1 MGKPFWRSVE
11 YFFTGN
17 YSADNGNNDIVAIG
31 FGGEIH
37 AYGGDDHVTV
47 GSIGATVHTGSGND
61 TVVGGSA
68 YLRVED
74 STGHLSV
81 KGAAGYADINKSGD
95 GNVSFAGA
103 AGGVSIDHLGHHGD
117 VSYGGAAAYNS
128 VKRKGLSGNVTFKG
142 AGGYNALWH
151 ETNHGNLSFAGAG
164 AGNKLDRTW
173 FDQYQGSRGDVSFDG
188 AGAANSISSRVET
201 GNITFRGAGADN
213 HLVRKGK
220 VGDITLQGAGAS
232 NRIERTRQA
241 EDVYQQ
247 THGNIRFEGVG
258 GYNSFYSDVAH
269 GDIHFSGGGAYN
281 TITRKGSGSSFDAQG
296 MEYAKAED
304 IVLTTAKM
312 HGSWI
317 GSGTHAVTAVK
328 SEREP
333 NTYLFAIAD
342 GTYTKINKV
351 RLSND
356 PKTGKLKYYSE
367 AWYKQGNHLSG
378 LARSDVSSAGG
389 FEVNPI
395 NGGYTLSNIAVE
407 HQQSLT
413 VHAMEKDLTEYEW
426 VTYANG
432 ALIDA
437 KDVVLSDAK
446 MGGHAIST
454 DGTKVDVQAIKS
466 NRKPNTYVYAKVLGP
481 YTKIVV
487 VELANDA
494 ETGVLKYQARSWYK
508 EGDHTANLANEDI
521 SSANG
526 YHSMGKGGYSLSAL
540 NYSVNAI
547 RSMSETVADIDEYTD
562 QTLFKPATDSGESSG
577 DVHFSG
583 AGGGNVIKSNVTR
596 GNVYF
601 NGGGIANV
609 ILHSSQFGNTE
620 FNGGGAA
627 NVIVKSG
634 EEGDLTF
641 RGAGL
646 ANVLVH
652 QSKQGKMDVY
662 AGGAVNVLVR
672 IGDGQYLA
680 HLLAYGNISVHKG
693 NGNSRV
699 AMLGGYNTHTQIGS
713 GHGLWLA
720 AGGFNV
726 MTQVGNGEVTSVLA
740 GGANVL
746 TKVGEGEL
754 TAGMLG
760 GANVMTHISGDE
772 QASNTTAVALGGA
785 NILTKKGKGDT
796 LAVMGGGANVL
807 THVGDGSTTGVMVG
821 GANILTKVGN
831 GDTTGIMLGVG
842 NVLTHVGDGQTL
854 GVMGA
859 AGNIFTKVGD
869 GTSIAAMIGAGNIF
883 THVGEG
889 NAWALMGGLGNVFTK
904 VGNGD
909 ALALM
914 VAEANVFTHIGDGMS
929 VALML
934 AKGNVATKV
943 GNGTTLAAMVGNA
956 NIFTHIGNGSTFAA
970 MIGQANV
977 MTKVGNDLTAA
988 LMVGKA
994 NIYTHVGDGT
1004 SLGLFAG
1011 EMNVM
1016 TKVGNG
1022 TTLAAMFGKANIM
1035 THVGDGLTGV
1045 LALGEANIVT
1055 KVGDDFMGVVAAAK
1069 ANVVTHVGDATTAA
1083 VLAGKGNILTK
1094 VGEGTTVG
1102 LLISDIGNVMTHVGD
1117 GTTIGIAKGKAN
1129 IVTKVGDGLGINVAW
1144 GQANV
1149 FTQVGD
1155 GDRYNFAK
1163 GEANILTKVGDGQ
1176 EVSVVQ
1182 GKANIITHVGNGDDY
1197 TGAWGKAN
1205 VITKVGDGRNVVL
1218 AKGEANIV
1226 TQVGDGDS
1234 FNALWSKG
1242 NVVTKVGDGMQVTA
1256 AKGKANITTTV
1267 GNGLSVTAA
1276 YGDANINTKVG
1287 NGVSVNVAWGKY
1299 NINTKV
1305 GDGLN
1310 VAVMKGKANA
1320 NIHIGDGLNIN
1331 ASYARNNV
1339 AIKVG
1344 NGDFYSLAVASSNT
1358 SSNKLSALFDN
1369 VKQTL
1374 LGVGGSQAINYLVQG
1389 DEASTSG
1396 TQKGRGAI
1404 ATPEITKL
1412 DGFQMDAIE
1421 EVGSD
1426 LGDSL
1431 TGSVTKVDTPDLNEM
1446 DNDLNI
1452 DGASDHAPNLI
1463 VNGDFEQ
1470 GDRGWQS
1477 THGVEASYS
1486 GSVYG
1491 VNGEGHGTR
1500 VTELDTHTNTSLY
1513 QDLTDLTEGEVI
1525 AVSFDFAKRAG
1536 LSNNEGIEV
1545 LWNGE
1550 VVFSSSGDASAWQQK
1565 TLKLTAHAGSNRIE
1579 FKGTGHND
1587 GLGYILDNVV
1597 AKSESSPQANAVS
1610 EHAKQNQA
1618 SQNALSDKERAEAD
1632 RQRLEQ
1638 EKQKQ
1643 LDAVAGSQSQ
1653 LESTD
1658 QQAIENNGQA
1668 QRDAVKEE
1676 SEAVTAELTTL
1687 AQGLDVLDGQATHTG
1702 KSGEQWR
1709 NDFAGGLL
1717 DGVQSQIDDAKQLA
1731 SDKMAA
1737 AKQTQSDNNSKVKD
1751 SIAKSEAGVAKGEQN
1766 RAGAEQ
1772 DIAEA
1777 KADAETR
1784 KADAVAKSHDAKQAE
1799 SDAHSAANDAQ
1810 SRGDRDAMN
1819 AENKANQA
1827 QNDAQGAK
1835 QNEGDRPDRQGVA
1848 GSGLSGNA
1856 HRVEGAGET
1865 GSHVNTDSQTNADG
1879 RFSDGLTEQEL
1890 EALEGATNAVNR
1902 LQINAG
1908 IRSKNSGSTI
1918 TSMFME
1924 ANADSIVVD
1933 TTASQDVVR
1942 KEVRISGVN
1951 LVGLGE
1957 ASHDSAESLVAARA
1971 EKVANLYRW
1980 LDTDNDVATDKYVPV
1995 PGFERVDA
2003 DVSDEVKQRM
2013 IQSMSGYI
2021 EHTDNQV
2028 PKDQAQAL
2036 ATLFVESTLDYDWD
2050 KRVEFLTKLES
2061 YGYSFETPH
2070 AEKSIVS
2077 FWSGKNFKQYR
2088 DVLDNAQ
2095 TDGKKVVYD
2104 IDVKGNAFAIDLNKH
2119 LMRWGGLF
2127 LDPDNAE
2134 QNQLK
2139 SSIDAAT
2146 FSNTG
2151 FWSSVYAT
2159 GAQHDVYVIAEGGV
2173 RLGNYFWHVELPAL
2187 RQLQREGLVGEIRL
2201 LDKPVS
2207 EYKDLPADEIGRRLT
2222 DAGVGVKVRFDA
2234 LSSARQA
2241 ELLADNPDDYRADTL
2256 VELDV
2261 KLSAIDSMLRESL
2274 PFYSLR
2280 TERNLLVQE
2289 GDEGF
2294 EVRSW
2299 PGSDDKSKTILLDN
2313 PEDAA
2318 QQKAIE
2324 RFILA
2329 NFDNF
2334 EQMPDELFLVDNK
2347 VLSHHDGR
2355 TRILA
2360 QKEDGAWTYNTNSEL
2375 MSVTELL
2382 DAAHVSGKVR
2392 GESYQKVID
2401 ALAEY
2406 HASTAEHAD
2415 YELESVE
2422 QLVNLRK
2429 KIEGY
2434 ALGHPDS
2441 GRLEAM
2447 NSLLNQVNSRLEE
2460 VSVLAVSEQS
2470 IKAHDSFS
2478 RLYDQLDNAHLKQS
2492 KHLYLDGNGDFVTKG
2507 KGNLAKIDQ
2516 LGGSDAVLEKV
2527 KASVNHEYG
2536 QAIAD
2541 TIFAGLSA
2549 NELAKDGKG
2558 IDITGLNRIHQ
2569 ALEQHM
2575 SPVSATMYIWK
2586 PSDHSAL
2593 GHAALQIGQGR
2604 TQIDAQ
2610 AAADFNKQ
2618 NYVSW
2623 WPLGSKS
2630 SNIRNIFNVAT
2641 EYQPDLK
2648 LRWSDFSQ
2656 PAHQNDTLEHDMASE
2671 ENDGFGLN
2679 DGETKLKRFIEKLN
2693 AAKGIDAAYKD
2704 ASEGYASVL
2713 LGNPDM
2719 LVSTGIPAHVFQPF
2733 VDQWNDTSYDMMD
2746 VANRFAQELQKQAQ
2760 ASGDPALVAKRI
2772 DNVVRLFAER
2782 ALEEI
2787 EAFKASQADEGRV
2800 FRINLE
2806 GLDVAAMQAEWNR
2819 LSHDP
2824 DARYQLLTKNC
2835 SSTVAKVLK
2844 AGGADKLIGH
2854 TWRPKF
2860 GVWTPTELFN
2870 FGQALQEAQ
2879 LEIAAKKQSH
2889 QVNDDLDA
2897 LSGSEKHKDKV
2908 AIENDGTP
2916 PRDKVPLSPLT
2927 RFLNNEL
2934 YGERDARRKIGDI
2947 TQTLLDHAVEKGE
2960 SQKVTLKGEAGRLTG
2975 YYHQGTASSDDE
2987 TSTTS
2992 GKVVLFLHGSGS
3004 SAEEQASAIRSHYQK
3019 QGIDMLAVN
3028 LRGYG
3033 ESDGGPSEKG
3043 LYQDARTMFNYL
3055 VNDKGIDPSNII
3067 LHGYS
3072 MGGPIAADLARYAAQ
3087 NGQAVSG
3094 LLLDRPMPSMT
3105 KAITA
3110 HEVANP
3116 AGIVGTIAKAVNGQ
3130 FSVEKNLKGLPQET
3144 PILLLT
3150 DNEGLGEEGEK
3161 LRVKLSNSGFNVT
3174 GEQTF
3179 YGHEASNRLMSQY
3192 TGQIVS
3198 DLLNTQHIK
3207 HNEAKL
3213 NLEPH
3218 GKNYESRDLILKPIS
3233 QPETVELGMP
3243 EVDQKVLAD
3252 IAERENVIIGV
3263 RPVDEKSKSLIASKM
3278 YSSKGLFVKAK
3289 SSDWGPMS
3297 GFIPV
3302 DQSFA
3307 KASAR
3312 RDLETFNRHAEQSIQ
3327 SGNAVSA
3334 DLYLNQVRV
3343 EELVSK
3349 YHSLTPLELDDQSGM
3364 YKTTATNGDQSVP
3377 FFLNRVTVDGNEL
3390 WQVHYITNGELAPFK
3405 VIGDPVSKQPMTA
3418 DYDLLTVMYSYGDLG
3433 PQDKVKQPLTWQ
3445 QWKDSVTY
3453 EDLTPKYK
3461 ELYSN
3466 EDLYNKKDGASLGN
3480 VSGRLKELK
3489 DRINVDLGRTNG
3501 LEMVHH
3507 GADDA
3512 NPYAVMA
3519 DNFPA
3524 TFFVPK
3530 SLFAEDGLGEGKG
3543 SIQTYF
3549 NVNEQGAVVI
3559 RNPQE
3564 FSDFQ
3569 QVTIN
3574 ASFRAS
3580 FNDKWNH
3587 GLDEPLFTTKRKLS
3601 HEFLN
3606 KRDQLLKK
3614 LSGGRLDAQDETLVA
3629 LGNPDDVSGNKAIV
3643 AVDVSQIF
3651 TRQELKERANVFAK
3665 PIGASYQGILDQL
3678 DLVHQTVS
3686 RDQIVASFELNKK
3699 VNAYIAEHP
3708 TSGRNQALT
3717 QLKEQITS
3725 ALFIGKMQVA
3735 QVDIDAIAQ
3744 TRPELAARIFM
3755 VAIEEANGEHRGLTD
3770 MMVRW
3775 ANEDPYLAP
3784 KQGYKGETPNDLGF
3798 DAKYHVDLGDHYAD
3812 FKQWLETS
3820 QSNGLLSKA
3829 TLDES
3834 TKTVHLGYS
3843 YQELQDLTGVESV
3856 QMAFYFLKEAAKKVD
3871 PISGDSA
3878 EMILL
3883 KKFADKSY
3891 LSQLDSDR
3899 MDQIEGIY
3907 RSSHETDV
3915 DAWDR
3920 RYSGA
3925 GYDELTNKLAGAT
3938 GVDEQLSVLLDDR
3951 KGLLIG
3957 EVHGSDVNGLRFVNE
3972 QMDALKKQGV
3982 TVIGLEHLRS
3992 DLAQPLIDRYLATG
4006 VMSSELS
4013 AMLKTKHL
4021 DATLFENA
4029 RANGMRIVALD
4040 ANSSARPNVQGTE
4053 HGLMYRAG
4061 AANNIAVEVLQ
4072 SLPDDEKF
4080 VAIYGKAHLQSHK
4093 GIEGFVP
4100 GITHRLD
4107 LPALRVSD
4115 SNQFRVEQ
4123 DDMTLRVV
4131 YDDVANKPKLTFKD
4145 SLSGA
4150 NTAIHNQNVNDWERV
4165 AVTPTADG
4173 GETRFDGQIIVQME
4187 NDSVVANA
4195 AANLAGKHPESS
4207 VVVQL
4212 DSDGNYR
4219 VVYGDPSKLDGKLR
4233 WQLVGHGRDD
4243 SDSNNTHLSG
4253 YSAEDLAAKLANFQ
4267 QSFSQAENINNT
4279 PDHIS
4284 IVGCSLVSDDKQKG
4298 FGHQFINAMDVNG
4311 LRVDVSA
4318 RSSELAVDAT
4328 GRKHTK
4334 DENGDWIQK
4343 AETNKVSL
4351 SWNEQGE
4358 VIAKEERIRNG
4369 IAEGDIDLSRIGVS
4383 DVGEIAR
4390 GAIGD
4395 NNDVFDAPEKRK
4407 VETETSSSAAN
4418 NKLSY
4423 SGNIQVNVGDG
4434 EFTAVN
4440 WGTSNVGIKVGSGG
4454 FKSLAF
4460 GDNNVMVHIGN
4471 GESKHSVDMGGYQ
4484 ALEGAQMFIGNRNV
4498 SFNLGQSNDLLVM
4511 MDKSIPTP
4519 PLVNPFDGAARISGV
4534 LQSIAT
4540 SGEDQDWLA
4549 AQEQQWTLSGA
4560 KKFVKDMS
4568 GLDQSS
4574 SVDYTCLVELDSHN
4588 ERSSRGLKHDTEAAL
4603 NKQYNQW
4610 LSGNSDSSAG
4620 KLSRADKLRQA
4631 NEKLAFNFA
4640 VGGQGADIQ
4649 VTTGNWNFM
4658 FGDNIQSILDTNL
4671 GSLFGLMTQ
4680 QFSATG
4686 QAKTT
4691 FTYTPEDL
4699 PRQLKNKLLGQMAGI
4714 GAETTLADIF
4724 GVDYTT
4730 SGQIVSRNGEAVDG
4744 VAILTEMLEVIGEFS
4759 GDQLQAFV
4767 DPAKLLDSLKSG
4779 IDMGADGIQSFAE
4792 THGLK
4797 DKAPEEE
4804 ENKSA
4809 VSVNGTSVNSA
4820 QGATASDGN
4829 TETAETQDRA
4839 FGFNSLNLPNLFA
4852 TIFSQDKQKEMKSLV
4867 ENLKEN
4873 LTADLLNMK
4882 EKTFDFLRNSGHLQ
4896 GDGDINLSL
4905 GNYNFNW
4912 GGDGK
4917 DLGAYLGDNN
4927 NFWGGRGDDVFYAT
4941 GTSNIFTGGEGS
4953 DMGVLM
4959 GRENMMFGG
4968 DGNDT
4973 AVVAGRI
4980 NHVFLGA
4987 GDDQSFVFG
4996 EGGEIDTGLGR
5007 DYVVTS
5013 GNFNR
5018 VDTGDGQDYSV
5029 TIGNNNQVELGA
5041 GNDFANVFGNYNRI
5055 NASAGNDVVKLMGYH
5070 AVLNG
5075 GEGEDH
5081 LIAAAISKFSQFNG
5095 EEGRDLMVLGGYQN
5109 TFKGGTDVDSFVVS
5123 GDVIDNLV
5131 EDISSED
5138 NIVFNGIDWQKL
5150 WFERSGYD
5158 LKLSILR
5165 DPVSETDQAKFEH
5178 IGSVTFNDY
5187 FDGKRAQM
5195 IIAMGEKDA
5204 NGEREYTTLSESS
5217 IDALVQAMSGFDPQA
5232 GDNGFIDNLDS
5243 KSRVAI
5249 STAWADV
5256 VHKKGITV

>member
-17 YSADNGNNDIVAIG
+17 YSADDGNNNIVAIG
-31 FGGEIH
+31 FGGQIH

-47 GSIGATVHTGSGND
+47 GSIGATVYTGSGND

-68 YLRVED
+68 YLKVED
-74 STGHLSV
+74 STGHLTV

-103 AGGVSIDHLGHHGD
+103 AGGVSIDHLGNHGD
-117 VSYGGAAAYNS
+117 VSYGGAAAYNGIT
-128 VKRKGLSGNVTFKG
+128 RKGLSGNVTFAG

-151 ETNHGNLSFAGAG
+151 ETNQGNLSFTGAG

-173 FDQYQGSRGDVSFDG
+173 FNRYQGSHGDVTFDG
-188 AGAANSISSRVET
+188 AGAANSIRSRVET

-232 NRIERTRQA
+232 NRIERTHQA
-241 EDVYQQ
+241 EDVYTQ
-247 THGNIRFEGVG
+247 TRGNIRFEGVG
-258 GYNSFYSDVAH
+258 GYNSLYSDVAH

-281 TITRKGSGSSFDAQG
+281 TIIRKGSGNDFAKEG
-296 MEYAKAED
+296 MTNAKADE
-304 IVLTTAKM
+304 IVLTKAVM
-312 HGSWI
+312 SGSWI
-317 GSGTHAVTAVK
+317 GQDHHVTAVK
-328 SEREP
+328 SASEP
-333 NTYLFAIAD
+333 NTYLFAFAD
-342 GTYTKINKV
+342 STYTKINKV
-351 RLSND
+351 QLRND
-356 PKTGKLKYYSE
+356 PQTGELKYYST
-367 AWYKQGNHLSG
+367 AWYKEGNHLSN
-378 LARSDVSSAGG
+378 LANQDISDNGG
-389 FEVNPI
+389 FTAVNI
-395 NGGYTLSNIAVE
+395 NGAYTLSDLKVE
-407 HQQSLT
+407 HQQSVT
-413 VHAMEKDLTEYEW
+413 VHAVEKSLTEYEW

-432 ALIDA
+432 AVIDA
-437 KDVVLSDAK
+437 KEVSLSDAK
-446 MGGHAIST
+446 MGGHAIYA
-454 DGTKVDVQAIKS
+454 DGTKVDVKAVKS
-466 NRKPNTYVYAKVLGP
+466 NRQPNTYIYAKVLGP

-487 VELANDA
+487 VELANDP
-494 ETGVLKYQARSWYK
+494 ETGALKYQARSWYK
-508 EGDHTANLANEDI
+508 EGDHTANIANQDI
-521 SSANG
+521 SSATG
-526 YHSMGKGGYSLSAL
+526 YNPMGKGGYSLSDL
-540 NYSVNAI
+540 HYSVNAV
-547 RSMSETVADIDEYTD
+547 RSTSETVADIEEYTD
-562 QTLFKPATDSGESSG
+562 QTLFKPANDSGESSG
-577 DVHFSG
+577 DVRFNG

-596 GNVYF
+596 GNVHF

-652 QSKQGKMDVY
+652 QSQQGKMDVY

-672 IGDGQYLA
+672 LGDGQYLA
-680 HLLAYGNISVHKG
+680 HLLAYGNISVQKG
-693 NGNSRV
+693 SGDSRV
-699 AMLGGYNTHTQIGS
+699 VMLGGYNTHTQIGS
-713 GHGLWLA
+713 GNGLWLA

-726 MTQVGNGEVTSVLA
+726 MTQVGKGDVAAVLA

-746 TKVGEGEL
+746 TKMGEGEL
-754 TAGMLG
+754 TSGMLG
-760 GANVMTHISGDE
+760 GANVITHISNDD
-772 QASNTTAVALGGA
+772 QLSNTTAVALGGA
-785 NILTKKGKGDT
+785 NILTKKGKGNT

-807 THVGDGSTTGVMVG
+807 THVGDGTTTGVMVG

-869 GTSIAAMIGAGNIF
+869 GASIAVMIGAGNIF

-943 GNGTTLAAMVGNA
+943 GNGTTLAAMVGNV
-956 NIFTHIGNGSTFAA
+956 NIFTHIGHGSTFAA
-970 MIGQANV
+970 MIGQANI

-994 NIYTHVGDGT
+994 NIMTHVGDGT

-1011 EMNVM
+1011 EVNVM

-1102 LLISDIGNVMTHVGD
+1102 LLISDVGNVMTHVGD

-1129 IVTKVGDGLGINVAW
+1129 LITKVGDGLGVNVAW

-1149 FTQVGD
+1149 LTQVGD

-1163 GEANILTKVGDGQ
+1163 GEANLITKVGDGQ

-1182 GKANIITHVGNGDDY
+1182 GEANIITHVGNGDDY

-1205 VITKVGDGRNVVL
+1205 VITKVGHGQNVVL

-1242 NVVTKVGDGMQVTA
+1242 NIVTKVGDGMQVTA
-1256 AKGKANITTTV
+1256 AKGQANITTTV
-1267 GNGLSVTAA
+1267 GNGLNVTAA

-1287 NGVSVNVAWGKY
+1287 DGVSVNVAWGKY

-1320 NIHIGDGLNIN
+1320 NIHVGDGLNIN
-1331 ASYARNNV
+1331 ASYAQNNV

-1369 VKQTL
+1369 IKQTV

-1389 DEASTSG
+1389 DEASSSG
-1396 TQKGRGAI
+1396 THKGRGAI

-1412 DGFQMDAIE
+1412 DGFQMDAIK

-1431 TGSVTKVDTPDLNEM
+1431 TGSVTKVDTPDLNKM
-1446 DNDLNI
+1446 QHALNV
-1452 DGASDHAPNLI
+1452 DDSSVQAPNLI

-1470 GDRGWQS
+1470 GEHGWQS
-1477 THGVEASYS
+1477 THGVEASYA

-1491 VNGEGHGTR
+1491 VEGEGHGAR
-1500 VTELDTHTNTSLY
+1500 VTELDTYTNTSLY
-1513 QDLTDLTEGEVI
+1513 QDLANLAQGEVI

-1550 VVFSSSGDASAWQQK
+1550 VVFSSSGDESAWQQR
-1565 TLKLTAHAGSNRIE
+1565 TLKLTAQAGSNRIE

-1597 AKSESSPQANAVS
+1597 ATSESSQQANAIR
-1610 EHAKQNQA
+1610 EHATQNPA
-1618 SQNALSDKERAEAD
+1618 AQNALSDKERAEAD

-1658 QQAIENNGQA
+1658 QQALENNGQA
-1668 QRDAVKEE
+1668 QRDAVQEE
-1676 SEAVTAELTTL
+1676 SEAITAELTKL

-1702 KSGEQWR
+1702 ESGDQWR
-1709 NDFAGGLL
+1709 NEFASGLL
-1717 DGVQSQIDDAKQLA
+1717 AGVQTQLDDAKQLA
-1731 SDKMAA
+1731 NDKIAE
-1737 AKQTQSDNNSKVKD
+1737 AKQTHADNQNKVKD
-1751 SIAKSEAGVAKGEQN
+1751 AVAKSEAGVAKGEQN

-1772 DIAEA
+1772 DIADA
-1777 KADAETR
+1777 QADAEKR
-1784 KADAVAKSHDAKQAE
+1784 KADALAKGKDAQQAE
-1799 SDAHSAANDAQ
+1799 SDAHHAVNNAQ
-1810 SRGDRDAMN
+1810 SRGDRDVQL

-1827 QNDAQGAK
+1827 QADAQGVK
-1835 QNEGDRPDRQGVA
+1835 QNEGDRPDRQGVT

-1856 HRVEGAGET
+1856 HSVEGAGET
-1865 GSHVNTDSQTNADG
+1865 DSHVNTDSQTNADG
-1879 RFSDGLTEQEL
+1879 RFIEGLTEQEQ

-1908 IRSKNSGSTI
+1908 IRAKNSVSSM
-1918 TSMFME
+1918 TSMFSE
-1924 ANADSIVVD
+1924 TNSESIVVPTKVSPEPD
-1933 TTASQDVVR
+1933 RQEVTRRD
-1942 KEVRISGVN
+1942 VRISGVN
-1951 LVGLGE
+1951 L
-1957 ASHDSAESLVAARA
+1957 ESLSAVKGSQPTGQLAS
-1971 EKVANLYRW
+1971 KS
-1980 LDTDNDVATDKYVPV
+1980 V
-1995 PGFERVDA
+1995 PGFKSHFASTSIGIENELSGLVVVLPKNSAQTFGYVHDSQGNPLFMLTKDMNQGGYSNPVGINDIQGVNNWQTHTIELVTYPSEISDTAAVESRKEA
-2003 DVSDEVKQRM
+2003 MLWLAKEFTAHINQSNHQSLPHLVSDDGRF
-2013 IQSMSGYI
+2013 
-2021 EHTDNQV
+2021 
-2028 PKDQAQAL
+2028 
-2036 ATLFVESTLDYDWD
+2036 TLVISN
-2050 KRVEFLTKLES
+2050 S
-2061 YGYSFETPH
+2061 
-2070 AEKSIVS
+2070 
-2077 FWSGKNFKQYR
+2077 
-2088 DVLDNAQ
+2088 
-2095 TDGKKVVYD
+2095 
-2104 IDVKGNAFAIDLNKH
+2104 KH
-2119 LMRWGGLF
+2119 LIAAGNGT
-2127 LDPDNAE
+2127 
-2134 QNQLK
+2134 
-2139 SSIDAAT
+2139 SIDAQGKTIGMTPSGQQAT
-2146 FSNTG
+2146 MAISAKEFGTSSSSEVRLLESAPWYQAGLRDEFLANAKNTTLDDPATAQNVYAYLT
-2151 FWSSVYAT
+2151 SVYSKTADLAKEY
-2159 GAQHDVYVIAEGGV
+2159 GIYINDWDPASEGFSPNAQGLTDPKVKNAWSILPRTKPVRMLELLSAEDSRYVRQQIAEKLKGTYSESLAKNVFEYFQYGGEV
-2173 RLGNYFWHVELPAL
+2173 AGHGINNATTGSMQQPEPAIL
-2187 RQLQREGLVGEIRL
+2187 FEFRSVPSALSDFVPKTASTVKVDVKALDHFDSSSRKAIITEVNGLVS
-2201 LDKPVS
+2201 VS
-2207 EYKDLPADEIGRRLT
+2207 EDFNAWYQEYRASKGQPP
-2222 DAGVGVKVRFDA
+2222 VKNPK
-2234 LSSARQA
+2234 SSASANHKA
-2241 ELLADNPDDYRADTL
+2241 EWLMTQHAEQWAKITAPYTDNHETLTSTKLASNDKE
-2256 VELDV
+2256 ELHALDETSNLEHNKQQENV
-2261 KLSAIDSMLRESL
+2261 SSIINTMLNDML

-2294 EVRSW
+2294 EVRAW
-2299 PGSDDKSKTILLDN
+2299 PGTEDKSKTIILED

-2318 QQKAIE
+2318 QHKAIE

-2347 VLSHHDGR
+2347 VISHHEGR
-2355 TRILA
+2355 THVLA
-2360 QKEDGAWTYNTNSEL
+2360 QKVDGAWQYNAKVEL

-2382 DAAHVSGKVR
+2382 DAANVTGKIR
-2392 GESYQKVID
+2392 GESYQQVID
-2401 ALAEY
+2401 ALTDY
-2406 HASTAEHAD
+2406 HASITEHAD
-2415 YELESVE
+2415 YEPESVE
-2422 QLVNLRK
+2422 KLLNLRK

-2434 ALGHPDS
+2434 VLGHPDS
-2441 GRLEAM
+2441 GRVEAM
-2447 NSLLNQVNSRLEE
+2447 NSLLNQVNTRLDE
-2460 VSVLAVSEQS
+2460 VSLLSVAEQT
-2470 IKAHDSFS
+2470 IQAQDSFS
-2478 RLYDQLDNAHLKQS
+2478 RLYDQLEAANLKES
-2492 KHLYLDGNGDFVTKG
+2492 KHLYLDQNGDFVTKG
-2507 KGNLAKIDQ
+2507 KGNLANIDL
-2516 LGGSDAVLEKV
+2516 LGSREAVLEKV
-2527 KASVNHEYG
+2527 KSAVSNEYG
-2536 QAIAD
+2536 QTVAD

-2549 NELAKDGKG
+2549 KDLAKDGKG
-2558 IDITGLNRIHQ
+2558 IDIAGLNKVHQ
-2569 ALEQHM
+2569 AIEQHL
-2575 SPVSATMYIWK
+2575 SPVSATLYIWK

-2604 TQIDAQ
+2604 TQLEGQ
-2610 AAADFNKQ
+2610 AAADFNQQ

-2630 SNIRNIFNVAT
+2630 SNISNILNVAT
-2641 EYQPDLK
+2641 KDQPDLK

-2656 PAHQNDTLEHDMASE
+2656 PAHQNDTLEHDVASE
-2671 ENDGFGLN
+2671 ENDGFGLH
-2679 DGETKLKRFIEKLN
+2679 DGDIKLKRFIEKLN
-2693 AAKGIDAAYKD
+2693 AAKGIDASFKE

-2719 LVSTGIPAHVFQPF
+2719 LETTGIPAHVFQPF
-2733 VDQWNDTSYDMMD
+2733 VEQWNDTSYDMMD
-2746 VANRFAQELQKQAQ
+2746 VANRFAQELRLQAQ
-2760 ASGDPALVAKRI
+2760 RSDDPELLEKRI
-2772 DNVVRLFAER
+2772 GNVVRQFAER

-2787 EAFKASQADEGRV
+2787 ETFKASQADQGRV

-2806 GLDVAAMQAEWNR
+2806 GLDVAAMQAEWHR
-2819 LSHDP
+2819 LSNDP

-2854 TWRPKF
+2854 TWLPKF

-2889 QVNDDLDA
+2889 QVTDVLDA
-2897 LSGSEKHKDKV
+2897 LSGNEKPKENV

-2916 PRDKVPLSPLT
+2916 PRDKESLSPLT

-2934 YGERDARRKIGDI
+2934 YGDKEARRKIGEI

-2960 SQKVTLKGEAGRLTG
+2960 SQKITLQGEAGRLTG
-2975 YYHQGTASSDDE
+2975 YYHQGTVPSEGE
-2987 TSTTS
+2987 TSTPS

-3004 SAEEQASAIRSHYQK
+3004 SAEEQASAIRNHYQK

-3067 LHGYS
+3067 IHGYS

-3116 AGIVGTIAKAVNGQ
+3116 AGIVGAIAKAVNGQ
-3130 FSVEKNLKGLPQET
+3130 FSVEKNLEGLPKET
-3144 PILLLT
+3144 SILLLT
-3150 DNEGLGEEGEK
+3150 DNEGLGNEGEK
-3161 LRVKLSNSGFNVT
+3161 LRTKLTASGYNVT

-3192 TGQIVS
+3192 ADQIVS
-3198 DLLNTQHIK
+3198 GLSSSASVDEDLDQQGLDTTSTKDQGISNKNDHLQVVDSK
-3207 HNEAKL
+3207 EA
-3213 NLEPH
+3213 
-3218 GKNYESRDLILKPIS
+3218 
-3233 QPETVELGMP
+3233 
-3243 EVDQKVLAD
+3243 LAD
-3252 IAERENVIIGV
+3252 GKI
-3263 RPVDEKSKSLIASKM
+3263 L
-3278 YSSKGLFVKAK
+3278 
-3289 SSDWGPMS
+3289 
-3297 GFIPV
+3297 
-3302 DQSFA
+3302 
-3307 KASAR
+3307 
-3312 RDLETFNRHAEQSIQ
+3312 H
-3327 SGNAVSA
+3327 
-3334 DLYLNQVRV
+3334 NQ
-3343 EELVSK
+3343 
-3349 YHSLTPLELDDQSGM
+3349 
-3364 YKTTATNGDQSVP
+3364 
-3377 FFLNRVTVDGNEL
+3377 
-3390 WQVHYITNGELAPFK
+3390 
-3405 VIGDPVSKQPMTA
+3405 
-3418 DYDLLTVMYSYGDLG
+3418 
-3433 PQDKVKQPLTWQ
+3433 
-3445 QWKDSVTY
+3445 
-3453 EDLTPKYK
+3453 
-3461 ELYSN
+3461 
-3466 EDLYNKKDGASLGN
+3466 
-3480 VSGRLKELK
+3480 
-3489 DRINVDLGRTNG
+3489 
-3501 LEMVHH
+3501 
-3507 GADDA
+3507 
-3512 NPYAVMA
+3512 
-3519 DNFPA
+3519 
-3524 TFFVPK
+3524 
-3530 SLFAEDGLGEGKG
+3530 
-3543 SIQTYF
+3543 
-3549 NVNEQGAVVI
+3549 
-3559 RNPQE
+3559 
-3564 FSDFQ
+3564 
-3569 QVTIN
+3569 
-3574 ASFRAS
+3574 
-3580 FNDKWNH
+3580 
-3587 GLDEPLFTTKRKLS
+3587 
-3601 HEFLN
+3601 
-3606 KRDQLLKK
+3606 
-3614 LSGGRLDAQDETLVA
+3614 
-3629 LGNPDDVSGNKAIV
+3629 
-3643 AVDVSQIF
+3643 
-3651 TRQELKERANVFAK
+3651 
-3665 PIGASYQGILDQL
+3665 
-3678 DLVHQTVS
+3678 
-3686 RDQIVASFELNKK
+3686 
-3699 VNAYIAEHP
+3699 
-3708 TSGRNQALT
+3708 
-3717 QLKEQITS
+3717 
-3725 ALFIGKMQVA
+3725 
-3735 QVDIDAIAQ
+3735 
-3744 TRPELAARIFM
+3744 
-3755 VAIEEANGEHRGLTD
+3755 
-3770 MMVRW
+3770 
-3775 ANEDPYLAP
+3775 
-3784 KQGYKGETPNDLGF
+3784 
-3798 DAKYHVDLGDHYAD
+3798 
-3812 FKQWLETS
+3812 
-3820 QSNGLLSKA
+3820 
-3829 TLDES
+3829 
-3834 TKTVHLGYS
+3834 
-3843 YQELQDLTGVESV
+3843 
-3856 QMAFYFLKEAAKKVD
+3856 
-3871 PISGDSA
+3871 
-3878 EMILL
+3878 
-3883 KKFADKSY
+3883 
-3891 LSQLDSDR
+3891 
-3899 MDQIEGIY
+3899 
-3907 RSSHETDV
+3907 
-3915 DAWDR
+3915 
-3920 RYSGA
+3920 
-3925 GYDELTNKLAGAT
+3925 
-3938 GVDEQLSVLLDDR
+3938 
-3951 KGLLIG
+3951 
-3957 EVHGSDVNGLRFVNE
+3957 DVNGW
-3972 QMDALKKQGV
+3972 G
-3982 TVIGLEHLRS
+3982 
-3992 DLAQPLIDRYLATG
+3992 P
-4006 VMSSELS
+4006 
-4013 AMLKTKHL
+4013 
-4021 DATLFENA
+4021 
-4029 RANGMRIVALD
+4029 
-4040 ANSSARPNVQGTE
+4040 
-4053 HGLMYRAG
+4053 
-4061 AANNIAVEVLQ
+4061 
-4072 SLPDDEKF
+4072 
-4080 VAIYGKAHLQSHK
+4080 
-4093 GIEGFVP
+4093 
-4100 GITHRLD
+4100 IT
-4107 LPALRVSD
+4107 
-4115 SNQFRVEQ
+4115 
-4123 DDMTLRVV
+4123 
-4131 YDDVANKPKLTFKD
+4131 
-4145 SLSGA
+4145 
-4150 NTAIHNQNVNDWERV
+4150 
-4165 AVTPTADG
+4165 VTPTTDG

-4187 NDSVVANA
+4187 NDPVVAKA
-4195 AANLAGKHPESS
+4195 AANLAGKHAESS

-4233 WQLVGHGRDD
+4233 WQLVGHGRDH
-4243 SDSNNTHLSG
+4243 SESNNTRLSG
-4253 YSAEDLAAKLANFQ
+4253 YSADELAVKLAKFQ
-4267 QSFSQAENINNT
+4267 QSFNQAENINNK

-4298 FGHQFINAMDVNG
+4298 FGHQFINAMDANG
-4311 LRVDVSA
+4311 LRVDVSV
-4318 RSSELAVDAT
+4318 RSSELAVDEA

-4334 DENGDWIQK
+4334 DANGDWVQK
-4343 AETNKVSL
+4343 AENNKVSL
-4351 SWNEQGE
+4351 SWDAQGE
-4358 VIAKEERIRNG
+4358 VVAKDERIRNG
-4369 IAEGDIDLSRIGVS
+4369 IAEGDIDLSRIGVNNV
-4383 DVGEIAR
+4383 DEPAR

-4395 NNDVFDAPEKRK
+4395 NSDVFDAPEKRIP
-4407 VETETSSSAAN
+4407 ETEVIANSSSSN
-4418 NKLSY
+4418 QLSY
-4423 SGNIQVNVGDG
+4423 SGNIQVNVGEG

-4440 WGTSNVGIKVGSGG
+4440 WGTSNVSIKVGTGG

-4460 GDNNVMVHIGN
+4460 GDNNVMVHIGD
-4471 GESKHSVDMGGYQ
+4471 GESKHSVDIGGYQ
-4484 ALEGAQMFIGNRNV
+4484 ALEGAQMFLGNRNV
-4498 SFNLGQSNDLLVM
+4498 SFNFGHSNDLILM

-4534 LQSIAT
+4534 LQGIAM
-4540 SGEDQDWLA
+4540 SGDGEDWLA

-4574 SVDYTCLVELDSHN
+4574 SVDYTTLVELDSQN
-4588 ERSSRGLKHDTEAAL
+4588 ERDSRGLKHDAEATL

-4610 LSGNSDSSAG
+4610 LSGNGNSGTSQ
-4620 KLSRADKLRQA
+4620 LSRADKLRQA

-4680 QFSATG
+4680 QFTATG

-4691 FTYTPEDL
+4691 FTYTPQDL
-4699 PRQLKNKLLGQMAGI
+4699 PRQLKNKLLGQLAGV

-4724 GVDYTT
+4724 GVDYTA
-4730 SGQIVSRNGEAVDG
+4730 SGQIVSRNGQAVDG
-4744 VAILTEMLEVIGEFS
+4744 VAILKEMLEVIGEFS

-4767 DPAKLLDSLKSG
+4767 DPAKLLDSLKAG
-4779 IDMGADGIQSFAE
+4779 IDMGADGIKSFAE

-4797 DKAPEEE
+4797 EKAPEEE
-4804 ENKSA
+4804 KDNSS
-4809 VSVNGTSVNSA
+4809 VSVNGANVNSA
-4820 QGATASDGN
+4820 QGATVADGN

-4867 ENLKEN
+4867 ENLKQN

-4896 GDGDINLSL
+4896 GDGDINISL

-4941 GTSNIFTGGEGS
+4941 GTSNIFTGGEGN

-4996 EGGEIDTGLGR
+4996 EGGEIDTGSGR

-5018 VDTGDGQDYSV
+5018 VDTGDDQDYSV

-5055 NASAGNDVVKLMGYH
+5055 NAGAGNDVVKLMGYH

-5075 GEGEDH
+5075 GDGDDH

-5095 EEGRDLMVLGGYQN
+5095 GEGRDLMVLGGYQN

-5131 EDISSED
+5131 EDIRSED

-5165 DPVSETDQAKFEH
+5165 DPSNDSNQSKFEH
-5178 IGSVTFNDY
+5178 IGSVTFSDY
-5187 FDGKRAQM
+5187 FNGNRAQVVIGM
-5195 IIAMGEKDA
+5195 SEKDLS
-5204 NGEREYTTLSESS
+5204 GEREYTMLSDSA
-5217 IDALVQAMSGFDPQA
+5217 IDALVQAMSGFEPQA
-5232 GDNGFIDNLDS
+5232 GDNGFIDSLES
-5243 KSRVAI
+5243 KSQATI
-5249 STAWADV
+5249 SMAWSDV
-5256 VHKKGITV
+5256 VHKKGLMV

>member
-17 YSADNGNNDIVAIG
+17 YSADDGNNNIVAIG
-31 FGGEIH
+31 FGGQIH

-47 GSIGATVHTGSGND
+47 GSIGATVYTGSGND

-68 YLRVED
+68 YLKVED
-74 STGHLSV
+74 STGHLTV

-103 AGGVSIDHLGHHGD
+103 AGGVSIDHLGNHGD
-117 VSYGGAAAYNS
+117 VSYGGAAAYNGIT
-128 VKRKGLSGNVTFKG
+128 RKGLSGNVTFAG

-151 ETNHGNLSFAGAG
+151 ETNQGNLSFTGAG

-173 FDQYQGSRGDVSFDG
+173 FNRYQGSHGDVTFDG

-232 NRIERTRQA
+232 NRIERTHQA
-241 EDVYQQ
+241 EDVYTQ
-247 THGNIRFEGVG
+247 TRGNIRFEGVG
-258 GYNSFYSDVAH
+258 GYNSLYSDVAH

-281 TITRKGSGSSFDAQG
+281 TIIRKGSGNDFAKEG
-296 MEYAKAED
+296 MTNAKADE
-304 IVLTTAKM
+304 IVLTKAVM
-312 HGSWI
+312 SGSWI
-317 GSGTHAVTAVK
+317 GQDHHVTAVK
-328 SEREP
+328 SASEP
-333 NTYLFAIAD
+333 NTYLFAFAD
-342 GTYTKINKV
+342 STYTKINKV
-351 RLSND
+351 QLRND
-356 PKTGKLKYYSE
+356 PQTGELKYYST
-367 AWYKQGNHLSG
+367 AWYKEGNHLSN
-378 LARSDVSSAGG
+378 LANQDISDNGG
-389 FEVNPI
+389 FTAVNI
-395 NGGYTLSNIAVE
+395 NGAYTLSDLKVE
-407 HQQSLT
+407 HQQSVT
-413 VHAMEKDLTEYEW
+413 VHAVEKSLTEYEW

-432 ALIDA
+432 AVIDA
-437 KDVVLSDAK
+437 KEVSLSDAK
-446 MGGHAIST
+446 MGGHAIYA
-454 DGTKVDVQAIKS
+454 DGTKVDVKAVKS
-466 NRKPNTYVYAKVLGP
+466 NRQPNTYIYAKVLGP

-487 VELANDA
+487 VELANDP
-494 ETGVLKYQARSWYK
+494 ETGALKYQARSWYK
-508 EGDHTANLANEDI
+508 EGDHTANIANQDI
-521 SSANG
+521 SSATG
-526 YHSMGKGGYSLSAL
+526 YNPMGKGGYSLSDL
-540 NYSVNAI
+540 HYSVNAV
-547 RSMSETVADIDEYTD
+547 RSTSETVADIEEYTD
-562 QTLFKPATDSGESSG
+562 QTLFKPANDSGESSG
-577 DVHFSG
+577 DVRFNG

-596 GNVYF
+596 GNVHF

-652 QSKQGKMDVY
+652 QSQQGKMDVY

-672 IGDGQYLA
+672 LGDGQYLA
-680 HLLAYGNISVHKG
+680 HLLAYGNISVQKG
-693 NGNSRV
+693 SGDSRV
-699 AMLGGYNTHTQIGS
+699 VMLGGYNTHTQIGS
-713 GHGLWLA
+713 GNGLWLA

-726 MTQVGNGEVTSVLA
+726 MTQVGQGDVAAVLA

-746 TKVGEGEL
+746 TKMGEGEL
-754 TAGMLG
+754 TSGMLG
-760 GANVMTHISGDE
+760 GANVITHISNDD
-772 QASNTTAVALGGA
+772 QLSNTTAVALGGA
-785 NILTKKGKGDT
+785 NILTKKGKGNT

-807 THVGDGSTTGVMVG
+807 THVGDGTTTGVMVG

-869 GTSIAAMIGAGNIF
+869 GTSIAVMIGAGNIF

-956 NIFTHIGNGSTFAA
+956 NIFTHVGSGSTFAA
-970 MIGQANV
+970 MIGQANI

-994 NIYTHVGDGT
+994 NIMTHVGDGT

-1011 EMNVM
+1011 EVNVM

-1102 LLISDIGNVMTHVGD
+1102 LLISDVGNMMTHVGD

-1129 IVTKVGDGLGINVAW
+1129 LITKVGDGLGVNVAW

-1163 GEANILTKVGDGQ
+1163 GEANLITKVGDGQ

-1182 GKANIITHVGNGDDY
+1182 GEANIITHVGNGDDY

-1205 VITKVGDGRNVVL
+1205 VITKVGNGRNVVL

-1226 TQVGDGDS
+1226 TQVGNGDS

-1242 NVVTKVGDGMQVTA
+1242 NIVTKVGDGMQVTA
-1256 AKGKANITTTV
+1256 AKGQANITTTV
-1267 GNGLSVTAA
+1267 GNGVNVTAA

-1287 NGVSVNVAWGKY
+1287 DGVSVNVAWGKY

-1320 NIHIGDGLNIN
+1320 NIHVGDGLNIN
-1331 ASYARNNV
+1331 ASYAQNNV

-1369 VKQTL
+1369 IKQTV

-1389 DEASTSG
+1389 DEASSSG
-1396 TQKGRGAI
+1396 THKGRGAI

-1412 DGFQMDAIE
+1412 DGFQMDAIK
-1421 EVGSD
+1421 EVSSD

-1431 TGSVTKVDTPDLNEM
+1431 TGSVTKVDTPDLNKM
-1446 DNDLNI
+1446 QHALNV
-1452 DGASDHAPNLI
+1452 DDSSVQASNLI
-1463 VNGDFEQ
+1463 VNGDFEL
-1470 GDRGWQS
+1470 GEHGWQS
-1477 THGVEASYS
+1477 THGVEASYA

-1491 VNGEGHGTR
+1491 VEGEGHGAR
-1500 VTELDTHTNTSLY
+1500 VTELDTYTNTSLY
-1513 QDLTDLTEGEVI
+1513 QDLANLAQGEVI

-1536 LSNNEGIEV
+1536 LSNNEGIDV

-1550 VVFSSSGDASAWQQK
+1550 VVFSSSGDESAWQQK

-1579 FKGTGHND
+1579 FKGTGHDD

-1597 AKSESSPQANAVS
+1597 AKSETPQQTNAVS
-1610 EHAKQNQA
+1610 EHATQNQA

-1658 QQAIENNGQA
+1658 QQALGNNGQA
-1668 QRDAVKEE
+1668 QRDAVQEE
-1676 SEAVTAELTTL
+1676 SEAITAELTKL

-1702 KSGEQWR
+1702 ESGDQWR
-1709 NDFAGGLL
+1709 NEFASGLL
-1717 DGVQSQIDDAKQLA
+1717 AGVQTQLDDAKQLA
-1731 SDKMAA
+1731 NDKIAE
-1737 AKQTQSDNNSKVKD
+1737 AKQTHADNQNKVKD
-1751 SIAKSEAGVAKGEQN
+1751 AVAKSEAGVAKGEQN

-1772 DIAEA
+1772 DIADA
-1777 KADAETR
+1777 QADAEKR
-1784 KADAVAKSHDAKQAE
+1784 KADALAKGKDAQQAE
-1799 SDAHSAANDAQ
+1799 SDAHHAVNNAQ
-1810 SRGDRDAMN
+1810 SRGDRDVQL
-1819 AENKANQA
+1819 AENKANQVQA
-1827 QNDAQGAK
+1827 DAQGAK
-1835 QNEGDRPDRQGVA
+1835 QNEGDRPDREGVA

-1856 HRVEGAGET
+1856 HSVEGAGET
-1865 GSHVNTDSQTNADG
+1865 GSHVNTDGPTNADG
-1879 RFSDGLTEQEL
+1879 RFSEGLSEQEQ

-1908 IRSKNSGSTI
+1908 IRGKNSGSTI
-1918 TSMFME
+1918 TSMFTE
-1924 ANADSIVVD
+1924 TNSDSIVVP

-1942 KEVRISGVN
+1942 KEIRISGVN
-1951 LVGLGE
+1951 LEGLGE

-1980 LDTDNDVATDKYVPV
+1980 LDSDHPRATEQYIPV
-1995 PGFERVDA
+1995 PGFERVDVN
-2003 DVSDEVKQRM
+2003 VSDETKQRLT
-2013 IQSMSGYI
+2013 QFVSGYI

-2036 ATLFVESTLDYDWD
+2036 ATLFVEATLNYDWD

-2061 YGYSFETPH
+2061 YGYSFEAPH
-2070 AEKSIVS
+2070 GENSLVS
-2077 FWSGKNFKQYR
+2077 FWSGRNFKEYR
-2088 DVLDNAQ
+2088 NVLDNAQ
-2095 TDGKKVVYD
+2095 PDGKKVVYD
-2104 IDVKGNAFAIDLNKH
+2104 IDVQGNAFAIKLNKQ
-2119 LMRWGGLF
+2119 LMRWGDMF
-2127 LDPDNAE
+2127 LDLENAD
-2134 QNQLK
+2134 QNHLQ
-2139 SSIDAAT
+2139 SSIEAAAY
-2146 FSNTG
+2146 SNTG

-2159 GAQHDVYVIAEGGV
+2159 GAKDDVYVIAEGGM
-2173 RLGNYFWHVELPAL
+2173 RLGNYFWNVELPLL

-2207 EYKDLPADEIGRRLT
+2207 EYKDVPVNEIGHKLT

-2234 LSSARQA
+2234 LSAAQQA
-2241 ELLADNPDDYRADTL
+2241 ELLAINPKGYKADSL

-2261 KLSAIDSMLRESL
+2261 KLSAIDSMLRDAL

-2294 EVRSW
+2294 KVRAW
-2299 PGSDDKSKTILLDN
+2299 PGSDGKSKTIVLDN
-2313 PEDAA
+2313 PEDAT
-2318 QQKAIE
+2318 QQKTIE

-2329 NFDNF
+2329 NFQNF

-2347 VLSHHDGR
+2347 VISHDKGITH
-2355 TRILA
+2355 ILA
-2360 QKEDGAWTYNTNSEL
+2360 QKVDGAWLYNAKVDL

-2382 DAAHVSGKVR
+2382 DAANVTGKIL
-2392 GESYQKVID
+2392 GESYQQVID
-2401 ALAEY
+2401 ALSEY
-2406 HASTAEHAD
+2406 HSSVTEFSD
-2415 YELESVE
+2415 YEQESIE
-2422 QLVNLRK
+2422 KLLSLRK

-2434 ALGHPDS
+2434 VLGHPDS
-2441 GRLEAM
+2441 GRIAAM
-2447 NSLLNQVNSRLEE
+2447 NSLLNQVNTRLEE
-2460 VSVLAVSEQS
+2460 VSVLAVSEPN
-2470 IKAHDSFS
+2470 IKAQDSFS
-2478 RLYDQLDNAHLKQS
+2478 RLYDQLETANLKGT
-2492 KHLYLDGNGDFVTKG
+2492 KHLYLDQNGEFVTKG
-2507 KGNLAKIDQ
+2507 KGHLANIDL
-2516 LGGSDAVLEKV
+2516 LGSREAVLEKV
-2527 KASVNHEYG
+2527 KLTVSNEYG
-2536 QAIAD
+2536 QTVAD

-2549 NELAKDGKG
+2549 KDLAKDGKG
-2558 IDITGLNRIHQ
+2558 IDIAGLNKVHQ
-2569 ALEQHM
+2569 AIEQHL
-2575 SPVSATMYIWK
+2575 SPVSATLYIWK

-2604 TQIDAQ
+2604 TQLEGQ
-2610 AAADFNKQ
+2610 AAADFNQQ

-2630 SNIRNIFNVAT
+2630 SNISNILNVAT
-2641 EYQPDLK
+2641 KDQPDLK

-2656 PAHQNDTLEHDMASE
+2656 PAHQNDTLEHDVASE
-2671 ENDGFGLN
+2671 ENDGFGLH
-2679 DGETKLKRFIEKLN
+2679 DGDIKLKRFIEKLN
-2693 AAKGIDAAYKD
+2693 AAKGIDASFKE

-2719 LVSTGIPAHVFQPF
+2719 LETTGIPAHVFQPF
-2733 VDQWNDTSYDMMD
+2733 VEQWNDTSYDMMD
-2746 VANRFAQELQKQAQ
+2746 VANRFAQELRLQAQ
-2760 ASGDPALVAKRI
+2760 RSDDPELLEKRI
-2772 DNVVRLFAER
+2772 GNVVRQFAER

-2787 EAFKASQADEGRV
+2787 ETFKASQADQGRV

-2806 GLDVAAMQAEWNR
+2806 GLDVAAMQAEWHR
-2819 LSHDP
+2819 LSNDP

-2854 TWRPKF
+2854 TWLPKF

-2889 QVNDDLDA
+2889 QVTDVLDA
-2897 LSGSEKHKDKV
+2897 LSGNEKLKENV

-2916 PRDKVPLSPLT
+2916 PRDKESLSPLT

-2934 YGERDARRKIGDI
+2934 YGDKEARRKIGEI

-2960 SQKVTLKGEAGRLTG
+2960 SQKITLQGEAGRLTG
-2975 YYHQGTASSDDE
+2975 YYHQGTAPREGE

-3004 SAEEQASAIRSHYQK
+3004 SAEEQASAIRNHYQK

-3067 LHGYS
+3067 IHGYS

-3087 NGQAVSG
+3087 NSQAVSG

-3116 AGIVGTIAKAVNGQ
+3116 AGIVGAIAKAVNGQ
-3130 FSVEKNLKGLPQET
+3130 FSVEKNLEGLPKET
-3144 PILLLT
+3144 SILLLT
-3150 DNEGLGEEGEK
+3150 DNEGLGNEGEK
-3161 LRVKLSNSGFNVT
+3161 LRTKLTASGYNVT

-3192 TGQIVS
+3192 ADQIVS
-3198 DLLNTQHIK
+3198 RLSSSASVDEDLDQQGLDTTSTKDQGISNKNDHLQVVDSK
-3207 HNEAKL
+3207 EA
-3213 NLEPH
+3213 
-3218 GKNYESRDLILKPIS
+3218 
-3233 QPETVELGMP
+3233 
-3243 EVDQKVLAD
+3243 LAD
-3252 IAERENVIIGV
+3252 GKI
-3263 RPVDEKSKSLIASKM
+3263 L
-3278 YSSKGLFVKAK
+3278 
-3289 SSDWGPMS
+3289 
-3297 GFIPV
+3297 
-3302 DQSFA
+3302 
-3307 KASAR
+3307 
-3312 RDLETFNRHAEQSIQ
+3312 H
-3327 SGNAVSA
+3327 
-3334 DLYLNQVRV
+3334 NQ
-3343 EELVSK
+3343 
-3349 YHSLTPLELDDQSGM
+3349 
-3364 YKTTATNGDQSVP
+3364 
-3377 FFLNRVTVDGNEL
+3377 
-3390 WQVHYITNGELAPFK
+3390 
-3405 VIGDPVSKQPMTA
+3405 
-3418 DYDLLTVMYSYGDLG
+3418 
-3433 PQDKVKQPLTWQ
+3433 
-3445 QWKDSVTY
+3445 
-3453 EDLTPKYK
+3453 
-3461 ELYSN
+3461 
-3466 EDLYNKKDGASLGN
+3466 
-3480 VSGRLKELK
+3480 
-3489 DRINVDLGRTNG
+3489 
-3501 LEMVHH
+3501 
-3507 GADDA
+3507 
-3512 NPYAVMA
+3512 
-3519 DNFPA
+3519 
-3524 TFFVPK
+3524 
-3530 SLFAEDGLGEGKG
+3530 
-3543 SIQTYF
+3543 
-3549 NVNEQGAVVI
+3549 
-3559 RNPQE
+3559 
-3564 FSDFQ
+3564 
-3569 QVTIN
+3569 
-3574 ASFRAS
+3574 
-3580 FNDKWNH
+3580 
-3587 GLDEPLFTTKRKLS
+3587 
-3601 HEFLN
+3601 
-3606 KRDQLLKK
+3606 
-3614 LSGGRLDAQDETLVA
+3614 
-3629 LGNPDDVSGNKAIV
+3629 
-3643 AVDVSQIF
+3643 
-3651 TRQELKERANVFAK
+3651 
-3665 PIGASYQGILDQL
+3665 
-3678 DLVHQTVS
+3678 
-3686 RDQIVASFELNKK
+3686 
-3699 VNAYIAEHP
+3699 
-3708 TSGRNQALT
+3708 
-3717 QLKEQITS
+3717 
-3725 ALFIGKMQVA
+3725 
-3735 QVDIDAIAQ
+3735 
-3744 TRPELAARIFM
+3744 
-3755 VAIEEANGEHRGLTD
+3755 
-3770 MMVRW
+3770 
-3775 ANEDPYLAP
+3775 
-3784 KQGYKGETPNDLGF
+3784 
-3798 DAKYHVDLGDHYAD
+3798 
-3812 FKQWLETS
+3812 
-3820 QSNGLLSKA
+3820 
-3829 TLDES
+3829 
-3834 TKTVHLGYS
+3834 
-3843 YQELQDLTGVESV
+3843 
-3856 QMAFYFLKEAAKKVD
+3856 
-3871 PISGDSA
+3871 
-3878 EMILL
+3878 
-3883 KKFADKSY
+3883 
-3891 LSQLDSDR
+3891 
-3899 MDQIEGIY
+3899 
-3907 RSSHETDV
+3907 
-3915 DAWDR
+3915 
-3920 RYSGA
+3920 
-3925 GYDELTNKLAGAT
+3925 
-3938 GVDEQLSVLLDDR
+3938 
-3951 KGLLIG
+3951 
-3957 EVHGSDVNGLRFVNE
+3957 DVNGW
-3972 QMDALKKQGV
+3972 G
-3982 TVIGLEHLRS
+3982 
-3992 DLAQPLIDRYLATG
+3992 P
-4006 VMSSELS
+4006 
-4013 AMLKTKHL
+4013 
-4021 DATLFENA
+4021 
-4029 RANGMRIVALD
+4029 
-4040 ANSSARPNVQGTE
+4040 
-4053 HGLMYRAG
+4053 
-4061 AANNIAVEVLQ
+4061 
-4072 SLPDDEKF
+4072 
-4080 VAIYGKAHLQSHK
+4080 
-4093 GIEGFVP
+4093 
-4100 GITHRLD
+4100 IT
-4107 LPALRVSD
+4107 
-4115 SNQFRVEQ
+4115 
-4123 DDMTLRVV
+4123 
-4131 YDDVANKPKLTFKD
+4131 
-4145 SLSGA
+4145 
-4150 NTAIHNQNVNDWERV
+4150 
-4165 AVTPTADG
+4165 VTPTIDG

-4187 NDSVVANA
+4187 NDDVVSKA

-4233 WQLVGHGRDD
+4233 WQLVGHGRDH
-4243 SDSNNTHLSG
+4243 SESNNTRLSG
-4253 YSAEDLAAKLANFQ
+4253 YSADELAVKLAKFQ
-4267 QSFSQAENINNT
+4267 QSFNQAENINNK

-4298 FGHQFINAMDVNG
+4298 FGHQFINAMDANG
-4311 LRVDVSA
+4311 LRVDVSV
-4318 RSSELAVDAT
+4318 RSSELAVDEA

-4334 DENGDWIQK
+4334 DANGDWVQK
-4343 AETNKVSL
+4343 AENNKVSL
-4351 SWNEQGE
+4351 SWDAQGE
-4358 VIAKEERIRNG
+4358 VVAKDERIRNG

-4383 DVGEIAR
+4383 DVDEPAR

-4395 NNDVFDAPEKRK
+4395 NSDVFDAPEKRK
-4407 VETETSSSAAN
+4407 PETEVIANSSSSN
-4418 NKLSY
+4418 QLSY
-4423 SGNIQVNVGDG
+4423 SGNIQVNVGEG

-4440 WGTSNVGIKVGSGG
+4440 WGTSNVGIKVGTGG

-4460 GDNNVMVHIGN
+4460 GDNNVMVHIGD
-4471 GESKHSVDMGGYQ
+4471 GESKHSVDIGGYQ
-4484 ALEGAQMFIGNRNV
+4484 ALEGAQMFLGNRNV
-4498 SFNLGQSNDLLVM
+4498 SFNFGHSNDLILM

-4540 SGEDQDWLA
+4540 SGEGEDWLA

-4574 SVDYTCLVELDSHN
+4574 SVDYTHLVQLNSQN
-4588 ERSSRGLKHDTEAAL
+4588 ERDSRGLKHDAEATL

-4610 LSGNSDSSAG
+4610 LSGNGNSGTSQ
-4620 KLSRADKLRQA
+4620 LSRADKLRQA

-4680 QFSATG
+4680 QFTATG

-4691 FTYTPEDL
+4691 FTYTPQDL
-4699 PRQLKNKLLGQMAGI
+4699 PRQLKNKLLGQLAGV
-4714 GAETTLADIF
+4714 GSETTLADIF
-4724 GVDYTT
+4724 GVDYTA
-4730 SGQIVSRNGEAVDG
+4730 SGQIVSRNGQAVDG
-4744 VAILTEMLEVIGEFS
+4744 VAILKEMLEVIGEFS

-4767 DPAKLLDSLKSG
+4767 DPAKLLDSLKAG
-4779 IDMGADGIQSFAE
+4779 IDMGADGIKSFAE

-4797 DKAPEEE
+4797 EKAPEEE
-4804 ENKSA
+4804 KENSS
-4809 VSVNGTSVNSA
+4809 VSVNGANVNSA
-4820 QGATASDGN
+4820 QGATVADGN

-4867 ENLKEN
+4867 ENLKQN

-4896 GDGDINLSL
+4896 GDGDINISL

-4941 GTSNIFTGGEGS
+4941 GTSNIFTGGEGN

-4996 EGGEIDTGLGR
+4996 EGGEIDTGSGR

-5018 VDTGDGQDYSV
+5018 VDTGDDQDYSV

-5055 NASAGNDVVKLMGYH
+5055 NAGAGNDVVKLMGYH

-5075 GEGEDH
+5075 GDGDDH
-5081 LIAAAISKFSQFNG
+5081 LIATAISKFSQFNG
-5095 EEGRDLMVLGGYQN
+5095 GEGRDLMVLGGYQN

-5131 EDISSED
+5131 EDIRSED

-5165 DPVSETDQAKFEH
+5165 DPSNDSDQSKFEH
-5178 IGSVTFNDY
+5178 IGSVTFSDY
-5187 FDGKRAQM
+5187 FNGNRAQVVIGM
-5195 IIAMGEKDA
+5195 SEKDLS
-5204 NGEREYTTLSESS
+5204 GEREYTMLSDSA
-5217 IDALVQAMSGFDPQA
+5217 IDALVQAMSGFEPQA
-5232 GDNGFIDNLDS
+5232 GDNGFIDSLES
-5243 KSRVAI
+5243 KSQATI
-5249 STAWADV
+5249 SMAWSDV
-5256 VHKKGITV
+5256 VHKKGLMV

>member
-17 YSADNGNNDIVAIG
+17 YSADDGNNSIVAIG

-47 GSIGATVHTGSGND
+47 GSIGATVYTGSGND

-74 STGHLSV
+74 TTGHLSV

-103 AGGVSIDHLGHHGD
+103 AGGVSIDHLGNHGD
-117 VSYGGAAAYNS
+117 VNYGGAAAYNGIT
-128 VKRKGLSGNVTFKG
+128 RKGLSGNVTFKG

-151 ETNHGNLSFAGAG
+151 ETNQGNLSFAGAG

-173 FDQYQGSRGDVSFDG
+173 FNRYQDSRGDVTFDG

-220 VGDITLQGAGAS
+220 VGDVTLQGAGAS

-241 EDVYQQ
+241 EDVYAQ
-247 THGNIRFEGVG
+247 TRGNIRFEGVG
-258 GYNSFYSDVAH
+258 GYNSLYSDVAH

-281 TITRKGSGSSFDAQG
+281 TIIRKGSGNDFAKEG
-296 MEYAKAED
+296 MTNAKADE
-304 IVLTTAKM
+304 IVLTKAVM
-312 HGSWI
+312 SGSWI
-317 GSGTHAVTAVK
+317 GQDHHVTAVK
-328 SEREP
+328 SASEP
-333 NTYLFAIAD
+333 NTYLFAFAD
-342 GTYTKINKV
+342 STYTKINKV
-351 RLSND
+351 QLRND
-356 PKTGKLKYYSE
+356 PQTGELKYYST
-367 AWYKQGNHLSG
+367 AWYKEGNHLSN
-378 LARSDVSSAGG
+378 LANQDISDNGG
-389 FEVNPI
+389 FTAVNI
-395 NGGYTLSNIAVE
+395 NGAYTLSDLKVE
-407 HQQSLT
+407 HQQSVT
-413 VHAMEKDLTEYEW
+413 VHAVEKNLTEYEW

-432 ALIDA
+432 TLIDA
-437 KDVVLSDAK
+437 KDVALSEAK

-454 DGTKVDVQAIKS
+454 DGTAVDVQAVKS

-487 VELANDA
+487 VELANDPK
-494 ETGVLKYQARSWYK
+494 TGALKYQARSWYK
-508 EGDHTANLANEDI
+508 EGNHTADLANEDI

-526 YHSMGKGGYSLSAL
+526 YHSMGKGGYSLSDL
-540 NYSVNAI
+540 HYSVNAV
-547 RSMSETVADIDEYTD
+547 RSTSETVADIDEYTD

-577 DVHFSG
+577 DVHFNG

-601 NGGGIANV
+601 DGGGIANV
-609 ILHSSQFGNTE
+609 ILHSSQFGHTE

-699 AMLGGYNTHTQIGS
+699 VMLGGYNTHTQIGS
-713 GHGLWLA
+713 GNGLWLA

-726 MTQVGNGEVTSVLA
+726 MTQVGKGDVASVLA

-746 TKVGEGEL
+746 TKVGDGDL

-760 GANVMTHISGDE
+760 GANVITHISGDNE
-772 QASNTTAVALGGA
+772 TSNTTAVALGGA
-785 NILTKKGKGDT
+785 NILTKKGKGNA

-807 THVGDGSTTGVMVG
+807 THVGDGTTTGVMVG

-869 GTSIAAMIGAGNIF
+869 GTSIAVMIGAGNIF

-956 NIFTHIGNGSTFAA
+956 NIFTHVGSGSTFAA
-970 MIGQANV
+970 MIGQANI
-977 MTKVGNDLTAA
+977 MNKVGNDLTAA

-1004 SLGLFAG
+1004 SLGIFAG
-1011 EMNVM
+1011 EVNVM

-1129 IVTKVGDGLGINVAW
+1129 IITKVGDGLGVNVAW

-1163 GEANILTKVGDGQ
+1163 GEANVITKVGDGQ

-1205 VITKVGDGRNVVL
+1205 IITKVGNGRNVVL

-1242 NVVTKVGDGMQVTA
+1242 NIVTKVGDGMQVTA

-1267 GNGLSVTAA
+1267 GDGLSVTAA

-1287 NGVSVNVAWGKY
+1287 DGVSVNVAWGKY

-1320 NIHIGDGLNIN
+1320 NIHIGDGLGIN
-1331 ASYARNNV
+1331 ASYAQNNV
-1339 AIKVG
+1339 AIKIG

-1369 VKQTL
+1369 IKQTV

-1389 DEASTSG
+1389 DEASSSG

-1431 TGSVTKVDTPDLNEM
+1431 TGSVTKVDTPDLNKM
-1446 DNDLNI
+1446 QNALDV
-1452 DGASDHAPNLI
+1452 DGSSDQTQAPNLI

-1470 GDRGWQS
+1470 GDQGWKS

-1486 GSVYG
+1486 GNVYG
-1491 VNGEGHGTR
+1491 VNGEGHGAR
-1500 VTELDTHTNTSLY
+1500 VTELDTYTNTSLY

-1579 FKGTGHND
+1579 FKGTGQND

-1597 AKSESSPQANAVS
+1597 AKSESSQQANAVS
-1610 EHAKQNQA
+1610 EHATQNQA

-1658 QQAIENNGQA
+1658 QKALENNGQA

-1676 SEAVTAELTTL
+1676 SEAVTAELTKL
-1687 AQGLDVLDGQATHTG
+1687 AQGLDVLDEQATHTG
-1702 KSGEQWR
+1702 ESGDQWR

-1717 DGVQSQIDDAKQLA
+1717 DGVQRQLDDAKQLA
-1731 SDKMAA
+1731 NDKIAA
-1737 AKQTQSDNNSKVKD
+1737 AKQTQSDNNSKVKE
-1751 SIAKSEAGVAKGEQN
+1751 SVAKSEAGVAKGEQN

-1772 DIAEA
+1772 DIADA

-1784 KADAVAKSHDAKQAE
+1784 KADAVAKSNDAKQAE

-1819 AENKANQA
+1819 AEDKANQA
-1827 QNDAQGAK
+1827 QNDAKGTK
-1835 QNEGDRPDRQGVA
+1835 QNEGERPDREGVT

-1865 GSHVNTDSQTNADG
+1865 GSHVTNDSQTNADG
-1879 RFSDGLTEQEL
+1879 RFSEGLSEQEQ

-1908 IRSKNSGSTI
+1908 IRGKNSGSTI
-1918 TSMFME
+1918 SSMFTE
-1924 ANADSIVVD
+1924 TNSDSIVVP
-1933 TTASQDVVR
+1933 TAASQDVVR
-1942 KEVRISGVN
+1942 QEIRISGVN
-1951 LVGLGE
+1951 LEGLSGGQG
-1957 ASHDSAESLVAARA
+1957 SQTTGQHSS
-1971 EKVANLYRW
+1971 KS
-1980 LDTDNDVATDKYVPV
+1980 V
-1995 PGFERVDA
+1995 PGFQSHFASTSIGIENELSGLVVVLPKNSAQTFGYVHDSQGNPLFMLTKDMNQGGYSNPAGITDINGLNNWQTHTIELVTYPSETSDTTAIESRKEAMLWLAKEFTGHINQSNHQSLPQLVSEDGRFTLVISNSKHLIAAGNGTAIEAQGQTIGMTPSGQQATMAISAKEFGSSSSLEVRLLESAPWYQSGLRDEFLANSNEHKLDDPEAAQNVYAYLTSVYSKTA
-2003 DVSDEVKQRM
+2003 DLAKEYGIYINDWDPASEGFSPNAQGLTDPKVKNAWEILPRTKPVKMLELLSADDSRYVRQQIIEKLKGSHSESLAKNVFEYFQYGGEVAGHGINNATTGSAQQPEPAILFEFR
-2013 IQSMSGYI
+2013 SVPSVLS
-2021 EHTDNQV
+2021 EFV
-2028 PKDQAQAL
+2028 PK
-2036 ATLFVESTLDYDWD
+2036 TEST
-2050 KRVEFLTKLES
+2050 
-2061 YGYSFETPH
+2061 
-2070 AEKSIVS
+2070 A
-2077 FWSGKNFKQYR
+2077 
-2088 DVLDNAQ
+2088 
-2095 TDGKKVVYD
+2095 KV
-2104 IDVKGNAFAIDLNKH
+2104 DVKALDHFDSASRKAIIVEVNA
-2119 LMRWGGLF
+2119 
-2127 LDPDNAE
+2127 
-2134 QNQLK
+2134 
-2139 SSIDAAT
+2139 
-2146 FSNTG
+2146 
-2151 FWSSVYAT
+2151 
-2159 GAQHDVYVIAEGGV
+2159 
-2173 RLGNYFWHVELPAL
+2173 
-2187 RQLQREGLVGEIRL
+2187 LV
-2201 LDKPVS
+2201 S
-2207 EYKDLPADEIGRRLT
+2207 
-2222 DAGVGVKVRFDA
+2222 
-2234 LSSARQA
+2234 
-2241 ELLADNPDDYRADTL
+2241 
-2256 VELDV
+2256 
-2261 KLSAIDSMLRESL
+2261 
-2274 PFYSLR
+2274 
-2280 TERNLLVQE
+2280 
-2289 GDEGF
+2289 
-2294 EVRSW
+2294 
-2299 PGSDDKSKTILLDN
+2299 GSDDFDAWYQEYRASKGQPPVKNPKSSASANHKAEWLMTQYADKWAKITAPYIESNETSTSTQTTVDSGEVLKGLQ
-2313 PEDAA
+2313 EDF
-2318 QQKAIE
+2318 K
-2324 RFILA
+2324 RY
-2329 NFDNF
+2329 
-2334 EQMPDELFLVDNK
+2334 
-2347 VLSHHDGR
+2347 G
-2355 TRILA
+2355 
-2360 QKEDGAWTYNTNSEL
+2360 
-2375 MSVTELL
+2375 
-2382 DAAHVSGKVR
+2382 
-2392 GESYQKVID
+2392 D
-2401 ALAEY
+2401 AL
-2406 HASTAEHAD
+2406 
-2415 YELESVE
+2415 
-2422 QLVNLRK
+2422 
-2429 KIEGY
+2429 
-2434 ALGHPDS
+2434 
-2441 GRLEAM
+2441 
-2447 NSLLNQVNSRLEE
+2447 
-2460 VSVLAVSEQS
+2460 
-2470 IKAHDSFS
+2470 
-2478 RLYDQLDNAHLKQS
+2478 
-2492 KHLYLDGNGDFVTKG
+2492 
-2507 KGNLAKIDQ
+2507 
-2516 LGGSDAVLEKV
+2516 
-2527 KASVNHEYG
+2527 
-2536 QAIAD
+2536 
-2541 TIFAGLSA
+2541 
-2549 NELAKDGKG
+2549 
-2558 IDITGLNRIHQ
+2558 
-2569 ALEQHM
+2569 
-2575 SPVSATMYIWK
+2575 
-2586 PSDHSAL
+2586 
-2593 GHAALQIGQGR
+2593 
-2604 TQIDAQ
+2604 
-2610 AAADFNKQ
+2610 
-2618 NYVSW
+2618 
-2623 WPLGSKS
+2623 
-2630 SNIRNIFNVAT
+2630 
-2641 EYQPDLK
+2641 
-2648 LRWSDFSQ
+2648 
-2656 PAHQNDTLEHDMASE
+2656 
-2671 ENDGFGLN
+2671 
-2679 DGETKLKRFIEKLN
+2679 
-2693 AAKGIDAAYKD
+2693 
-2704 ASEGYASVL
+2704 
-2713 LGNPDM
+2713 
-2719 LVSTGIPAHVFQPF
+2719 
-2733 VDQWNDTSYDMMD
+2733 
-2746 VANRFAQELQKQAQ
+2746 
-2760 ASGDPALVAKRI
+2760 
-2772 DNVVRLFAER
+2772 
-2782 ALEEI
+2782 
-2787 EAFKASQADEGRV
+2787 
-2800 FRINLE
+2800 
-2806 GLDVAAMQAEWNR
+2806 
-2819 LSHDP
+2819 
-2824 DARYQLLTKNC
+2824 
-2835 SSTVAKVLK
+2835 
-2844 AGGADKLIGH
+2844 
-2854 TWRPKF
+2854 
-2860 GVWTPTELFN
+2860 
-2870 FGQALQEAQ
+2870 
-2879 LEIAAKKQSH
+2879 
-2889 QVNDDLDA
+2889 
-2897 LSGSEKHKDKV
+2897 
-2908 AIENDGTP
+2908 
-2916 PRDKVPLSPLT
+2916 
-2927 RFLNNEL
+2927 
-2934 YGERDARRKIGDI
+2934 
-2947 TQTLLDHAVEKGE
+2947 
-2960 SQKVTLKGEAGRLTG
+2960 KVTLKGEAGRLTG
-2975 YYHQGTASSDDE
+2975 YYHQGAASSEGE
-2987 TSTTS
+2987 TSATS

-3004 SAEEQASAIRSHYQK
+3004 SAEEQASAIRNHYQK

-3067 LHGYS
+3067 IHGYS

-3116 AGIVGTIAKAVNGQ
+3116 AGIVGAIAKAVNGQ
-3130 FSVEKNLKGLPQET
+3130 FSVEKNLKGLPKET

-3161 LRVKLSNSGFNVT
+3161 LRAKLAIAGYNVT

-3179 YGHEASNRLMSQY
+3179 YGHEASNRLMGQY
-3192 TGQIVS
+3192 ADQIVS
-3198 DLLNTQHIK
+3198 GLFNAEQAAVEVKDIRATEDLSVVKTVASDTELGTNTDV
-3207 HNEAKL
+3207 
-3213 NLEPH
+3213 PH
-3218 GKNYESRDLILKPIS
+3218 KNYQSRDLVLEPIV
-3233 QPETVELGMP
+3233 QPETIELGMP
-3243 EVDQKVLAD
+3243 DIDQKILAEV
-3252 IAERENVIIGV
+3252 AERENVIIGV
-3263 RPVDEKSKSLIASKM
+3263 RPVDEKSKSLIDSKL

-3302 DQSFA
+3302 DQAFA

-3312 RDLETFNRHAEQSIQ
+3312 RDLDKFNDYAEQSIE

-3334 DLYLNQVRV
+3334 DLYLNQVRID
-3343 EELVSK
+3343 ELVSK
-3349 YHSLTPLELDDQSGM
+3349 YQSLTALEFDAESGM
-3364 YKTTATNGDQSVP
+3364 YKTTATNGDQTVT
-3377 FFLNRVTVDGNEL
+3377 FFLNKVTVDSKDL
-3390 WQVHYITNGELAPFK
+3390 WQVHYIKDGKLAPFK

-3418 DYDLLTVMYSYGDLG
+3418 DYDLLTVMYSYSDLG
-3433 PQDKVKQPLTWQ
+3433 PQDKVKQPLTWE
-3445 QWKDSVTY
+3445 QWKESVTY
-3453 EDLTPKYK
+3453 EELTPKYK
-3461 ELYSN
+3461 ELYNS
-3466 EDLYNKKDGASLGN
+3466 EVLYNKKDGASLGV
-3480 VSGRLKELK
+3480 VSDRLKALK
-3489 DRINVDLGRTNG
+3489 DVINTSLGRTDG

-3530 SLFAEDGLGEGKG
+3530 SFFMEDGLGEGKG

-3559 RNPQE
+3559 RDPQE
-3564 FSDFQ
+3564 FSNFQ
-3569 QVTIN
+3569 QVAIN
-3574 ASFRAS
+3574 VSYRAS
-3580 FNDKWNH
+3580 LNDKWNV
-3587 GLDEPLFTTKRKLS
+3587 GLDDPLFTPKRKLS
-3601 HEFLN
+3601 HDFLN
-3606 KRDQLLKK
+3606 AKEEVVKK
-3614 LSGGRLDAQDETLVA
+3614 LSGEVEDLDQQRLDT
-3629 LGNPDDVSGNKAIV
+3629 
-3643 AVDVSQIF
+3643 
-3651 TRQELKERANVFAK
+3651 T
-3665 PIGASYQGILDQL
+3665 
-3678 DLVHQTVS
+3678 
-3686 RDQIVASFELNKK
+3686 
-3699 VNAYIAEHP
+3699 
-3708 TSGRNQALT
+3708 
-3717 QLKEQITS
+3717 
-3725 ALFIGKMQVA
+3725 
-3735 QVDIDAIAQ
+3735 
-3744 TRPELAARIFM
+3744 
-3755 VAIEEANGEHRGLTD
+3755 
-3770 MMVRW
+3770 
-3775 ANEDPYLAP
+3775 
-3784 KQGYKGETPNDLGF
+3784 
-3798 DAKYHVDLGDHYAD
+3798 
-3812 FKQWLETS
+3812 
-3820 QSNGLLSKA
+3820 
-3829 TLDES
+3829 S
-3834 TKTVHLGYS
+3834 TKDQGTSDKNDHLQVVDS
-3843 YQELQDLTGVESV
+3843 
-3856 QMAFYFLKEAAKKVD
+3856 KEALADGK
-3871 PISGDSA
+3871 
-3878 EMILL
+3878 IL
-3883 KKFADKSY
+3883 
-3891 LSQLDSDR
+3891 
-3899 MDQIEGIY
+3899 
-3907 RSSHETDV
+3907 
-3915 DAWDR
+3915 
-3920 RYSGA
+3920 
-3925 GYDELTNKLAGAT
+3925 
-3938 GVDEQLSVLLDDR
+3938 
-3951 KGLLIG
+3951 
-3957 EVHGSDVNGLRFVNE
+3957 
-3972 QMDALKKQGV
+3972 
-3982 TVIGLEHLRS
+3982 
-3992 DLAQPLIDRYLATG
+3992 
-4006 VMSSELS
+4006 
-4013 AMLKTKHL
+4013 
-4021 DATLFENA
+4021 
-4029 RANGMRIVALD
+4029 
-4040 ANSSARPNVQGTE
+4040 
-4053 HGLMYRAG
+4053 
-4061 AANNIAVEVLQ
+4061 
-4072 SLPDDEKF
+4072 
-4080 VAIYGKAHLQSHK
+4080 
-4093 GIEGFVP
+4093 
-4100 GITHRLD
+4100 
-4107 LPALRVSD
+4107 
-4115 SNQFRVEQ
+4115 
-4123 DDMTLRVV
+4123 
-4131 YDDVANKPKLTFKD
+4131 
-4145 SLSGA
+4145 
-4150 NTAIHNQNVNDWERV
+4150 HNQNVNDWERV
-4165 AVTPTADG
+4165 VVTPTADG

-4187 NDSVVANA
+4187 NDAVAAKA

-4233 WQLVGHGRDD
+4233 WQLVGHGRDH
-4243 SDSNNTHLSG
+4243 SESNNTRLSG
-4253 YSAEDLAAKLANFQ
+4253 YSADELAVKLASFQ
-4267 QSFSQAENINNT
+4267 QMFNQAEKISSK

-4298 FGHQFINAMDVNG
+4298 FGHQFINAMDANG
-4311 LRVDVSA
+4311 LRVDVSV
-4318 RSSELAVDAT
+4318 RSAKVYINEM
-4328 GRKHTK
+4328 GRKLYFDGK
-4334 DENGDWIQK
+4334 DSWVNK
-4343 AETNKVSL
+4343 AINSKVLL
-4351 SWNEQGE
+4351 SWNGQGE
-4358 VIAKEERIRNG
+4358 VVAKDERIHNG
-4369 IAEGDIDLSRIGVS
+4369 IAEGDIDLSRIGIS
-4383 DVGEIAR
+4383 DVDEPAR

-4395 NNDVFDAPEKRK
+4395 NKDVFDAPEKRK
-4407 VETETSSSAAN
+4407 AETETSSSSAN

-4440 WGTSNVGIKVGSGG
+4440 WGTSNVGIKVGTGG

-4460 GDNNVMVHIGN
+4460 GDNNVMIHIGN
-4471 GESKHSVDMGGYQ
+4471 GESKHSFDIGGYQ

-4498 SFNLGQSNDLLVM
+4498 SFNKGRSNDLIVM

-4540 SGEDQDWLA
+4540 SGEGKDWLA

-4574 SVDYTCLVELDSHN
+4574 SVDYTSLVELDSQN
-4588 ERSSRGLKHDTEAAL
+4588 ERSSRGLKHDAEAAL

-4610 LSGNSDSSAG
+4610 LSGNGNNDTS

-4699 PRQLKNKLLGQMAGI
+4699 PRQLKNKLLGQLAGV

-4724 GVDYTT
+4724 GVDYTA
-4730 SGQIVSRNGEAVDG
+4730 SGHIVSRNGEAVDG
-4744 VAILTEMLEVIGEFS
+4744 VAILKEMLEVIGEFS

-4767 DPAKLLDSLKSG
+4767 DPTKLVNSLEAG
-4779 IDMGADGIQSFAE
+4779 INMGADGIKSFAE

-4797 DKAPEEE
+4797 EKAPEEE
-4804 ENKSA
+4804 ESKPS
-4809 VSVNGTSVNSA
+4809 VSLNGETLNST
-4820 QGATASDGN
+4820 QGATVADGS
-4829 TETAETQDRA
+4829 TETTETPDRA

-4867 ENLKEN
+4867 ANLKEN

-4941 GTSNIFTGGEGS
+4941 GTSNIFTGGEGN

-4996 EGGEIDTGLGR
+4996 EGGEIDTGSGR

-5018 VDTGDGQDYSV
+5018 VDTGDDQDYSV

-5041 GNDFANVFGNYNRI
+5041 GDDFANVFGNYNRI

-5095 EEGRDLMVLGGYQN
+5095 GEGRDLMVLGGYQN

-5131 EDISSED
+5131 EDIRSED

-5165 DPVSETDQAKFEH
+5165 DPASDSDQAKFEH
-5178 IGSVTFNDY
+5178 IGSVTFSDY
-5187 FDGKRAQM
+5187 FNGNRAQV

-5204 NGEREYTTLSESS
+5204 TGEREYTTLSESA

-5249 STAWADV
+5249 TTAWADV

>member
-17 YSADNGNNDIVAIG
+17 YSADDGNNNIVAIG
-31 FGGEIH
+31 FGGQIH

-47 GSIGATVHTGSGND
+47 GSIGATVYTGSGND

-68 YLRVED
+68 YLKVED
-74 STGHLSV
+74 STGHLTV

-103 AGGVSIDHLGHHGD
+103 AGGVSIDHLGNHGD
-117 VSYGGAAAYNS
+117 VSYGGAAAYNGIT
-128 VKRKGLSGNVTFKG
+128 RKGLSGNVTFAG

-151 ETNHGNLSFAGAG
+151 ETNQGNLSFTGAG

-173 FDQYQGSRGDVSFDG
+173 FNRYQGSHGDVTFDG

-232 NRIERTRQA
+232 NRIERTHQS
-241 EDVYQQ
+241 EDVYTQ
-247 THGNIRFEGVG
+247 TRGNIRFEGVG
-258 GYNSFYSDVAH
+258 GYNSLYSDVAH

-281 TITRKGSGSSFDAQG
+281 TIIRKGSGNDFAKEG
-296 MEYAKAED
+296 MTNAKADE
-304 IVLTTAKM
+304 IVLTKAVM
-312 HGSWI
+312 SGSWI
-317 GSGTHAVTAVK
+317 GQDHHVTAVK
-328 SEREP
+328 SASEP
-333 NTYLFAIAD
+333 NTYLFAFAD
-342 GTYTKINKV
+342 STYTKINKV
-351 RLSND
+351 QLRND
-356 PKTGKLKYYSE
+356 PQTGELKYYST
-367 AWYKQGNHLSG
+367 AWYKEGNHLSN
-378 LARSDVSSAGG
+378 LANQDISDNGG
-389 FEVNPI
+389 FTAVNI
-395 NGGYTLSNIAVE
+395 NGAYTLSDLKVE
-407 HQQSLT
+407 HQQSVT
-413 VHAMEKDLTEYEW
+413 VHAVEKSLTEYEW

-432 ALIDA
+432 AVIDA
-437 KDVVLSDAK
+437 KEVSLSDAK
-446 MGGHAIST
+446 MGGHAIYA
-454 DGTKVDVQAIKS
+454 DGTKVDVKAVKS
-466 NRKPNTYVYAKVLGP
+466 NRQPNTYIYAKVLGP

-487 VELANDA
+487 VELANDP
-494 ETGVLKYQARSWYK
+494 ETGALKYQARSWYK
-508 EGDHTANLANEDI
+508 EGDHTANIANQDI
-521 SSANG
+521 SSATG
-526 YHSMGKGGYSLSAL
+526 YNPMGKGGYSLSDL
-540 NYSVNAI
+540 HYSVNAV
-547 RSMSETVADIDEYTD
+547 RSTSETVADIEEYTD
-562 QTLFKPATDSGESSG
+562 QTLFKPANDSGESSG
-577 DVHFSG
+577 DVRFNG

-596 GNVYF
+596 GNVHF

-652 QSKQGKMDVY
+652 QSQQGKMDVY

-672 IGDGQYLA
+672 LGDGQYLA
-680 HLLAYGNISVHKG
+680 HLLAYGNISVQKG
-693 NGNSRV
+693 SGDSRV
-699 AMLGGYNTHTQIGS
+699 VMLGGYNTHTQIGS
-713 GHGLWLA
+713 GNGLWLA

-726 MTQVGNGEVTSVLA
+726 MTQVGKGDVAAVLA

-746 TKVGEGEL
+746 TKMGEGEL
-754 TAGMLG
+754 TSGMLG
-760 GANVMTHISGDE
+760 GANVITHISNDD
-772 QASNTTAVALGGA
+772 QLSNTTAVALGGA
-785 NILTKKGKGDT
+785 NILTKKGKGNT

-807 THVGDGSTTGVMVG
+807 THVGDGTTTGVMVG

-831 GDTTGIMLGVG
+831 GDTTGILLGVG

-869 GTSIAAMIGAGNIF
+869 GTSIAVMIGAGNIF

-956 NIFTHIGNGSTFAA
+956 NIFTHVGSGSTFAA
-970 MIGQANV
+970 MIGQANI

-994 NIYTHVGDGT
+994 NIMTHVGDGT

-1011 EMNVM
+1011 EVNVM

-1102 LLISDIGNVMTHVGD
+1102 LLISDVGNVMTHVGD

-1129 IVTKVGDGLGINVAW
+1129 LITKVGDGLGVNVAW

-1163 GEANILTKVGDGQ
+1163 GEANLITKVGDGQ

-1182 GKANIITHVGNGDDY
+1182 GQANIITHVGNGDDY

-1205 VITKVGDGRNVVL
+1205 VITRVGHGQNVVL

-1242 NVVTKVGDGMQVTA
+1242 NIVTKVGDGMQVTA
-1256 AKGKANITTTV
+1256 AKGQANITTTV
-1267 GNGLSVTAA
+1267 GNGLNVTAA

-1287 NGVSVNVAWGKY
+1287 DGVSVNVAWGKY

-1320 NIHIGDGLNIN
+1320 NIHVGDGLNIN
-1331 ASYARNNV
+1331 ASYAQNNV

-1369 VKQTL
+1369 IKQTV

-1389 DEASTSG
+1389 DEASSSG
-1396 TQKGRGAI
+1396 THKGRGAI

-1412 DGFQMDAIE
+1412 DGFQMDAIK

-1431 TGSVTKVDTPDLNEM
+1431 TGSVTKVDTPDLNKM
-1446 DNDLNI
+1446 QHALNV
-1452 DGASDHAPNLI
+1452 DDSSVQAPNLI
-1463 VNGDFEQ
+1463 VNGDFEL
-1470 GDRGWQS
+1470 GEHGWQS
-1477 THGVEASYS
+1477 THGVEASYA

-1491 VNGEGHGTR
+1491 VEGEGHGAR
-1500 VTELDTHTNTSLY
+1500 VTELDTYTNTSLY
-1513 QDLTDLTEGEVI
+1513 QDLANLAQGEVI

-1550 VVFSSSGDASAWQQK
+1550 VVFSSSGDESTWQQK
-1565 TLKLTAHAGSNRIE
+1565 TLKLTAQAGSNRIE

-1597 AKSESSPQANAVS
+1597 ATSESSQQANAIR
-1610 EHAKQNQA
+1610 EHATQNPA
-1618 SQNALSDKERAEAD
+1618 AQNALSDKERAEAD

-1658 QQAIENNGQA
+1658 QQALENNGQA
-1668 QRDAVKEE
+1668 QRDAVQEE
-1676 SEAVTAELTTL
+1676 SEAITAELTKL

-1702 KSGEQWR
+1702 ESGDQWR
-1709 NDFAGGLL
+1709 NEFASGLL
-1717 DGVQSQIDDAKQLA
+1717 AGVQTQLDDAKQLA
-1731 SDKMAA
+1731 NGKIAE
-1737 AKQTQSDNNSKVKD
+1737 AKQTHADNQNKVKD
-1751 SIAKSEAGVAKGEQN
+1751 AVAKSEAGVAKGEQN

-1772 DIAEA
+1772 DIADA
-1777 KADAETR
+1777 QADAEKR
-1784 KADAVAKSHDAKQAE
+1784 KADALAKGKDAQQAE
-1799 SDAHSAANDAQ
+1799 SDAHHAVNNAQ
-1810 SRGDRDAMN
+1810 SRGDRDVQL

-1827 QNDAQGAK
+1827 QADAQGAK
-1835 QNEGDRPDRQGVA
+1835 QNEGDRPDRQGVT

-1856 HRVEGAGET
+1856 HSVESSGET
-1865 GSHVNTDSQTNADG
+1865 DSHVNTDSQTNADG
-1879 RFSDGLTEQEL
+1879 RFSEGLTEQEQ

-1908 IRSKNSGSTI
+1908 IRAKNSVSTI
-1918 TSMFME
+1918 TTMFTE
-1924 ANADSIVVD
+1924 ANTDSIVVP
-1933 TTASQDVVR
+1933 TTTPQDVVR
-1942 KEVRISGVN
+1942 KEIRISGVN
-1951 LVGLGE
+1951 LEGLGE
-1957 ASHDSAESLVAARA
+1957 ASHDSAVSLVAARA

-1980 LDTDNDVATDKYVPV
+1980 LDSDHPRATEQYIPV
-1995 PGFERVDA
+1995 PGFERVDVN
-2003 DVSDEVKQRM
+2003 VSDETKQRLT
-2013 IQSMSGYI
+2013 QFVSGYI

-2036 ATLFVESTLDYDWD
+2036 ATLFVEATLNYDWD

-2061 YGYSFETPH
+2061 YGYSFEAPH
-2070 AEKSIVS
+2070 GENSLVS
-2077 FWSGKNFKQYR
+2077 FWSGRNFKEYR
-2088 DVLDNAQ
+2088 NVLDNAQ
-2095 TDGKKVVYD
+2095 PDGKKVVYD
-2104 IDVKGNAFAIDLNKH
+2104 IDVQGNAFAIKLNKQ
-2119 LMRWGGLF
+2119 LMRWGDMF
-2127 LDPDNAE
+2127 LDLENAD
-2134 QNQLK
+2134 QNHLQ
-2139 SSIDAAT
+2139 SSIEAAAY
-2146 FSNTG
+2146 SNTG

-2159 GAQHDVYVIAEGGV
+2159 GAKDDVYVIAEGGM
-2173 RLGNYFWHVELPAL
+2173 RLGNYFWNVELPLL

-2207 EYKDLPADEIGRRLT
+2207 EYKDVPVNEIGHKLT

-2234 LSSARQA
+2234 LSAAQQA
-2241 ELLADNPDDYRADTL
+2241 ELLAINPKGYKADSL

-2261 KLSAIDSMLRESL
+2261 KLSAIDSMLRDAL

-2294 EVRSW
+2294 KVRAW
-2299 PGSDDKSKTILLDN
+2299 PGSDGKSKTIVLDN
-2313 PEDAA
+2313 PEDAT
-2318 QQKAIE
+2318 QQKTIE

-2329 NFDNF
+2329 NFQNF

-2347 VLSHHDGR
+2347 VISHDKGITH
-2355 TRILA
+2355 ILA
-2360 QKEDGAWTYNTNSEL
+2360 QKVDGAWLYNAKVDL

-2382 DAAHVSGKVR
+2382 DAANVTGKIR
-2392 GESYQKVID
+2392 GESYQQVID
-2401 ALAEY
+2401 ALSEY
-2406 HASTAEHAD
+2406 HSSVTELSD
-2415 YELESVE
+2415 YEQESIE
-2422 QLVNLRK
+2422 KLLSLRK

-2434 ALGHPDS
+2434 VLGHPDS
-2441 GRLEAM
+2441 GRIAAM
-2447 NSLLNQVNSRLEE
+2447 NSLLNQVNTRLEE
-2460 VSVLAVSEQS
+2460 VSVLAVSEPN
-2470 IKAHDSFS
+2470 IKAQDSFS
-2478 RLYDQLDNAHLKQS
+2478 RLYDQLETANLKGT
-2492 KHLYLDGNGDFVTKG
+2492 KHLYLDQNGEFVTKG
-2507 KGNLAKIDQ
+2507 KGHLANIDL
-2516 LGGSDAVLEKV
+2516 LGSREAVLEKV
-2527 KASVNHEYG
+2527 KLTVSNEYG
-2536 QAIAD
+2536 QTVAD

-2549 NELAKDGKG
+2549 KDLAKDGKG
-2558 IDITGLNRIHQ
+2558 IDIAGLKKVHLAI
-2569 ALEQHM
+2569 EQHL
-2575 SPVSATMYIWK
+2575 SPVSATLFLWK

-2593 GHAALQIGQGR
+2593 GHAALQISQGR
-2604 TQIDAQ
+2604 TQLEGQ
-2610 AAADFNKQ
+2610 AAADFNQQ

-2630 SNIRNIFNVAT
+2630 SNISNILNVAT
-2641 EYQPDLK
+2641 KDQPDLK
-2648 LRWSDFSQ
+2648 LRWKDFSQ
-2656 PAHQNDTLEHDMASE
+2656 PAAHGESLAFDMQTE
-2671 ENDGFGLN
+2671 ENDDFGLKSAE
-2679 DGETKLKRFIEKLN
+2679 DKLKDFIKQL
-2693 AAKGIDAAYKD
+2693 ASASGVDKKFKD
-2704 ASEGYASVL
+2704 ISQAFTMMAL
-2713 LGNPDM
+2713 MNPDI
-2719 LVSTGIPAHVFQPF
+2719 LESANIPEHISKPF
-2733 VDQWNDTSYDMMD
+2733 VDQWNDTSYDMQD
-2746 VANRFAQELQKQAQ
+2746 VAQRFAKELQEQAKVAANSEQMEQQISEVVRRFAQDELDKIQT
-2760 ASGDPALVAKRI
+2760 
-2772 DNVVRLFAER
+2772 
-2782 ALEEI
+2782 
-2787 EAFKASQADEGRV
+2787 FKETQADQGRV

-2806 GLDVAAMQAEWNR
+2806 GLDVAAMQAEWHR
-2819 LSHDP
+2819 LSNDP

-2854 TWRPKF
+2854 TWLPKF

-2889 QVNDDLDA
+2889 QVTDVLDA
-2897 LSGSEKHKDKV
+2897 LSG
-2908 AIENDGTP
+2908 N
-2916 PRDKVPLSPLT
+2916 
-2927 RFLNNEL
+2927 
-2934 YGERDARRKIGDI
+2934 
-2947 TQTLLDHAVEKGE
+2947 
-2960 SQKVTLKGEAGRLTG
+2960 
-2975 YYHQGTASSDDE
+2975 
-2987 TSTTS
+2987 
-2992 GKVVLFLHGSGS
+2992 
-3004 SAEEQASAIRSHYQK
+3004 
-3019 QGIDMLAVN
+3019 
-3028 LRGYG
+3028 
-3033 ESDGGPSEKG
+3033 
-3043 LYQDARTMFNYL
+3043 
-3055 VNDKGIDPSNII
+3055 
-3067 LHGYS
+3067 
-3072 MGGPIAADLARYAAQ
+3072 
-3087 NGQAVSG
+3087 
-3094 LLLDRPMPSMT
+3094 
-3105 KAITA
+3105 
-3110 HEVANP
+3110 
-3116 AGIVGTIAKAVNGQ
+3116 
-3130 FSVEKNLKGLPQET
+3130 
-3144 PILLLT
+3144 
-3150 DNEGLGEEGEK
+3150 
-3161 LRVKLSNSGFNVT
+3161 
-3174 GEQTF
+3174 
-3179 YGHEASNRLMSQY
+3179 
-3192 TGQIVS
+3192 
-3198 DLLNTQHIK
+3198 
-3207 HNEAKL
+3207 
-3213 NLEPH
+3213 
-3218 GKNYESRDLILKPIS
+3218 
-3233 QPETVELGMP
+3233 
-3243 EVDQKVLAD
+3243 
-3252 IAERENVIIGV
+3252 
-3263 RPVDEKSKSLIASKM
+3263 
-3278 YSSKGLFVKAK
+3278 KAK
-3289 SSDWGPMS
+3289 
-3297 GFIPV
+3297 
-3302 DQSFA
+3302 
-3307 KASAR
+3307 
-3312 RDLETFNRHAEQSIQ
+3312 
-3327 SGNAVSA
+3327 
-3334 DLYLNQVRV
+3334 
-3343 EELVSK
+3343 
-3349 YHSLTPLELDDQSGM
+3349 
-3364 YKTTATNGDQSVP
+3364 
-3377 FFLNRVTVDGNEL
+3377 
-3390 WQVHYITNGELAPFK
+3390 
-3405 VIGDPVSKQPMTA
+3405 
-3418 DYDLLTVMYSYGDLG
+3418 
-3433 PQDKVKQPLTWQ
+3433 
-3445 QWKDSVTY
+3445 
-3453 EDLTPKYK
+3453 
-3461 ELYSN
+3461 
-3466 EDLYNKKDGASLGN
+3466 
-3480 VSGRLKELK
+3480 
-3489 DRINVDLGRTNG
+3489 
-3501 LEMVHH
+3501 
-3507 GADDA
+3507 
-3512 NPYAVMA
+3512 
-3519 DNFPA
+3519 
-3524 TFFVPK
+3524 
-3530 SLFAEDGLGEGKG
+3530 
-3543 SIQTYF
+3543 
-3549 NVNEQGAVVI
+3549 
-3559 RNPQE
+3559 
-3564 FSDFQ
+3564 
-3569 QVTIN
+3569 
-3574 ASFRAS
+3574 
-3580 FNDKWNH
+3580 
-3587 GLDEPLFTTKRKLS
+3587 
-3601 HEFLN
+3601 
-3606 KRDQLLKK
+3606 
-3614 LSGGRLDAQDETLVA
+3614 
-3629 LGNPDDVSGNKAIV
+3629 V
-3643 AVDVSQIF
+3643 AVDLAQIF
-3651 TRQELKERANVFAK
+3651 TVQELKERAKVFAK

-3678 DLVHQTVS
+3678 DLVHQAKG
-3686 RDQIVASFELNKK
+3686 RYQIAASFELNKK
-3699 VNAYIAEHP
+3699 INDYIAEHP

-3717 QLKEQITS
+3717 QLKEQVTS

-3735 QVDIDAIAQ
+3735 QAGIDAIAQ
-3744 TRPELAARIFM
+3744 TRPEIATRIFM
-3755 VAIEEANGEHRGLTD
+3755 VAIEEANGKHVGLTD
-3770 MMVRW
+3770 MMLRW

-3784 KQGYKGETPNDLGF
+3784 KHGYKGEMPSDLGF
-3798 DAKYHVDLGDHYAD
+3798 DAKYHVDLGEHYAD

-3843 YQELQDLTGVESV
+3843 YQELQDLTGAESV
-3856 QMAFYFLKEAAKKVD
+3856 QMAFYFLKEAAKKAD

-3883 KKFADKSY
+3883 KKFADQNY

-3899 MDQIEGIY
+3899 MGQIEGIY

-3920 RYSGA
+3920 RYSGK
-3925 GYDELTNKLAGAT
+3925 GYDELTNMLASAT

-3972 QMDALKKQGV
+3972 QMEALKKQGV

-4021 DATLFENA
+4021 DVTLFENA
-4029 RANGMRIVALD
+4029 RVNGMRIVALD

-4072 SLPDDEKF
+4072 NLPDGEKF

-4107 LPALRVSD
+4107 LPALKVSD
-4115 SNQFRVEQ
+4115 SNQFTVEQ
-4123 DDMTLRVV
+4123 DDVSLRVV
-4131 YDDVANKPKLTFKD
+4131 YDDVANKPKITFKG

-4150 NTAIHNQNVNDWERV
+4150 NTALHNQNVNDWERV
-4165 AVTPTADG
+4165 VVTPIADG

-4187 NDSVVANA
+4187 NDPVVAKA
-4195 AANLAGKHPESS
+4195 AANLAGKHAESS

-4233 WQLVGHGRDD
+4233 WQLVGHGRDH
-4243 SDSNNTHLSG
+4243 SESNNTRLSG
-4253 YSAEDLAAKLANFQ
+4253 YSADELAVKLAKFQ
-4267 QSFSQAENINNT
+4267 QSFNQAENINNK

-4298 FGHQFINAMDVNG
+4298 FGHQFINAIDANG
-4311 LRVDVSA
+4311 LRVDVSV
-4318 RSSELAVDAT
+4318 RSSELAVDEA

-4334 DENGDWIQK
+4334 DANGDWVQK
-4343 AETNKVSL
+4343 AENNKVSL
-4351 SWNEQGE
+4351 SWDAQGE
-4358 VIAKEERIRNG
+4358 VVAKDERIRNG

-4383 DVGEIAR
+4383 DVDEPAR

-4395 NNDVFDAPEKRK
+4395 NSDVFDAPEKRK
-4407 VETETSSSAAN
+4407 PETEVIANSSSSN
-4418 NKLSY
+4418 QLSY
-4423 SGNIQVNVGDG
+4423 SGNIQVNVGEG

-4440 WGTSNVGIKVGSGG
+4440 WGTSNVGIKVGTGG

-4460 GDNNVMVHIGN
+4460 GDNNVMVHIGD
-4471 GESKHSVDMGGYQ
+4471 GESKHSVDIGGYQ
-4484 ALEGAQMFIGNRNV
+4484 ALEGAQMFLGNRNV
-4498 SFNLGQSNDLLVM
+4498 SFNFGHSNDLILM

-4534 LQSIAT
+4534 LQGIAM
-4540 SGEDQDWLA
+4540 SGEGEDWLA

-4574 SVDYTCLVELDSHN
+4574 SVDYTTLVELDSQN
-4588 ERSSRGLKHDTEAAL
+4588 ERDSRGLKHDAEATL

-4610 LSGNSDSSAG
+4610 LSGNGNSGTSQ
-4620 KLSRADKLRQA
+4620 LSRADKLRQA

-4680 QFSATG
+4680 QFTATG

-4691 FTYTPEDL
+4691 FTYTPQDL
-4699 PRQLKNKLLGQMAGI
+4699 PRQLKNKLLGQLAGV

-4724 GVDYTT
+4724 GVDYTA
-4730 SGQIVSRNGEAVDG
+4730 SGQIVSRNGQAVDG
-4744 VAILTEMLEVIGEFS
+4744 VAILKEMLEVIGEFS

-4767 DPAKLLDSLKSG
+4767 DPAKLLDSLKAG
-4779 IDMGADGIQSFAE
+4779 IDMGADGIKSFAE

-4797 DKAPEEE
+4797 EKAPEEE
-4804 ENKSA
+4804 KENSS
-4809 VSVNGTSVNSA
+4809 VSVNGENVNSA
-4820 QGATASDGN
+4820 QGATVADGS
-4829 TETAETQDRA
+4829 TETAETPDRA

-4896 GDGDINLSL
+4896 GDGDINISL

-4941 GTSNIFTGGEGS
+4941 GTSNIFTGGEGN

-4996 EGGEIDTGLGR
+4996 EGGEIDTGSGR

-5018 VDTGDGQDYSV
+5018 VDTGDDQDYSV

-5095 EEGRDLMVLGGYQN
+5095 GEGRDLMVLGGYQN

-5131 EDISSED
+5131 EDIRSED

-5165 DPVSETDQAKFEH
+5165 DPSNDSDQSKFEH
-5178 IGSVTFNDY
+5178 IGSVTFSDY
-5187 FDGKRAQM
+5187 FNGNRAQVVIGM
-5195 IIAMGEKDA
+5195 SEKDLS
-5204 NGEREYTTLSESS
+5204 GEREYTMLSDSA
-5217 IDALVQAMSGFDPQA
+5217 IDALVQAMSGFEPQA
-5232 GDNGFIDNLDS
+5232 GDNGFIDSLES
-5243 KSRVAI
+5243 KSQAAI
-5249 STAWADV
+5249 SMAWSDV
-5256 VHKKGITV
+5256 VHKKGLMV

>member
-17 YSADNGNNDIVAIG
+17 YSADDGNNNIVAIG
-31 FGGEIH
+31 FGGQIH

-47 GSIGATVHTGSGND
+47 GSIGATVYTGSGND

-68 YLRVED
+68 YLKVED
-74 STGHLSV
+74 STGHLIV

-103 AGGVSIDHLGHHGD
+103 AGGVSIDHLGNHGD
-117 VSYGGAAAYNS
+117 VSYGGAAAYNGIT
-128 VKRKGLSGNVTFKG
+128 RKGLSGNVTFAG

-151 ETNHGNLSFAGAG
+151 ETNQGNLSFTGAG

-173 FDQYQGSRGDVSFDG
+173 SNRYQGSHGDVTFDG

-232 NRIERTRQA
+232 NRIERTHQA
-241 EDVYQQ
+241 EDVYTQ
-247 THGNIRFEGVG
+247 TRGNIRFEGVG
-258 GYNSFYSDVAH
+258 GYNRLYSDVAH
-269 GDIHFSGGGAYN
+269 SDIHFSGGGAYN
-281 TITRKGSGSSFDAQG
+281 TIIRKGSGNDFAKEG
-296 MEYAKAED
+296 MTNAKADE
-304 IVLTTAKM
+304 IVLTKAVM
-312 HGSWI
+312 SGSWI
-317 GSGTHAVTAVK
+317 GQDHHVTAVK
-328 SEREP
+328 SASEP
-333 NTYLFAIAD
+333 NTYLFAFAD
-342 GTYTKINKV
+342 STYTKINKV
-351 RLSND
+351 QLRND
-356 PKTGKLKYYSE
+356 PQTGELKYYST
-367 AWYKQGNHLSG
+367 AWYKEGNHLSN
-378 LARSDVSSAGG
+378 LANQDISDNGG
-389 FEVNPI
+389 FTAVNI
-395 NGGYTLSNIAVE
+395 NGAYTLSDLKVE
-407 HQQSLT
+407 HQQSVT
-413 VHAMEKDLTEYEW
+413 VHAVEKSLTEYEW

-432 ALIDA
+432 AVIDA
-437 KDVVLSDAK
+437 KEVSLSDAK
-446 MGGHAIST
+446 MGGHAIYA
-454 DGTKVDVQAIKS
+454 DGTKVDVKAVKS
-466 NRKPNTYVYAKVLGP
+466 NRQPNTYIYAKVLGP

-487 VELANDA
+487 VELANDP
-494 ETGVLKYQARSWYK
+494 ETGALKYQARSWYK
-508 EGDHTANLANEDI
+508 EGDHTANIANQDI
-521 SSANG
+521 SSATG
-526 YHSMGKGGYSLSAL
+526 YNPMGKGGYSLSDL
-540 NYSVNAI
+540 HYSVNAV
-547 RSMSETVADIDEYTD
+547 RSTSETVADIEEYTD
-562 QTLFKPATDSGESSG
+562 QTLFKPANDSGESSG
-577 DVHFSG
+577 DVRFNG
-583 AGGGNVIKSNVTR
+583 AGGGNAIKSNVTR
-596 GNVYF
+596 GNVHF

-652 QSKQGKMDVY
+652 QSQQGKMDVY

-672 IGDGQYLA
+672 LGDGQYLA
-680 HLLAYGNISVHKG
+680 HLLAYGNISVQKG
-693 NGNSRV
+693 SSDSRV
-699 AMLGGYNTHTQIGS
+699 VMLGGYNTHTQIGS
-713 GHGLWLA
+713 GNGLWLA

-726 MTQVGNGEVTSVLA
+726 MTQVGQGDVAAVLA

-746 TKVGEGEL
+746 TKMGEGEL
-754 TAGMLG
+754 TSGMLG
-760 GANVMTHISGDE
+760 GANVITHISNDD
-772 QASNTTAVALGGA
+772 QLSNTTAVALGGA
-785 NILTKKGKGDT
+785 NILTKKGKGNT

-807 THVGDGSTTGVMVG
+807 THVGDGTTTGVMVG

-831 GDTTGIMLGVG
+831 GDTTGILLGVG

-869 GTSIAAMIGAGNIF
+869 GTSIAVMIGAGNIF

-956 NIFTHIGNGSTFAA
+956 NIFTHVGSGSTFAA
-970 MIGQANV
+970 MIGQANI

-994 NIYTHVGDGT
+994 NIMTHVGDGT

-1011 EMNVM
+1011 EVNVM

-1069 ANVVTHVGDATTAA
+1069 ANVVTHVGNATTAA

-1102 LLISDIGNVMTHVGD
+1102 LLISDVGNVMTHVGD

-1129 IVTKVGDGLGINVAW
+1129 LITKVGNGLGVNVAW

-1163 GEANILTKVGDGQ
+1163 GEANLITKVGDGQ

-1182 GKANIITHVGNGDDY
+1182 GEANIITHVGNGDDY

-1205 VITKVGDGRNVVL
+1205 VITKVGHGQNVVL

-1242 NVVTKVGDGMQVTA
+1242 NIVTKVGDGMQVTA
-1256 AKGKANITTTV
+1256 AKGQANITTTV

-1287 NGVSVNVAWGKY
+1287 DGVSVNVAWGKY

-1320 NIHIGDGLNIN
+1320 NIHVGDGLNIN
-1331 ASYARNNV
+1331 ASYAQNNV

-1369 VKQTL
+1369 IKQTV

-1389 DEASTSG
+1389 DEASSSG
-1396 TQKGRGAI
+1396 THKGRGAI

-1412 DGFQMDAIE
+1412 DGFQMDAIK

-1431 TGSVTKVDTPDLNEM
+1431 TGSVTKVDTPDLNKM
-1446 DNDLNI
+1446 QHALNV
-1452 DGASDHAPNLI
+1452 DDSSVQAPNLI

-1470 GDRGWQS
+1470 GEHGWQS
-1477 THGVEASYS
+1477 THGVEASYA

-1491 VNGEGHGTR
+1491 VEGEGHGAR
-1500 VTELDTHTNTSLY
+1500 VTELDTYTNTSLY
-1513 QDLTDLTEGEVI
+1513 QDLANLAQGEVI

-1550 VVFSSSGDASAWQQK
+1550 VVFSSSGDESAWQQR
-1565 TLKLTAHAGSNRIE
+1565 TLKLTAQAGSNRIE

-1597 AKSESSPQANAVS
+1597 ATSESSQQANAIR
-1610 EHAKQNQA
+1610 EHATQNP
-1618 SQNALSDKERAEAD
+1618 STQNALSDKERAEAD

-1658 QQAIENNGQA
+1658 QQALENNGQA
-1668 QRDAVKEE
+1668 QRDAVQEE
-1676 SEAVTAELTTL
+1676 SEAITAELTKL

-1702 KSGEQWR
+1702 ESGDQWR
-1709 NDFAGGLL
+1709 NEFASGMLA
-1717 DGVQSQIDDAKQLA
+1717 GVQTQLDDAKQLA
-1731 SDKMAA
+1731 NDKIAE
-1737 AKQTQSDNNSKVKD
+1737 AKQTHADNQNKVKD
-1751 SIAKSEAGVAKGEQN
+1751 AVAKSEAGVAKGEQN

-1772 DIAEA
+1772 DIADA
-1777 KADAETR
+1777 QADSEKR
-1784 KADAVAKSHDAKQAE
+1784 KADALAKGKDAQQAE
-1799 SDAHSAANDAQ
+1799 SDAHHAVNNAQ
-1810 SRGDRDAMN
+1810 SRGDRDVQL

-1827 QNDAQGAK
+1827 QADAQGAK
-1835 QNEGDRPDRQGVA
+1835 QNGGDRPDRQGVT

-1856 HRVEGAGET
+1856 HSVEGAGET
-1865 GSHVNTDSQTNADG
+1865 DSHINTDSQTNADG
-1879 RFSDGLTEQEL
+1879 RFSEGLTEQEQ

-1908 IRSKNSGSTI
+1908 IRAKNSVSSM
-1918 TSMFME
+1918 TSMFSE
-1924 ANADSIVVD
+1924 TNSKSIVVPTKVSPEPD
-1933 TTASQDVVR
+1933 RQEVTRRD
-1942 KEVRISGVN
+1942 VRISGVN
-1951 LVGLGE
+1951 L
-1957 ASHDSAESLVAARA
+1957 ESLSAVQGSQPTGQLAS
-1971 EKVANLYRW
+1971 KS
-1980 LDTDNDVATDKYVPV
+1980 V
-1995 PGFERVDA
+1995 PGFKSHFASTSIGIEN
-2003 DVSDEVKQRM
+2003 EL
-2013 IQSMSGYI
+2013 SGQY
-2021 EHTDNQV
+2021 N
-2028 PKDQAQAL
+2028 
-2036 ATLFVESTLDYDWD
+2036 ATV
-2050 KRVEFLTKLES
+2050 
-2061 YGYSFETPH
+2061 
-2070 AEKSIVS
+2070 
-2077 FWSGKNFKQYR
+2077 
-2088 DVLDNAQ
+2088 
-2095 TDGKKVVYD
+2095 
-2104 IDVKGNAFAIDLNKH
+2104 
-2119 LMRWGGLF
+2119 
-2127 LDPDNAE
+2127 
-2134 QNQLK
+2134 
-2139 SSIDAAT
+2139 
-2146 FSNTG
+2146 
-2151 FWSSVYAT
+2151 
-2159 GAQHDVYVIAEGGV
+2159 
-2173 RLGNYFWHVELPAL
+2173 
-2187 RQLQREGLVGEIRL
+2187 
-2201 LDKPVS
+2201 
-2207 EYKDLPADEIGRRLT
+2207 
-2222 DAGVGVKVRFDA
+2222 
-2234 LSSARQA
+2234 
-2241 ELLADNPDDYRADTL
+2241 
-2256 VELDV
+2256 
-2261 KLSAIDSMLRESL
+2261 
-2274 PFYSLR
+2274 
-2280 TERNLLVQE
+2280 
-2289 GDEGF
+2289 
-2294 EVRSW
+2294 
-2299 PGSDDKSKTILLDN
+2299 
-2313 PEDAA
+2313 
-2318 QQKAIE
+2318 
-2324 RFILA
+2324 
-2329 NFDNF
+2329 
-2334 EQMPDELFLVDNK
+2334 
-2347 VLSHHDGR
+2347 
-2355 TRILA
+2355 
-2360 QKEDGAWTYNTNSEL
+2360 EL
-2375 MSVTELL
+2375 MSVSELL
-2382 DAAHVSGKVR
+2382 DAANVTGKIR
-2392 GESYQKVID
+2392 GESYQQVID
-2401 ALAEY
+2401 ALTDY
-2406 HASTAEHAD
+2406 HASITEHAD
-2415 YELESVE
+2415 YEPESVE
-2422 QLVNLRK
+2422 KLLNLRK

-2434 ALGHPDS
+2434 VLGHPDS
-2441 GRLEAM
+2441 GRIAAM
-2447 NSLLNQVNSRLEE
+2447 NSLLNQVNTRLEE
-2460 VSVLAVSEQS
+2460 VSVLAVSEPN
-2470 IKAHDSFS
+2470 IKAQDSFS
-2478 RLYDQLDNAHLKQS
+2478 RLYDQLETANLKGT
-2492 KHLYLDGNGDFVTKG
+2492 KHLYLDQNGEFVTKG
-2507 KGNLAKIDQ
+2507 KGHLANIDL
-2516 LGGSDAVLEKV
+2516 LGSREAVLEKV
-2527 KASVNHEYG
+2527 KLTVSNEYG
-2536 QAIAD
+2536 QTVAD

-2549 NELAKDGKG
+2549 KDLAKDGKG
-2558 IDITGLNRIHQ
+2558 IDIAGLKKVHLAI
-2569 ALEQHM
+2569 EQHL
-2575 SPVSATMYIWK
+2575 SPVSATLFLWK

-2604 TQIDAQ
+2604 TQLEGQ
-2610 AAADFNKQ
+2610 AAADFNQQ

-2630 SNIRNIFNVAT
+2630 SNISNILNVAT
-2641 EYQPDLK
+2641 KDQPDLK

-2656 PAHQNDTLEHDMASE
+2656 PAHQNDTLEHDVASE
-2671 ENDGFGLN
+2671 ENDGFGLH
-2679 DGETKLKRFIEKLN
+2679 DGDIKLKRFIEKLN
-2693 AAKGIDAAYKD
+2693 AAKGIDASFKE

-2719 LVSTGIPAHVFQPF
+2719 LETTGIPAHVFQPF
-2733 VDQWNDTSYDMMD
+2733 VEQWNDTSYDMMD
-2746 VANRFAQELQKQAQ
+2746 VANRFAQELRLQAQ
-2760 ASGDPALVAKRI
+2760 RSDDPELLEKRI
-2772 DNVVRLFAER
+2772 GNVVRQFAER

-2787 EAFKASQADEGRV
+2787 ETFKASQADQGRV

-2806 GLDVAAMQAEWNR
+2806 GLDVAAMQAEWHR
-2819 LSHDP
+2819 LSNDP

-2854 TWRPKF
+2854 TWLPKF

-2889 QVNDDLDA
+2889 QVTDALDA
-2897 LSGSEKHKDKV
+2897 LSGNEKPKENV

-2916 PRDKVPLSPLT
+2916 PRDKESLSPLT

-2934 YGERDARRKIGDI
+2934 YGDKEARRKIGEI

-2960 SQKVTLKGEAGRLTG
+2960 SQKITLQGEAGRLTG
-2975 YYHQGTASSDDE
+2975 YYHQGTAPREGE

-3004 SAEEQASAIRSHYQK
+3004 SAEEQASAIRNHYQK

-3067 LHGYS
+3067 IHGYS

-3116 AGIVGTIAKAVNGQ
+3116 AGIVGAIAKAVNGQ
-3130 FSVEKNLKGLPQET
+3130 FSVEKNLEGLPKET
-3144 PILLLT
+3144 SILLLT
-3150 DNEGLGEEGEK
+3150 DNEGLGNEGEK
-3161 LRVKLSNSGFNVT
+3161 LRTKLTASGYNVT

-3192 TGQIVS
+3192 ADQIVS
-3198 DLLNTQHIK
+3198 GLSSSASVDEDLDQQGLDTTSTKDQGVSNKDDHLQVVDSK
-3207 HNEAKL
+3207 EA
-3213 NLEPH
+3213 
-3218 GKNYESRDLILKPIS
+3218 
-3233 QPETVELGMP
+3233 
-3243 EVDQKVLAD
+3243 LAD
-3252 IAERENVIIGV
+3252 GKI
-3263 RPVDEKSKSLIASKM
+3263 L
-3278 YSSKGLFVKAK
+3278 
-3289 SSDWGPMS
+3289 
-3297 GFIPV
+3297 
-3302 DQSFA
+3302 
-3307 KASAR
+3307 
-3312 RDLETFNRHAEQSIQ
+3312 H
-3327 SGNAVSA
+3327 
-3334 DLYLNQVRV
+3334 NQ
-3343 EELVSK
+3343 
-3349 YHSLTPLELDDQSGM
+3349 
-3364 YKTTATNGDQSVP
+3364 
-3377 FFLNRVTVDGNEL
+3377 
-3390 WQVHYITNGELAPFK
+3390 
-3405 VIGDPVSKQPMTA
+3405 
-3418 DYDLLTVMYSYGDLG
+3418 
-3433 PQDKVKQPLTWQ
+3433 
-3445 QWKDSVTY
+3445 
-3453 EDLTPKYK
+3453 
-3461 ELYSN
+3461 
-3466 EDLYNKKDGASLGN
+3466 
-3480 VSGRLKELK
+3480 
-3489 DRINVDLGRTNG
+3489 
-3501 LEMVHH
+3501 
-3507 GADDA
+3507 
-3512 NPYAVMA
+3512 
-3519 DNFPA
+3519 
-3524 TFFVPK
+3524 
-3530 SLFAEDGLGEGKG
+3530 
-3543 SIQTYF
+3543 
-3549 NVNEQGAVVI
+3549 
-3559 RNPQE
+3559 
-3564 FSDFQ
+3564 
-3569 QVTIN
+3569 
-3574 ASFRAS
+3574 
-3580 FNDKWNH
+3580 
-3587 GLDEPLFTTKRKLS
+3587 
-3601 HEFLN
+3601 
-3606 KRDQLLKK
+3606 
-3614 LSGGRLDAQDETLVA
+3614 
-3629 LGNPDDVSGNKAIV
+3629 
-3643 AVDVSQIF
+3643 
-3651 TRQELKERANVFAK
+3651 
-3665 PIGASYQGILDQL
+3665 
-3678 DLVHQTVS
+3678 
-3686 RDQIVASFELNKK
+3686 
-3699 VNAYIAEHP
+3699 
-3708 TSGRNQALT
+3708 
-3717 QLKEQITS
+3717 
-3725 ALFIGKMQVA
+3725 
-3735 QVDIDAIAQ
+3735 
-3744 TRPELAARIFM
+3744 
-3755 VAIEEANGEHRGLTD
+3755 
-3770 MMVRW
+3770 
-3775 ANEDPYLAP
+3775 
-3784 KQGYKGETPNDLGF
+3784 
-3798 DAKYHVDLGDHYAD
+3798 
-3812 FKQWLETS
+3812 
-3820 QSNGLLSKA
+3820 
-3829 TLDES
+3829 
-3834 TKTVHLGYS
+3834 
-3843 YQELQDLTGVESV
+3843 
-3856 QMAFYFLKEAAKKVD
+3856 
-3871 PISGDSA
+3871 
-3878 EMILL
+3878 
-3883 KKFADKSY
+3883 
-3891 LSQLDSDR
+3891 
-3899 MDQIEGIY
+3899 
-3907 RSSHETDV
+3907 
-3915 DAWDR
+3915 
-3920 RYSGA
+3920 
-3925 GYDELTNKLAGAT
+3925 
-3938 GVDEQLSVLLDDR
+3938 
-3951 KGLLIG
+3951 
-3957 EVHGSDVNGLRFVNE
+3957 DVNGW
-3972 QMDALKKQGV
+3972 G
-3982 TVIGLEHLRS
+3982 
-3992 DLAQPLIDRYLATG
+3992 P
-4006 VMSSELS
+4006 
-4013 AMLKTKHL
+4013 
-4021 DATLFENA
+4021 
-4029 RANGMRIVALD
+4029 
-4040 ANSSARPNVQGTE
+4040 
-4053 HGLMYRAG
+4053 
-4061 AANNIAVEVLQ
+4061 
-4072 SLPDDEKF
+4072 
-4080 VAIYGKAHLQSHK
+4080 
-4093 GIEGFVP
+4093 
-4100 GITHRLD
+4100 IT
-4107 LPALRVSD
+4107 
-4115 SNQFRVEQ
+4115 
-4123 DDMTLRVV
+4123 
-4131 YDDVANKPKLTFKD
+4131 
-4145 SLSGA
+4145 
-4150 NTAIHNQNVNDWERV
+4150 
-4165 AVTPTADG
+4165 VTPTTDG

-4187 NDSVVANA
+4187 NDDVVAKA

-4233 WQLVGHGRDD
+4233 WQLVGHGRDH
-4243 SDSNNTHLSG
+4243 SESNNTRLSG
-4253 YSAEDLAAKLANFQ
+4253 YSADELAVKLAKFQ
-4267 QSFSQAENINNT
+4267 QSFNQAENINNK

-4298 FGHQFINAMDVNG
+4298 FGHQFINAMDANG
-4311 LRVDVSA
+4311 LRVDVSV
-4318 RSSELAVDAT
+4318 RSSELAVDEA

-4334 DENGDWIQK
+4334 DANGDWVQK
-4343 AETNKVSL
+4343 AENNKVSL
-4351 SWNEQGE
+4351 SWDAQGE
-4358 VIAKEERIRNG
+4358 VVAKDERIRNG

-4383 DVGEIAR
+4383 DVDEPAR

-4395 NNDVFDAPEKRK
+4395 NSDVFDAPEKRK
-4407 VETETSSSAAN
+4407 PETEVIANSSSSN
-4418 NKLSY
+4418 QLSY
-4423 SGNIQVNVGDG
+4423 SGNIQVNVGEG

-4440 WGTSNVGIKVGSGG
+4440 WGTSNVGIKVGTGG

-4460 GDNNVMVHIGN
+4460 GDNNVMVHIGD
-4471 GESKHSVDMGGYQ
+4471 GESKHSVDIGGYQ
-4484 ALEGAQMFIGNRNV
+4484 ALEGSQMFLGNRNV
-4498 SFNLGQSNDLLVM
+4498 SFNFGHSNDLILM

-4540 SGEDQDWLA
+4540 SGEGEDWLA

-4574 SVDYTCLVELDSHN
+4574 SVDYTHLVQLNSQN
-4588 ERSSRGLKHDTEAAL
+4588 ERDSRGLKHDAEATL

-4610 LSGNSDSSAG
+4610 LSGNGNSGMSQ
-4620 KLSRADKLRQA
+4620 LSRADKLRQA

-4680 QFSATG
+4680 QFTATG

-4691 FTYTPEDL
+4691 FTYTPQDL
-4699 PRQLKNKLLGQMAGI
+4699 PRQLKNKLLGQLAGV

-4724 GVDYTT
+4724 GVDYTA
-4730 SGQIVSRNGEAVDG
+4730 SGQIVSRNGQAVDG
-4744 VAILTEMLEVIGEFS
+4744 VAILKEMLEVIGEFS

-4767 DPAKLLDSLKSG
+4767 DPAKLLDSLKAG
-4779 IDMGADGIQSFAE
+4779 IDMGADGIKSFAE

-4797 DKAPEEE
+4797 EKAPEEE
-4804 ENKSA
+4804 KDNSS
-4809 VSVNGTSVNSA
+4809 VSVNGANVNSA
-4820 QGATASDGN
+4820 QGATVADGN

-4867 ENLKEN
+4867 ENLKQN

-4896 GDGDINLSL
+4896 GDGDINISL

-4941 GTSNIFTGGEGS
+4941 GTSNIFTGGEGN

-4959 GRENMMFGG
+4959 GRENMMIGG

-4996 EGGEIDTGLGR
+4996 EGGEIDTGSGR

-5018 VDTGDGQDYSV
+5018 VDTGDDQDYSV

-5055 NASAGNDVVKLMGYH
+5055 NAGAGNDVVKLMGYH

-5075 GEGEDH
+5075 GDGDDH

-5095 EEGRDLMVLGGYQN
+5095 GEGRDLMVLGGYQN

-5131 EDISSED
+5131 EDIRSED

-5165 DPVSETDQAKFEH
+5165 DPSNDSDQSKFEH
-5178 IGSVTFNDY
+5178 IGSVTFSDY
-5187 FDGKRAQM
+5187 FNGNRAQVVIGM
-5195 IIAMGEKDA
+5195 SEKDLS
-5204 NGEREYTTLSESS
+5204 GEREYTMLSDSA
-5217 IDALVQAMSGFDPQA
+5217 IDALVQAMSGFEPQA
-5232 GDNGFIDNLDS
+5232 GDNGFIDSLES
-5243 KSRVAI
+5243 KSQAAI
-5249 STAWADV
+5249 SMAWSDV
-5256 VHKKGITV
+5256 VHKKGLMV

>member
-17 YSADNGNNDIVAIG
+17 YSADDGNNNIVAIG
-31 FGGEIH
+31 FGGQIH

-47 GSIGATVHTGSGND
+47 GSIGATVYTGSGND

-68 YLRVED
+68 YLKVED
-74 STGHLSV
+74 STGHLTV

-103 AGGVSIDHLGHHGD
+103 AGGVSIDHLGNHGD
-117 VSYGGAAAYNS
+117 VSYGGAAAYNGIT
-128 VKRKGLSGNVTFKG
+128 RKGLSGNVTFAG

-151 ETNHGNLSFAGAG
+151 ETNQGNLSFTGAG

-173 FDQYQGSRGDVSFDG
+173 FNRYQGSHGYVTFDG

-232 NRIERTRQA
+232 NRIERTHQA
-241 EDVYQQ
+241 EDVYTQ
-247 THGNIRFEGVG
+247 TRGNIRFEGVG
-258 GYNSFYSDVAH
+258 GYNSLYSDVAH

-281 TITRKGSGSSFDAQG
+281 TIIRKGSGNDFAKEG
-296 MEYAKAED
+296 MTNAKADE
-304 IVLTTAKM
+304 IVLTKAVM
-312 HGSWI
+312 SGSWI
-317 GSGTHAVTAVK
+317 GQDHHVTAVK
-328 SEREP
+328 SASEP
-333 NTYLFAIAD
+333 NTYLFAFAD
-342 GTYTKINKV
+342 STYTKINKV
-351 RLSND
+351 QLRND
-356 PKTGKLKYYSE
+356 PQTGELKYYST
-367 AWYKQGNHLSG
+367 AWYKEGNHLSN
-378 LARSDVSSAGG
+378 LANQDISDNGG
-389 FEVNPI
+389 FTAVNI
-395 NGGYTLSNIAVE
+395 NGAYTLSDLKVE
-407 HQQSLT
+407 HQQSVT
-413 VHAMEKDLTEYEW
+413 VHAVEKSLTEYEW

-432 ALIDA
+432 AVIDA
-437 KDVVLSDAK
+437 KDVSLSDAK
-446 MGGHAIST
+446 MGGHAIYA
-454 DGTKVDVQAIKS
+454 DGTKVDVKEVKS
-466 NRKPNTYVYAKVLGP
+466 NRQPNTYIYAKVLGP

-487 VELANDA
+487 VELANDP
-494 ETGVLKYQARSWYK
+494 ETGALKYQARSWYK
-508 EGDHTANLANEDI
+508 EGDHTANIANQDI
-521 SSANG
+521 SSATG
-526 YHSMGKGGYSLSAL
+526 YNPMGKGGYSLSDL
-540 NYSVNAI
+540 HYSVNAV
-547 RSMSETVADIDEYTD
+547 RSTSETVADIEEYTD
-562 QTLFKPATDSGESSG
+562 QTLFKPANDSGESSG
-577 DVHFSG
+577 DVRFNG

-596 GNVYF
+596 GNVHF

-652 QSKQGKMDVY
+652 QSQQGKMDVY

-672 IGDGQYLA
+672 LGDGQYLA
-680 HLLAYGNISVHKG
+680 HLLAYGNISVQKG
-693 NGNSRV
+693 SGDSRV
-699 AMLGGYNTHTQIGS
+699 VMLGGYNTHTQIGS
-713 GHGLWLA
+713 GNGLWLA

-726 MTQVGNGEVTSVLA
+726 MTQVGQGDVASVLA

-746 TKVGEGEL
+746 TKMGEGEL
-754 TAGMLG
+754 TSGMLG
-760 GANVMTHISGDE
+760 GANVITHISNDD
-772 QASNTTAVALGGA
+772 QLSNTTAVALGGA
-785 NILTKKGKGDT
+785 NILTKKGKGNT

-807 THVGDGSTTGVMVG
+807 THVGDGTTTGVLVG

-869 GTSIAAMIGAGNIF
+869 GTSIAVMIGAGNIF

-956 NIFTHIGNGSTFAA
+956 NIFTHIGHGSTFAA
-970 MIGQANV
+970 MIGQANI

-994 NIYTHVGDGT
+994 NIMTHVGDGT

-1011 EMNVM
+1011 EVNVM

-1102 LLISDIGNVMTHVGD
+1102 LLISDVGNVMTHVGD
-1117 GTTIGIAKGKAN
+1117 GTTIGIAKGKSN
-1129 IVTKVGDGLGINVAW
+1129 LITKVGDGLGVNVAW

-1163 GEANILTKVGDGQ
+1163 GEANLITKVGDGQ

-1182 GKANIITHVGNGDDY
+1182 GEANIITHVGNGDDY

-1205 VITKVGDGRNVVL
+1205 VITKVGHGQNVVL

-1242 NVVTKVGDGMQVTA
+1242 NIVTKVGDGMQVTA
-1256 AKGKANITTTV
+1256 AKGQANITTTV
-1267 GNGLSVTAA
+1267 GNGLNVTAA

-1287 NGVSVNVAWGKY
+1287 DGVSVNVAWGKY

-1320 NIHIGDGLNIN
+1320 NIHVGDGLNIN
-1331 ASYARNNV
+1331 ASYAQNNV

-1369 VKQTL
+1369 IKQTV

-1389 DEASTSG
+1389 DEASSSG
-1396 TQKGRGAI
+1396 THKGRGAI

-1412 DGFQMDAIE
+1412 DGFQMDAIK
-1421 EVGSD
+1421 EVSSD

-1431 TGSVTKVDTPDLNEM
+1431 TGSVTKVDTPDLNM
-1446 DNDLNI
+1446 MQHALNV
-1452 DGASDHAPNLI
+1452 DDSSVQAPNLI
-1463 VNGDFEQ
+1463 VNGDFEL
-1470 GDRGWQS
+1470 GEHGWQS
-1477 THGVEASYS
+1477 THGVEASYA

-1491 VNGEGHGTR
+1491 VEGEGHGAR
-1500 VTELDTHTNTSLY
+1500 VTELDTYTNTSLY
-1513 QDLTDLTEGEVI
+1513 QDLANLAQGEVI

-1550 VVFSSSGDASAWQQK
+1550 VVFSSSGDESAWQQK
-1565 TLKLTAHAGSNRIE
+1565 TLKLTAQAGSNRIE

-1597 AKSESSPQANAVS
+1597 ATSESSQQANAIR
-1610 EHAKQNQA
+1610 EHATQNPA
-1618 SQNALSDKERAEAD
+1618 AQNALSDKERAEAD

-1643 LDAVAGSQSQ
+1643 LDAIAGSQSQ

-1658 QQAIENNGQA
+1658 QQALENNGQA
-1668 QRDAVKEE
+1668 QRDAVQEE
-1676 SEAVTAELTTL
+1676 SEAITAELTKL
-1687 AQGLDVLDGQATHTG
+1687 AQGLDVLDSQATHTG
-1702 KSGEQWR
+1702 ESGDQWR
-1709 NDFAGGLL
+1709 NEFASGLL
-1717 DGVQSQIDDAKQLA
+1717 AGVQTQLDDAKQLA
-1731 SDKMAA
+1731 NEKIAE
-1737 AKQTQSDNNSKVKD
+1737 AKQTHADNQNKVKD
-1751 SIAKSEAGVAKGEQN
+1751 AVAKSEAGVAKGEQN
-1766 RAGAEQ
+1766 RAGAEH
-1772 DIAEA
+1772 DIADA
-1777 KADAETR
+1777 QADAEKR
-1784 KADAVAKSHDAKQAE
+1784 KADALAKGKDAQQAE
-1799 SDAHSAANDAQ
+1799 SDAHHAVNNAQ
-1810 SRGDRDAMN
+1810 SRGDRDVQV
-1819 AENKANQA
+1819 AENKANQVQA
-1827 QNDAQGAK
+1827 DAQGAK
-1835 QNEGDRPDRQGVA
+1835 QNEGDRPDRQGVT

-1856 HRVEGAGET
+1856 HSVEGAGET
-1865 GSHVNTDSQTNADG
+1865 DSHINTDSQTNADG
-1879 RFSDGLTEQEL
+1879 RFSEGLTEQEQ

-1908 IRSKNSGSTI
+1908 IRAKNSGNTI
-1918 TSMFME
+1918 TSMFTE
-1924 ANADSIVVD
+1924 ANTDSIVVP
-1933 TTASQDVVR
+1933 TTTSQDVVR
-1942 KEVRISGVN
+1942 KEIRISGVN
-1951 LVGLGE
+1951 LEGLGE
-1957 ASHDSAESLVAARA
+1957 ASHDSAVSLVAARA
-1971 EKVANLYRW
+1971 EKVANIYRW
-1980 LDTDNDVATDKYVPV
+1980 LDSDHPRATEQYIPV
-1995 PGFERVDA
+1995 PGFERVDVN
-2003 DVSDEVKQRM
+2003 VSDETKQRLT
-2013 IQSMSGYI
+2013 QFVSGYI

-2036 ATLFVESTLDYDWD
+2036 ATLFVEATLNYDWD

-2061 YGYSFETPH
+2061 YGYSFEAPH
-2070 AEKSIVS
+2070 GENSLVS
-2077 FWSGKNFKQYR
+2077 FWSGRNFKEYR
-2088 DVLDNAQ
+2088 NVLDNAQ
-2095 TDGKKVVYD
+2095 PDGKKVVYD
-2104 IDVKGNAFAIDLNKH
+2104 IDVQGNAFAIKLNKQ
-2119 LMRWGGLF
+2119 LMRWGDMF
-2127 LDPDNAE
+2127 LDLENAD
-2134 QNQLK
+2134 QNHLQ
-2139 SSIDAAT
+2139 SSIEAAAY
-2146 FSNTG
+2146 SNTG

-2159 GAQHDVYVIAEGGV
+2159 GAKDDVYVIAEGGM
-2173 RLGNYFWHVELPAL
+2173 RLGNYFWNVELPLL

-2207 EYKDLPADEIGRRLT
+2207 EYKDVPVNEIGRKLT

-2234 LSSARQA
+2234 LSAAQQA
-2241 ELLADNPDDYRADTL
+2241 ELLAINPKGYKADSL

-2261 KLSAIDSMLRESL
+2261 KLSAIDSMLRDAL

-2294 EVRSW
+2294 KVRAW
-2299 PGSDDKSKTILLDN
+2299 PGSDGKSKTIVLDN
-2313 PEDAA
+2313 PEDAT
-2318 QQKAIE
+2318 QQKTIE

-2347 VLSHHDGR
+2347 VISHDKGITHV
-2355 TRILA
+2355 LA
-2360 QKEDGAWTYNTNSEL
+2360 QKVDGAWLYNAKVDL

-2382 DAAHVSGKVR
+2382 DAANVTGKIR
-2392 GESYQKVID
+2392 GESYQQVID
-2401 ALAEY
+2401 ALTDY
-2406 HASTAEHAD
+2406 HASITEHAD
-2415 YELESVE
+2415 YEPESVE
-2422 QLVNLRK
+2422 KLLNLRN

-2434 ALGHPDS
+2434 VLGHPDS
-2441 GRLEAM
+2441 GRVEAM
-2447 NSLLNQVNSRLEE
+2447 NSLLNQVNTRLDE
-2460 VSVLAVSEQS
+2460 VSLLSVAEQT
-2470 IKAHDSFS
+2470 IQAQDSFS
-2478 RLYDQLDNAHLKQS
+2478 RLYDQLEAANLKES
-2492 KHLYLDGNGDFVTKG
+2492 KHLYLDQNGDFVTKG
-2507 KGNLAKIDQ
+2507 KGNLANIDL
-2516 LGGSDAVLEKV
+2516 LGSREAVLEKV
-2527 KASVNHEYG
+2527 KLTVSNEYG
-2536 QAIAD
+2536 QTVAD

-2549 NELAKDGKG
+2549 KDLAKDGKG
-2558 IDITGLNRIHQ
+2558 IDIAGLNKVHQ
-2569 ALEQHM
+2569 AIEQHL
-2575 SPVSATMYIWK
+2575 SPVSATLYIWK

-2604 TQIDAQ
+2604 TQLEGQ
-2610 AAADFNKQ
+2610 AAADFNQQ

-2630 SNIRNIFNVAT
+2630 SNISNILNVAT
-2641 EYQPDLK
+2641 KDQPDLK

-2656 PAHQNDTLEHDMASE
+2656 PAHQNDTLEHDVASE
-2671 ENDGFGLN
+2671 ENDGFGLH
-2679 DGETKLKRFIEKLN
+2679 DGDIKLKRFIEKLN
-2693 AAKGIDAAYKD
+2693 AAKGIDASFKE
-2704 ASEGYASVL
+2704 ASEGYASIL
-2713 LGNPDM
+2713 LSNPDM
-2719 LVSTGIPAHVFQPF
+2719 LETTGIPAHVFQPF
-2733 VDQWNDTSYDMMD
+2733 VEQWNDTSYDMMD
-2746 VANRFAQELQKQAQ
+2746 VANRFAQELRLQAQ
-2760 ASGDPALVAKRI
+2760 RSDDPELLEKRI
-2772 DNVVRLFAER
+2772 GNVIRQFAER

-2787 EAFKASQADEGRV
+2787 ETFKASQADQGRV

-2806 GLDVAAMQAEWNR
+2806 GLDVAAMQAEWHR
-2819 LSHDP
+2819 LSNDP

-2854 TWRPKF
+2854 TWLPKF

-2889 QVNDDLDA
+2889 QVTDVLDA
-2897 LSGSEKHKDKV
+2897 LSGNEKPKENV

-2916 PRDKVPLSPLT
+2916 PRDKESLSPLT

-2934 YGERDARRKIGDI
+2934 YGDKEARRKIGEI

-2960 SQKVTLKGEAGRLTG
+2960 SQKITLQGEAGRLTG
-2975 YYHQGTASSDDE
+2975 YYHQGTAPSEGE
-2987 TSTTS
+2987 TSSPS

-3004 SAEEQASAIRSHYQK
+3004 SAEEQASAIRNHYQK

-3067 LHGYS
+3067 IHGYS

-3116 AGIVGTIAKAVNGQ
+3116 AGIVGAIAKAVNGQ
-3130 FSVEKNLKGLPQET
+3130 FSVEKNLEGLPKET
-3144 PILLLT
+3144 SILLLT
-3150 DNEGLGEEGEK
+3150 DNEGLGNEGEK
-3161 LRVKLSNSGFNVT
+3161 LRTKLTASGYNVT

-3192 TGQIVS
+3192 ADQIVS
-3198 DLLNTQHIK
+3198 GLSSSASVDEDLDQQGLDTTSTKDQGVSNKDDHLQVVDSK
-3207 HNEAKL
+3207 EA
-3213 NLEPH
+3213 
-3218 GKNYESRDLILKPIS
+3218 
-3233 QPETVELGMP
+3233 
-3243 EVDQKVLAD
+3243 LAD
-3252 IAERENVIIGV
+3252 GKI
-3263 RPVDEKSKSLIASKM
+3263 L
-3278 YSSKGLFVKAK
+3278 
-3289 SSDWGPMS
+3289 
-3297 GFIPV
+3297 
-3302 DQSFA
+3302 
-3307 KASAR
+3307 
-3312 RDLETFNRHAEQSIQ
+3312 H
-3327 SGNAVSA
+3327 
-3334 DLYLNQVRV
+3334 NQ
-3343 EELVSK
+3343 
-3349 YHSLTPLELDDQSGM
+3349 
-3364 YKTTATNGDQSVP
+3364 
-3377 FFLNRVTVDGNEL
+3377 
-3390 WQVHYITNGELAPFK
+3390 
-3405 VIGDPVSKQPMTA
+3405 
-3418 DYDLLTVMYSYGDLG
+3418 
-3433 PQDKVKQPLTWQ
+3433 
-3445 QWKDSVTY
+3445 
-3453 EDLTPKYK
+3453 
-3461 ELYSN
+3461 
-3466 EDLYNKKDGASLGN
+3466 
-3480 VSGRLKELK
+3480 
-3489 DRINVDLGRTNG
+3489 
-3501 LEMVHH
+3501 
-3507 GADDA
+3507 
-3512 NPYAVMA
+3512 
-3519 DNFPA
+3519 
-3524 TFFVPK
+3524 
-3530 SLFAEDGLGEGKG
+3530 
-3543 SIQTYF
+3543 
-3549 NVNEQGAVVI
+3549 
-3559 RNPQE
+3559 
-3564 FSDFQ
+3564 
-3569 QVTIN
+3569 
-3574 ASFRAS
+3574 
-3580 FNDKWNH
+3580 
-3587 GLDEPLFTTKRKLS
+3587 
-3601 HEFLN
+3601 
-3606 KRDQLLKK
+3606 
-3614 LSGGRLDAQDETLVA
+3614 
-3629 LGNPDDVSGNKAIV
+3629 
-3643 AVDVSQIF
+3643 
-3651 TRQELKERANVFAK
+3651 
-3665 PIGASYQGILDQL
+3665 
-3678 DLVHQTVS
+3678 
-3686 RDQIVASFELNKK
+3686 
-3699 VNAYIAEHP
+3699 
-3708 TSGRNQALT
+3708 
-3717 QLKEQITS
+3717 
-3725 ALFIGKMQVA
+3725 
-3735 QVDIDAIAQ
+3735 
-3744 TRPELAARIFM
+3744 
-3755 VAIEEANGEHRGLTD
+3755 
-3770 MMVRW
+3770 
-3775 ANEDPYLAP
+3775 
-3784 KQGYKGETPNDLGF
+3784 
-3798 DAKYHVDLGDHYAD
+3798 
-3812 FKQWLETS
+3812 
-3820 QSNGLLSKA
+3820 
-3829 TLDES
+3829 
-3834 TKTVHLGYS
+3834 
-3843 YQELQDLTGVESV
+3843 
-3856 QMAFYFLKEAAKKVD
+3856 
-3871 PISGDSA
+3871 
-3878 EMILL
+3878 
-3883 KKFADKSY
+3883 
-3891 LSQLDSDR
+3891 
-3899 MDQIEGIY
+3899 
-3907 RSSHETDV
+3907 
-3915 DAWDR
+3915 
-3920 RYSGA
+3920 
-3925 GYDELTNKLAGAT
+3925 
-3938 GVDEQLSVLLDDR
+3938 
-3951 KGLLIG
+3951 
-3957 EVHGSDVNGLRFVNE
+3957 DVNGW
-3972 QMDALKKQGV
+3972 G
-3982 TVIGLEHLRS
+3982 
-3992 DLAQPLIDRYLATG
+3992 P
-4006 VMSSELS
+4006 
-4013 AMLKTKHL
+4013 
-4021 DATLFENA
+4021 
-4029 RANGMRIVALD
+4029 
-4040 ANSSARPNVQGTE
+4040 
-4053 HGLMYRAG
+4053 
-4061 AANNIAVEVLQ
+4061 
-4072 SLPDDEKF
+4072 
-4080 VAIYGKAHLQSHK
+4080 
-4093 GIEGFVP
+4093 
-4100 GITHRLD
+4100 IT
-4107 LPALRVSD
+4107 
-4115 SNQFRVEQ
+4115 
-4123 DDMTLRVV
+4123 
-4131 YDDVANKPKLTFKD
+4131 
-4145 SLSGA
+4145 
-4150 NTAIHNQNVNDWERV
+4150 
-4165 AVTPTADG
+4165 VTPTTDG

-4187 NDSVVANA
+4187 NDDVVAKA

-4233 WQLVGHGRDD
+4233 WQLVGHGRDH
-4243 SDSNNTHLSG
+4243 SESNNTRLSG
-4253 YSAEDLAAKLANFQ
+4253 YSADELAVKLAKFQ
-4267 QSFSQAENINNT
+4267 QSFNQAENINNK

-4298 FGHQFINAMDVNG
+4298 FGHQFINAMDANG
-4311 LRVDVSA
+4311 LRVDVSV
-4318 RSSELAVDAT
+4318 RSSELAVDEV

-4334 DENGDWIQK
+4334 DANGDWVQK
-4343 AETNKVSL
+4343 AENNKVSL
-4351 SWNEQGE
+4351 SWDAQGE
-4358 VIAKEERIRNG
+4358 VVAKDERIRNG

-4383 DVGEIAR
+4383 DVDEPAR

-4395 NNDVFDAPEKRK
+4395 NSDVFDAPEKRIP
-4407 VETETSSSAAN
+4407 ETEVIANSGSSN
-4418 NKLSY
+4418 QLSY
-4423 SGNIQVNVGDG
+4423 SGNIQVNVGEG

-4440 WGTSNVGIKVGSGG
+4440 WGTSNVGIKVGTGG

-4460 GDNNVMVHIGN
+4460 GDNNVMVHIGD
-4471 GESKHSVDMGGYQ
+4471 GESKHSVDIGGYQ
-4484 ALEGAQMFIGNRNV
+4484 ALEGAQMFLGNRNV
-4498 SFNLGQSNDLLVM
+4498 SFNFGHSNDLILM

-4534 LQSIAT
+4534 LQGIAM
-4540 SGEDQDWLA
+4540 SGEGEDWLA

-4574 SVDYTCLVELDSHN
+4574 SVDYTTLVELDSQN
-4588 ERSSRGLKHDTEAAL
+4588 ERDSRGLKHNVEATL

-4610 LSGNSDSSAG
+4610 LSGNGNSGTSQ
-4620 KLSRADKLRQA
+4620 LSRADKLRQA

-4680 QFSATG
+4680 QFTATG

-4691 FTYTPEDL
+4691 FTYTPQDL
-4699 PRQLKNKLLGQMAGI
+4699 PRQLKNKLLGQLAGV

-4724 GVDYTT
+4724 GVDYTA
-4730 SGQIVSRNGEAVDG
+4730 SGQIVSRNGQAVDG
-4744 VAILTEMLEVIGEFS
+4744 VVILKEMLEVIGEFS

-4767 DPAKLLDSLKSG
+4767 DPAKLLDSLKAG
-4779 IDMGADGIQSFAE
+4779 IDMGADGIKSFAE

-4797 DKAPEEE
+4797 EKAPEEE
-4804 ENKSA
+4804 KDNSS
-4809 VSVNGTSVNSA
+4809 VSVNGANVNSA
-4820 QGATASDGN
+4820 QGATVADGN

-4839 FGFNSLNLPNLFA
+4839 LGFNSLNLPNLFA

-4867 ENLKEN
+4867 ENLKQN

-4896 GDGDINLSL
+4896 GDGDINISL

-4941 GTSNIFTGGEGS
+4941 GTSNIFTGGEGH

-4996 EGGEIDTGLGR
+4996 EGGEIDTGSGR

-5018 VDTGDGQDYSV
+5018 VDTGDDQDYSV

-5055 NASAGNDVVKLMGYH
+5055 NAGAGNDVVKLMGYH

-5075 GEGEDH
+5075 GDGDDH
-5081 LIAAAISKFSQFNG
+5081 LIATAISKFSQFNG
-5095 EEGRDLMVLGGYQN
+5095 GEGRDLMVLGGYQN

-5131 EDISSED
+5131 EDIRSED

-5165 DPVSETDQAKFEH
+5165 DPSNDSDQSKFEH
-5178 IGSVTFNDY
+5178 IGSVTFSDY
-5187 FDGKRAQM
+5187 FNGNRAQVVIGM
-5195 IIAMGEKDA
+5195 SEKDLS
-5204 NGEREYTTLSESS
+5204 GEREYTMLSDSA
-5217 IDALVQAMSGFDPQA
+5217 IDALVQAMSGFEPQA
-5232 GDNGFIDNLDS
+5232 GDNGFIDSLES
-5243 KSRVAI
+5243 KSQAAI
-5249 STAWADV
+5249 SMAWSDV
-5256 VHKKGITV
+5256 VHKKGLMV

>member
-17 YSADNGNNDIVAIG
+17 YSADDGNNNIVAIG
-31 FGGEIH
+31 FGGQIH

-47 GSIGATVHTGSGND
+47 GSIGATVYTGSGND

-68 YLRVED
+68 YLKVED
-74 STGHLSV
+74 STGHLIV

-103 AGGVSIDHLGHHGD
+103 AGGVSIDHLGNHGD
-117 VSYGGAAAYNS
+117 VSYGGAAAYNGIT
-128 VKRKGLSGNVTFKG
+128 RKGLSGNVTFAG
-142 AGGYNALWH
+142 AGGYNALLH
-151 ETNHGNLSFAGAG
+151 ETNQGNLSFTGAG

-173 FDQYQGSRGDVSFDG
+173 SNRYQGSHGDVTFDG

-232 NRIERTRQA
+232 NRIERTHQA
-241 EDVYQQ
+241 EDVYTQ
-247 THGNIRFEGVG
+247 TRGNIRFEGVG
-258 GYNSFYSDVAH
+258 GYNSLYSDVAH

-281 TITRKGSGSSFDAQG
+281 TIIRKGSGNDFAKEG
-296 MEYAKAED
+296 MTNAKADE
-304 IVLTTAKM
+304 IVLTKAVM
-312 HGSWI
+312 SGSWI
-317 GSGTHAVTAVK
+317 GQDHHVTAVK
-328 SEREP
+328 SASEP
-333 NTYLFAIAD
+333 NTYLFAFAD
-342 GTYTKINKV
+342 STYTKINKV
-351 RLSND
+351 QLRND
-356 PKTGKLKYYSE
+356 PQTGELKYYST
-367 AWYKQGNHLSG
+367 AWYKEGNHLSN
-378 LARSDVSSAGG
+378 LANQDISDNGG
-389 FEVNPI
+389 FTAVNI
-395 NGGYTLSNIAVE
+395 NGAYTLSDLKVE
-407 HQQSLT
+407 HQQSVT
-413 VHAMEKDLTEYEW
+413 VHAVEKSLTEYEW

-432 ALIDA
+432 AVIDA
-437 KDVVLSDAK
+437 KEVSLSDAK
-446 MGGHAIST
+446 MGGHAIYA
-454 DGTKVDVQAIKS
+454 DGTKVDVKAVKS
-466 NRKPNTYVYAKVLGP
+466 NRQPNTYIYAKVLGP

-487 VELANDA
+487 VELANDP
-494 ETGVLKYQARSWYK
+494 ETGALKYQARSWYK
-508 EGDHTANLANEDI
+508 EGDHTANIANQDI
-521 SSANG
+521 SSATG
-526 YHSMGKGGYSLSAL
+526 YNPMGKGGYSLSDL
-540 NYSVNAI
+540 HYSVNAV
-547 RSMSETVADIDEYTD
+547 RSTSETVADIEEYTD
-562 QTLFKPATDSGESSG
+562 QTLFKPANDSGESSG
-577 DVHFSG
+577 DVRFNG

-596 GNVYF
+596 GNVHF

-652 QSKQGKMDVY
+652 QSQQGKMDVY

-672 IGDGQYLA
+672 LGDGQYLA
-680 HLLAYGNISVHKG
+680 HLLAYGNISVQKG
-693 NGNSRV
+693 SGDSRV
-699 AMLGGYNTHTQIGS
+699 VMLGGYNTHTQIGS
-713 GHGLWLA
+713 GNGLWLA

-726 MTQVGNGEVTSVLA
+726 MTQVGKGDVAAVLA

-746 TKVGEGEL
+746 TKMGEGEL
-754 TAGMLG
+754 TSGMLG
-760 GANVMTHISGDE
+760 GANVITHISNDD
-772 QASNTTAVALGGA
+772 QLSNTTAVALGGA
-785 NILTKKGKGDT
+785 NILTKKGKGNT

-807 THVGDGSTTGVMVG
+807 THVGDSTTTGVMVG

-869 GTSIAAMIGAGNIF
+869 GTSIAVMIGAGNIF

-956 NIFTHIGNGSTFAA
+956 NIFTHIGHGSTFAA
-970 MIGQANV
+970 MIGQANI
-977 MTKVGNDLTAA
+977 MTKVGNDHTAA

-994 NIYTHVGDGT
+994 NIMTHVGDGT

-1011 EMNVM
+1011 EVNVM

-1035 THVGDGLTGV
+1035 THIGDGLTGV

-1102 LLISDIGNVMTHVGD
+1102 LLISDVGNVMTHVGD

-1129 IVTKVGDGLGINVAW
+1129 LITKVGDGLGVNVAW

-1163 GEANILTKVGDGQ
+1163 GEANLITKVGDGQ

-1182 GKANIITHVGNGDDY
+1182 GEANIITHVGNGDDY

-1205 VITKVGDGRNVVL
+1205 VITKVGHGQNVVL

-1242 NVVTKVGDGMQVTA
+1242 NIVTKVGDGMQVTA
-1256 AKGKANITTTV
+1256 AKGQANITTTV
-1267 GNGLSVTAA
+1267 GNGLNVTAA

-1287 NGVSVNVAWGKY
+1287 DGVSVNVAWGKY

-1320 NIHIGDGLNIN
+1320 NIHVGDGLNIN
-1331 ASYARNNV
+1331 ASYAQNNV

-1369 VKQTL
+1369 IKQTV

-1389 DEASTSG
+1389 DEASSSG
-1396 TQKGRGAI
+1396 THKGRGAI

-1412 DGFQMDAIE
+1412 DGFQMDAIK

-1431 TGSVTKVDTPDLNEM
+1431 TGSVTKVDTPDLNKM
-1446 DNDLNI
+1446 QHAINVDD
-1452 DGASDHAPNLI
+1452 SSVQAPNLI
-1463 VNGDFEQ
+1463 VNGDFEL
-1470 GDRGWQS
+1470 GEHGWQS
-1477 THGVEASYS
+1477 THGVEASYA

-1491 VNGEGHGTR
+1491 VEGEGHGAR
-1500 VTELDTHTNTSLY
+1500 VTELDTYTNTSLY
-1513 QDLTDLTEGEVI
+1513 QDLANLAQGEVI

-1550 VVFSSSGDASAWQQK
+1550 VVFSSSGDESTWQQK
-1565 TLKLTAHAGSNRIE
+1565 TLKLTAQAGSNRIE

-1597 AKSESSPQANAVS
+1597 ATSESSQQANAIR
-1610 EHAKQNQA
+1610 EHATQNPA
-1618 SQNALSDKERAEAD
+1618 AQNALSDKERAEAD

-1658 QQAIENNGQA
+1658 QQALGNNGQA
-1668 QRDAVKEE
+1668 QRDAVHEE
-1676 SEAVTAELTTL
+1676 SEAITAELTKL

-1702 KSGEQWR
+1702 ESGDQWR
-1709 NDFAGGLL
+1709 NEFASGLL
-1717 DGVQSQIDDAKQLA
+1717 AGVQTQLDDAKQLA
-1731 SDKMAA
+1731 NDKIAE
-1737 AKQTQSDNNSKVKD
+1737 AKQTHADNQNKVKD
-1751 SIAKSEAGVAKGEQN
+1751 AVAKSEAGVAKGEQN

-1772 DIAEA
+1772 DIADA
-1777 KADAETR
+1777 QADAEKR
-1784 KADAVAKSHDAKQAE
+1784 KADALAKGKDAQQAE
-1799 SDAHSAANDAQ
+1799 SDAHHAVNNAQ
-1810 SRGDRDAMN
+1810 SRGDRDVQL

-1827 QNDAQGAK
+1827 QADAQGAK
-1835 QNEGDRPDRQGVA
+1835 QNEGDRPDRQGVT

-1856 HRVEGAGET
+1856 HSVEGAGET
-1865 GSHVNTDSQTNADG
+1865 DSHVKTDSQTNADG
-1879 RFSDGLTEQEL
+1879 RFSEGLTEQEQ

-1908 IRSKNSGSTI
+1908 IRAKNSVSTI
-1918 TSMFME
+1918 TTMFTE
-1924 ANADSIVVD
+1924 ANTDSIVVP
-1933 TTASQDVVR
+1933 TTTPQDVVR
-1942 KEVRISGVN
+1942 KEIRISGVN
-1951 LVGLGE
+1951 LEGLGE
-1957 ASHDSAESLVAARA
+1957 ASHDSAVSLVAARA

-1980 LDTDNDVATDKYVPV
+1980 LDSDHPRATEQYIPV
-1995 PGFERVDA
+1995 PGFERVDVN
-2003 DVSDEVKQRM
+2003 VSDETKQRLT
-2013 IQSMSGYI
+2013 QFVSGYI

-2036 ATLFVESTLDYDWD
+2036 ATLFVEATLNYDWD

-2061 YGYSFETPH
+2061 YGYSFEAPH
-2070 AEKSIVS
+2070 GENNLVS
-2077 FWSGKNFKQYR
+2077 FWSGRNFKEYR
-2088 DVLDNAQ
+2088 NVLDNAQ
-2095 TDGKKVVYD
+2095 PDGKKVVYD
-2104 IDVKGNAFAIDLNKH
+2104 IDVQGNAFAIKLNKQ
-2119 LMRWGGLF
+2119 LMRWGDMF
-2127 LDPDNAE
+2127 LDLENAD
-2134 QNQLK
+2134 QNHLQ
-2139 SSIDAAT
+2139 SSIEAAAY
-2146 FSNTG
+2146 SNTG

-2159 GAQHDVYVIAEGGV
+2159 GAKDDVYVIAEGGM
-2173 RLGNYFWHVELPAL
+2173 RLGNYFWNVELPLL

-2207 EYKDLPADEIGRRLT
+2207 EYKDVPVNEIGHKLT

-2234 LSSARQA
+2234 LSAAQQA
-2241 ELLADNPDDYRADTL
+2241 ELLAINPKGYKADSL

-2261 KLSAIDSMLRESL
+2261 KLSAIDSMLRDAL

-2294 EVRSW
+2294 KVRAW
-2299 PGSDDKSKTILLDN
+2299 PGSDGKSKTIVLDN
-2313 PEDAA
+2313 PEDAT
-2318 QQKAIE
+2318 QQKTIE

-2329 NFDNF
+2329 NFQNF

-2347 VLSHHDGR
+2347 VISHDKGITH
-2355 TRILA
+2355 ILA
-2360 QKEDGAWTYNTNSEL
+2360 QKVDGAWLYNAKVDL

-2382 DAAHVSGKVR
+2382 DAANVTGKIR
-2392 GESYQKVID
+2392 GESYQQVID
-2401 ALAEY
+2401 ALSEY
-2406 HASTAEHAD
+2406 HSSVTELSD
-2415 YELESVE
+2415 YEQESIE
-2422 QLVNLRK
+2422 KLLSLRK

-2434 ALGHPDS
+2434 VLGHPDS
-2441 GRLEAM
+2441 GRIAAM
-2447 NSLLNQVNSRLEE
+2447 NSLLNQVNTRLEE
-2460 VSVLAVSEQS
+2460 VSVLAVSEPN
-2470 IKAHDSFS
+2470 IKAQDSFS
-2478 RLYDQLDNAHLKQS
+2478 RLYDQLETANLKGT
-2492 KHLYLDGNGDFVTKG
+2492 KHLYLDQNGEFVTKG
-2507 KGNLAKIDQ
+2507 KGHLANIDL
-2516 LGGSDAVLEKV
+2516 LGSREAVLEKV
-2527 KASVNHEYG
+2527 KLTVSNEYG
-2536 QAIAD
+2536 QTVAD

-2549 NELAKDGKG
+2549 KDLAKDGKG
-2558 IDITGLNRIHQ
+2558 IDIAGLKKVHLAI
-2569 ALEQHM
+2569 EQHL
-2575 SPVSATMYIWK
+2575 SPVSATLFLWK

-2593 GHAALQIGQGR
+2593 GHAALQISQGR
-2604 TQIDAQ
+2604 TQLEGQ
-2610 AAADFNKQ
+2610 AAADFNQQ

-2630 SNIRNIFNVAT
+2630 SNISNILNVAT
-2641 EYQPDLK
+2641 KDQPDLK
-2648 LRWSDFSQ
+2648 LRWKDFSQ
-2656 PAHQNDTLEHDMASE
+2656 PAAHGESLAFDMQTE
-2671 ENDGFGLN
+2671 ENDDFGLKSAE
-2679 DGETKLKRFIEKLN
+2679 DKLKDFIKQL
-2693 AAKGIDAAYKD
+2693 ASASGVDKKFKD
-2704 ASEGYASVL
+2704 ISQAFTMMAL
-2713 LGNPDM
+2713 MNPDI
-2719 LVSTGIPAHVFQPF
+2719 LESANIPEHISKPF
-2733 VDQWNDTSYDMMD
+2733 IDQWNDTSYDMQD
-2746 VANRFAQELQKQAQ
+2746 VAQRFAKELQEQAKVAANSEQMEQQISEVVRRFAQDELDKIQT
-2760 ASGDPALVAKRI
+2760 
-2772 DNVVRLFAER
+2772 
-2782 ALEEI
+2782 
-2787 EAFKASQADEGRV
+2787 FKETQADQGRV

-2806 GLDVAAMQAEWNR
+2806 GLDVAAMQAEWHR
-2819 LSHDP
+2819 LSNDP

-2854 TWRPKF
+2854 TWLPKF

-2889 QVNDDLDA
+2889 QVTDVLDA
-2897 LSGSEKHKDKV
+2897 LSG
-2908 AIENDGTP
+2908 N
-2916 PRDKVPLSPLT
+2916 
-2927 RFLNNEL
+2927 
-2934 YGERDARRKIGDI
+2934 
-2947 TQTLLDHAVEKGE
+2947 
-2960 SQKVTLKGEAGRLTG
+2960 
-2975 YYHQGTASSDDE
+2975 
-2987 TSTTS
+2987 
-2992 GKVVLFLHGSGS
+2992 
-3004 SAEEQASAIRSHYQK
+3004 
-3019 QGIDMLAVN
+3019 
-3028 LRGYG
+3028 
-3033 ESDGGPSEKG
+3033 
-3043 LYQDARTMFNYL
+3043 
-3055 VNDKGIDPSNII
+3055 
-3067 LHGYS
+3067 
-3072 MGGPIAADLARYAAQ
+3072 
-3087 NGQAVSG
+3087 
-3094 LLLDRPMPSMT
+3094 
-3105 KAITA
+3105 
-3110 HEVANP
+3110 
-3116 AGIVGTIAKAVNGQ
+3116 
-3130 FSVEKNLKGLPQET
+3130 
-3144 PILLLT
+3144 
-3150 DNEGLGEEGEK
+3150 
-3161 LRVKLSNSGFNVT
+3161 
-3174 GEQTF
+3174 
-3179 YGHEASNRLMSQY
+3179 
-3192 TGQIVS
+3192 
-3198 DLLNTQHIK
+3198 
-3207 HNEAKL
+3207 
-3213 NLEPH
+3213 
-3218 GKNYESRDLILKPIS
+3218 
-3233 QPETVELGMP
+3233 
-3243 EVDQKVLAD
+3243 
-3252 IAERENVIIGV
+3252 
-3263 RPVDEKSKSLIASKM
+3263 
-3278 YSSKGLFVKAK
+3278 KAK
-3289 SSDWGPMS
+3289 
-3297 GFIPV
+3297 
-3302 DQSFA
+3302 
-3307 KASAR
+3307 
-3312 RDLETFNRHAEQSIQ
+3312 
-3327 SGNAVSA
+3327 
-3334 DLYLNQVRV
+3334 
-3343 EELVSK
+3343 
-3349 YHSLTPLELDDQSGM
+3349 
-3364 YKTTATNGDQSVP
+3364 
-3377 FFLNRVTVDGNEL
+3377 
-3390 WQVHYITNGELAPFK
+3390 
-3405 VIGDPVSKQPMTA
+3405 
-3418 DYDLLTVMYSYGDLG
+3418 
-3433 PQDKVKQPLTWQ
+3433 
-3445 QWKDSVTY
+3445 
-3453 EDLTPKYK
+3453 
-3461 ELYSN
+3461 
-3466 EDLYNKKDGASLGN
+3466 
-3480 VSGRLKELK
+3480 
-3489 DRINVDLGRTNG
+3489 
-3501 LEMVHH
+3501 
-3507 GADDA
+3507 
-3512 NPYAVMA
+3512 
-3519 DNFPA
+3519 
-3524 TFFVPK
+3524 
-3530 SLFAEDGLGEGKG
+3530 
-3543 SIQTYF
+3543 
-3549 NVNEQGAVVI
+3549 
-3559 RNPQE
+3559 
-3564 FSDFQ
+3564 
-3569 QVTIN
+3569 
-3574 ASFRAS
+3574 
-3580 FNDKWNH
+3580 
-3587 GLDEPLFTTKRKLS
+3587 
-3601 HEFLN
+3601 
-3606 KRDQLLKK
+3606 
-3614 LSGGRLDAQDETLVA
+3614 
-3629 LGNPDDVSGNKAIV
+3629 V
-3643 AVDVSQIF
+3643 AVDLAQIF
-3651 TRQELKERANVFAK
+3651 TVQELKERAKVFAK

-3678 DLVHQTVS
+3678 DLVHQAKG
-3686 RDQIVASFELNKK
+3686 RYQIAASFELNKK
-3699 VNAYIAEHP
+3699 INDYIAEHP

-3717 QLKEQITS
+3717 QLKEQVTS

-3735 QVDIDAIAQ
+3735 QAGIDAIAQ
-3744 TRPELAARIFM
+3744 TRPELATRIFM
-3755 VAIEEANGEHRGLTD
+3755 VAIEEANGKHVGLTD
-3770 MMVRW
+3770 MMLRW

-3784 KQGYKGETPNDLGF
+3784 KHGYKGEMPSDLGF
-3798 DAKYHVDLGDHYAD
+3798 DAKYHVDLGEHYAD

-3843 YQELQDLTGVESV
+3843 YQELQDLTGAESV
-3856 QMAFYFLKEAAKKVD
+3856 QMAFYFLKEAAKKAD

-3883 KKFADKSY
+3883 KKFADQNY

-3920 RYSGA
+3920 RYSGK
-3925 GYDELTNKLAGAT
+3925 GYDELTNMLASAT

-3972 QMDALKKQGV
+3972 QMEALKKQGV

-4021 DATLFENA
+4021 DVTLFENA
-4029 RANGMRIVALD
+4029 RVNGMRIVALD

-4072 SLPDDEKF
+4072 NLPDGEKF

-4107 LPALRVSD
+4107 LPALKVSD
-4115 SNQFRVEQ
+4115 SNQFTVEQ
-4123 DDMTLRVV
+4123 DDVSLRVV
-4131 YDDVANKPKLTFKD
+4131 YDDVANKPKITFKG

-4150 NTAIHNQNVNDWERV
+4150 NTALHNQNVNDWERV
-4165 AVTPTADG
+4165 VVTPIADG

-4187 NDSVVANA
+4187 NDPVVAKA
-4195 AANLAGKHPESS
+4195 AANLAGKHAESS

-4233 WQLVGHGRDD
+4233 WQLVGHGRDH
-4243 SDSNNTHLSG
+4243 SESNNTRLSG
-4253 YSAEDLAAKLANFQ
+4253 YSADELAVKLAKFQ
-4267 QSFSQAENINNT
+4267 QSFNQAENINNK

-4298 FGHQFINAMDVNG
+4298 FGHQFINAIDANG
-4311 LRVDVSA
+4311 LRVDVSV
-4318 RSSELAVDAT
+4318 RSSELAVDEA

-4334 DENGDWIQK
+4334 DANGDWVQK
-4343 AETNKVSL
+4343 AENNKVSL
-4351 SWNEQGE
+4351 SWDAQGE
-4358 VIAKEERIRNG
+4358 VVAKDEPIRNG
-4369 IAEGDIDLSRIGVS
+4369 IAEGDIDLSRIGVNNV
-4383 DVGEIAR
+4383 DEPAR

-4395 NNDVFDAPEKRK
+4395 NSDVFDAPEKRK
-4407 VETETSSSAAN
+4407 PETEVIANSSSSN
-4418 NKLSY
+4418 QLSY
-4423 SGNIQVNVGDG
+4423 SGNIQVNVGEG

-4440 WGTSNVGIKVGSGG
+4440 WGTSNVGIKVGTGG

-4460 GDNNVMVHIGN
+4460 GDNNVMVHIGD
-4471 GESKHSVDMGGYQ
+4471 GESKHSVDIGGYQ
-4484 ALEGAQMFIGNRNV
+4484 ALEGAQMFLGNRNV
-4498 SFNLGQSNDLLVM
+4498 SFNFGHSNDLILM

-4534 LQSIAT
+4534 LQGIAM
-4540 SGEDQDWLA
+4540 SGEGEDWLA

-4574 SVDYTCLVELDSHN
+4574 SVDYTTLVELDSQN
-4588 ERSSRGLKHDTEAAL
+4588 ERDSRGLKHDAEATL

-4610 LSGNSDSSAG
+4610 LSGNGNSGTSQ
-4620 KLSRADKLRQA
+4620 LSRADKLRQA

-4680 QFSATG
+4680 QFTATG

-4691 FTYTPEDL
+4691 FTYTPQDL
-4699 PRQLKNKLLGQMAGI
+4699 PRQLKNKLLGQLAGV

-4724 GVDYTT
+4724 GVDYTA
-4730 SGQIVSRNGEAVDG
+4730 SGQIVSRNGQAVDG
-4744 VAILTEMLEVIGEFS
+4744 VAILKEMLEVIGEFS

-4767 DPAKLLDSLKSG
+4767 DPAKLLDSLKAG
-4779 IDMGADGIQSFAE
+4779 IDMGADGIKSFAE

-4797 DKAPEEE
+4797 EKAPEEE
-4804 ENKSA
+4804 KDNSS
-4809 VSVNGTSVNSA
+4809 VSVNGANVNSA
-4820 QGATASDGN
+4820 QGATVADGN

-4839 FGFNSLNLPNLFA
+4839 FGFNSLNLPNVFA

-4867 ENLKEN
+4867 ENLKQN

-4896 GDGDINLSL
+4896 GDGDINISL

-4941 GTSNIFTGGEGS
+4941 GTSNIFTGGEGN

-4996 EGGEIDTGLGR
+4996 EGGEIDTGSGR

-5018 VDTGDGQDYSV
+5018 VDTGDDQDYSV

-5055 NASAGNDVVKLMGYH
+5055 NAGAGNDVVKLMGYH

-5075 GEGEDH
+5075 GDGDDH

-5095 EEGRDLMVLGGYQN
+5095 GEGRDLMVLGGYQN

-5131 EDISSED
+5131 EDIRSED

-5165 DPVSETDQAKFEH
+5165 DPSNDSDQSKFEH
-5178 IGSVTFNDY
+5178 IGSVTFSDY
-5187 FDGKRAQM
+5187 FNGNRAQVVIGM
-5195 IIAMGEKDA
+5195 SEKDLS
-5204 NGEREYTTLSESS
+5204 GEREYTMLSDSA
-5217 IDALVQAMSGFDPQA
+5217 IDALVQAMSGFEPQA
-5232 GDNGFIDNLDS
+5232 GDNGFIDSLES
-5243 KSRVAI
+5243 KSQAAI
-5249 STAWADV
+5249 SMAWSDV
-5256 VHKKGITV
+5256 VHKKGLMV

>member
-17 YSADNGNNDIVAIG
+17 YSADDGNNSIVAIG

-47 GSIGATVHTGSGND
+47 GSIGATVYTGSGND

-74 STGHLSV
+74 TTGHLSV

-103 AGGVSIDHLGHHGD
+103 AGGVSIDHLGNHGD
-117 VSYGGAAAYNS
+117 VSYGGAAAYNGIT
-128 VKRKGLSGNVTFKG
+128 RKGLSGNVTFKG

-151 ETNHGNLSFAGAG
+151 ETNQGNLSFAGAG

-173 FDQYQGSRGDVSFDG
+173 FNRYQGSRGDVTFDG

-241 EDVYQQ
+241 EDVYAQ
-247 THGNIRFEGVG
+247 TRGNIRFEGVG
-258 GYNSFYSDVAH
+258 GYNSLYSDVAH

-281 TITRKGSGSSFDAQG
+281 TIIRKGSGNDFAKEG
-296 MEYAKAED
+296 MTNAKADE
-304 IVLTTAKM
+304 IVLTKAVM
-312 HGSWI
+312 SGSWI
-317 GSGTHAVTAVK
+317 GQDHHVTAVK
-328 SEREP
+328 SASEP
-333 NTYLFAIAD
+333 NTYLFAFAD
-342 GTYTKINKV
+342 STYTKINKV
-351 RLSND
+351 QLRND
-356 PKTGKLKYYSE
+356 PQTGELKYYST
-367 AWYKQGNHLSG
+367 AWYKEGNHLSN
-378 LARSDVSSAGG
+378 LANQDISDNGG
-389 FEVNPI
+389 FTAVNI
-395 NGGYTLSNIAVE
+395 NGAYTLSDLKVE
-407 HQQSLT
+407 HQQSVT
-413 VHAMEKDLTEYEW
+413 VHAVEKSLTEYEW
-426 VTYANG
+426 VTYADG
-432 ALIDA
+432 AVIDA
-437 KDVVLSDAK
+437 KEVSLSDAK
-446 MGGHAIST
+446 MGGHAIYA
-454 DGTKVDVQAIKS
+454 DGTKVDVKAVKS
-466 NRKPNTYVYAKVLGP
+466 NRKPNTYIYAKVLGP

-487 VELANDA
+487 VELANDPK
-494 ETGVLKYQARSWYK
+494 TGALKYQARSWYK

-526 YHSMGKGGYSLSAL
+526 YHSMGKGGYSLSDL
-540 NYSVNAI
+540 HYSVNAV
-547 RSMSETVADIDEYTD
+547 RSTSETVADIDEYTD

-577 DVHFSG
+577 DVRFNG

-609 ILHSSQFGNTE
+609 ILHSSEFGHTE

-699 AMLGGYNTHTQIGS
+699 VMLGGYNTHTQIGS
-713 GHGLWLA
+713 GNGLWLA

-726 MTQVGNGEVTSVLA
+726 MTQVGKGDVASVLA

-746 TKVGEGEL
+746 TKVGDGDL

-760 GANVMTHISGDE
+760 GANVITHISGDNE
-772 QASNTTAVALGGA
+772 TSNTTAVALGGA
-785 NILTKKGKGDT
+785 NILTKKGKGNT

-807 THVGDGSTTGVMVG
+807 THVGDGTTTGVMVG

-869 GTSIAAMIGAGNIF
+869 GTSIAVMIGAGNIF

-956 NIFTHIGNGSTFAA
+956 NIFTHVGSGSTFAA
-970 MIGQANV
+970 MIGQANI

-1004 SLGLFAG
+1004 SLGIFAG
-1011 EMNVM
+1011 EVNVM

-1129 IVTKVGDGLGINVAW
+1129 IITKVGDGLGVNVAW

-1163 GEANILTKVGDGQ
+1163 GEANIITKVGDGQ

-1197 TGAWGKAN
+1197 IGAWGKAN
-1205 VITKVGDGRNVVL
+1205 VITKVGNGRNVVL

-1242 NVVTKVGDGMQVTA
+1242 NIVTKVGDGMQVTA

-1267 GNGLSVTAA
+1267 GDGLSVTAA

-1287 NGVSVNVAWGKY
+1287 DGVSVNVAWGKY

-1320 NIHIGDGLNIN
+1320 NIHVGDGLNIN
-1331 ASYARNNV
+1331 ASYAQNNV

-1344 NGDFYSLAVASSNT
+1344 NGDFYSLAVASSNA

-1369 VKQTL
+1369 IKQTL

-1389 DEASTSG
+1389 DEASSSG
-1396 TQKGRGAI
+1396 THKGRGAI

-1412 DGFQMDAIE
+1412 DGFQMDAIK

-1431 TGSVTKVDTPDLNEM
+1431 TGSVTKVDTPALNKM
-1446 DNDLNI
+1446 QNALDV
-1452 DGASDHAPNLI
+1452 DGSSDQTQAPNLI

-1470 GDRGWQS
+1470 SDFGWSS
-1477 THGVEASYS
+1477 THGVEAYASASSY
-1486 GSVYG
+1486 GL
-1491 VNGEGHGTR
+1491 ERDGHGNN
-1500 VTELDTHTNTSLY
+1500 VSELATDQSTTIY
-1513 QDLTDLTEGEVI
+1513 QDIQNLTEGEVI
-1525 AVSFDFAKRAG
+1525 ALSFDFAKRAG
-1536 LSNNEGIEV
+1536 ISNNEGIEV

-1550 VVFSSSGDASAWQQK
+1550 MVFSSSGDESAWQQK
-1565 TLKLTAHAGSNRIE
+1565 TLKLTAQAGSNRIE
-1579 FKGTGHND
+1579 FKGSGHND

-1597 AKSESSPQANAVS
+1597 AKSQSSQQANAVS
-1610 EHAKQNQA
+1610 EHATQNQA
-1618 SQNALSDKERAEAD
+1618 AQNALSDKERAEAD

-1658 QQAIENNGQA
+1658 QQALENNGQA

-1676 SEAVTAELTTL
+1676 SEAVTAELTKL
-1687 AQGLDVLDGQATHTG
+1687 AQGFDVLDGQATHTG
-1702 KSGEQWR
+1702 ESGDQWR

-1717 DGVQSQIDDAKQLA
+1717 DGVQSQLDDAKQLA
-1731 SDKMAA
+1731 NDKIAA
-1737 AKQTQSDNNSKVKD
+1737 AKQTQSDNNSKVKE
-1751 SIAKSEAGVAKGEQN
+1751 SVAKSEAGVAKGEQN
-1766 RAGAEQ
+1766 RVGVEQ

-1784 KADAVAKSHDAKQAE
+1784 KADAVAKINDAKQAE

-1827 QNDAQGAK
+1827 QNDAKGTK
-1835 QNEGDRPDRQGVA
+1835 QNEGDRPDREGVA

-1865 GSHVNTDSQTNADG
+1865 GSHVNTDSPTNADG
-1879 RFSDGLTEQEL
+1879 RFSEGLTEQEQ

-1908 IRSKNSGSTI
+1908 IRGKNSGSTI
-1918 TSMFME
+1918 TSMFTE
-1924 ANADSIVVD
+1924 TNSDSIVVP

-1942 KEVRISGVN
+1942 KEIRISGVN
-1951 LVGLGE
+1951 IQGLGE
-1957 ASHDSAESLVAARA
+1957 TPHDTAESRVAVRA
-1971 EKVANLYRW
+1971 EKVANIYRW
-1980 LDTDNDVATDKYVPV
+1980 LDSDHPRATEYFIPV
-1995 PGFERVDA
+1995 PGFEDGDA
-2003 DVSDEVKQRM
+2003 YVSDEVMLHM
-2013 IQSMSGYI
+2013 IEYVGKYI
-2021 EHTDNQV
+2021 KDTDNQV

-2036 ATLFVESTLDYDWD
+2036 ASLFVKATLDYDWD

-2061 YGYSFETPH
+2061 YGYSFEAPH
-2070 AEKSIVS
+2070 GENSIVS
-2077 FWSGKNFKQYR
+2077 FWSGKKSYKKYR
-2088 DVLDNAQ
+2088 DELDNAQ
-2095 TDGKKVVYD
+2095 PDGKKVVF
-2104 IDVKGNAFAIDLNKH
+2104 DVDVQGNVFAIRLNNQLINWSKEY
-2119 LMRWGGLF
+2119 
-2127 LDPDNAE
+2127 LDPQYE
-2134 QNQLK
+2134 QHNKLK
-2139 SSIDAAT
+2139 SLIHSAY
-2146 FSNTG
+2146 SNNTG

-2159 GAQHDVYVIAEGGV
+2159 GAQNDVYVIAEGGM
-2173 RLGNYFWHVELPAL
+2173 RLGNYFWNVELPVL

-2207 EYKDLPADEIGRRLT
+2207 EYKDVPVDEIGRRLT
-2222 DAGVGVKVRFDA
+2222 DAGVAVKIRFDA
-2234 LSSARQA
+2234 LSTVQQA
-2241 ELLADNPDDYRADTL
+2241 ELLAINPEGYKASTL
-2256 VELDV
+2256 IELDV

-2289 GDEGF
+2289 GEEGF

-2299 PGSDDKSKTILLDN
+2299 PGTDGKSKTILLDN

-2318 QQKAIE
+2318 QQKSIE

-2334 EQMPDELFLVDNK
+2334 AQMPDELFLVDNK

-2360 QKEDGAWTYNTNSEL
+2360 QKEDGAWTYNANVEL

-2392 GESYQKVID
+2392 GESYQQVID
-2401 ALAEY
+2401 ALTEY
-2406 HASTAEHAD
+2406 HASTVEHAD

-2422 QLVNLRK
+2422 KLLNLRK
-2429 KIEGY
+2429 QIEGY
-2434 ALGHPDS
+2434 VLGHPDS
-2441 GRLEAM
+2441 GRVEAM
-2447 NSLLNQVNSRLEE
+2447 NSLLNQVNSRLEA

-2478 RLYDQLDNAHLKQS
+2478 RLYDQLDNANLKES

-2507 KGNLAKIDQ
+2507 KGNLATIDQ

-2527 KASVNHEYG
+2527 KAAVTHEYG
-2536 QAIAD
+2536 QVVAD

-2549 NELAKDGKG
+2549 NDLAKDGKG
-2558 IDITGLNRIHQ
+2558 IDIAGLNKVHQ
-2569 ALEQHM
+2569 AIEQHM

-2604 TQIDAQ
+2604 TQLEGQ

-2641 EYQPDLK
+2641 EDQPDLK

-2679 DGETKLKRFIEKLN
+2679 DGETKLKRFVEKLN
-2693 AAKGIDAAYKD
+2693 AAKGIDASYKD

-2719 LVSTGIPAHVFQPF
+2719 LASTGIPAHVFQPF

-2746 VANRFAQELQKQAQ
+2746 VANRFAEELQKQAQ
-2760 ASGDPALVAKRI
+2760 ASGDPALVEKRI

-2819 LSHDP
+2819 LSNDP

-2889 QVNDDLDA
+2889 QVTDVLDA
-2897 LSGSEKHKDKV
+2897 LSGNEKHKENV

-2916 PRDKVPLSPLT
+2916 PRDKESLSPLT

-2934 YGERDARRKIGDI
+2934 YGEKDARRKIGEI
-2947 TQTLLDHAVEKGE
+2947 TQTLLDHAVENGE

-2975 YYHQGTASSDDE
+2975 YYHQGAASSEGE
-2987 TSTTS
+2987 TSATS

-3004 SAEEQASAIRSHYQK
+3004 SAEEQASEIRNHYQK

-3067 LHGYS
+3067 IHGYS

-3116 AGIVGTIAKAVNGQ
+3116 AGIVGAIAKAVNGQ
-3130 FSVEKNLKGLPQET
+3130 FSVEKNLKGLPKET

-3161 LRVKLSNSGFNVT
+3161 LRAKLAIAGYNVT

-3179 YGHEASNRLMSQY
+3179 YGHEASNRLMGQY
-3192 TGQIVS
+3192 ADQIVS
-3198 DLLNTQHIK
+3198 GLFNAEQAAVEAGEVLKGLEKDFKRYGDALKPDTSVPGKSKDIRTTKDFLNGYKNDHAKEIVDGFRSDMSIKQLVDLFVKGNWSAEQKGALAWEIESRALKVTFQNKSEKYNRLFREIASAGVVDAKATEQLAPQLMLLNLSNDGFGGRCDPLSK
-3207 HNEAKL
+3207 LVLVAKQ
-3213 NLEPH
+3213 LEND
-3218 GKNYESRDLILKPIS
+3218 G
-3233 QPETVELGMP
+3233 QV
-3243 EVDQKVLAD
+3243 
-3252 IAERENVIIGV
+3252 GV
-3263 RPVDEKSKSLIASKM
+3263 ARQLLEKM
-3278 YSSKGLFVKAK
+3278 YSAAAVLSNPTLYSDSEKANASKLLSSLAAIHAK
-3289 SSDWGPMS
+3289 NPMHDTS
-3297 GFIPV
+3297 MKVWQEKLEGKQALTVNGVVEKIT
-3302 DQSFA
+3302 D
-3307 KASAR
+3307 ASANGKPV
-3312 RDLETFNRHAEQSIQ
+3312 L
-3327 SGNAVSA
+3327 
-3334 DLYLNQVRV
+3334 
-3343 EELVSK
+3343 
-3349 YHSLTPLELDDQSGM
+3349 LELDAPGHAMAAWAKGSGDDRVYGFYDPNAGIVEFSSAEKFGDYLTRFFGKSDLNMAQS
-3364 YKTTATNGDQSVP
+3364 YKLGKNDAGEAI
-3377 FFLNRVTVDGNEL
+3377 FNRVVVMDGN
-3390 WQVHYITNGELAPFK
+3390 
-3405 VIGDPVSKQPMTA
+3405 
-3418 DYDLLTVMYSYGDLG
+3418 
-3433 PQDKVKQPLTWQ
+3433 
-3445 QWKDSVTY
+3445 
-3453 EDLTPKYK
+3453 
-3461 ELYSN
+3461 
-3466 EDLYNKKDGASLGN
+3466 
-3480 VSGRLKELK
+3480 
-3489 DRINVDLGRTNG
+3489 
-3501 LEMVHH
+3501 
-3507 GADDA
+3507 
-3512 NPYAVMA
+3512 
-3519 DNFPA
+3519 
-3524 TFFVPK
+3524 
-3530 SLFAEDGLGEGKG
+3530 
-3543 SIQTYF
+3543 
-3549 NVNEQGAVVI
+3549 
-3559 RNPQE
+3559 
-3564 FSDFQ
+3564 
-3569 QVTIN
+3569 
-3574 ASFRAS
+3574 
-3580 FNDKWNH
+3580 
-3587 GLDEPLFTTKRKLS
+3587 
-3601 HEFLN
+3601 
-3606 KRDQLLKK
+3606 
-3614 LSGGRLDAQDETLVA
+3614 TL
-3629 LGNPDDVSGNKAIV
+3629 
-3643 AVDVSQIF
+3643 
-3651 TRQELKERANVFAK
+3651 
-3665 PIGASYQGILDQL
+3665 ASYKPTSGDTTTMQGILDL
-3678 DLVHQTVS
+3678 PV
-3686 RDQIVASFELNKK
+3686 
-3699 VNAYIAEHP
+3699 
-3708 TSGRNQALT
+3708 
-3717 QLKEQITS
+3717 
-3725 ALFIGKMQVA
+3725 
-3735 QVDIDAIAQ
+3735 
-3744 TRPELAARIFM
+3744 
-3755 VAIEEANGEHRGLTD
+3755 
-3770 MMVRW
+3770 
-3775 ANEDPYLAP
+3775 
-3784 KQGYKGETPNDLGF
+3784 F
-3798 DAKYHVDLGDHYAD
+3798 DATPMKKPG
-3812 FKQWLETS
+3812 TS
-3820 QSNGLLSKA
+3820 
-3829 TLDES
+3829 
-3834 TKTVHLGYS
+3834 
-3843 YQELQDLTGVESV
+3843 
-3856 QMAFYFLKEAAKKVD
+3856 
-3871 PISGDSA
+3871 
-3878 EMILL
+3878 
-3883 KKFADKSY
+3883 
-3891 LSQLDSDR
+3891 
-3899 MDQIEGIY
+3899 
-3907 RSSHETDV
+3907 DV
-3915 DAWDR
+3915 DGNAKAVDDTKETV
-3920 RYSGA
+3920 A
-3925 GYDELTNKLAGAT
+3925 G
-3938 GVDEQLSVLLDDR
+3938 
-3951 KGLLIG
+3951 
-3957 EVHGSDVNGLRFVNE
+3957 
-3972 QMDALKKQGV
+3972 
-3982 TVIGLEHLRS
+3982 
-3992 DLAQPLIDRYLATG
+3992 
-4006 VMSSELS
+4006 
-4013 AMLKTKHL
+4013 
-4021 DATLFENA
+4021 
-4029 RANGMRIVALD
+4029 
-4040 ANSSARPNVQGTE
+4040 
-4053 HGLMYRAG
+4053 
-4061 AANNIAVEVLQ
+4061 
-4072 SLPDDEKF
+4072 
-4080 VAIYGKAHLQSHK
+4080 GK
-4093 GIEGFVP
+4093 V
-4100 GITHRLD
+4100 
-4107 LPALRVSD
+4107 
-4115 SNQFRVEQ
+4115 
-4123 DDMTLRVV
+4123 
-4131 YDDVANKPKLTFKD
+4131 
-4145 SLSGA
+4145 
-4150 NTAIHNQNVNDWERV
+4150 IHNQNVNDWERV
-4165 AVTPTADG
+4165 VVTPAVDG

-4187 NDSVVANA
+4187 NDDLVAQS

-4243 SDSNNTHLSG
+4243 SESNNTRLSG
-4253 YSAEDLAAKLANFQ
+4253 YSADELAVKLASFQ
-4267 QSFSQAENINNT
+4267 QMFNQAEKISSK

-4298 FGHQFINAMDVNG
+4298 FGHQFINAMDANG
-4311 LRVDVSA
+4311 LRVDVSV
-4318 RSSELAVDAT
+4318 RSAKVYINEM
-4328 GRKHTK
+4328 GRKLYFDGK
-4334 DENGDWIQK
+4334 DSWVNK
-4343 AETNKVSL
+4343 AINSKVLL
-4351 SWNEQGE
+4351 SWNGQGE
-4358 VIAKEERIRNG
+4358 VVAKDERIRNS
-4369 IAEGDIDLSRIGVS
+4369 IAEGDIDLSRIGIS
-4383 DVGEIAR
+4383 DVDEQAR

-4407 VETETSSSAAN
+4407 AETETSSSSAN

-4440 WGTSNVGIKVGSGG
+4440 WGTSNVGIKVGTGG

-4471 GESKHSVDMGGYQ
+4471 GESKHSFDIGGYQ

-4498 SFNLGQSNDLLVM
+4498 SFNLGRSNDLIVM

-4540 SGEDQDWLA
+4540 SGEGQDWLA

-4574 SVDYTCLVELDSHN
+4574 SVDYTSLVELDSQN
-4588 ERSSRGLKHDTEAAL
+4588 ERSSRGLKHDAEAAL

-4610 LSGNSDSSAG
+4610 LSGNSDSDTS

-4699 PRQLKNKLLGQMAGI
+4699 PRQLKNKLLGQLAGV

-4724 GVDYTT
+4724 GVDYTA

-4744 VAILTEMLEVIGEFS
+4744 VAILKEMLEVIGEFS

-4779 IDMGADGIQSFAE
+4779 INMGVDGIKSFAE

-4797 DKAPEEE
+4797 EKAPEEE
-4804 ENKSA
+4804 EDNSS
-4809 VSVNGTSVNSA
+4809 VSVNGANVNSA
-4820 QGATASDGN
+4820 QGATVADGS
-4829 TETAETQDRA
+4829 TETTETPDRA

-4896 GDGDINLSL
+4896 GDGDINISL

-4941 GTSNIFTGGEGS
+4941 GTSNIFTGGEGN

-4996 EGGEIDTGLGR
+4996 EGGEIDTGSGR

-5018 VDTGDGQDYSV
+5018 VDTGDDQDYSV

-5095 EEGRDLMVLGGYQN
+5095 GEGRDLMVLGGYQN

-5131 EDISSED
+5131 EDIRSED

-5165 DPVSETDQAKFEH
+5165 DPASDSDQAKFEH
-5178 IGSVTFNDY
+5178 IGSVTFSDY
-5187 FDGKRAQM
+5187 FNGNRAQV

-5204 NGEREYTTLSESS
+5204 TGEREYTTLSESA

-5249 STAWADV
+5249 TTAWADV

>member
-1 MGKPFWRSVE
+1 MVFYLIPKRRVWLMGKPFWRSVE

-17 YSADNGNNDIVAIG
+17 YSADDGNNNIVAIG
-31 FGGEIH
+31 FGGQIH

-47 GSIGATVHTGSGND
+47 GSIGATVYTGSGND

-68 YLRVED
+68 YLKVED
-74 STGHLSV
+74 STGHLTV

-103 AGGVSIDHLGHHGD
+103 AGGVSIDHLGNHGD
-117 VSYGGAAAYNS
+117 VSYGGAAAYNGIT
-128 VKRKGLSGNVTFKG
+128 RKGLSGNVTFAG

-151 ETNHGNLSFAGAG
+151 ETNQGNLSFTGAG
-164 AGNKLDRTW
+164 VGNKLDRTW
-173 FDQYQGSRGDVSFDG
+173 FNRYQGSHGDVTFDG

-232 NRIERTRQA
+232 NRIERTHQA
-241 EDVYQQ
+241 EDVYTQ
-247 THGNIRFEGVG
+247 TRGNIRFEGVG
-258 GYNSFYSDVAH
+258 GYNSLYSDVAH

-281 TITRKGSGSSFDAQG
+281 TIIRKGSGSDFDAQG
-296 MEYAKAED
+296 MEYAKADE
-304 IVLTTAKM
+304 IVLTTAQM
-312 HGSWI
+312 HGFSI
-317 GSGTHAVTAVK
+317 ANGNKLHTVSAIK
-328 SEREP
+328 SQREP

-342 GTYTKINKV
+342 DTYTKINKI
-351 RLSND
+351 RLYND
-356 PKTGKLKYYSE
+356 AKTGKLNYYSE
-367 AWYKQGNHLSG
+367 AWFKSGNHLEN
-378 LARSDVSSAGG
+378 LANADVSSSGG
-389 FEVNPI
+389 FELNPLK
-395 NGGYTLSNIAVE
+395 GGYTLSNIGIE
-407 HQQSLT
+407 HQQSVT
-413 VHAMEKDLTEYEW
+413 VHAVEKSLTEYEW

-432 ALIDA
+432 AVIDA
-437 KDVVLSDAK
+437 KEVSLSDAK
-446 MGGHAIST
+446 MGGHAIYA
-454 DGTKVDVQAIKS
+454 DGTKVDVKAVKS
-466 NRKPNTYVYAKVLGP
+466 NRQPNTYIYAKVLGP

-487 VELANDA
+487 VELANDPK
-494 ETGVLKYQARSWYK
+494 TGALKYQARSWYK
-508 EGDHTANLANEDI
+508 EGDHSANIANQDI
-521 SSANG
+521 SSATG
-526 YHSMGKGGYSLSAL
+526 YNPMGKGGYSLSDL
-540 NYSVNAI
+540 HYSVNAV
-547 RSMSETVADIDEYTD
+547 RSTSETVADIEEYTD
-562 QTLFKPATDSGESSG
+562 QTLFKPANDSGESSG
-577 DVHFSG
+577 DVRFNG

-596 GNVYF
+596 GNVHF

-652 QSKQGKMDVY
+652 QSQQGKMDVY

-672 IGDGQYLA
+672 LGDGQYLA
-680 HLLAYGNISVHKG
+680 HLLAYGNISVQKG
-693 NGNSRV
+693 SGDSRV
-699 AMLGGYNTHTQIGS
+699 VMLGGYNTHTQIGS
-713 GHGLWLA
+713 GNGLWLA

-726 MTQVGNGEVTSVLA
+726 MTQVGKGDVAAVLA

-746 TKVGEGEL
+746 TKMGEGEL
-754 TAGMLG
+754 TSGMLG
-760 GANVMTHISGDE
+760 GANVITHISNDD
-772 QASNTTAVALGGA
+772 QLSNTTAVALGGA
-785 NILTKKGKGDT
+785 NILTKKGKGNT

-807 THVGDGSTTGVMVG
+807 THVGDGTTTGVMVG

-869 GTSIAAMIGAGNIF
+869 GTSIAVMISAGNIF

-956 NIFTHIGNGSTFAA
+956 NIFTHIGHGSTFAA
-970 MIGQANV
+970 MIGQANI

-994 NIYTHVGDGT
+994 NIMTHVGDGT

-1011 EMNVM
+1011 EVNVM

-1102 LLISDIGNVMTHVGD
+1102 LLISDVGNVMTHVGD

-1129 IVTKVGDGLGINVAW
+1129 LITKVGDGLGVNVAW

-1163 GEANILTKVGDGQ
+1163 GEANLITKVGDGQ
-1176 EVSVVQ
+1176 ELSVVQ
-1182 GKANIITHVGNGDDY
+1182 GEANIITHVGNGDDY

-1205 VITKVGDGRNVVL
+1205 VITKVGHGQNVVL

-1242 NVVTKVGDGMQVTA
+1242 NIVTKVGDGMQVTA
-1256 AKGKANITTTV
+1256 AKGQANITTTV
-1267 GNGLSVTAA
+1267 GNGLNVTAA

-1287 NGVSVNVAWGKY
+1287 DGISVNVAWGKY

-1320 NIHIGDGLNIN
+1320 NIHVGDGLNIN
-1331 ASYARNNV
+1331 ASYAQNNV

-1369 VKQTL
+1369 IKQTV

-1389 DEASTSG
+1389 DEASSSG
-1396 TQKGRGAI
+1396 THKGRGAI

-1412 DGFQMDAIE
+1412 DGFHMDAIK

-1431 TGSVTKVDTPDLNEM
+1431 TGSVTKVDTPDLNKM
-1446 DNDLNI
+1446 QHALNV
-1452 DGASDHAPNLI
+1452 DDSSVQAPNLI

-1470 GDRGWQS
+1470 GEHGWQS
-1477 THGVEASYS
+1477 THGVEASYA

-1491 VNGEGHGTR
+1491 VEGEGHGAR
-1500 VTELDTHTNTSLY
+1500 VTELDTYTNTSLY
-1513 QDLTDLTEGEVI
+1513 QDLANLAQGEVI

-1550 VVFSSSGDASAWQQK
+1550 VVFSSSGDESAWQQK
-1565 TLKLTAHAGSNRIE
+1565 TLKLTAQAGSNRIE

-1597 AKSESSPQANAVS
+1597 ATSESSQQANAIR
-1610 EHAKQNQA
+1610 EHASQPQA
-1618 SQNALSDKERAEAD
+1618 AQNALSDKERAEAD

-1643 LDAVAGSQSQ
+1643 LDAVAGSQNQ
-1653 LESTD
+1653 LEATD
-1658 QQAIENNGQA
+1658 QQALGNNGQA
-1668 QRDAVKEE
+1668 QRDAVQEE
-1676 SEAVTAELTTL
+1676 SEAITAELTKL

-1702 KSGEQWR
+1702 ESGDQWR
-1709 NDFAGGLL
+1709 NEFASGLL
-1717 DGVQSQIDDAKQLA
+1717 AGVQTQLDDAKQLA
-1731 SDKMAA
+1731 NEKIAE
-1737 AKQTQSDNNSKVKD
+1737 AKQTHADNQNKVKD
-1751 SIAKSEAGVAKGEQN
+1751 AVAKSEAGVAKGEQN

-1772 DIAEA
+1772 DIADA
-1777 KADAETR
+1777 QADAEKR
-1784 KADAVAKSHDAKQAE
+1784 KADALAKGNDAKQAE
-1799 SDAHSAANDAQ
+1799 FDAHNAVNNAQ
-1810 SRGDRDAMN
+1810 SRGDRDVQM

-1827 QNDAQGAK
+1827 QADAQDAK
-1835 QNEGDRPDRQGVA
+1835 QNEGDRPDRQGVT

-1856 HRVEGAGET
+1856 HSVEGAGET
-1865 GSHVNTDSQTNADG
+1865 DRHVNTDSQTNADG
-1879 RFSDGLTEQEL
+1879 RFSQGLTEQEQ
-1890 EALEGATNAVNR
+1890 ETLEGATNAVNR

-1908 IRSKNSGSTI
+1908 IRGKNSVSTI
-1918 TSMFME
+1918 TSMFTE
-1924 ANADSIVVD
+1924 ANTDSIVVP
-1933 TTASQDVVR
+1933 TTTSQDVVR
-1942 KEVRISGVN
+1942 KEIRISGVN
-1951 LVGLGE
+1951 LEGLGE
-1957 ASHDSAESLVAARA
+1957 ASHDSAASLVAARA

-1980 LDTDNDVATDKYVPV
+1980 LDSDHPRATEQYIPV
-1995 PGFERVDA
+1995 PGFERVDVN
-2003 DVSDEVKQRM
+2003 VSDETKQRLT
-2013 IQSMSGYI
+2013 QFVSGYI

-2036 ATLFVESTLDYDWD
+2036 ATLFVEATLNYDWD

-2061 YGYSFETPH
+2061 YGYSFEAPH
-2070 AEKSIVS
+2070 GENSLVS
-2077 FWSGKNFKQYR
+2077 FWSGRNFKEYR
-2088 DVLDNAQ
+2088 NVLDNAQ
-2095 TDGKKVVYD
+2095 PDGKKVVYD
-2104 IDVKGNAFAIDLNKH
+2104 IDVQGNAFALKLNKQ
-2119 LMRWGGLF
+2119 LMRWGDMF
-2127 LDPDNAE
+2127 LDLDNAA
-2134 QNQLK
+2134 QNHLQ
-2139 SSIDAAT
+2139 SSIEAAAY
-2146 FSNTG
+2146 SNTG

-2159 GAQHDVYVIAEGGV
+2159 GAKDDVYVIAEGGM
-2173 RLGNYFWHVELPAL
+2173 RLGNYFWNVELPLL

-2201 LDKPVS
+2201 LDKPFS
-2207 EYKDLPADEIGRRLT
+2207 EYKDVPVNEIGHKLT

-2234 LSSARQA
+2234 LSAEQQA
-2241 ELLADNPDDYRADTL
+2241 ELLAINPKGYKADSL

-2261 KLSAIDSMLRESL
+2261 KLSAIDSMLRDAL

-2294 EVRSW
+2294 EVRAW
-2299 PGSDDKSKTILLDN
+2299 PGTEDKSKTIILED

-2318 QQKAIE
+2318 QHKAIE

-2347 VLSHHDGR
+2347 VISHHEGR
-2355 TRILA
+2355 THVLA
-2360 QKEDGAWTYNTNSEL
+2360 QKVDGAWQYNATVEL

-2382 DAAHVSGKVR
+2382 DAANVTGKIR
-2392 GESYQKVID
+2392 GESYQQVID
-2401 ALAEY
+2401 ALTDY
-2406 HASTAEHAD
+2406 HASITEHAD
-2415 YELESVE
+2415 YESESVE
-2422 QLVNLRK
+2422 KLLNLRK

-2434 ALGHPDS
+2434 VLGHPDS
-2441 GRLEAM
+2441 GRVEAM
-2447 NSLLNQVNSRLEE
+2447 NSLLNQVNTRLDE
-2460 VSVLAVSEQS
+2460 VSLLSVAEQT
-2470 IKAHDSFS
+2470 IQAQDSFS
-2478 RLYDQLDNAHLKQS
+2478 RLYDQLEAANLKES
-2492 KHLYLDGNGDFVTKG
+2492 KHLYLDQNGDFVTKG
-2507 KGNLAKIDQ
+2507 KGNLANIDL
-2516 LGGSDAVLEKV
+2516 LGSREAMLEKV
-2527 KASVNHEYG
+2527 KLTVSNEYG
-2536 QAIAD
+2536 QTVAD

-2549 NELAKDGKG
+2549 KDLAKDGKG
-2558 IDITGLNRIHQ
+2558 IDIAGLNKVHQ
-2569 ALEQHM
+2569 AIEQHL
-2575 SPVSATMYIWK
+2575 SPVSATLYIWK

-2604 TQIDAQ
+2604 TQLEGQ
-2610 AAADFNKQ
+2610 AAADFNQQ

-2630 SNIRNIFNVAT
+2630 SNISNILNVAT
-2641 EYQPDLK
+2641 KDQPDLK

-2656 PAHQNDTLEHDMASE
+2656 PAHQNDTLEHDVASE
-2671 ENDGFGLN
+2671 ENDGFGLH
-2679 DGETKLKRFIEKLN
+2679 DGDIKLKRFIEKLN
-2693 AAKGIDAAYKD
+2693 AAKGIDASFKE

-2719 LVSTGIPAHVFQPF
+2719 LETTGIPAHVFQPF
-2733 VDQWNDTSYDMMD
+2733 VEQWNDTSYDMMD
-2746 VANRFAQELQKQAQ
+2746 VANRFAQELRLQAQ
-2760 ASGDPALVAKRI
+2760 RSDDPELLEKRI
-2772 DNVVRLFAER
+2772 GNVVRQFAER

-2787 EAFKASQADEGRV
+2787 ETFKASQADQGRV

-2806 GLDVAAMQAEWNR
+2806 GLDVAAMQAEWHR
-2819 LSHDP
+2819 LSNDP

-2854 TWRPKF
+2854 TWLPKF

-2889 QVNDDLDA
+2889 QVTDVLDA
-2897 LSGSEKHKDKV
+2897 LSGNEKPKENV

-2916 PRDKVPLSPLT
+2916 PRDKESLSPLT

-2934 YGERDARRKIGDI
+2934 YGDKEARRKIGEI

-2960 SQKVTLKGEAGRLTG
+2960 SQKITLQGEAGRLTG
-2975 YYHQGTASSDDE
+2975 YYHQGTAPSEGE
-2987 TSTTS
+2987 TSSPS

-3004 SAEEQASAIRSHYQK
+3004 SAEEQASAIRNHYQK

-3067 LHGYS
+3067 IHDYS

-3116 AGIVGTIAKAVNGQ
+3116 AGIVGAIAKAVNGQ
-3130 FSVEKNLKGLPQET
+3130 FSVEKNLEGLPKET
-3144 PILLLT
+3144 SILLLT
-3150 DNEGLGEEGEK
+3150 DNEGLGNEGEK
-3161 LRVKLSNSGFNVT
+3161 LRTKLTASGYNVT

-3192 TGQIVS
+3192 ADQIVS
-3198 DLLNTQHIK
+3198 GLSSS
-3207 HNEAKL
+3207 A
-3213 NLEPH
+3213 
-3218 GKNYESRDLILKPIS
+3218 S
-3233 QPETVELGMP
+3233 
-3243 EVDQKVLAD
+3243 
-3252 IAERENVIIGV
+3252 
-3263 RPVDEKSKSLIASKM
+3263 VDEDLDQQGLDTTSTKDQGISNKNDHLQVVDSKEAL
-3278 YSSKGLFVKAK
+3278 
-3289 SSDWGPMS
+3289 SDGKTLHNQDVNSWGP
-3297 GFIPV
+3297 
-3302 DQSFA
+3302 
-3307 KASAR
+3307 
-3312 RDLETFNRHAEQSIQ
+3312 
-3327 SGNAVSA
+3327 
-3334 DLYLNQVRV
+3334 
-3343 EELVSK
+3343 
-3349 YHSLTPLELDDQSGM
+3349 
-3364 YKTTATNGDQSVP
+3364 
-3377 FFLNRVTVDGNEL
+3377 
-3390 WQVHYITNGELAPFK
+3390 IT
-3405 VIGDPVSKQPMTA
+3405 
-3418 DYDLLTVMYSYGDLG
+3418 
-3433 PQDKVKQPLTWQ
+3433 
-3445 QWKDSVTY
+3445 
-3453 EDLTPKYK
+3453 
-3461 ELYSN
+3461 
-3466 EDLYNKKDGASLGN
+3466 
-3480 VSGRLKELK
+3480 
-3489 DRINVDLGRTNG
+3489 
-3501 LEMVHH
+3501 
-3507 GADDA
+3507 
-3512 NPYAVMA
+3512 
-3519 DNFPA
+3519 
-3524 TFFVPK
+3524 
-3530 SLFAEDGLGEGKG
+3530 
-3543 SIQTYF
+3543 
-3549 NVNEQGAVVI
+3549 
-3559 RNPQE
+3559 
-3564 FSDFQ
+3564 
-3569 QVTIN
+3569 
-3574 ASFRAS
+3574 
-3580 FNDKWNH
+3580 
-3587 GLDEPLFTTKRKLS
+3587 
-3601 HEFLN
+3601 
-3606 KRDQLLKK
+3606 
-3614 LSGGRLDAQDETLVA
+3614 
-3629 LGNPDDVSGNKAIV
+3629 
-3643 AVDVSQIF
+3643 
-3651 TRQELKERANVFAK
+3651 
-3665 PIGASYQGILDQL
+3665 
-3678 DLVHQTVS
+3678 
-3686 RDQIVASFELNKK
+3686 
-3699 VNAYIAEHP
+3699 
-3708 TSGRNQALT
+3708 
-3717 QLKEQITS
+3717 
-3725 ALFIGKMQVA
+3725 
-3735 QVDIDAIAQ
+3735 
-3744 TRPELAARIFM
+3744 
-3755 VAIEEANGEHRGLTD
+3755 
-3770 MMVRW
+3770 
-3775 ANEDPYLAP
+3775 
-3784 KQGYKGETPNDLGF
+3784 
-3798 DAKYHVDLGDHYAD
+3798 
-3812 FKQWLETS
+3812 
-3820 QSNGLLSKA
+3820 
-3829 TLDES
+3829 
-3834 TKTVHLGYS
+3834 
-3843 YQELQDLTGVESV
+3843 
-3856 QMAFYFLKEAAKKVD
+3856 
-3871 PISGDSA
+3871 
-3878 EMILL
+3878 
-3883 KKFADKSY
+3883 
-3891 LSQLDSDR
+3891 
-3899 MDQIEGIY
+3899 
-3907 RSSHETDV
+3907 
-3915 DAWDR
+3915 
-3920 RYSGA
+3920 
-3925 GYDELTNKLAGAT
+3925 
-3938 GVDEQLSVLLDDR
+3938 
-3951 KGLLIG
+3951 
-3957 EVHGSDVNGLRFVNE
+3957 
-3972 QMDALKKQGV
+3972 
-3982 TVIGLEHLRS
+3982 
-3992 DLAQPLIDRYLATG
+3992 
-4006 VMSSELS
+4006 
-4013 AMLKTKHL
+4013 
-4021 DATLFENA
+4021 
-4029 RANGMRIVALD
+4029 
-4040 ANSSARPNVQGTE
+4040 
-4053 HGLMYRAG
+4053 
-4061 AANNIAVEVLQ
+4061 
-4072 SLPDDEKF
+4072 
-4080 VAIYGKAHLQSHK
+4080 
-4093 GIEGFVP
+4093 
-4100 GITHRLD
+4100 
-4107 LPALRVSD
+4107 
-4115 SNQFRVEQ
+4115 
-4123 DDMTLRVV
+4123 
-4131 YDDVANKPKLTFKD
+4131 
-4145 SLSGA
+4145 
-4150 NTAIHNQNVNDWERV
+4150 
-4165 AVTPTADG
+4165 VTPTTDG

-4187 NDSVVANA
+4187 NDDVVAKA

-4233 WQLVGHGRDD
+4233 WQLVGHGRDH
-4243 SDSNNTHLSG
+4243 SESNNTRLSG
-4253 YSAEDLAAKLANFQ
+4253 YSADELAVKLAKFQ
-4267 QSFSQAENINNT
+4267 QSFNQAENINNK

-4298 FGHQFINAMDVNG
+4298 FGHQFINAMDANG
-4311 LRVDVSA
+4311 LRVDVSV
-4318 RSSELAVDAT
+4318 RSSELAVDEA

-4334 DENGDWIQK
+4334 DANGDWVQK
-4343 AETNKVSL
+4343 AENNKVSL
-4351 SWNEQGE
+4351 SWDAQGE
-4358 VIAKEERIRNG
+4358 VVAKDERIRNG

-4383 DVGEIAR
+4383 DVDEPAR

-4395 NNDVFDAPEKRK
+4395 NSDVFDAPEKRK
-4407 VETETSSSAAN
+4407 PETEVIANSSSSN
-4418 NKLSY
+4418 QLSY
-4423 SGNIQVNVGDG
+4423 SGNIQVNVGEG

-4440 WGTSNVGIKVGSGG
+4440 WGTSNVGIKVGTGG

-4460 GDNNVMVHIGN
+4460 GDNNVMVHIGD
-4471 GESKHSVDMGGYQ
+4471 GESKHSVDIGGYQ
-4484 ALEGAQMFIGNRNV
+4484 ALEGAQMFLGNRNV
-4498 SFNLGQSNDLLVM
+4498 SFNFGHSNDLILM

-4540 SGEDQDWLA
+4540 SGEGEDWLA

-4574 SVDYTCLVELDSHN
+4574 SVDYTHLVQLNSQN
-4588 ERSSRGLKHDTEAAL
+4588 ERDSRGLKHDAEATL

-4610 LSGNSDSSAG
+4610 LSGNGNSGTSQ
-4620 KLSRADKLRQA
+4620 LSRADKLRQA

-4680 QFSATG
+4680 QFTATG

-4691 FTYTPEDL
+4691 FTYTPQDL
-4699 PRQLKNKLLGQMAGI
+4699 PRQLKNKLLGQLAGV

-4724 GVDYTT
+4724 GVDYTA
-4730 SGQIVSRNGEAVDG
+4730 SGQIVSRNGQAVDG
-4744 VAILTEMLEVIGEFS
+4744 VAILKEMLEVIGEFS
-4759 GDQLQAFV
+4759 GDQLQAFI
-4767 DPAKLLDSLKSG
+4767 DPAKLLDSLKAG
-4779 IDMGADGIQSFAE
+4779 IDMGADGIKSFAE

-4797 DKAPEEE
+4797 EKAPEEE
-4804 ENKSA
+4804 KDNSS
-4809 VSVNGTSVNSA
+4809 VSVNGANVNSA
-4820 QGATASDGN
+4820 QGATVADGN
-4829 TETAETQDRA
+4829 AETTETQDRA

-4867 ENLKEN
+4867 ENLKQN

-4896 GDGDINLSL
+4896 GDGDINISL

-4941 GTSNIFTGGEGS
+4941 GTSNIFTGGEGN

-4996 EGGEIDTGLGR
+4996 EGGEIDTGSGR

-5018 VDTGDGQDYSV
+5018 VDTGDDQDYSV

-5041 GNDFANVFGNYNRI
+5041 GNDFANIFGNYNRI
-5055 NASAGNDVVKLMGYH
+5055 NAGAGNDVVKLMGYH

-5075 GEGEDH
+5075 GDGDDH

-5095 EEGRDLMVLGGYQN
+5095 GEGRDLMVLGGYQN

-5131 EDISSED
+5131 EDIRSED

-5165 DPVSETDQAKFEH
+5165 DPSNDSDQSKFEH
-5178 IGSVTFNDY
+5178 IGSVTFSDY
-5187 FDGKRAQM
+5187 FNGNRAQVVIGM
-5195 IIAMGEKDA
+5195 SEKDLS
-5204 NGEREYTTLSESS
+5204 GEREYTMLSDSA
-5217 IDALVQAMSGFDPQA
+5217 IDALVQAMSGFEPQA
-5232 GDNGFIDNLDS
+5232 GDNGFIDSLES
-5243 KSRVAI
+5243 KSQAAI
-5249 STAWADV
+5249 SMVWSDV
-5256 VHKKGITV
+5256 VHKKGLMV

>member
-17 YSADNGNNDIVAIG
+17 YSADDGNNNIVAIG
-31 FGGEIH
+31 FGGQIH

-47 GSIGATVHTGSGND
+47 GSIGATVYTGSGND

-68 YLRVED
+68 YLKVED
-74 STGHLSV
+74 STGHLTV

-103 AGGVSIDHLGHHGD
+103 AGGVSIDHLGNHGD
-117 VSYGGAAAYNS
+117 VNYGGAAAYNGIT
-128 VKRKGLSGNVTFKG
+128 RKGLSGNVTFAG

-151 ETNHGNLSFAGAG
+151 ETNQGNLYFTGAG

-173 FDQYQGSRGDVSFDG
+173 FNRYQGSHGDVTFDG

-232 NRIERTRQA
+232 NRIERTHQA
-241 EDVYQQ
+241 EDVYTQ
-247 THGNIRFEGVG
+247 TRGNIRFEGVG
-258 GYNSFYSDVAH
+258 GYNSLYSDVAH

-281 TITRKGSGSSFDAQG
+281 TIIRKGSGNDFAKEG
-296 MEYAKAED
+296 MTNAKADE
-304 IVLTTAKM
+304 IVLTKAVM
-312 HGSWI
+312 SGSWI
-317 GSGTHAVTAVK
+317 GQDHHVTAVK
-328 SEREP
+328 SASEP
-333 NTYLFAIAD
+333 NTYLFAFAD
-342 GTYTKINKV
+342 STYTKINKV
-351 RLSND
+351 QLRND
-356 PKTGKLKYYSE
+356 PQTGELKYYST
-367 AWYKQGNHLSG
+367 AWYKEGNYLSN
-378 LARSDVSSAGG
+378 LANQDISDNGG
-389 FEVNPI
+389 FTAVNI
-395 NGGYTLSNIAVE
+395 NGAYTLSDLKVE
-407 HQQSLT
+407 HQQSVT
-413 VHAMEKDLTEYEW
+413 VHAVEKSLTEYEW

-432 ALIDA
+432 AVIDA
-437 KDVVLSDAK
+437 KEVSLSDAK
-446 MGGHAIST
+446 MGGHAIYA
-454 DGTKVDVQAIKS
+454 DGTKVDVKAVKS
-466 NRKPNTYVYAKVLGP
+466 NRQPNTYIYAKVLGP

-487 VELANDA
+487 VELANDP
-494 ETGVLKYQARSWYK
+494 ETGALKYQARSWYK
-508 EGDHTANLANEDI
+508 EGDHTANIANQDI
-521 SSANG
+521 SSATG
-526 YHSMGKGGYSLSAL
+526 YNPMGKGGYSLSDL
-540 NYSVNAI
+540 HYSVNAV
-547 RSMSETVADIDEYTD
+547 RSTSETVADIEEYTD
-562 QTLFKPATDSGESSG
+562 QTLFKPANDSGESSG
-577 DVHFSG
+577 DVRFNG

-596 GNVYF
+596 GNVHF

-652 QSKQGKMDVY
+652 QSQQGKMDVY

-672 IGDGQYLA
+672 LGDGQYLA
-680 HLLAYGNISVHKG
+680 HLLAYGNISVQKG
-693 NGNSRV
+693 SGDSRV
-699 AMLGGYNTHTQIGS
+699 VMLGGYNTHTQIGS
-713 GHGLWLA
+713 GNGLWLA

-726 MTQVGNGEVTSVLA
+726 MTQVGQGDVAAVLA

-746 TKVGEGEL
+746 TKMGEGEL
-754 TAGMLG
+754 TSGMLG
-760 GANVMTHISGDE
+760 GANVITHISNDD
-772 QASNTTAVALGGA
+772 QLSNTTAVALGGA
-785 NILTKKGKGDT
+785 NILTKKGKGNT

-807 THVGDGSTTGVMVG
+807 THVGDGTTTGVMVG
-821 GANILTKVGN
+821 GANILTKIGN

-859 AGNIFTKVGD
+859 AGNIFTKVGY
-869 GTSIAAMIGAGNIF
+869 GTSIAVMIGAGNIF

-934 AKGNVATKV
+934 AKSNVATKV

-956 NIFTHIGNGSTFAA
+956 NIFTHVGSGSTFAA
-970 MIGQANV
+970 MIGQANI

-994 NIYTHVGDGT
+994 NIMTHVGDGT

-1011 EMNVM
+1011 EVNVM

-1102 LLISDIGNVMTHVGD
+1102 LLISDVGNVMTHVGD

-1129 IVTKVGDGLGINVAW
+1129 LITKVGDGLGVNVAW

-1163 GEANILTKVGDGQ
+1163 GEANLITKVGDGQ
-1176 EVSVVQ
+1176 ELSVVQ
-1182 GKANIITHVGNGDDY
+1182 GEANIITHVGNGDDY

-1205 VITKVGDGRNVVL
+1205 VITKVGHGQNVVL

-1242 NVVTKVGDGMQVTA
+1242 NIVTKVGDGMQVTA
-1256 AKGKANITTTV
+1256 AKGQANITTTV

-1287 NGVSVNVAWGKY
+1287 DGVSVNVAWGKY

-1320 NIHIGDGLNIN
+1320 NIHVGDGLNIN
-1331 ASYARNNV
+1331 ASYAQNNV

-1369 VKQTL
+1369 IKQTV

-1389 DEASTSG
+1389 DEASSSG
-1396 TQKGRGAI
+1396 THKGRGAI

-1412 DGFQMDAIE
+1412 DGFQMDAIK

-1431 TGSVTKVDTPDLNEM
+1431 TGSVTKVDTPDLNKM
-1446 DNDLNI
+1446 QHALNV
-1452 DGASDHAPNLI
+1452 DDSSVQAPNLI

-1470 GDRGWQS
+1470 SDFGWSS
-1477 THGVEASYS
+1477 THGVEAYASAS
-1486 GSVYG
+1486 LYG
-1491 VNGEGHGTR
+1491 LERDGHGNN
-1500 VTELDTHTNTSLY
+1500 VSELATDQSTTIY
-1513 QDLTDLTEGEVI
+1513 QDIQNLTEGEVI
-1525 AVSFDFAKRAG
+1525 ALSFDFAKRAG

-1550 VVFSSSGDASAWQQK
+1550 VVFSSSGDESAWQQK
-1565 TLKLTAHAGSNRIE
+1565 TLKLTAQAGSNRIE

-1597 AKSESSPQANAVS
+1597 ATSESSQQANAIR
-1610 EHAKQNQA
+1610 EHATQNPA
-1618 SQNALSDKERAEAD
+1618 AQNALSDKERAEAD

-1658 QQAIENNGQA
+1658 QQALENNGQA
-1668 QRDAVKEE
+1668 QRDAVQEE
-1676 SEAVTAELTTL
+1676 SEAITAELTKL

-1702 KSGEQWR
+1702 ESGDQWR
-1709 NDFAGGLL
+1709 NEFASGLL
-1717 DGVQSQIDDAKQLA
+1717 AGVQTQLDDAKQLA
-1731 SDKMAA
+1731 NDKIAE
-1737 AKQTQSDNNSKVKD
+1737 AKQTHADNQNKVKD
-1751 SIAKSEAGVAKGEQN
+1751 AVAKSEAGVAKGEQN

-1772 DIAEA
+1772 DIADA
-1777 KADAETR
+1777 QADAEKR
-1784 KADAVAKSHDAKQAE
+1784 KADALAKGKDAQQAE
-1799 SDAHSAANDAQ
+1799 SDAHHAVNNAQ
-1810 SRGDRDAMN
+1810 SCGDRDVQL

-1827 QNDAQGAK
+1827 QADAQGVK
-1835 QNEGDRPDRQGVA
+1835 QNEGDRPDRQGVT

-1856 HRVEGAGET
+1856 HSVEGAGET
-1865 GSHVNTDSQTNADG
+1865 DSHVNTDSQTNADG
-1879 RFSDGLTEQEL
+1879 RFIEGLTEQEQ

-1908 IRSKNSGSTI
+1908 IRAKNSVSSM
-1918 TSMFME
+1918 TSMFSE
-1924 ANADSIVVD
+1924 TNSESIVVPTKVSPEPD
-1933 TTASQDVVR
+1933 RQEVTRRD
-1942 KEVRISGVN
+1942 VRISGVN
-1951 LVGLGE
+1951 L
-1957 ASHDSAESLVAARA
+1957 ESLSAVKGSQPTGQLAS
-1971 EKVANLYRW
+1971 KS
-1980 LDTDNDVATDKYVPV
+1980 V
-1995 PGFERVDA
+1995 PGFKSHFASTSIGIENELSGLVVVLPKNSAQTFGYVHDSQGNPLFMLTKDMNQGGYSNPVGINDIQGVNNWQTHTIELVTYPSEISDTAAVESRKEAMLWLAKEFTDHINQSNHQSLPHL
-2003 DVSDEVKQRM
+2003 VSDDGRF
-2013 IQSMSGYI
+2013 
-2021 EHTDNQV
+2021 
-2028 PKDQAQAL
+2028 
-2036 ATLFVESTLDYDWD
+2036 TLVISN
-2050 KRVEFLTKLES
+2050 S
-2061 YGYSFETPH
+2061 
-2070 AEKSIVS
+2070 
-2077 FWSGKNFKQYR
+2077 
-2088 DVLDNAQ
+2088 
-2095 TDGKKVVYD
+2095 
-2104 IDVKGNAFAIDLNKH
+2104 KH
-2119 LMRWGGLF
+2119 LIAAGNGT
-2127 LDPDNAE
+2127 
-2134 QNQLK
+2134 
-2139 SSIDAAT
+2139 SIDAQGKTIGMTPSGQQAT
-2146 FSNTG
+2146 MAISAKEFGTSSSSEVRLLESAPWYQAGLRDEFLANAKNTTLDDPATAQNVYAYLT
-2151 FWSSVYAT
+2151 SVYSKTADLAKEY
-2159 GAQHDVYVIAEGGV
+2159 GIYINDWDPASEGFSPNAQGLTDPKVKNAWSILPRTKPVRMLELLSAEDSRYVRQQIAEKLKGTYSESLAKNVFEYFQYGGEV
-2173 RLGNYFWHVELPAL
+2173 AGHGINNATTGSVQQPEPAVL
-2187 RQLQREGLVGEIRL
+2187 FEFRSVPSALSDFVP
-2201 LDKPVS
+2201 KTAS
-2207 EYKDLPADEIGRRLT
+2207 T
-2222 DAGVGVKVRFDA
+2222 VKVDVKALDHFDSASRKAIITEVNALVSGSEDFDA
-2234 LSSARQA
+2234 WYQEYRASKGQPPVKNPKSSASANHKA
-2241 ELLADNPDDYRADTL
+2241 EWLMTQHAEQWAKITAPYTDNHGTLTSTKLASNDKE
-2256 VELDV
+2256 ELHALGETSNLENNKQQENV
-2261 KLSAIDSMLRESL
+2261 ASIINTMLNDML
-2274 PFYSLR
+2274 PFYALR

-2294 EVRSW
+2294 EVRAW
-2299 PGSDDKSKTILLDN
+2299 PGTEDKSKTIILED

-2318 QQKAIE
+2318 QHKAIE

-2347 VLSHHDGR
+2347 VISHHEGR
-2355 TRILA
+2355 THVLA
-2360 QKEDGAWTYNTNSEL
+2360 QKVDGAWQYNATVEL
-2375 MSVTELL
+2375 MSVSELL
-2382 DAAHVSGKVR
+2382 DAANVTGKIR
-2392 GESYQKVID
+2392 GESYQQVID
-2401 ALAEY
+2401 ALTDY
-2406 HASTAEHAD
+2406 HASITEHAD
-2415 YELESVE
+2415 YEPESVE
-2422 QLVNLRK
+2422 KLLNLRK

-2434 ALGHPDS
+2434 VLGHPDS
-2441 GRLEAM
+2441 GRVEAM
-2447 NSLLNQVNSRLEE
+2447 NSLLNQVNTRLDE
-2460 VSVLAVSEQS
+2460 VSLLSVAEQT
-2470 IKAHDSFS
+2470 IQAQDSFS
-2478 RLYDQLDNAHLKQS
+2478 RLYDQLEAANLKES
-2492 KHLYLDGNGDFVTKG
+2492 KHLYLDQNGDFVTKG
-2507 KGNLAKIDQ
+2507 KGNLANIDL
-2516 LGGSDAVLEKV
+2516 LGSREAVLEKV
-2527 KASVNHEYG
+2527 KLTVSNEYG
-2536 QAIAD
+2536 QTVAD

-2549 NELAKDGKG
+2549 KDLAKDGKG
-2558 IDITGLNRIHQ
+2558 IDIAGLNKVHQ
-2569 ALEQHM
+2569 AIEQHL
-2575 SPVSATMYIWK
+2575 SPVSATLYIWK

-2604 TQIDAQ
+2604 TQLEGQ
-2610 AAADFNKQ
+2610 AAADFNQQ

-2630 SNIRNIFNVAT
+2630 SNISNILNVAT
-2641 EYQPDLK
+2641 KDQPDLK

-2656 PAHQNDTLEHDMASE
+2656 PAHQNDTLEHDVASE
-2671 ENDGFGLN
+2671 ENDGFGLH
-2679 DGETKLKRFIEKLN
+2679 DGDIKLKRFIEKLN
-2693 AAKGIDAAYKD
+2693 AAKGIDASFKE

-2719 LVSTGIPAHVFQPF
+2719 LETTGIPAHVFQPF
-2733 VDQWNDTSYDMMD
+2733 VEQWNDTSYDMMD
-2746 VANRFAQELQKQAQ
+2746 VANRFAQELRLQAQ
-2760 ASGDPALVAKRI
+2760 RSDDPELLEKRI
-2772 DNVVRLFAER
+2772 GNVVRQFAER

-2787 EAFKASQADEGRV
+2787 ETFKASQADQGRV

-2806 GLDVAAMQAEWNR
+2806 GLDVAAMQAEWHR
-2819 LSHDP
+2819 LSNDP

-2854 TWRPKF
+2854 TWLPKF

-2889 QVNDDLDA
+2889 QVTDVLDA
-2897 LSGSEKHKDKV
+2897 LSGNEKPKENV

-2916 PRDKVPLSPLT
+2916 PRDKESLSPLT

-2934 YGERDARRKIGDI
+2934 YGDKEARRKIGEI

-2960 SQKVTLKGEAGRLTG
+2960 SQKITLQGEAGRLTG
-2975 YYHQGTASSDDE
+2975 YYHQGTAPSEGE
-2987 TSTTS
+2987 TSSPS

-3004 SAEEQASAIRSHYQK
+3004 SAEEQASAIRNHYQK

-3067 LHGYS
+3067 IHGYS

-3116 AGIVGTIAKAVNGQ
+3116 AGIVGAIAKAVNGQ
-3130 FSVEKNLKGLPQET
+3130 FSVEKNLEGLPKET
-3144 PILLLT
+3144 SILLLT
-3150 DNEGLGEEGEK
+3150 DNEGLGNEGEK
-3161 LRVKLSNSGFNVT
+3161 LRTKLTASGYNVT

-3192 TGQIVS
+3192 ADQIVS
-3198 DLLNTQHIK
+3198 GLSSSASVHEDLDKQGLDTTSTKDQGVSNKDDHLQVVDSK
-3207 HNEAKL
+3207 EA
-3213 NLEPH
+3213 
-3218 GKNYESRDLILKPIS
+3218 
-3233 QPETVELGMP
+3233 
-3243 EVDQKVLAD
+3243 LAD
-3252 IAERENVIIGV
+3252 GKI
-3263 RPVDEKSKSLIASKM
+3263 L
-3278 YSSKGLFVKAK
+3278 
-3289 SSDWGPMS
+3289 
-3297 GFIPV
+3297 
-3302 DQSFA
+3302 
-3307 KASAR
+3307 
-3312 RDLETFNRHAEQSIQ
+3312 H
-3327 SGNAVSA
+3327 
-3334 DLYLNQVRV
+3334 NQ
-3343 EELVSK
+3343 
-3349 YHSLTPLELDDQSGM
+3349 
-3364 YKTTATNGDQSVP
+3364 
-3377 FFLNRVTVDGNEL
+3377 
-3390 WQVHYITNGELAPFK
+3390 
-3405 VIGDPVSKQPMTA
+3405 
-3418 DYDLLTVMYSYGDLG
+3418 
-3433 PQDKVKQPLTWQ
+3433 
-3445 QWKDSVTY
+3445 
-3453 EDLTPKYK
+3453 
-3461 ELYSN
+3461 
-3466 EDLYNKKDGASLGN
+3466 
-3480 VSGRLKELK
+3480 
-3489 DRINVDLGRTNG
+3489 
-3501 LEMVHH
+3501 
-3507 GADDA
+3507 
-3512 NPYAVMA
+3512 
-3519 DNFPA
+3519 
-3524 TFFVPK
+3524 
-3530 SLFAEDGLGEGKG
+3530 
-3543 SIQTYF
+3543 
-3549 NVNEQGAVVI
+3549 
-3559 RNPQE
+3559 
-3564 FSDFQ
+3564 
-3569 QVTIN
+3569 
-3574 ASFRAS
+3574 
-3580 FNDKWNH
+3580 
-3587 GLDEPLFTTKRKLS
+3587 
-3601 HEFLN
+3601 
-3606 KRDQLLKK
+3606 
-3614 LSGGRLDAQDETLVA
+3614 
-3629 LGNPDDVSGNKAIV
+3629 
-3643 AVDVSQIF
+3643 
-3651 TRQELKERANVFAK
+3651 
-3665 PIGASYQGILDQL
+3665 
-3678 DLVHQTVS
+3678 
-3686 RDQIVASFELNKK
+3686 
-3699 VNAYIAEHP
+3699 
-3708 TSGRNQALT
+3708 
-3717 QLKEQITS
+3717 
-3725 ALFIGKMQVA
+3725 
-3735 QVDIDAIAQ
+3735 
-3744 TRPELAARIFM
+3744 
-3755 VAIEEANGEHRGLTD
+3755 
-3770 MMVRW
+3770 
-3775 ANEDPYLAP
+3775 
-3784 KQGYKGETPNDLGF
+3784 
-3798 DAKYHVDLGDHYAD
+3798 
-3812 FKQWLETS
+3812 
-3820 QSNGLLSKA
+3820 
-3829 TLDES
+3829 
-3834 TKTVHLGYS
+3834 
-3843 YQELQDLTGVESV
+3843 
-3856 QMAFYFLKEAAKKVD
+3856 
-3871 PISGDSA
+3871 
-3878 EMILL
+3878 
-3883 KKFADKSY
+3883 
-3891 LSQLDSDR
+3891 
-3899 MDQIEGIY
+3899 
-3907 RSSHETDV
+3907 
-3915 DAWDR
+3915 
-3920 RYSGA
+3920 
-3925 GYDELTNKLAGAT
+3925 
-3938 GVDEQLSVLLDDR
+3938 
-3951 KGLLIG
+3951 
-3957 EVHGSDVNGLRFVNE
+3957 DVNGW
-3972 QMDALKKQGV
+3972 G
-3982 TVIGLEHLRS
+3982 
-3992 DLAQPLIDRYLATG
+3992 P
-4006 VMSSELS
+4006 
-4013 AMLKTKHL
+4013 
-4021 DATLFENA
+4021 
-4029 RANGMRIVALD
+4029 
-4040 ANSSARPNVQGTE
+4040 
-4053 HGLMYRAG
+4053 
-4061 AANNIAVEVLQ
+4061 
-4072 SLPDDEKF
+4072 
-4080 VAIYGKAHLQSHK
+4080 
-4093 GIEGFVP
+4093 
-4100 GITHRLD
+4100 IT
-4107 LPALRVSD
+4107 
-4115 SNQFRVEQ
+4115 
-4123 DDMTLRVV
+4123 
-4131 YDDVANKPKLTFKD
+4131 
-4145 SLSGA
+4145 
-4150 NTAIHNQNVNDWERV
+4150 
-4165 AVTPTADG
+4165 VTPTTDG

-4187 NDSVVANA
+4187 NDDVVAKA

-4233 WQLVGHGRDD
+4233 WQLVGHGRDH
-4243 SDSNNTHLSG
+4243 SESSNTRLSG
-4253 YSAEDLAAKLANFQ
+4253 YSADELAVKLAKFQ
-4267 QSFSQAENINNT
+4267 QSFNQAENINNK
-4279 PDHIS
+4279 PDHIR

-4298 FGHQFINAMDVNG
+4298 FGHQFINAMDANG
-4311 LRVDVSA
+4311 LRVDVSV
-4318 RSSELAVDAT
+4318 RSSELAVDEA

-4334 DENGDWIQK
+4334 DANGDWVQK
-4343 AETNKVSL
+4343 AENNKVSL
-4351 SWNEQGE
+4351 SWDAQGE
-4358 VIAKEERIRNG
+4358 VVAKDERIRNG

-4383 DVGEIAR
+4383 DVDEPAR

-4407 VETETSSSAAN
+4407 PETEVIANSSNSN
-4418 NKLSY
+4418 QLSY
-4423 SGNIQVNVGDG
+4423 SGNIQVNVGEG

-4440 WGTSNVGIKVGSGG
+4440 WGTSNVGIKVGTGG

-4460 GDNNVMVHIGN
+4460 GDNNVMVHIGD
-4471 GESKHSVDMGGYQ
+4471 GESKHSVDIGGYQ
-4484 ALEGAQMFIGNRNV
+4484 ALEGAQMFLGNRNV
-4498 SFNLGQSNDLLVM
+4498 SFNFGHSNDLILM

-4540 SGEDQDWLA
+4540 SGEGEDWLA

-4568 GLDQSS
+4568 GFDQSS
-4574 SVDYTCLVELDSHN
+4574 SVDYTHLVQLNSQN
-4588 ERSSRGLKHDTEAAL
+4588 ERDSRGLKHDAEATL

-4610 LSGNSDSSAG
+4610 LSGNGNSGTSQ
-4620 KLSRADKLRQA
+4620 LSRADKLRQA

-4680 QFSATG
+4680 QFTATG

-4691 FTYTPEDL
+4691 FTYTPQDL
-4699 PRQLKNKLLGQMAGI
+4699 PRQLKNKLLGQLAGV

-4724 GVDYTT
+4724 GVDYTA
-4730 SGQIVSRNGEAVDG
+4730 SGQIISRNGQAVDG
-4744 VAILTEMLEVIGEFS
+4744 VAILKEMLEVIGEFS

-4767 DPAKLLDSLKSG
+4767 DPAKLLDSLKAG
-4779 IDMGADGIQSFAE
+4779 IDMGADGIKSFAE

-4797 DKAPEEE
+4797 EKAPEEE
-4804 ENKSA
+4804 KENSS
-4809 VSVNGTSVNSA
+4809 VSVNGENVNSA
-4820 QGATASDGN
+4820 QGATVADGS
-4829 TETAETQDRA
+4829 TETAETPDRA

-4896 GDGDINLSL
+4896 GDGDINISL

-4941 GTSNIFTGGEGS
+4941 GTSNIFTGGEGN

-4996 EGGEIDTGLGR
+4996 EGGEIDTGSGR

-5018 VDTGDGQDYSV
+5018 VDTGDDQDYSV

-5095 EEGRDLMVLGGYQN
+5095 GEGRDLMVLGGYQN

-5131 EDISSED
+5131 EDIRSED

-5158 LKLSILR
+5158 LRLSILR
-5165 DPVSETDQAKFEH
+5165 DPSNDSDQSKFEH
-5178 IGSVTFNDY
+5178 IGSVTFSDY
-5187 FDGKRAQM
+5187 FNGNRAQVVIGM
-5195 IIAMGEKDA
+5195 SEKDLS
-5204 NGEREYTTLSESS
+5204 GEREYTMLSDSA
-5217 IDALVQAMSGFDPQA
+5217 IDALVQAMSGFEPQA
-5232 GDNGFIDNLDS
+5232 GDNGFIDSLES
-5243 KSRVAI
+5243 KSQAAI
-5249 STAWADV
+5249 SMAWSDV
-5256 VHKKGITV
+5256 VHKKGLMV

>member
-1 MGKPFWRSVE
+1 M
-11 YFFTGN
+11 T
-17 YSADNGNNDIVAIG
+17 
-31 FGGEIH
+31 
-37 AYGGDDHVTV
+37 
-47 GSIGATVHTGSGND
+47 
-61 TVVGGSA
+61 
-68 YLRVED
+68 
-74 STGHLSV
+74 
-81 KGAAGYADINKSGD
+81 
-95 GNVSFAGA
+95 
-103 AGGVSIDHLGHHGD
+103 
-117 VSYGGAAAYNS
+117 
-128 VKRKGLSGNVTFKG
+128 
-142 AGGYNALWH
+142 
-151 ETNHGNLSFAGAG
+151 
-164 AGNKLDRTW
+164 
-173 FDQYQGSRGDVSFDG
+173 FDG

-232 NRIERTRQA
+232 NRIERTHQA
-241 EDVYQQ
+241 EDVYTQ
-247 THGNIRFEGVG
+247 TRGNIRFEGVG
-258 GYNSFYSDVAH
+258 GYNSLYSDVAH

-281 TITRKGSGSSFDAQG
+281 TIIRKGSGNDFAKEG
-296 MEYAKAED
+296 MTNAKADE
-304 IVLTTAKM
+304 IVLTKAVM
-312 HGSWI
+312 SGSWI
-317 GSGTHAVTAVK
+317 GQDHHVTAVK
-328 SEREP
+328 SASEP
-333 NTYLFAIAD
+333 NTYLFAFAD
-342 GTYTKINKV
+342 STYTKINKV
-351 RLSND
+351 QLRND
-356 PKTGKLKYYSE
+356 PQTGELKYYST
-367 AWYKQGNHLSG
+367 AWYKEGNHLSN
-378 LARSDVSSAGG
+378 LANQDISDNGG
-389 FEVNPI
+389 FTAVNI
-395 NGGYTLSNIAVE
+395 NGAYTLSDLKVE
-407 HQQSLT
+407 HQQSVT
-413 VHAMEKDLTEYEW
+413 VHAVEKSLTEYEW

-432 ALIDA
+432 AVIDA
-437 KDVVLSDAK
+437 KEVSLSDAK
-446 MGGHAIST
+446 MGGHAIYA
-454 DGTKVDVQAIKS
+454 DGTKVDVKAVKS
-466 NRKPNTYVYAKVLGP
+466 NRQPNTYIYAKVLGP

-487 VELANDA
+487 VELANDP
-494 ETGVLKYQARSWYK
+494 ETGALKYQARSWYK
-508 EGDHTANLANEDI
+508 EGDHTANIANQDI
-521 SSANG
+521 SSATG
-526 YHSMGKGGYSLSAL
+526 YNPMGKGGYSLSDL
-540 NYSVNAI
+540 HYSVNAV
-547 RSMSETVADIDEYTD
+547 RSTSETVADIEEYTD
-562 QTLFKPATDSGESSG
+562 QTLFKPANDSGESSG
-577 DVHFSG
+577 DVRFNG

-596 GNVYF
+596 GNVHF

-652 QSKQGKMDVY
+652 QSQQGKMDVY

-672 IGDGQYLA
+672 LGDGQYLA
-680 HLLAYGNISVHKG
+680 HLLAYGNISVQKG
-693 NGNSRV
+693 SGDSRV
-699 AMLGGYNTHTQIGS
+699 VMLGGYNTHTQIGS
-713 GHGLWLA
+713 GNGLWLA

-726 MTQVGNGEVTSVLA
+726 MTQVGKGDVAAVLA

-746 TKVGEGEL
+746 TKMGEGEL
-754 TAGMLG
+754 TSGMLG
-760 GANVMTHISGDE
+760 GANVITHISNDE
-772 QASNTTAVALGGA
+772 QLSNTTAVALGGA
-785 NILTKKGKGDT
+785 NILTKKGKGST

-807 THVGDGSTTGVMVG
+807 THVGDGTTTGVMVG

-869 GTSIAAMIGAGNIF
+869 GTSIAVMIGAGNIF

-956 NIFTHIGNGSTFAA
+956 NIFTHIGHGSTFAA
-970 MIGQANV
+970 MIGQANI

-994 NIYTHVGDGT
+994 NIMTHVGDGT

-1011 EMNVM
+1011 EVNVM

-1102 LLISDIGNVMTHVGD
+1102 LLISDVGNVMTHVGD

-1129 IVTKVGDGLGINVAW
+1129 LITKVGDGLGVNVAW

-1163 GEANILTKVGDGQ
+1163 GEANLITKVGDGQ

-1182 GKANIITHVGNGDDY
+1182 GEANIITHVGNGDDY

-1205 VITKVGDGRNVVL
+1205 VITKVGHGQNVVL

-1242 NVVTKVGDGMQVTA
+1242 NIVTKVGDGMQVTA
-1256 AKGKANITTTV
+1256 AKGQANITTTV
-1267 GNGLSVTAA
+1267 GNGLNVTAA

-1287 NGVSVNVAWGKY
+1287 DGVSVNVAWGKY

-1320 NIHIGDGLNIN
+1320 NIHVGDGLNIN
-1331 ASYARNNV
+1331 ASYAQNNV

-1369 VKQTL
+1369 IKQTV

-1389 DEASTSG
+1389 DEASSSG
-1396 TQKGRGAI
+1396 THKGRGAI

-1412 DGFQMDAIE
+1412 DGFQMDAIK
-1421 EVGSD
+1421 EVSSD

-1431 TGSVTKVDTPDLNEM
+1431 TGSVTKVDTPDLNKM
-1446 DNDLNI
+1446 QHALNV
-1452 DGASDHAPNLI
+1452 DDSSVQAPNLI
-1463 VNGDFEQ
+1463 VNGDFEL
-1470 GDRGWQS
+1470 GEHGWQS
-1477 THGVEASYS
+1477 THGVEASYA

-1491 VNGEGHGTR
+1491 VEGEGHGAR
-1500 VTELDTHTNTSLY
+1500 VTELDTYTNTSLY
-1513 QDLTDLTEGEVI
+1513 QDLANLAQGEVI

-1550 VVFSSSGDASAWQQK
+1550 VVFSSSGDESAWQQK
-1565 TLKLTAHAGSNRIE
+1565 TLKLTAQAGSNRIE

-1597 AKSESSPQANAVS
+1597 ATSESSQQANAIR
-1610 EHAKQNQA
+1610 EHATQNPA
-1618 SQNALSDKERAEAD
+1618 AQNALSDKERAEAD

-1658 QQAIENNGQA
+1658 QQALENNGQA
-1668 QRDAVKEE
+1668 QRDAVQEE
-1676 SEAVTAELTTL
+1676 SEAITAELTKL
-1687 AQGLDVLDGQATHTG
+1687 AQGLDVLDSQATHTG
-1702 KSGEQWR
+1702 ESGDQWR
-1709 NDFAGGLL
+1709 NEFASGLL
-1717 DGVQSQIDDAKQLA
+1717 AGVQNQLDDAKQLA
-1731 SDKMAA
+1731 NGKIAE
-1737 AKQTQSDNNSKVKD
+1737 AKQTHADNQNKVKD
-1751 SIAKSEAGVAKGEQN
+1751 AVAKSEAGVAKGEQN

-1772 DIAEA
+1772 DIADVQ
-1777 KADAETR
+1777 ADAEKR
-1784 KADAVAKSHDAKQAE
+1784 KADALAKGKDAQQAE
-1799 SDAHSAANDAQ
+1799 SDAHHAVNNAQ
-1810 SRGDRDAMN
+1810 SRGDRDVEL

-1827 QNDAQGAK
+1827 QADAQGAK
-1835 QNEGDRPDRQGVA
+1835 QSEGDRPDRQGVT

-1856 HRVEGAGET
+1856 HSVEGAGET
-1865 GSHVNTDSQTNADG
+1865 DSHVKTDSQTNADG
-1879 RFSDGLTEQEL
+1879 RFSEGLTEQEQ

-1908 IRSKNSGSTI
+1908 IRAKNSGSTI
-1918 TSMFME
+1918 TTMFTE
-1924 ANADSIVVD
+1924 ANTDSIVVP
-1933 TTASQDVVR
+1933 TTKPQDVVR
-1942 KEVRISGVN
+1942 KEIRISGVN
-1951 LVGLGE
+1951 LEGLGE
-1957 ASHDSAESLVAARA
+1957 ASHDSAVSLVAARA

-1980 LDTDNDVATDKYVPV
+1980 LDSDHPRATEQYIPV
-1995 PGFERVDA
+1995 PGFERVDVN
-2003 DVSDEVKQRM
+2003 VSDETKQRLT
-2013 IQSMSGYI
+2013 QFVSGYI

-2036 ATLFVESTLDYDWD
+2036 ATLFVEATLNYDWD

-2061 YGYSFETPH
+2061 YGYSFEAPH
-2070 AEKSIVS
+2070 GENSLVS
-2077 FWSGKNFKQYR
+2077 FWSGRNFKEYR
-2088 DVLDNAQ
+2088 NVLDNAQ
-2095 TDGKKVVYD
+2095 PDGKKVVYD
-2104 IDVKGNAFAIDLNKH
+2104 IDVQGNAFAIKLNKQ
-2119 LMRWGGLF
+2119 LMRWGDMF
-2127 LDPDNAE
+2127 LDLENAD
-2134 QNQLK
+2134 QNHLQ
-2139 SSIDAAT
+2139 SSIEAAAY
-2146 FSNTG
+2146 SNTG

-2159 GAQHDVYVIAEGGV
+2159 GAKDDVYVIAEGGM
-2173 RLGNYFWHVELPAL
+2173 RLGNYFWNVELPLL

-2207 EYKDLPADEIGRRLT
+2207 EYKDVPVNEIGHKLT

-2234 LSSARQA
+2234 LSAAQQA
-2241 ELLADNPDDYRADTL
+2241 ELLAINPKGYKADSL

-2261 KLSAIDSMLRESL
+2261 KLSAIDSMLRDAL

-2294 EVRSW
+2294 KVRAW
-2299 PGSDDKSKTILLDN
+2299 PGSDGKSKTIVLDN
-2313 PEDAA
+2313 PEDAT
-2318 QQKAIE
+2318 QQKTIE

-2329 NFDNF
+2329 NFQNF

-2347 VLSHHDGR
+2347 VISHDKGITHV
-2355 TRILA
+2355 LA
-2360 QKEDGAWTYNTNSEL
+2360 QKVDGAWLYNAKVDL

-2382 DAAHVSGKVR
+2382 DAANVTGKIR
-2392 GESYQKVID
+2392 GESYQQVID
-2401 ALAEY
+2401 ALSEY
-2406 HASTAEHAD
+2406 HSSVTEFSD
-2415 YELESVE
+2415 YEQESIE
-2422 QLVNLRK
+2422 KLLSLRK

-2434 ALGHPDS
+2434 VLGHPDS
-2441 GRLEAM
+2441 GRIAAM
-2447 NSLLNQVNSRLEE
+2447 NSLLNQVNTRLEE
-2460 VSVLAVSEQS
+2460 VSVLAVSEPN
-2470 IKAHDSFS
+2470 IKAQDSFS
-2478 RLYDQLDNAHLKQS
+2478 RLYDQLETANLKGT
-2492 KHLYLDGNGDFVTKG
+2492 KHLYLDQNGEFVTKG
-2507 KGNLAKIDQ
+2507 KGHLANIDL
-2516 LGGSDAVLEKV
+2516 LGSREAVLEKV
-2527 KASVNHEYG
+2527 KLTVSNEYG
-2536 QAIAD
+2536 QTVAD

-2549 NELAKDGKG
+2549 KDLAKDGKG
-2558 IDITGLNRIHQ
+2558 IDIAGLKKVHLAI
-2569 ALEQHM
+2569 EQHL
-2575 SPVSATMYIWK
+2575 SPVSATLFLWK

-2593 GHAALQIGQGR
+2593 GHAALQISQGR
-2604 TQIDAQ
+2604 TQLEGQ
-2610 AAADFNKQ
+2610 AAADFNQQ

-2630 SNIRNIFNVAT
+2630 SNISNILNVAT
-2641 EYQPDLK
+2641 KDQPDLK
-2648 LRWSDFSQ
+2648 LRWKDFSQ
-2656 PAHQNDTLEHDMASE
+2656 PAAHGESLAFDMQTE
-2671 ENDGFGLN
+2671 ENDDFGLKSAE
-2679 DGETKLKRFIEKLN
+2679 DKLKDFIKQL
-2693 AAKGIDAAYKD
+2693 ASASGVDKKFKD
-2704 ASEGYASVL
+2704 ISQAFTMMAL
-2713 LGNPDM
+2713 MNPDI
-2719 LVSTGIPAHVFQPF
+2719 LESANIPEHISKPF
-2733 VDQWNDTSYDMMD
+2733 VDQWNDTSYDMQD
-2746 VANRFAQELQKQAQ
+2746 VAQRFAKELQEQAKVAANSEQMEQQISEVVRRFAQDELDKIQT
-2760 ASGDPALVAKRI
+2760 
-2772 DNVVRLFAER
+2772 
-2782 ALEEI
+2782 
-2787 EAFKASQADEGRV
+2787 FKETQADQGRV

-2806 GLDVAAMQAEWNR
+2806 GLDVAAMQAEWHR
-2819 LSHDP
+2819 LSNDP

-2854 TWRPKF
+2854 TWLPKF

-2889 QVNDDLDA
+2889 QVTDVLDA
-2897 LSGSEKHKDKV
+2897 LSG
-2908 AIENDGTP
+2908 N
-2916 PRDKVPLSPLT
+2916 
-2927 RFLNNEL
+2927 
-2934 YGERDARRKIGDI
+2934 
-2947 TQTLLDHAVEKGE
+2947 
-2960 SQKVTLKGEAGRLTG
+2960 
-2975 YYHQGTASSDDE
+2975 
-2987 TSTTS
+2987 
-2992 GKVVLFLHGSGS
+2992 
-3004 SAEEQASAIRSHYQK
+3004 
-3019 QGIDMLAVN
+3019 
-3028 LRGYG
+3028 
-3033 ESDGGPSEKG
+3033 
-3043 LYQDARTMFNYL
+3043 
-3055 VNDKGIDPSNII
+3055 
-3067 LHGYS
+3067 
-3072 MGGPIAADLARYAAQ
+3072 
-3087 NGQAVSG
+3087 
-3094 LLLDRPMPSMT
+3094 
-3105 KAITA
+3105 
-3110 HEVANP
+3110 
-3116 AGIVGTIAKAVNGQ
+3116 
-3130 FSVEKNLKGLPQET
+3130 
-3144 PILLLT
+3144 
-3150 DNEGLGEEGEK
+3150 
-3161 LRVKLSNSGFNVT
+3161 
-3174 GEQTF
+3174 
-3179 YGHEASNRLMSQY
+3179 
-3192 TGQIVS
+3192 
-3198 DLLNTQHIK
+3198 
-3207 HNEAKL
+3207 
-3213 NLEPH
+3213 
-3218 GKNYESRDLILKPIS
+3218 
-3233 QPETVELGMP
+3233 
-3243 EVDQKVLAD
+3243 
-3252 IAERENVIIGV
+3252 
-3263 RPVDEKSKSLIASKM
+3263 
-3278 YSSKGLFVKAK
+3278 KAK
-3289 SSDWGPMS
+3289 
-3297 GFIPV
+3297 
-3302 DQSFA
+3302 
-3307 KASAR
+3307 
-3312 RDLETFNRHAEQSIQ
+3312 
-3327 SGNAVSA
+3327 
-3334 DLYLNQVRV
+3334 
-3343 EELVSK
+3343 
-3349 YHSLTPLELDDQSGM
+3349 
-3364 YKTTATNGDQSVP
+3364 
-3377 FFLNRVTVDGNEL
+3377 
-3390 WQVHYITNGELAPFK
+3390 
-3405 VIGDPVSKQPMTA
+3405 
-3418 DYDLLTVMYSYGDLG
+3418 
-3433 PQDKVKQPLTWQ
+3433 
-3445 QWKDSVTY
+3445 
-3453 EDLTPKYK
+3453 
-3461 ELYSN
+3461 
-3466 EDLYNKKDGASLGN
+3466 
-3480 VSGRLKELK
+3480 
-3489 DRINVDLGRTNG
+3489 
-3501 LEMVHH
+3501 
-3507 GADDA
+3507 
-3512 NPYAVMA
+3512 
-3519 DNFPA
+3519 
-3524 TFFVPK
+3524 
-3530 SLFAEDGLGEGKG
+3530 
-3543 SIQTYF
+3543 
-3549 NVNEQGAVVI
+3549 
-3559 RNPQE
+3559 
-3564 FSDFQ
+3564 
-3569 QVTIN
+3569 
-3574 ASFRAS
+3574 
-3580 FNDKWNH
+3580 
-3587 GLDEPLFTTKRKLS
+3587 
-3601 HEFLN
+3601 
-3606 KRDQLLKK
+3606 
-3614 LSGGRLDAQDETLVA
+3614 
-3629 LGNPDDVSGNKAIV
+3629 V
-3643 AVDVSQIF
+3643 AVDLAQIF
-3651 TRQELKERANVFAK
+3651 TVQELKERAKVFAK

-3678 DLVHQTVS
+3678 DLVHQAKG
-3686 RDQIVASFELNKK
+3686 RYQIAASFELNKK
-3699 VNAYIAEHP
+3699 INDYIAEHP

-3717 QLKEQITS
+3717 QLKEQVTS

-3735 QVDIDAIAQ
+3735 QAGIDAIAQ
-3744 TRPELAARIFM
+3744 TRPELATRIFM
-3755 VAIEEANGEHRGLTD
+3755 VAIEEANGKHVGLTD
-3770 MMVRW
+3770 MMLRW

-3784 KQGYKGETPNDLGF
+3784 KHGYKGEMPSDLGF
-3798 DAKYHVDLGDHYAD
+3798 DAKYHVDLGEHYAD

-3843 YQELQDLTGVESV
+3843 YQELQDLTGAESV
-3856 QMAFYFLKEAAKKVD
+3856 QMAFYFLKEAAKKAD

-3883 KKFADKSY
+3883 KKFADQNY

-3920 RYSGA
+3920 RYSGK
-3925 GYDELTNKLAGAT
+3925 GYDELTNMLASAT

-3972 QMDALKKQGV
+3972 QMEALKKQGV

-4021 DATLFENA
+4021 DVTLFENA
-4029 RANGMRIVALD
+4029 RVNGMRIVALD

-4072 SLPDDEKF
+4072 NLPDGEKF

-4107 LPALRVSD
+4107 LPALKVSD
-4115 SNQFRVEQ
+4115 SNQFTVEQ
-4123 DDMTLRVV
+4123 DDVSLRVV
-4131 YDDVANKPKLTFKD
+4131 YDDVANKPKITFKG

-4150 NTAIHNQNVNDWERV
+4150 NTALHNQNVNDWERV
-4165 AVTPTADG
+4165 VVTPIADG

-4187 NDSVVANA
+4187 NDDVVAKA

-4233 WQLVGHGRDD
+4233 WQLVGHGRDH
-4243 SDSNNTHLSG
+4243 SESNNTRLSG
-4253 YSAEDLAAKLANFQ
+4253 YSADELAVKLAKFQ
-4267 QSFSQAENINNT
+4267 QSFNQAENINNK

-4298 FGHQFINAMDVNG
+4298 FGHQFINAMDANG
-4311 LRVDVSA
+4311 LRVDVSV
-4318 RSSELAVDAT
+4318 RSSELAVDEA

-4334 DENGDWIQK
+4334 DANGDWVQK
-4343 AETNKVSL
+4343 AENNKVSL
-4351 SWNEQGE
+4351 SWDAQGE
-4358 VIAKEERIRNG
+4358 VVAKDEPIRNG
-4369 IAEGDIDLSRIGVS
+4369 IAEGDIDLSRIGVNNV
-4383 DVGEIAR
+4383 DEPAR

-4395 NNDVFDAPEKRK
+4395 NSDVFDAPEKRIP
-4407 VETETSSSAAN
+4407 ETEVIANSSSSN
-4418 NKLSY
+4418 QLSY
-4423 SGNIQVNVGDG
+4423 SGNIQVNVGEG

-4440 WGTSNVGIKVGSGG
+4440 WGTSNVSIKVGTGG

-4460 GDNNVMVHIGN
+4460 GDNNVMVHIGD
-4471 GESKHSVDMGGYQ
+4471 GESKHSVDIGGYQ
-4484 ALEGAQMFIGNRNV
+4484 ALEGAQMFLGNRNV
-4498 SFNLGQSNDLLVM
+4498 SFNFGHSNDLILM

-4534 LQSIAT
+4534 LQGIAM
-4540 SGEDQDWLA
+4540 SGEGEDWLA

-4574 SVDYTCLVELDSHN
+4574 SVDYTTLVELDSQN
-4588 ERSSRGLKHDTEAAL
+4588 ERDSRGLKHDAEATL

-4610 LSGNSDSSAG
+4610 LSGNGNSGTSQ
-4620 KLSRADKLRQA
+4620 LSRADKLRQA

-4680 QFSATG
+4680 QFTATG

-4691 FTYTPEDL
+4691 FTYTPQDL
-4699 PRQLKNKLLGQMAGI
+4699 PRQLKNKLLGQLAGV

-4724 GVDYTT
+4724 GVDYTA
-4730 SGQIVSRNGEAVDG
+4730 SGQIVSRNGQAVDG
-4744 VAILTEMLEVIGEFS
+4744 VAILKEMLEVIGEFS

-4767 DPAKLLDSLKSG
+4767 DPAKLLDSLKAG
-4779 IDMGADGIQSFAE
+4779 IDMGADGIKSFAE

-4797 DKAPEEE
+4797 EKAPEEE
-4804 ENKSA
+4804 KDNSS
-4809 VSVNGTSVNSA
+4809 VSVNGANVNSA
-4820 QGATASDGN
+4820 QGATVADGN

-4867 ENLKEN
+4867 ENLKQN

-4896 GDGDINLSL
+4896 GDGDINISL

-4941 GTSNIFTGGEGS
+4941 GTSNIFTGGEGN

-4996 EGGEIDTGLGR
+4996 EGGEIDTGSGR

-5018 VDTGDGQDYSV
+5018 VDTGDDQDYSV

-5055 NASAGNDVVKLMGYH
+5055 NAGAGNDVVKLMGYH

-5075 GEGEDH
+5075 GDGDDH

-5095 EEGRDLMVLGGYQN
+5095 GEGRDLMVLGGYQN

-5131 EDISSED
+5131 EDIRSED

-5165 DPVSETDQAKFEH
+5165 DPSNDSDQSKFEH
-5178 IGSVTFNDY
+5178 IGSVTFSDY
-5187 FDGKRAQM
+5187 FNGNRAQVVIGM
-5195 IIAMGEKDA
+5195 SEKDLS
-5204 NGEREYTTLSESS
+5204 GEREYTMLSDSA
-5217 IDALVQAMSGFDPQA
+5217 IDALVQAMSGFEPQA
-5232 GDNGFIDNLDS
+5232 GDNGFIDSLES
-5243 KSRVAI
+5243 KSQAAI
-5249 STAWADV
+5249 SMAWSDV
-5256 VHKKGITV
+5256 VHKKGLMV

>member
-17 YSADNGNNDIVAIG
+17 YSADDGNNNIVAIG
-31 FGGEIH
+31 FGGQIH

-47 GSIGATVHTGSGND
+47 GSIGATVYTGSGND

-68 YLRVED
+68 YLKVED
-74 STGHLSV
+74 STGHLTV

-103 AGGVSIDHLGHHGD
+103 AGGVSIDHLGNHGD
-117 VSYGGAAAYNS
+117 VSYGGAAAYNGIT
-128 VKRKGLSGNVTFKG
+128 RKGLSGNVTFAG

-151 ETNHGNLSFAGAG
+151 ETNQGNLSFTGAG

-173 FDQYQGSRGDVSFDG
+173 FNRYQGSHGDVTFDG

-232 NRIERTRQA
+232 NRIERTHQA
-241 EDVYQQ
+241 EDVYTQ
-247 THGNIRFEGVG
+247 TRGNIRFEGVG
-258 GYNSFYSDVAH
+258 GYNSLYSDVAH

-281 TITRKGSGSSFDAQG
+281 TIIRKGSGNDFAKEG
-296 MEYAKAED
+296 MTNAKADE
-304 IVLTTAKM
+304 IVLTKAVM
-312 HGSWI
+312 SGSWI
-317 GSGTHAVTAVK
+317 GQDHHVTAVK
-328 SEREP
+328 SASEP
-333 NTYLFAIAD
+333 NTYLFAFAD
-342 GTYTKINKV
+342 STYTKINKV
-351 RLSND
+351 QLRND
-356 PKTGKLKYYSE
+356 PQTGELKYYST
-367 AWYKQGNHLSG
+367 AWYKEGNHLSN
-378 LARSDVSSAGG
+378 LANQDISDNGG
-389 FEVNPI
+389 FTAVNI
-395 NGGYTLSNIAVE
+395 NGAYTLSDLKVE
-407 HQQSLT
+407 HQQSVT
-413 VHAMEKDLTEYEW
+413 VHAVEKSLTEYEW

-432 ALIDA
+432 AVIDA
-437 KDVVLSDAK
+437 KEVSLSDAK
-446 MGGHAIST
+446 MGGHAIYA
-454 DGTKVDVQAIKS
+454 DGTKVDVKAVKS
-466 NRKPNTYVYAKVLGP
+466 NRQPNTYIYAKVLGP

-487 VELANDA
+487 VELANDP
-494 ETGVLKYQARSWYK
+494 ETGALKYQARSWYK
-508 EGDHTANLANEDI
+508 EGDHTANIANQDI
-521 SSANG
+521 SSATG
-526 YHSMGKGGYSLSAL
+526 YNPMGKGGYSLSDL
-540 NYSVNAI
+540 HYSVNAV
-547 RSMSETVADIDEYTD
+547 RSTSETVADIEEYTD
-562 QTLFKPATDSGESSG
+562 QTLFKPANDSGESSG
-577 DVHFSG
+577 DVRFNG

-596 GNVYF
+596 GNVHF

-652 QSKQGKMDVY
+652 QSQQGKMDVY

-672 IGDGQYLA
+672 LGDGQYLA
-680 HLLAYGNISVHKG
+680 HLLAYGNISVQKG
-693 NGNSRV
+693 SGDSRV
-699 AMLGGYNTHTQIGS
+699 VMLGGYNTHTQIGS
-713 GHGLWLA
+713 GNGLWLA

-726 MTQVGNGEVTSVLA
+726 MTQVGQGDVAAVLA

-746 TKVGEGEL
+746 TKMGEGEL
-754 TAGMLG
+754 TSGMLG
-760 GANVMTHISGDE
+760 GANVITHISNDE
-772 QASNTTAVALGGA
+772 QLSNTTAVALGGA
-785 NILTKKGKGDT
+785 NILSKKGKGNT
-796 LAVMGGGANVL
+796 IAVMGGGANVL
-807 THVGDGSTTGVMVG
+807 THVGDGTTTGVMVG

-869 GTSIAAMIGAGNIF
+869 GTSIAVMIGAGNIF

-956 NIFTHIGNGSTFAA
+956 NIFTHVGSGSTFAA
-970 MIGQANV
+970 MIGQANI

-994 NIYTHVGDGT
+994 NIMTHVGDGT

-1011 EMNVM
+1011 EVNVM

-1102 LLISDIGNVMTHVGD
+1102 LLISDVGNVMTHVGD

-1129 IVTKVGDGLGINVAW
+1129 LITKVGDGLGVNVAW

-1163 GEANILTKVGDGQ
+1163 GEANLITKVGDGQ
-1176 EVSVVQ
+1176 ELSVVQ
-1182 GKANIITHVGNGDDY
+1182 GEANIITHVGNGDDY

-1205 VITKVGDGRNVVL
+1205 VITKVGHGQNVVL

-1242 NVVTKVGDGMQVTA
+1242 NIVTKVGDGMQVTA
-1256 AKGKANITTTV
+1256 AKGQANITTTV

-1287 NGVSVNVAWGKY
+1287 DGVSVNVAWGKY

-1320 NIHIGDGLNIN
+1320 NIHVGDGLNIN
-1331 ASYARNNV
+1331 ASYAQNNV

-1369 VKQTL
+1369 IKQTV

-1389 DEASTSG
+1389 DEASSSG
-1396 TQKGRGAI
+1396 THKGRGAI

-1412 DGFQMDAIE
+1412 DGFQMDAIK

-1431 TGSVTKVDTPDLNEM
+1431 TGSVTKVDTPDLNKM
-1446 DNDLNI
+1446 QHALNV
-1452 DGASDHAPNLI
+1452 DDSSVQAPNLI
-1463 VNGDFEQ
+1463 VNGDFEL
-1470 GDRGWQS
+1470 GEHGWQS
-1477 THGVEASYS
+1477 THGVEASYA

-1491 VNGEGHGTR
+1491 VEGEGHGAR
-1500 VTELDTHTNTSLY
+1500 VTELDTYTNTSLY
-1513 QDLTDLTEGEVI
+1513 QDLANLAQGEVI

-1550 VVFSSSGDASAWQQK
+1550 VVFSSSGDESTWQQK
-1565 TLKLTAHAGSNRIE
+1565 TLKLTAQAGSNRIE

-1597 AKSESSPQANAVS
+1597 ATSESSQQANAIR
-1610 EHAKQNQA
+1610 EHATQNPA
-1618 SQNALSDKERAEAD
+1618 AQNALSDKERAEAD

-1658 QQAIENNGQA
+1658 QQALGNNGQA
-1668 QRDAVKEE
+1668 QRDAVQEE
-1676 SEAVTAELTTL
+1676 SEAITAELTKL

-1702 KSGEQWR
+1702 ESGDQWR
-1709 NDFAGGLL
+1709 NEFASGLL
-1717 DGVQSQIDDAKQLA
+1717 AGVQTQFDDAKQLA
-1731 SDKMAA
+1731 NDKIAE
-1737 AKQTQSDNNSKVKD
+1737 AKQTHADNQNKVKD
-1751 SIAKSEAGVAKGEQN
+1751 AVAKSEAGVAKGEQN

-1772 DIAEA
+1772 DIADA
-1777 KADAETR
+1777 QADAEKR
-1784 KADAVAKSHDAKQAE
+1784 KADALAKGKDAQQAE
-1799 SDAHSAANDAQ
+1799 SDAHHAVNNAQ
-1810 SRGDRDAMN
+1810 SRGDRDVQV

-1827 QNDAQGAK
+1827 QADAQGAK
-1835 QNEGDRPDRQGVA
+1835 QNEGDRPDRQGVT

-1856 HRVEGAGET
+1856 HSVEGAGET
-1865 GSHVNTDSQTNADG
+1865 DSHVNTDSQTNADG
-1879 RFSDGLTEQEL
+1879 RFSEGLTEQEQ

-1908 IRSKNSGSTI
+1908 IRAKNSVSTI
-1918 TSMFME
+1918 TTMFTE
-1924 ANADSIVVD
+1924 ANTDSIVVP
-1933 TTASQDVVR
+1933 TTTPQDVVR
-1942 KEVRISGVN
+1942 KEIRISGVN
-1951 LVGLGE
+1951 LEGLGE
-1957 ASHDSAESLVAARA
+1957 ASHDSAVSLVAARA

-1980 LDTDNDVATDKYVPV
+1980 LDSDHPRATEQYIPV
-1995 PGFERVDA
+1995 PGFERVDVN
-2003 DVSDEVKQRM
+2003 VSDETKQRLT
-2013 IQSMSGYI
+2013 QFVSGYI

-2036 ATLFVESTLDYDWD
+2036 ATLFVEATLNYDWD

-2061 YGYSFETPH
+2061 YGYSFEAPH
-2070 AEKSIVS
+2070 GENSLVS
-2077 FWSGKNFKQYR
+2077 FWSGRNFKEYR
-2088 DVLDNAQ
+2088 NVLDNAQ
-2095 TDGKKVVYD
+2095 PDGKKVVYD
-2104 IDVKGNAFAIDLNKH
+2104 IDVQGNAFAIKLNKQ
-2119 LMRWGGLF
+2119 LMRWGDMF
-2127 LDPDNAE
+2127 LDLENAD
-2134 QNQLK
+2134 QNHLQ
-2139 SSIDAAT
+2139 SSIEAAAY
-2146 FSNTG
+2146 SNTG

-2159 GAQHDVYVIAEGGV
+2159 GAKDDVYVIAEGGM
-2173 RLGNYFWHVELPAL
+2173 RLGNYFWNVELPLL

-2207 EYKDLPADEIGRRLT
+2207 EYKDVPVNEIGHKLT

-2234 LSSARQA
+2234 LSAAQQA
-2241 ELLADNPDDYRADTL
+2241 ELLAINPKGYKADSL

-2261 KLSAIDSMLRESL
+2261 KLSAIDSMLRDAL

-2294 EVRSW
+2294 KVRAW
-2299 PGSDDKSKTILLDN
+2299 PGSDGKSKTIVLDN
-2313 PEDAA
+2313 PEDAT
-2318 QQKAIE
+2318 QQKNIE

-2329 NFDNF
+2329 NFQNF

-2347 VLSHHDGR
+2347 VISHDKGITH
-2355 TRILA
+2355 ILA
-2360 QKEDGAWTYNTNSEL
+2360 QKVDGAWLYNAKVDL

-2382 DAAHVSGKVR
+2382 DAANVTGKIR
-2392 GESYQKVID
+2392 GESYQQVID
-2401 ALAEY
+2401 ALSEY
-2406 HASTAEHAD
+2406 HSSVTEFSD
-2415 YELESVE
+2415 YEQESIE
-2422 QLVNLRK
+2422 KLLSLRK

-2434 ALGHPDS
+2434 VLGHPDS
-2441 GRLEAM
+2441 GRIAAM
-2447 NSLLNQVNSRLEE
+2447 NSLLNQVNTRLEE
-2460 VSVLAVSEQS
+2460 VSVLAVSEPN
-2470 IKAHDSFS
+2470 IKAQDSFS
-2478 RLYDQLDNAHLKQS
+2478 RLYDQLETANLKGT
-2492 KHLYLDGNGDFVTKG
+2492 KHLYLDQNGEFVTKG
-2507 KGNLAKIDQ
+2507 KGHLANIDL
-2516 LGGSDAVLEKV
+2516 LGSREAVLEKV
-2527 KASVNHEYG
+2527 KLTVSNEYG
-2536 QAIAD
+2536 QTVAD

-2549 NELAKDGKG
+2549 KDLAKDGKG
-2558 IDITGLNRIHQ
+2558 IDIAGLNKVHQ
-2569 ALEQHM
+2569 AIEQHL
-2575 SPVSATMYIWK
+2575 SPVSATLYIWK

-2604 TQIDAQ
+2604 TQLEGQ
-2610 AAADFNKQ
+2610 AAADFNQQ

-2630 SNIRNIFNVAT
+2630 SNISNILNVAT
-2641 EYQPDLK
+2641 KDQPDLK

-2656 PAHQNDTLEHDMASE
+2656 PAHQNDTLEHDVASE
-2671 ENDGFGLN
+2671 ENDGFGLH
-2679 DGETKLKRFIEKLN
+2679 DGDIKLKRFIEKLN
-2693 AAKGIDAAYKD
+2693 AAKGIDASFKE

-2719 LVSTGIPAHVFQPF
+2719 LETTGIPAHVFQPF
-2733 VDQWNDTSYDMMD
+2733 VEQWNDTSYDMMD
-2746 VANRFAQELQKQAQ
+2746 VANRFAQELRLQAQ
-2760 ASGDPALVAKRI
+2760 RSDDPELLEKRI
-2772 DNVVRLFAER
+2772 GNVVRQFAER

-2787 EAFKASQADEGRV
+2787 ETFKASQADQGRV

-2806 GLDVAAMQAEWNR
+2806 GLDVAAMQAEWHR
-2819 LSHDP
+2819 LSNDP

-2854 TWRPKF
+2854 TWLPKF

-2889 QVNDDLDA
+2889 QVTDVLDA
-2897 LSGSEKHKDKV
+2897 LSG
-2908 AIENDGTP
+2908 N
-2916 PRDKVPLSPLT
+2916 
-2927 RFLNNEL
+2927 
-2934 YGERDARRKIGDI
+2934 
-2947 TQTLLDHAVEKGE
+2947 
-2960 SQKVTLKGEAGRLTG
+2960 
-2975 YYHQGTASSDDE
+2975 
-2987 TSTTS
+2987 
-2992 GKVVLFLHGSGS
+2992 
-3004 SAEEQASAIRSHYQK
+3004 
-3019 QGIDMLAVN
+3019 
-3028 LRGYG
+3028 
-3033 ESDGGPSEKG
+3033 
-3043 LYQDARTMFNYL
+3043 
-3055 VNDKGIDPSNII
+3055 
-3067 LHGYS
+3067 
-3072 MGGPIAADLARYAAQ
+3072 
-3087 NGQAVSG
+3087 
-3094 LLLDRPMPSMT
+3094 
-3105 KAITA
+3105 
-3110 HEVANP
+3110 
-3116 AGIVGTIAKAVNGQ
+3116 
-3130 FSVEKNLKGLPQET
+3130 
-3144 PILLLT
+3144 
-3150 DNEGLGEEGEK
+3150 
-3161 LRVKLSNSGFNVT
+3161 
-3174 GEQTF
+3174 
-3179 YGHEASNRLMSQY
+3179 
-3192 TGQIVS
+3192 
-3198 DLLNTQHIK
+3198 
-3207 HNEAKL
+3207 
-3213 NLEPH
+3213 
-3218 GKNYESRDLILKPIS
+3218 
-3233 QPETVELGMP
+3233 
-3243 EVDQKVLAD
+3243 
-3252 IAERENVIIGV
+3252 
-3263 RPVDEKSKSLIASKM
+3263 
-3278 YSSKGLFVKAK
+3278 KAK
-3289 SSDWGPMS
+3289 
-3297 GFIPV
+3297 
-3302 DQSFA
+3302 
-3307 KASAR
+3307 
-3312 RDLETFNRHAEQSIQ
+3312 
-3327 SGNAVSA
+3327 
-3334 DLYLNQVRV
+3334 
-3343 EELVSK
+3343 
-3349 YHSLTPLELDDQSGM
+3349 
-3364 YKTTATNGDQSVP
+3364 
-3377 FFLNRVTVDGNEL
+3377 
-3390 WQVHYITNGELAPFK
+3390 
-3405 VIGDPVSKQPMTA
+3405 
-3418 DYDLLTVMYSYGDLG
+3418 
-3433 PQDKVKQPLTWQ
+3433 
-3445 QWKDSVTY
+3445 
-3453 EDLTPKYK
+3453 
-3461 ELYSN
+3461 
-3466 EDLYNKKDGASLGN
+3466 
-3480 VSGRLKELK
+3480 
-3489 DRINVDLGRTNG
+3489 
-3501 LEMVHH
+3501 
-3507 GADDA
+3507 
-3512 NPYAVMA
+3512 
-3519 DNFPA
+3519 
-3524 TFFVPK
+3524 
-3530 SLFAEDGLGEGKG
+3530 
-3543 SIQTYF
+3543 
-3549 NVNEQGAVVI
+3549 
-3559 RNPQE
+3559 
-3564 FSDFQ
+3564 
-3569 QVTIN
+3569 
-3574 ASFRAS
+3574 
-3580 FNDKWNH
+3580 
-3587 GLDEPLFTTKRKLS
+3587 
-3601 HEFLN
+3601 
-3606 KRDQLLKK
+3606 
-3614 LSGGRLDAQDETLVA
+3614 
-3629 LGNPDDVSGNKAIV
+3629 V
-3643 AVDVSQIF
+3643 AVDLAQIF
-3651 TRQELKERANVFAK
+3651 TVQELKERAKVFAK

-3678 DLVHQTVS
+3678 DLVHQAKG
-3686 RDQIVASFELNKK
+3686 RYQIAASFELNKK
-3699 VNAYIAEHP
+3699 INDYIAEHP

-3717 QLKEQITS
+3717 QLKEQVTS

-3735 QVDIDAIAQ
+3735 QAGIDAIAQ
-3744 TRPELAARIFM
+3744 TRPELATRIFM
-3755 VAIEEANGEHRGLTD
+3755 VAIEEANGKHVGLTD
-3770 MMVRW
+3770 MMLRW

-3784 KQGYKGETPNDLGF
+3784 KHGYKGEMPSDLGF
-3798 DAKYHVDLGDHYAD
+3798 DAKYHVDLGEHYAD

-3843 YQELQDLTGVESV
+3843 YQELQDLTGAESV
-3856 QMAFYFLKEAAKKVD
+3856 QMAFYFLKEAAKKAD

-3883 KKFADKSY
+3883 KKFADQNY

-3920 RYSGA
+3920 RYSGK
-3925 GYDELTNKLAGAT
+3925 GYDELTNMLASAT

-3972 QMDALKKQGV
+3972 QMEALKKQGV

-4021 DATLFENA
+4021 DVTLFENA
-4029 RANGMRIVALD
+4029 RVNGMRIVALD

-4072 SLPDDEKF
+4072 NLPDGEKF

-4107 LPALRVSD
+4107 LPALKVSD
-4115 SNQFRVEQ
+4115 SNQFTVEQ
-4123 DDMTLRVV
+4123 DDVSLRVV
-4131 YDDVANKPKLTFKD
+4131 YDDVANKPKITFKG

-4150 NTAIHNQNVNDWERV
+4150 NTALHNQNVNDWERV
-4165 AVTPTADG
+4165 VVTPIADG

-4187 NDSVVANA
+4187 NDPVVAKA
-4195 AANLAGKHPESS
+4195 AANLAGKHAESS

-4233 WQLVGHGRDD
+4233 WQLVGHGRDH
-4243 SDSNNTHLSG
+4243 SESNNTRLSG
-4253 YSAEDLAAKLANFQ
+4253 YSADELAVKLAKFQ
-4267 QSFSQAENINNT
+4267 QSFNQAENINNK

-4298 FGHQFINAMDVNG
+4298 FGHQFINAMDANG
-4311 LRVDVSA
+4311 LRVDVSV
-4318 RSSELAVDAT
+4318 RSSELAVDEA

-4334 DENGDWIQK
+4334 DANGDWVQK
-4343 AETNKVSL
+4343 AENNKVSL
-4351 SWNEQGE
+4351 SWDAQGE
-4358 VIAKEERIRNG
+4358 VVAKDERIRNG
-4369 IAEGDIDLSRIGVS
+4369 IAEGDIDLSRIGVNNV
-4383 DVGEIAR
+4383 DEPAR

-4395 NNDVFDAPEKRK
+4395 NSDVFDAPEKRK
-4407 VETETSSSAAN
+4407 PETEVIANSSSRN
-4418 NKLSY
+4418 QLSY
-4423 SGNIQVNVGDG
+4423 SGNIQVNVGEG

-4440 WGTSNVGIKVGSGG
+4440 WGTSNVGIKVGTGG

-4460 GDNNVMVHIGN
+4460 GDNNVMVHIGD
-4471 GESKHSVDMGGYQ
+4471 GESKHSVDIGGYQ
-4484 ALEGAQMFIGNRNV
+4484 ALEGAQMFLGNRNV
-4498 SFNLGQSNDLLVM
+4498 SFNFGHSNDLILM

-4540 SGEDQDWLA
+4540 SGEGEDWLA

-4574 SVDYTCLVELDSHN
+4574 SVDYTHLVQLNSQN
-4588 ERSSRGLKHDTEAAL
+4588 ERDSRGLKHDAEATL

-4610 LSGNSDSSAG
+4610 LSGNGNSGTSQ
-4620 KLSRADKLRQA
+4620 LSRADKLRQA

-4680 QFSATG
+4680 QFTATG

-4691 FTYTPEDL
+4691 FTYTPQDL
-4699 PRQLKNKLLGQMAGI
+4699 PRQLKNKLLGQLAGV

-4724 GVDYTT
+4724 GVDYTA
-4730 SGQIVSRNGEAVDG
+4730 SGQIVSRNGQAVDG
-4744 VAILTEMLEVIGEFS
+4744 VAILKEMLEVIGEFS

-4767 DPAKLLDSLKSG
+4767 DPAKLLDSLKAG
-4779 IDMGADGIQSFAE
+4779 IDMGADGIKSFAE

-4797 DKAPEEE
+4797 EKAPEEE
-4804 ENKSA
+4804 KDNSS
-4809 VSVNGTSVNSA
+4809 VSVNGANVNSA
-4820 QGATASDGN
+4820 QGATVADGN

-4867 ENLKEN
+4867 ENLKQN

-4896 GDGDINLSL
+4896 GDGDINISL

-4941 GTSNIFTGGEGS
+4941 GTSNIFTGGEGN

-4996 EGGEIDTGLGR
+4996 EGGEIDTGSGR

-5018 VDTGDGQDYSV
+5018 VDTGDDQDYSV

-5055 NASAGNDVVKLMGYH
+5055 NAGADNDVVKLMGYH

-5075 GEGEDH
+5075 GDGDDH

-5095 EEGRDLMVLGGYQN
+5095 GEGRDLMVLGGYQN

-5131 EDISSED
+5131 EDIRSED

-5165 DPVSETDQAKFEH
+5165 DPSNDSDQSKFEH
-5178 IGSVTFNDY
+5178 IGSVTFSDY
-5187 FDGKRAQM
+5187 FNGNRAQVVIGM
-5195 IIAMGEKDA
+5195 SEKDLS
-5204 NGEREYTTLSESS
+5204 GEREYTMLSDSA
-5217 IDALVQAMSGFDPQA
+5217 IDALVQAMSGFEPQA
-5232 GDNGFIDNLDS
+5232 GDNGFIDSLES
-5243 KSRVAI
+5243 KSQAAI
-5249 STAWADV
+5249 SMAWSDV
-5256 VHKKGITV
+5256 VHKKGLMV

>member
-17 YSADNGNNDIVAIG
+17 YSADDGNNNIVAIG
-31 FGGEIH
+31 FGGQIH

-47 GSIGATVHTGSGND
+47 GSIGATVYTGSGND

-68 YLRVED
+68 YLKVED
-74 STGHLSV
+74 STGHLTV

-103 AGGVSIDHLGHHGD
+103 AGGVSIDHLGNHGD
-117 VSYGGAAAYNS
+117 VSYGGAAAYNGIT
-128 VKRKGLSGNVTFKG
+128 RKGLSGNVTFAG

-151 ETNHGNLSFAGAG
+151 ETNQGNLSFTGAG

-173 FDQYQGSRGDVSFDG
+173 FNRYQGSHGDVTFDG

-232 NRIERTRQA
+232 NRIERTHQA
-241 EDVYQQ
+241 EDVYTQ
-247 THGNIRFEGVG
+247 TRGNIRFEGVG
-258 GYNSFYSDVAH
+258 GYNSLYSDVAH

-281 TITRKGSGSSFDAQG
+281 TIIRKGSGNDFAKEG
-296 MEYAKAED
+296 MTNAKADE
-304 IVLTTAKM
+304 IVLTKAVM
-312 HGSWI
+312 SGSWI
-317 GSGTHAVTAVK
+317 GQDHHVTAVK
-328 SEREP
+328 SASEP
-333 NTYLFAIAD
+333 NTYLFAFAD
-342 GTYTKINKV
+342 STYTKINKV
-351 RLSND
+351 QLRND
-356 PKTGKLKYYSE
+356 PQTGELKYYST
-367 AWYKQGNHLSG
+367 AWYKEGNHLSN
-378 LARSDVSSAGG
+378 LANQDISDNGG
-389 FEVNPI
+389 FTAVNI
-395 NGGYTLSNIAVE
+395 NGAYTLSDLKVE
-407 HQQSLT
+407 HQQSVT
-413 VHAMEKDLTEYEW
+413 VHAVEKSLTEYEW

-432 ALIDA
+432 AVIDA
-437 KDVVLSDAK
+437 KEVSLSDAK
-446 MGGHAIST
+446 MGGHAIYA
-454 DGTKVDVQAIKS
+454 DGTKVDVKAVKS
-466 NRKPNTYVYAKVLGP
+466 NRQPNTYIYAKVLGP

-487 VELANDA
+487 VELANDP
-494 ETGVLKYQARSWYK
+494 ETGALKYQARSWYK
-508 EGDHTANLANEDI
+508 EGDHTANIANQDI
-521 SSANG
+521 SSATG
-526 YHSMGKGGYSLSAL
+526 YNPMGKGGYSLSDL
-540 NYSVNAI
+540 HYSVNAV
-547 RSMSETVADIDEYTD
+547 RSTSETVADIEEYTD
-562 QTLFKPATDSGESSG
+562 QTLFKPANDSGESSG
-577 DVHFSG
+577 DVRFNG

-652 QSKQGKMDVY
+652 QSQQGKMDVY

-672 IGDGQYLA
+672 LGDGQYLA
-680 HLLAYGNISVHKG
+680 HLLAYGNISVQKG
-693 NGNSRV
+693 SGDSRV
-699 AMLGGYNTHTQIGS
+699 VMLGGYNTHTQIGS
-713 GHGLWLA
+713 GNGLWLA

-726 MTQVGNGEVTSVLA
+726 MTQVGQGDVAAVLA

-746 TKVGEGEL
+746 TKMGEGEL
-754 TAGMLG
+754 TSGMLG
-760 GANVMTHISGDE
+760 GANVITHISNDD
-772 QASNTTAVALGGA
+772 QLSNTTAVALGGA
-785 NILTKKGKGDT
+785 NILTKKGKGNT

-807 THVGDGSTTGVMVG
+807 THVGDGTTTGVMVG
-821 GANILTKVGN
+821 GANILTKIGN

-869 GTSIAAMIGAGNIF
+869 GTSIAVMIGAGNIF

-956 NIFTHIGNGSTFAA
+956 NIFTHIGHGSTFAA
-970 MIGQANV
+970 MIGQANI

-994 NIYTHVGDGT
+994 NIMTHVGDGT

-1011 EMNVM
+1011 EVNVM

-1102 LLISDIGNVMTHVGD
+1102 LLISDVGNVMTHVGD

-1129 IVTKVGDGLGINVAW
+1129 LITKVGDGLGVNVAW

-1163 GEANILTKVGDGQ
+1163 GEANLITKVGDGQ

-1182 GKANIITHVGNGDDY
+1182 GEANIITHVGNGDDY

-1205 VITKVGDGRNVVL
+1205 VITKVGHGQNVVL

-1242 NVVTKVGDGMQVTA
+1242 NIVTKVGDGMQVTA
-1256 AKGKANITTTV
+1256 AKGQANITTTV
-1267 GNGLSVTAA
+1267 GNGLNVTAA

-1287 NGVSVNVAWGKY
+1287 DGVSVNVAWGKY

-1320 NIHIGDGLNIN
+1320 NIHVGDGLNIN
-1331 ASYARNNV
+1331 ASYAQNNV

-1369 VKQTL
+1369 IKQTV

-1389 DEASTSG
+1389 DEASSSG
-1396 TQKGRGAI
+1396 THKGRGAI

-1412 DGFQMDAIE
+1412 DGFQMDAIK

-1431 TGSVTKVDTPDLNEM
+1431 TGSVTKVDTPDLNKM
-1446 DNDLNI
+1446 QHALNV
-1452 DGASDHAPNLI
+1452 DDSSVQAPNLI
-1463 VNGDFEQ
+1463 VNGDFEL
-1470 GDRGWQS
+1470 GEHGWQS
-1477 THGVEASYS
+1477 THGVEASYA

-1491 VNGEGHGTR
+1491 VEGEGHGAR
-1500 VTELDTHTNTSLY
+1500 VTELDTYTNTSLY
-1513 QDLTDLTEGEVI
+1513 QDLANLAQGEVI

-1550 VVFSSSGDASAWQQK
+1550 VVFSSSGDESAWQQK
-1565 TLKLTAHAGSNRIE
+1565 TLKLTAQAGSNRIE

-1597 AKSESSPQANAVS
+1597 ATSESSQQANAIR
-1610 EHAKQNQA
+1610 EHATQNPA
-1618 SQNALSDKERAEAD
+1618 AQNALSDKERAEAD

-1658 QQAIENNGQA
+1658 QQALGNNGQA
-1668 QRDAVKEE
+1668 QRDAVQEE
-1676 SEAVTAELTTL
+1676 SEAITAELTKL

-1702 KSGEQWR
+1702 ESGDQWR
-1709 NDFAGGLL
+1709 NEFASGLL
-1717 DGVQSQIDDAKQLA
+1717 AGVQTQLDDAKQLA
-1731 SDKMAA
+1731 NDKIAE
-1737 AKQTQSDNNSKVKD
+1737 AKQTHADNQNKVKD
-1751 SIAKSEAGVAKGEQN
+1751 AVAKSEAGVAKGEQN

-1772 DIAEA
+1772 DIADA
-1777 KADAETR
+1777 QADAEKR
-1784 KADAVAKSHDAKQAE
+1784 KADALAKGKDAQQAE
-1799 SDAHSAANDAQ
+1799 SDAHHAVNNAQ
-1810 SRGDRDAMN
+1810 SRGDRDVQV

-1827 QNDAQGAK
+1827 QADAQGAK
-1835 QNEGDRPDRQGVA
+1835 QNEGDRPDRQGVT

-1856 HRVEGAGET
+1856 HSVEGAGET
-1865 GSHVNTDSQTNADG
+1865 DSHVNTDSQTNADG
-1879 RFSDGLTEQEL
+1879 RFSEGLTEQEQ

-1908 IRSKNSGSTI
+1908 IRAKNSVSSM
-1918 TSMFME
+1918 TSMFSE
-1924 ANADSIVVD
+1924 TNSKSIVVPTKVSPEPERQEVTRRD
-1933 TTASQDVVR
+1933 
-1942 KEVRISGVN
+1942 VRISGVN
-1951 LVGLGE
+1951 L
-1957 ASHDSAESLVAARA
+1957 ESLSAVQGSQPTGQLAS
-1971 EKVANLYRW
+1971 KS
-1980 LDTDNDVATDKYVPV
+1980 V
-1995 PGFERVDA
+1995 PGFKSHFASTSIGIENELSGLVVVLPKNSAQTFGYVHDSQGNPLFMLTKDMSQGGYSNPVGINDIQGVNNWQTHTIELVTYPSEISDKAAIESRKEAMLWLAKEFTDHINQSNHQSLPHL
-2003 DVSDEVKQRM
+2003 VSDDGRF
-2013 IQSMSGYI
+2013 
-2021 EHTDNQV
+2021 
-2028 PKDQAQAL
+2028 
-2036 ATLFVESTLDYDWD
+2036 TLVISN
-2050 KRVEFLTKLES
+2050 S
-2061 YGYSFETPH
+2061 
-2070 AEKSIVS
+2070 
-2077 FWSGKNFKQYR
+2077 
-2088 DVLDNAQ
+2088 
-2095 TDGKKVVYD
+2095 
-2104 IDVKGNAFAIDLNKH
+2104 KH
-2119 LMRWGGLF
+2119 LIAAGNGT
-2127 LDPDNAE
+2127 
-2134 QNQLK
+2134 
-2139 SSIDAAT
+2139 SIDAEGKTIGMTPSGQQAT
-2146 FSNTG
+2146 MAISAKEFGTSSSSEVRLLESAPWYQAGLRDEFLANAKNTTLDDPATAQNVYAYLT
-2151 FWSSVYAT
+2151 SVYSKTADLAKEY
-2159 GAQHDVYVIAEGGV
+2159 GIYINDWDPASEGFSPNAQGLTDPKVKNAWSILPRTKPVRMLELLSAEDSRYVRQQIAEKLKGTYSESLAKNVFEYFQYGGEV
-2173 RLGNYFWHVELPAL
+2173 AGHGINNATTGSVQQPEPAIL
-2187 RQLQREGLVGEIRL
+2187 FEFRSVPSALSDFVP
-2201 LDKPVS
+2201 KTAS
-2207 EYKDLPADEIGRRLT
+2207 T
-2222 DAGVGVKVRFDA
+2222 VKVDVKALDHFDSASRKAIITEVNALVSGSEDFDA
-2234 LSSARQA
+2234 WYQ
-2241 ELLADNPDDYRADTL
+2241 DYRASKGQPPVKNPKSSASANHKAEWLMTQHAEQWAKITAPYTDNHETL
-2256 VELDV
+2256 TSTKLASNDKEELHALGETSNLEHNKQQENV
-2261 KLSAIDSMLRESL
+2261 ASIINTMLNDML
-2274 PFYSLR
+2274 PFYALR

-2294 EVRSW
+2294 EVRAW
-2299 PGSDDKSKTILLDN
+2299 PGTEDKSKTIILED

-2318 QQKAIE
+2318 QHKAIE

-2347 VLSHHDGR
+2347 VISHHEGR
-2355 TRILA
+2355 THVLA
-2360 QKEDGAWTYNTNSEL
+2360 QKVDGAWQYNATVEL

-2382 DAAHVSGKVR
+2382 DAANVTGKIR
-2392 GESYQKVID
+2392 GESYQQVID
-2401 ALAEY
+2401 ALTDY
-2406 HASTAEHAD
+2406 HASITEHAD
-2415 YELESVE
+2415 YEPESVE
-2422 QLVNLRK
+2422 KLLNLRK

-2434 ALGHPDS
+2434 VLGHPDS
-2441 GRLEAM
+2441 GRVEAM
-2447 NSLLNQVNSRLEE
+2447 NSLLNQVNTRLDE
-2460 VSVLAVSEQS
+2460 VSLLSVAEQA
-2470 IKAHDSFS
+2470 IQAQDSFS
-2478 RLYDQLDNAHLKQS
+2478 RLYDQLEAANLKES
-2492 KHLYLDGNGDFVTKG
+2492 KHLYLDQNGDFVTKG
-2507 KGNLAKIDQ
+2507 KGNLANIDL
-2516 LGGSDAVLEKV
+2516 LGSSEAVLEKV
-2527 KASVNHEYG
+2527 KLTVSNEYG
-2536 QAIAD
+2536 QTVAD

-2549 NELAKDGKG
+2549 KDLAKDGKG
-2558 IDITGLNRIHQ
+2558 VDIAGLNKVHQ
-2569 ALEQHM
+2569 AIEQHL
-2575 SPVSATMYIWK
+2575 SPVSATLYIWK

-2604 TQIDAQ
+2604 TQLEGQ
-2610 AAADFNKQ
+2610 AAADFNQQ

-2630 SNIRNIFNVAT
+2630 SNISNILNVAT
-2641 EYQPDLK
+2641 KDQPDLK

-2656 PAHQNDTLEHDMASE
+2656 PAHQNDTLEHDVASE
-2671 ENDGFGLN
+2671 ENDGFGLH
-2679 DGETKLKRFIEKLN
+2679 DGDIKLKRFIEKLN
-2693 AAKGIDAAYKD
+2693 AAKGIDASFKE

-2719 LVSTGIPAHVFQPF
+2719 LETTGIPAHVFQPF
-2733 VDQWNDTSYDMMD
+2733 VEQWNDTSYDMMD
-2746 VANRFAQELQKQAQ
+2746 VANRFAQELRLQAQ
-2760 ASGDPALVAKRI
+2760 RSDDPELLEKRI
-2772 DNVVRLFAER
+2772 GNVVRQFAER

-2787 EAFKASQADEGRV
+2787 ETFKASQADQGRV

-2806 GLDVAAMQAEWNR
+2806 GLDVAAMQAEWHR
-2819 LSHDP
+2819 LSNDP

-2854 TWRPKF
+2854 TWLPKF

-2889 QVNDDLDA
+2889 QVTDVLDA
-2897 LSGSEKHKDKV
+2897 LLGNEKPKENV

-2916 PRDKVPLSPLT
+2916 PRDKESLSPLT

-2934 YGERDARRKIGDI
+2934 YGNKEARRKIGEI

-2960 SQKVTLKGEAGRLTG
+2960 SQKITLQGEAGRLTG
-2975 YYHQGTASSDDE
+2975 YYHQGTAPSEGE
-2987 TSTTS
+2987 TSSPS

-3004 SAEEQASAIRSHYQK
+3004 SAEEQASAIRNHYQK

-3067 LHGYS
+3067 IHGYS

-3094 LLLDRPMPSMT
+3094 LLLDCPMPSMT

-3116 AGIVGTIAKAVNGQ
+3116 AGIVGAIAKAVNGQ
-3130 FSVEKNLKGLPQET
+3130 FSVEKNLEGLPKET
-3144 PILLLT
+3144 SILLLT
-3150 DNEGLGEEGEK
+3150 DNEGLGNEGEK
-3161 LRVKLSNSGFNVT
+3161 LRTKLTASGYNVT

-3192 TGQIVS
+3192 ADQIVS
-3198 DLLNTQHIK
+3198 GLSSSASVDEDLDQQGLDTTSTKDQGISNKNDHLQVVDSK
-3207 HNEAKL
+3207 EA
-3213 NLEPH
+3213 
-3218 GKNYESRDLILKPIS
+3218 
-3233 QPETVELGMP
+3233 
-3243 EVDQKVLAD
+3243 LAD
-3252 IAERENVIIGV
+3252 RKILHNQDVN
-3263 RPVDEKSKSLIASKM
+3263 S
-3278 YSSKGLFVKAK
+3278 
-3289 SSDWGPMS
+3289 WGP
-3297 GFIPV
+3297 
-3302 DQSFA
+3302 
-3307 KASAR
+3307 
-3312 RDLETFNRHAEQSIQ
+3312 
-3327 SGNAVSA
+3327 
-3334 DLYLNQVRV
+3334 
-3343 EELVSK
+3343 
-3349 YHSLTPLELDDQSGM
+3349 
-3364 YKTTATNGDQSVP
+3364 
-3377 FFLNRVTVDGNEL
+3377 
-3390 WQVHYITNGELAPFK
+3390 IT
-3405 VIGDPVSKQPMTA
+3405 
-3418 DYDLLTVMYSYGDLG
+3418 
-3433 PQDKVKQPLTWQ
+3433 
-3445 QWKDSVTY
+3445 
-3453 EDLTPKYK
+3453 
-3461 ELYSN
+3461 
-3466 EDLYNKKDGASLGN
+3466 
-3480 VSGRLKELK
+3480 
-3489 DRINVDLGRTNG
+3489 
-3501 LEMVHH
+3501 
-3507 GADDA
+3507 
-3512 NPYAVMA
+3512 
-3519 DNFPA
+3519 
-3524 TFFVPK
+3524 
-3530 SLFAEDGLGEGKG
+3530 
-3543 SIQTYF
+3543 
-3549 NVNEQGAVVI
+3549 
-3559 RNPQE
+3559 
-3564 FSDFQ
+3564 
-3569 QVTIN
+3569 
-3574 ASFRAS
+3574 
-3580 FNDKWNH
+3580 
-3587 GLDEPLFTTKRKLS
+3587 
-3601 HEFLN
+3601 
-3606 KRDQLLKK
+3606 
-3614 LSGGRLDAQDETLVA
+3614 
-3629 LGNPDDVSGNKAIV
+3629 
-3643 AVDVSQIF
+3643 
-3651 TRQELKERANVFAK
+3651 
-3665 PIGASYQGILDQL
+3665 
-3678 DLVHQTVS
+3678 
-3686 RDQIVASFELNKK
+3686 
-3699 VNAYIAEHP
+3699 
-3708 TSGRNQALT
+3708 
-3717 QLKEQITS
+3717 
-3725 ALFIGKMQVA
+3725 
-3735 QVDIDAIAQ
+3735 
-3744 TRPELAARIFM
+3744 
-3755 VAIEEANGEHRGLTD
+3755 
-3770 MMVRW
+3770 
-3775 ANEDPYLAP
+3775 
-3784 KQGYKGETPNDLGF
+3784 
-3798 DAKYHVDLGDHYAD
+3798 
-3812 FKQWLETS
+3812 
-3820 QSNGLLSKA
+3820 
-3829 TLDES
+3829 
-3834 TKTVHLGYS
+3834 
-3843 YQELQDLTGVESV
+3843 
-3856 QMAFYFLKEAAKKVD
+3856 
-3871 PISGDSA
+3871 
-3878 EMILL
+3878 
-3883 KKFADKSY
+3883 
-3891 LSQLDSDR
+3891 
-3899 MDQIEGIY
+3899 
-3907 RSSHETDV
+3907 
-3915 DAWDR
+3915 
-3920 RYSGA
+3920 
-3925 GYDELTNKLAGAT
+3925 
-3938 GVDEQLSVLLDDR
+3938 
-3951 KGLLIG
+3951 
-3957 EVHGSDVNGLRFVNE
+3957 
-3972 QMDALKKQGV
+3972 
-3982 TVIGLEHLRS
+3982 
-3992 DLAQPLIDRYLATG
+3992 
-4006 VMSSELS
+4006 
-4013 AMLKTKHL
+4013 
-4021 DATLFENA
+4021 
-4029 RANGMRIVALD
+4029 
-4040 ANSSARPNVQGTE
+4040 
-4053 HGLMYRAG
+4053 
-4061 AANNIAVEVLQ
+4061 
-4072 SLPDDEKF
+4072 
-4080 VAIYGKAHLQSHK
+4080 
-4093 GIEGFVP
+4093 
-4100 GITHRLD
+4100 
-4107 LPALRVSD
+4107 
-4115 SNQFRVEQ
+4115 
-4123 DDMTLRVV
+4123 
-4131 YDDVANKPKLTFKD
+4131 
-4145 SLSGA
+4145 
-4150 NTAIHNQNVNDWERV
+4150 
-4165 AVTPTADG
+4165 VTPTTDG

-4187 NDSVVANA
+4187 NDDVVAKA

-4212 DSDGNYR
+4212 DSDGHYR
-4219 VVYGDPSKLDGKLR
+4219 VLYGDPSKLDGKLR
-4233 WQLVGHGRDD
+4233 WQLVGHGRDH
-4243 SDSNNTHLSG
+4243 SESNNTRLSG
-4253 YSAEDLAAKLANFQ
+4253 YSADELAVKLAKFQ
-4267 QSFSQAENINNT
+4267 QSFNQAENINNK

-4298 FGHQFINAMDVNG
+4298 FGHQFINAMDANG
-4311 LRVDVSA
+4311 LRVDVSV
-4318 RSSELAVDAT
+4318 RSSELAVDEA

-4334 DENGDWIQK
+4334 DANGDWVQK
-4343 AETNKVSL
+4343 AENNKVSL
-4351 SWNEQGE
+4351 SWDAQGE
-4358 VIAKEERIRNG
+4358 VVAKDERIRNG

-4383 DVGEIAR
+4383 DVDEPAR

-4407 VETETSSSAAN
+4407 PETEVIANSSNSN
-4418 NKLSY
+4418 QLSY
-4423 SGNIQVNVGDG
+4423 SGNIQVNVGEG

-4440 WGTSNVGIKVGSGG
+4440 WGTSNVGIKVGTGG

-4460 GDNNVMVHIGN
+4460 GDNNVMVHIGD
-4471 GESKHSVDMGGYQ
+4471 GESKHSVDIGGYQ
-4484 ALEGAQMFIGNRNV
+4484 ALEGAQMFLGNRNV
-4498 SFNLGQSNDLLVM
+4498 SFNFGHSNDLILM

-4534 LQSIAT
+4534 LQGIAM
-4540 SGEDQDWLA
+4540 SGEGEDWLA
-4549 AQEQQWTLSGA
+4549 AQEQQWTLSSA

-4574 SVDYTCLVELDSHN
+4574 SVDYTTLVELDSQN
-4588 ERSSRGLKHDTEAAL
+4588 ERDSRGLKHDAEATL

-4610 LSGNSDSSAG
+4610 LSGNGNSGTSQ
-4620 KLSRADKLRQA
+4620 LSRADKLRQA

-4680 QFSATG
+4680 QFTATG

-4691 FTYTPEDL
+4691 FTYSPQDL
-4699 PRQLKNKLLGQMAGI
+4699 PRQLKNKLLGQLAGV

-4724 GVDYTT
+4724 GVDYTA
-4730 SGQIVSRNGEAVDG
+4730 SGQIVSRNGQAVDG
-4744 VAILTEMLEVIGEFS
+4744 VAILKEMLEVIGEFS

-4767 DPAKLLDSLKSG
+4767 DPAKLLDSLKAG
-4779 IDMGADGIQSFAE
+4779 IDMGADGIKSFAE

-4797 DKAPEEE
+4797 EKAPEEE
-4804 ENKSA
+4804 KENSS
-4809 VSVNGTSVNSA
+4809 VSVNGENVNSA
-4820 QGATASDGN
+4820 QGATVADGS
-4829 TETAETQDRA
+4829 TETAETPDRA

-4896 GDGDINLSL
+4896 GDGDINISL

-4941 GTSNIFTGGEGS
+4941 GTSNIFTGGEGN

-4996 EGGEIDTGLGR
+4996 EGGEIDTGSGR

-5018 VDTGDGQDYSV
+5018 VDTGDDQDYSV

-5095 EEGRDLMVLGGYQN
+5095 GEGRDLMVLGGYQN

-5131 EDISSED
+5131 EDIRSED

-5158 LKLSILR
+5158 LRLSILR
-5165 DPVSETDQAKFEH
+5165 DPSNDSDQSKFEH
-5178 IGSVTFNDY
+5178 IGSVTFSDY
-5187 FDGKRAQM
+5187 FNGNRAQVVIGM
-5195 IIAMGEKDA
+5195 SEKDLS
-5204 NGEREYTTLSESS
+5204 GEREYTMLSDSA
-5217 IDALVQAMSGFDPQA
+5217 IDALVQAMSGFEPQA
-5232 GDNGFIDNLDS
+5232 GDNGFIDSLES
-5243 KSRVAI
+5243 KSHAAI
-5249 STAWADV
+5249 SMAWSDV
-5256 VHKKGITV
+5256 VHKKGLMV

>member
-17 YSADNGNNDIVAIG
+17 YSADDGNNSIVAIG

-47 GSIGATVHTGSGND
+47 GSIGATVYTGSGND

-74 STGHLSV
+74 TTGHLSV

-103 AGGVSIDHLGHHGD
+103 AGGVSIDHLGNHGD
-117 VSYGGAAAYNS
+117 VNYGGAAAYNGIT
-128 VKRKGLSGNVTFKG
+128 RKGLSGNVTFKG

-151 ETNHGNLSFAGAG
+151 ETNQGNLSFAGAG

-173 FDQYQGSRGDVSFDG
+173 FNRYQDSRGDVTFDG

-220 VGDITLQGAGAS
+220 VGDVTLQGAGAS

-241 EDVYQQ
+241 EDVYAQ
-247 THGNIRFEGVG
+247 TRGNIRFEGVG
-258 GYNSFYSDVAH
+258 GYNSLYSDVAH

-296 MEYAKAED
+296 MEYAKAEE
-304 IVLTTAKM
+304 IVLTAAQM
-312 HGSWI
+312 HGLSI
-317 GSGTHAVTAVK
+317 DNGNKFHAVTAVK

-351 RLSND
+351 RLYND
-356 PKTGKLKYYSE
+356 PETGKLKYYSE
-367 AWYKQGNHLSG
+367 AWFKRGNHLTD

-413 VHAMEKDLTEYEW
+413 VHAVEKDLTEYEW

-437 KDVVLSDAK
+437 KDVALSEAK
-446 MGGHAIST
+446 MGGTAIST
-454 DGTKVDVQAIKS
+454 DGTTVDVQAVKS

-487 VELANDA
+487 VELANDPK
-494 ETGVLKYQARSWYK
+494 TGALKYQARSWYK
-508 EGDHTANLANEDI
+508 EGNHTADLANEDI

-526 YHSMGKGGYSLSAL
+526 YHSMGKGGYSLSDL
-540 NYSVNAI
+540 HYSVNAV
-547 RSMSETVADIDEYTD
+547 RSTSETVADIDEYTD

-577 DVHFSG
+577 DVHFNG

-609 ILHSSQFGNTE
+609 ILHSSQFGHTE

-699 AMLGGYNTHTQIGS
+699 VMLGGYNTHTQIGS
-713 GHGLWLA
+713 GNGLWLA

-726 MTQVGNGEVTSVLA
+726 MTQVGKGDVASVLA

-746 TKVGEGEL
+746 TKVGDGDL

-760 GANVMTHISGDE
+760 GANVITHISGDNE
-772 QASNTTAVALGGA
+772 TSNTTAVALGGA
-785 NILTKKGKGDT
+785 NILTKKGKGNA

-807 THVGDGSTTGVMVG
+807 THVGDGTTTGVMVG

-869 GTSIAAMIGAGNIF
+869 GTSIAVMIGAGNIF

-956 NIFTHIGNGSTFAA
+956 NIFTHVGSGSTFAA
-970 MIGQANV
+970 MIGQANI

-1004 SLGLFAG
+1004 SLGIFAG
-1011 EMNVM
+1011 EVNVM

-1129 IVTKVGDGLGINVAW
+1129 IITKVGDGLGVNVAW

-1163 GEANILTKVGDGQ
+1163 GEANVITKVGDGQ

-1205 VITKVGDGRNVVL
+1205 VITKVGNGRNVVL

-1242 NVVTKVGDGMQVTA
+1242 NIVTKVGDGMQVTA

-1267 GNGLSVTAA
+1267 GDGLSVTAA

-1287 NGVSVNVAWGKY
+1287 DGVSVNVAWGKY

-1320 NIHIGDGLNIN
+1320 NIHIGDGLGIN
-1331 ASYARNNV
+1331 ASYAQNNV
-1339 AIKVG
+1339 AIKIG

-1369 VKQTL
+1369 IKQTV

-1389 DEASTSG
+1389 DEASSSG

-1431 TGSVTKVDTPDLNEM
+1431 TGSVTKVDTPDLNKM
-1446 DNDLNI
+1446 QNALNV
-1452 DGASDHAPNLI
+1452 DGSSDQTQAPNLI

-1470 GDRGWQS
+1470 GDQGWKS

-1486 GSVYG
+1486 GNVYG
-1491 VNGEGHGTR
+1491 VNGEGHGAR
-1500 VTELDTHTNTSLY
+1500 VTELDTYTNTSLY

-1579 FKGTGHND
+1579 FKGTGQND

-1597 AKSESSPQANAVS
+1597 AKSESSQQANAVS
-1610 EHAKQNQA
+1610 EHATQNQA

-1658 QQAIENNGQA
+1658 QKALENNGQA

-1676 SEAVTAELTTL
+1676 SEAVTAELTKL

-1702 KSGEQWR
+1702 ESGDQWR

-1717 DGVQSQIDDAKQLA
+1717 DGVQRQLDDAKQLA
-1731 SDKMAA
+1731 NDKIAA
-1737 AKQTQSDNNSKVKD
+1737 AKQTQSDNNSKVKE
-1751 SIAKSEAGVAKGEQN
+1751 SVAKSEAGVAKGEQN

-1772 DIAEA
+1772 DIADA

-1784 KADAVAKSHDAKQAE
+1784 KADAVAKSNDAKQAE

-1827 QNDAQGAK
+1827 QNDAKGTK
-1835 QNEGDRPDRQGVA
+1835 QNEGDRPDREGVT

-1865 GSHVNTDSQTNADG
+1865 GSHVTNDSQTNADG
-1879 RFSDGLTEQEL
+1879 RFSEGLSEQEQ

-1908 IRSKNSGSTI
+1908 IRGKNSGSTI
-1918 TSMFME
+1918 SSMFTE
-1924 ANADSIVVD
+1924 TNSDSIVVP

-1942 KEVRISGVN
+1942 KEIRISGVN
-1951 LVGLGE
+1951 LEGLGE
-1957 ASHDSAESLVAARA
+1957 ASDDTAESLVSARA

-1980 LDTDNDVATDKYVPV
+1980 LDTDNDAAKDKYVPV

-2003 DVSDEVKQRM
+2003 DVSDEAKERM
-2013 IQSMSGYI
+2013 IQFVGGYI

-2036 ATLFVESTLDYDWD
+2036 ATLFVEATLDYDWD

-2061 YGYSFETPH
+2061 YGYSFEAPH
-2070 AEKSIVS
+2070 GEKSIVS
-2077 FWSGKNFKQYR
+2077 FWSGRNFKEYR
-2088 DVLDNAQ
+2088 NVLDNAQ
-2095 TDGKKVVYD
+2095 ADGKKVVYD
-2104 IDVKGNAFAIDLNKH
+2104 IDVKGNAFAIDLNKQ
-2119 LMRWGGLF
+2119 LMRWGGMF

-2159 GAQHDVYVIAEGGV
+2159 GAQNDVYVIAEGGM
-2173 RLGNYFWHVELPAL
+2173 RLGNYFWNVELPAL

-2207 EYKDLPADEIGRRLT
+2207 AYKDIPVEDIGRRLT
-2222 DAGVGVKVRFDA
+2222 DAGVAVKVRFDA
-2234 LSSARQA
+2234 LSHEKQA
-2241 ELLADNPDDYRADTL
+2241 DLLADNPDGYKADTL

-2289 GDEGF
+2289 GEEGF

-2299 PGSDDKSKTILLDN
+2299 PGTDGKSKTILLDN

-2318 QQKAIE
+2318 QQKSIE

-2360 QKEDGAWTYNTNSEL
+2360 QKEDGAWTYNANVEL

-2392 GESYQKVID
+2392 GESYQQVID
-2401 ALAEY
+2401 ALTEY

-2415 YELESVE
+2415 YELTSVE
-2422 QLVNLRK
+2422 KLLNLRK
-2429 KIEGY
+2429 QVEGY
-2434 ALGHPDS
+2434 VLGHPDS
-2441 GRLEAM
+2441 GRVQAM
-2447 NSLLNQVNSRLEE
+2447 NSLLNQVNSRLEA
-2460 VSVLAVSEQS
+2460 VSVLVVSEQS

-2478 RLYDQLDNAHLKQS
+2478 HLYDQLDNANLKES

-2507 KGNLAKIDQ
+2507 KGNLANIDK

-2527 KASVNHEYG
+2527 KAAVSHEYG
-2536 QAIAD
+2536 QVVAD

-2549 NELAKDGKG
+2549 NDLAKDGKG
-2558 IDITGLNRIHQ
+2558 IDIAGLNKVHQ
-2569 ALEQHM
+2569 AIEQHM

-2604 TQIDAQ
+2604 TQLEGQ

-2641 EYQPDLK
+2641 EDQPDLK

-2679 DGETKLKRFIEKLN
+2679 DGETKLKRFVEKLN
-2693 AAKGIDAAYKD
+2693 AAKGIDASYKD

-2719 LVSTGIPAHVFQPF
+2719 LASTGIPAHVFQPF

-2746 VANRFAQELQKQAQ
+2746 VANRFAEELQKQAQ
-2760 ASGDPALVAKRI
+2760 ASGDPALVEKRI

-2819 LSHDP
+2819 LSNDP

-2889 QVNDDLDA
+2889 QATDLLDA
-2897 LSGSEKHKDKV
+2897 LSGNEKHKENV

-2916 PRDKVPLSPLT
+2916 PRDKESLSPLT

-2934 YGERDARRKIGDI
+2934 YGEKDVRRKIGDI
-2947 TQTLLDHAVEKGE
+2947 TQTLLDHAVENGE

-2975 YYHQGTASSDDE
+2975 YYHQGAASSEDE
-2987 TSTTS
+2987 TSATS

-3004 SAEEQASAIRSHYQK
+3004 SAEEQASAIRNHYQK

-3067 LHGYS
+3067 IHGYS

-3116 AGIVGTIAKAVNGQ
+3116 AGIVGAIAKAVNGQ
-3130 FSVEKNLKGLPQET
+3130 FSVEKNLKGLPKET

-3161 LRVKLSNSGFNVT
+3161 LRAKLAIAGYNVT

-3179 YGHEASNRLMSQY
+3179 YGHEASNRLMGQY
-3192 TGQIVS
+3192 ADQIVS
-3198 DLLNTQHIK
+3198 GLFNAEQAAVEAGEVLKGLEKDFKRYGDALKPDTSVPGKAKDIRTTKDFLNGYKNDHAKDIVDGFRSDMSIKQLVDLFVKGNWSAEQKGALAWEIESRALKVTFQNKSEKYNRLFREIASAGVVDAKATEQLAPQLMLLNLANDGFGGRCDPLSK
-3207 HNEAKL
+3207 LVLVAKQ
-3213 NLEPH
+3213 LEND
-3218 GKNYESRDLILKPIS
+3218 G
-3233 QPETVELGMP
+3233 QV
-3243 EVDQKVLAD
+3243 
-3252 IAERENVIIGV
+3252 GV
-3263 RPVDEKSKSLIASKM
+3263 ARQLLEKM
-3278 YSSKGLFVKAK
+3278 YSAAAVLSNPTLYSDSEKANASKLLSSLAAIHAK
-3289 SSDWGPMS
+3289 NPMHDTS
-3297 GFIPV
+3297 MKVWQEKLEGKQALTVNGVVEKIT
-3302 DQSFA
+3302 D
-3307 KASAR
+3307 ASANGKPV
-3312 RDLETFNRHAEQSIQ
+3312 L
-3327 SGNAVSA
+3327 
-3334 DLYLNQVRV
+3334 
-3343 EELVSK
+3343 
-3349 YHSLTPLELDDQSGM
+3349 LELDAPGHAMAAWAKGSGDDRVYGFYDPNAGIVEFSSAEKFGAYLTRFFGKSDLNM
-3364 YKTTATNGDQSVP
+3364 AQGYKLGKNAAGEAIFNRVVVMDGNTLASYKPTFGDKTTMQGILDLPVFDATPIKKPTGGVASDLEALGDK
-3377 FFLNRVTVDGNEL
+3377 T
-3390 WQVHYITNGELAPFK
+3390 K
-3405 VIGDPVSKQPMTA
+3405 VV
-3418 DYDLLTVMYSYGDLG
+3418 
-3433 PQDKVKQPLTWQ
+3433 
-3445 QWKDSVTY
+3445 
-3453 EDLTPKYK
+3453 
-3461 ELYSN
+3461 
-3466 EDLYNKKDGASLGN
+3466 
-3480 VSGRLKELK
+3480 
-3489 DRINVDLGRTNG
+3489 VDL
-3501 LEMVHH
+3501 
-3507 GADDA
+3507 A
-3512 NPYAVMA
+3512 
-3519 DNFPA
+3519 
-3524 TFFVPK
+3524 
-3530 SLFAEDGLGEGKG
+3530 
-3543 SIQTYF
+3543 
-3549 NVNEQGAVVI
+3549 
-3559 RNPQE
+3559 
-3564 FSDFQ
+3564 
-3569 QVTIN
+3569 
-3574 ASFRAS
+3574 
-3580 FNDKWNH
+3580 
-3587 GLDEPLFTTKRKLS
+3587 
-3601 HEFLN
+3601 
-3606 KRDQLLKK
+3606 
-3614 LSGGRLDAQDETLVA
+3614 
-3629 LGNPDDVSGNKAIV
+3629 
-3643 AVDVSQIF
+3643 QIF
-3651 TRQELKERANVFAK
+3651 TVQELKERAKVFAK

-3678 DLVHQTVS
+3678 DLVHQAKG
-3686 RDQIVASFELNKK
+3686 RDQIAASFELNKK
-3699 VNAYIAEHP
+3699 INAYIAEHP

-3717 QLKEQITS
+3717 QLKEQVTS
-3725 ALFIGKMQVA
+3725 VLFIGKMQIA
-3735 QVDIDAIAQ
+3735 QAGIDAIAQ
-3744 TRPELAARIFM
+3744 TRPELAARIFT
-3755 VAIEEANGEHRGLTD
+3755 VAIEEANGKHVGLTD

-3784 KQGYKGETPNDLGF
+3784 KHGYKGETPSDLGF
-3798 DAKYHVDLGDHYAD
+3798 DAKYHVDLSEHYAD

-3856 QMAFYFLKEAAKKVD
+3856 QMAFYFLKEAAKKAD

-3883 KKFADKSY
+3883 KKFADQSY

-3920 RYSGA
+3920 RYSGK
-3925 GYDELTNKLAGAT
+3925 GYDELTNKLASAT

-4021 DATLFENA
+4021 DVALFENA

-4072 SLPDDEKF
+4072 NLPDGEKF

-4107 LPALRVSD
+4107 LPALKVSD
-4115 SNQFRVEQ
+4115 SNQFTVEQ
-4123 DDMTLRVV
+4123 DDVSLRVV
-4131 YDDVANKPKLTFKD
+4131 YDDVANKPKITFKD

-4150 NTAIHNQNVNDWERV
+4150 NTDLHNQNVNDWERV
-4165 AVTPTADG
+4165 VVTPTADG

-4187 NDSVVANA
+4187 NDAVAAKA

-4243 SDSNNTHLSG
+4243 SESNNTRLSG
-4253 YSAEDLAAKLANFQ
+4253 YSADELAVKLAKFQ
-4267 QSFSQAENINNT
+4267 QSFNQAENVSSK

-4298 FGHQFINAMDVNG
+4298 FGHQFINAMDANG
-4311 LRVDVSA
+4311 LRLDVSV
-4318 RSSELAVDAT
+4318 RSSELAVDET

-4334 DENGDWIQK
+4334 DANGNWVQK
-4343 AETNKVSL
+4343 AESNKVSL
-4351 SWNEQGE
+4351 SWNEQGD
-4358 VIAKEERIRNG
+4358 VVAKDERIRNG
-4369 IAEGDIDLSRIGVS
+4369 IAEGDIDLSRIGIS
-4383 DVGEIAR
+4383 DVDEPAR

-4395 NNDVFDAPEKRK
+4395 NKDVFDAPEKRK
-4407 VETETSSSAAN
+4407 AETETSSSSAN

-4440 WGTSNVGIKVGSGG
+4440 WGTSNVGIKVGTGG

-4460 GDNNVMVHIGN
+4460 GDNNVMIHIGN
-4471 GESKHSVDMGGYQ
+4471 GESKHSFDIGGYQ

-4498 SFNLGQSNDLLVM
+4498 SFNKGRSNDLIVM

-4540 SGEDQDWLA
+4540 SGEGKDWLA

-4574 SVDYTCLVELDSHN
+4574 SVDYTSLVELDSQN
-4588 ERSSRGLKHDTEAAL
+4588 ERSSRGLKHDAEAAL

-4610 LSGNSDSSAG
+4610 LSGNGNNDTS

-4699 PRQLKNKLLGQMAGI
+4699 PRQLKNKLLGQLAGV

-4724 GVDYTT
+4724 GVDYTA
-4730 SGQIVSRNGEAVDG
+4730 SGHIVSRNGEAVDG
-4744 VAILTEMLEVIGEFS
+4744 VAILKEMLEVIGEFS

-4767 DPAKLLDSLKSG
+4767 DPTKLVNSLEAG
-4779 IDMGADGIQSFAE
+4779 INMGADGIKSFAE

-4797 DKAPEEE
+4797 EKAPEEKE
-4804 ENKSA
+4804 DNSS
-4809 VSVNGTSVNSA
+4809 VSVNGASVNST
-4820 QGATASDGN
+4820 QGATVADGS
-4829 TETAETQDRA
+4829 TETTETPDRA

-4867 ENLKEN
+4867 ANLKEN

-4941 GTSNIFTGGEGS
+4941 GTSNIFTGGEGN

-4996 EGGEIDTGLGR
+4996 EGGEIDTGSGR

-5018 VDTGDGQDYSV
+5018 VDTGDDQDYSV

-5095 EEGRDLMVLGGYQN
+5095 GEGRDLMVLGGYQN

-5131 EDISSED
+5131 EDIRSED

-5165 DPVSETDQAKFEH
+5165 DPASDSDQAKFEH
-5178 IGSVTFNDY
+5178 IGSVTFSDY
-5187 FDGKRAQM
+5187 FNGNRAQV
-5195 IIAMGEKDA
+5195 IIAMGDKDA
-5204 NGEREYTTLSESS
+5204 TGEREYTTLSESA

-5249 STAWADV
+5249 TTAWADV

>member
-17 YSADNGNNDIVAIG
+17 YSADDGNNNIVAIG
-31 FGGEIH
+31 FGGQIH

-47 GSIGATVHTGSGND
+47 GSIGATVYTGSGND

-68 YLRVED
+68 YLKVED
-74 STGHLSV
+74 STGHLTV

-103 AGGVSIDHLGHHGD
+103 AGGVSIDHLGNHGD
-117 VSYGGAAAYNS
+117 VNYGGAAAYNGIN
-128 VKRKGLSGNVTFKG
+128 RKGLSGNVTFAG

-151 ETNHGNLSFAGAG
+151 ETNQGNLSFTGAG

-173 FDQYQGSRGDVSFDG
+173 FNRYQGSHGDVTFDG

-232 NRIERTRQA
+232 NRIERTHQA
-241 EDVYQQ
+241 EDVYTQ
-247 THGNIRFEGVG
+247 TRGNIRFEGVG
-258 GYNSFYSDVAH
+258 GYNSLYSDVAH

-281 TITRKGSGSSFDAQG
+281 TIIRKGSGNDFAKEG
-296 MEYAKAED
+296 MTNAKADE
-304 IVLTTAKM
+304 IVLTKAVM
-312 HGSWI
+312 SGSWI
-317 GSGTHAVTAVK
+317 GQDHHVTAVK
-328 SEREP
+328 SASEP
-333 NTYLFAIAD
+333 NTYLFAFAD
-342 GTYTKINKV
+342 STYTKINKV
-351 RLSND
+351 QLRND
-356 PKTGKLKYYSE
+356 PQTGELKYYST
-367 AWYKQGNHLSG
+367 AWYKEGNHLSN
-378 LARSDVSSAGG
+378 LANQDISDNGG
-389 FEVNPI
+389 FTAVNI
-395 NGGYTLSNIAVE
+395 NGAYTLSDLKVE
-407 HQQSLT
+407 HQQSVT
-413 VHAMEKDLTEYEW
+413 VHAVEKSLTEYEW

-432 ALIDA
+432 AVIDA
-437 KDVVLSDAK
+437 KEVSLSDAK
-446 MGGHAIST
+446 MGGHAIYA
-454 DGTKVDVQAIKS
+454 DGTKVDVKAVKS
-466 NRKPNTYVYAKVLGP
+466 NRQPNTYIYAKVLGP

-487 VELANDA
+487 VELANDP
-494 ETGVLKYQARSWYK
+494 ETGALKYQARSWYK
-508 EGDHTANLANEDI
+508 EGDHTANIANQDI
-521 SSANG
+521 SSATG
-526 YHSMGKGGYSLSAL
+526 YNPMGKGGYSLSDL
-540 NYSVNAI
+540 HYSVNAV
-547 RSMSETVADIDEYTD
+547 RSTSETVADIEEYTD
-562 QTLFKPATDSGESSG
+562 QTLFKPANDSGESSG
-577 DVHFSG
+577 DVRFNG

-596 GNVYF
+596 GNVHF

-652 QSKQGKMDVY
+652 QSQQGKMDVY

-672 IGDGQYLA
+672 LGDGQYLA
-680 HLLAYGNISVHKG
+680 HLLAYGNISVQKG
-693 NGNSRV
+693 SGDSRV
-699 AMLGGYNTHTQIGS
+699 VMLGGYNTHTQIGS
-713 GHGLWLA
+713 GNGLWLA

-726 MTQVGNGEVTSVLA
+726 MTQVGQGDVAAVLA

-746 TKVGEGEL
+746 TKMGEGEL
-754 TAGMLG
+754 TSGMLG
-760 GANVMTHISGDE
+760 GANVITHISNDD
-772 QASNTTAVALGGA
+772 QLSNTTAVALGGA
-785 NILTKKGKGDT
+785 NILTKKGKGNT

-807 THVGDGSTTGVMVG
+807 THVGDGTTTGVMVG

-831 GDTTGIMLGVG
+831 GDTTGILLGVG

-869 GTSIAAMIGAGNIF
+869 GTSIAVMIGAGNIF

-956 NIFTHIGNGSTFAA
+956 NIFTHVGSGSTFAA
-970 MIGQANV
+970 MIGQANI

-994 NIYTHVGDGT
+994 NIMTHVGDGT

-1011 EMNVM
+1011 EVNVM

-1102 LLISDIGNVMTHVGD
+1102 LLISDVGNVMTHVGD

-1129 IVTKVGDGLGINVAW
+1129 LITKVGDGLGVNVAW

-1163 GEANILTKVGDGQ
+1163 GEANLITKVGDGQ

-1182 GKANIITHVGNGDDY
+1182 GEANIITHVGNGDDY

-1205 VITKVGDGRNVVL
+1205 VITKVGHGQNVVL

-1242 NVVTKVGDGMQVTA
+1242 NIVTKVGDGMQVTA
-1256 AKGKANITTTV
+1256 AKGQANITTTV
-1267 GNGLSVTAA
+1267 GNGLNVTAA

-1287 NGVSVNVAWGKY
+1287 DGVSVNVAWGKY

-1320 NIHIGDGLNIN
+1320 NIHVGDGLNIN
-1331 ASYARNNV
+1331 ASYAQNNV

-1369 VKQTL
+1369 IKQTV

-1389 DEASTSG
+1389 DEASSSG
-1396 TQKGRGAI
+1396 THKGRGAI

-1412 DGFQMDAIE
+1412 DGFQMDAIK

-1431 TGSVTKVDTPDLNEM
+1431 TGSVTKVDTPDLNKM
-1446 DNDLNI
+1446 QHALNV
-1452 DGASDHAPNLI
+1452 DDSSVQAPNLI
-1463 VNGDFEQ
+1463 VNGDFEL
-1470 GDRGWQS
+1470 GEHGWQS
-1477 THGVEASYS
+1477 THGVEASYA

-1491 VNGEGHGTR
+1491 VEGEGHGAR
-1500 VTELDTHTNTSLY
+1500 VTELDTYTNTSLY
-1513 QDLTDLTEGEVI
+1513 QDLANLAQGEVI

-1550 VVFSSSGDASAWQQK
+1550 VVFSSSGDESAWQQK
-1565 TLKLTAHAGSNRIE
+1565 TLKLTAQAGSNRIE

-1597 AKSESSPQANAVS
+1597 ATSESSQQANAIR
-1610 EHAKQNQA
+1610 EHATQNPA
-1618 SQNALSDKERAEAD
+1618 AQNALSDKERAEAD

-1658 QQAIENNGQA
+1658 QQALENNGQA
-1668 QRDAVKEE
+1668 QRDAVQEE
-1676 SEAVTAELTTL
+1676 SEAITAELTKL
-1687 AQGLDVLDGQATHTG
+1687 AQGLDVLDSQATHTG
-1702 KSGEQWR
+1702 ESGDQWR
-1709 NDFAGGLL
+1709 NEFASGLL
-1717 DGVQSQIDDAKQLA
+1717 AGVQTQLDDAKQLA
-1731 SDKMAA
+1731 NGKIAE
-1737 AKQTQSDNNSKVKD
+1737 AKQTHADNQNKVKD
-1751 SIAKSEAGVAKGEQN
+1751 AVAKSEAGVAKGEQN

-1772 DIAEA
+1772 DIADA
-1777 KADAETR
+1777 QADAEKR
-1784 KADAVAKSHDAKQAE
+1784 KADALAKGKDAQQAE
-1799 SDAHSAANDAQ
+1799 SDAHHAVNNAQ
-1810 SRGDRDAMN
+1810 SRGDRDVQV

-1827 QNDAQGAK
+1827 QADAQGAK
-1835 QNEGDRPDRQGVA
+1835 QNEGDRPDRQGVT

-1856 HRVEGAGET
+1856 HSVEGAGET
-1865 GSHVNTDSQTNADG
+1865 DSHVKTDSQTNADG
-1879 RFSDGLTEQEL
+1879 RFSEGLTEQEQ

-1908 IRSKNSGSTI
+1908 IRAKNSGSTI
-1918 TSMFME
+1918 TTMFTE
-1924 ANADSIVVD
+1924 ANTDSIVVP
-1933 TTASQDVVR
+1933 TTKPQDVVR
-1942 KEVRISGVN
+1942 KEIRISGVN
-1951 LVGLGE
+1951 LEGLGE
-1957 ASHDSAESLVAARA
+1957 ASHDSAVSLVAARA

-1980 LDTDNDVATDKYVPV
+1980 LDSDHPRATEQYIPV
-1995 PGFERVDA
+1995 PGFERVDVN
-2003 DVSDEVKQRM
+2003 VSDETKQRLT
-2013 IQSMSGYI
+2013 QFVSGYI

-2036 ATLFVESTLDYDWD
+2036 ATLFVEATLNYDWD

-2061 YGYSFETPH
+2061 YGYSFEAPH
-2070 AEKSIVS
+2070 GENSLVS
-2077 FWSGKNFKQYR
+2077 FWSGRNFKEYR
-2088 DVLDNAQ
+2088 NVLDNAQ
-2095 TDGKKVVYD
+2095 PDGKKVVYD
-2104 IDVKGNAFAIDLNKH
+2104 IDVQGNAFAIKLNKQ
-2119 LMRWGGLF
+2119 LMRWGDMF
-2127 LDPDNAE
+2127 LDLENAD
-2134 QNQLK
+2134 QNHLQ
-2139 SSIDAAT
+2139 SSIEAAAY
-2146 FSNTG
+2146 SNTG

-2159 GAQHDVYVIAEGGV
+2159 GAKDDVYVIAEGGM
-2173 RLGNYFWHVELPAL
+2173 RLGNYFWNVELPLL

-2207 EYKDLPADEIGRRLT
+2207 EYKDVPVNEIGHKLT

-2234 LSSARQA
+2234 LSAAQQA
-2241 ELLADNPDDYRADTL
+2241 ELLAINPKGYKADSL

-2261 KLSAIDSMLRESL
+2261 KLSAIDSMLRDAL

-2294 EVRSW
+2294 KVRAW
-2299 PGSDDKSKTILLDN
+2299 PGSDGKSKTIVLDN
-2313 PEDAA
+2313 PEDAT
-2318 QQKAIE
+2318 QQKTIE

-2329 NFDNF
+2329 NFQNF

-2347 VLSHHDGR
+2347 VISHDKGITH
-2355 TRILA
+2355 ILA
-2360 QKEDGAWTYNTNSEL
+2360 QKVDGAWLYNAKVDL

-2382 DAAHVSGKVR
+2382 DAANVTGKIR
-2392 GESYQKVID
+2392 GESYQQVID
-2401 ALAEY
+2401 ALSEY
-2406 HASTAEHAD
+2406 HSSVTEFSD
-2415 YELESVE
+2415 YDQESIE
-2422 QLVNLRK
+2422 KLLSLRK

-2434 ALGHPDS
+2434 VLGHPDS
-2441 GRLEAM
+2441 GRIAAM
-2447 NSLLNQVNSRLEE
+2447 NSLLNQVNTRLEE
-2460 VSVLAVSEQS
+2460 VSVLAVSEPN
-2470 IKAHDSFS
+2470 IKAQDSFS
-2478 RLYDQLDNAHLKQS
+2478 RLYDQLETANLKGT
-2492 KHLYLDGNGDFVTKG
+2492 KHLYLDQNGEFVTKG
-2507 KGNLAKIDQ
+2507 KGHLANIDL
-2516 LGGSDAVLEKV
+2516 LGSREAVLEKV
-2527 KASVNHEYG
+2527 KLTVSNEYG
-2536 QAIAD
+2536 QTVAD
-2541 TIFAGLSA
+2541 TVFAGLSA
-2549 NELAKDGKG
+2549 KDLAKDGKG
-2558 IDITGLNRIHQ
+2558 IDIAGLKKVHLAI
-2569 ALEQHM
+2569 EQHL
-2575 SPVSATMYIWK
+2575 SPVSATLFLWK

-2593 GHAALQIGQGR
+2593 GHAALQISQGR
-2604 TQIDAQ
+2604 TQLEGQ
-2610 AAADFNKQ
+2610 AAADFNQQ

-2630 SNIRNIFNVAT
+2630 SNISNILNVAT
-2641 EYQPDLK
+2641 KDQPDLK
-2648 LRWSDFSQ
+2648 LRWKDFSQ
-2656 PAHQNDTLEHDMASE
+2656 PAAHGESLAFDMQTE
-2671 ENDGFGLN
+2671 ENDDFGLKSAE
-2679 DGETKLKRFIEKLN
+2679 DKLKDFIKQL
-2693 AAKGIDAAYKD
+2693 ASASGVDKKFKD
-2704 ASEGYASVL
+2704 ISQAFTMMAL
-2713 LGNPDM
+2713 MNPDI
-2719 LVSTGIPAHVFQPF
+2719 LESANIPEHISKPF
-2733 VDQWNDTSYDMMD
+2733 VDQWNDTSYDMQD
-2746 VANRFAQELQKQAQ
+2746 VAQRFAKELQEQAKVAANSEQMEQQISEVVRRFAQDELDKIQT
-2760 ASGDPALVAKRI
+2760 
-2772 DNVVRLFAER
+2772 
-2782 ALEEI
+2782 
-2787 EAFKASQADEGRV
+2787 FKETQADQGRV

-2806 GLDVAAMQAEWNR
+2806 GLDVAAMQAEWHR
-2819 LSHDP
+2819 LSNDP

-2854 TWRPKF
+2854 TWLPKF

-2889 QVNDDLDA
+2889 QVTDVLDA
-2897 LSGSEKHKDKV
+2897 LSG
-2908 AIENDGTP
+2908 N
-2916 PRDKVPLSPLT
+2916 
-2927 RFLNNEL
+2927 
-2934 YGERDARRKIGDI
+2934 
-2947 TQTLLDHAVEKGE
+2947 
-2960 SQKVTLKGEAGRLTG
+2960 
-2975 YYHQGTASSDDE
+2975 
-2987 TSTTS
+2987 
-2992 GKVVLFLHGSGS
+2992 
-3004 SAEEQASAIRSHYQK
+3004 
-3019 QGIDMLAVN
+3019 
-3028 LRGYG
+3028 
-3033 ESDGGPSEKG
+3033 
-3043 LYQDARTMFNYL
+3043 
-3055 VNDKGIDPSNII
+3055 
-3067 LHGYS
+3067 
-3072 MGGPIAADLARYAAQ
+3072 
-3087 NGQAVSG
+3087 
-3094 LLLDRPMPSMT
+3094 
-3105 KAITA
+3105 
-3110 HEVANP
+3110 
-3116 AGIVGTIAKAVNGQ
+3116 
-3130 FSVEKNLKGLPQET
+3130 
-3144 PILLLT
+3144 
-3150 DNEGLGEEGEK
+3150 
-3161 LRVKLSNSGFNVT
+3161 
-3174 GEQTF
+3174 
-3179 YGHEASNRLMSQY
+3179 
-3192 TGQIVS
+3192 
-3198 DLLNTQHIK
+3198 
-3207 HNEAKL
+3207 
-3213 NLEPH
+3213 
-3218 GKNYESRDLILKPIS
+3218 
-3233 QPETVELGMP
+3233 
-3243 EVDQKVLAD
+3243 
-3252 IAERENVIIGV
+3252 
-3263 RPVDEKSKSLIASKM
+3263 
-3278 YSSKGLFVKAK
+3278 KAK
-3289 SSDWGPMS
+3289 
-3297 GFIPV
+3297 
-3302 DQSFA
+3302 
-3307 KASAR
+3307 
-3312 RDLETFNRHAEQSIQ
+3312 
-3327 SGNAVSA
+3327 
-3334 DLYLNQVRV
+3334 
-3343 EELVSK
+3343 
-3349 YHSLTPLELDDQSGM
+3349 
-3364 YKTTATNGDQSVP
+3364 
-3377 FFLNRVTVDGNEL
+3377 
-3390 WQVHYITNGELAPFK
+3390 
-3405 VIGDPVSKQPMTA
+3405 
-3418 DYDLLTVMYSYGDLG
+3418 
-3433 PQDKVKQPLTWQ
+3433 
-3445 QWKDSVTY
+3445 
-3453 EDLTPKYK
+3453 
-3461 ELYSN
+3461 
-3466 EDLYNKKDGASLGN
+3466 
-3480 VSGRLKELK
+3480 
-3489 DRINVDLGRTNG
+3489 
-3501 LEMVHH
+3501 
-3507 GADDA
+3507 
-3512 NPYAVMA
+3512 
-3519 DNFPA
+3519 
-3524 TFFVPK
+3524 
-3530 SLFAEDGLGEGKG
+3530 
-3543 SIQTYF
+3543 
-3549 NVNEQGAVVI
+3549 
-3559 RNPQE
+3559 
-3564 FSDFQ
+3564 
-3569 QVTIN
+3569 
-3574 ASFRAS
+3574 
-3580 FNDKWNH
+3580 
-3587 GLDEPLFTTKRKLS
+3587 
-3601 HEFLN
+3601 
-3606 KRDQLLKK
+3606 
-3614 LSGGRLDAQDETLVA
+3614 
-3629 LGNPDDVSGNKAIV
+3629 V
-3643 AVDVSQIF
+3643 AVDLAQIF
-3651 TRQELKERANVFAK
+3651 TVQELKERAKVFAK

-3678 DLVHQTVS
+3678 DLVHQAKG
-3686 RDQIVASFELNKK
+3686 RYQIAASFELNKK
-3699 VNAYIAEHP
+3699 INDYIAEHP

-3717 QLKEQITS
+3717 QLKEQVTS

-3735 QVDIDAIAQ
+3735 QAGIDAIAQ
-3744 TRPELAARIFM
+3744 TRPELATRIFM
-3755 VAIEEANGEHRGLTD
+3755 VAIEEANGKHVGLTD
-3770 MMVRW
+3770 MMLRW

-3784 KQGYKGETPNDLGF
+3784 KHGYKGEMPSDLGF
-3798 DAKYHVDLGDHYAD
+3798 DAKYHVDLGEHYAD

-3843 YQELQDLTGVESV
+3843 YQELQDLTGAESV
-3856 QMAFYFLKEAAKKVD
+3856 QMAFYFLKEAAKKAD

-3883 KKFADKSY
+3883 KKFADQNY

-3920 RYSGA
+3920 RYSGK
-3925 GYDELTNKLAGAT
+3925 GYDELTNMLASAT

-3972 QMDALKKQGV
+3972 QMEALKKQGV

-4021 DATLFENA
+4021 DVTLFENA
-4029 RANGMRIVALD
+4029 RVNGIRIVALD

-4072 SLPDDEKF
+4072 NLPDGEKF

-4107 LPALRVSD
+4107 LPALKVSD
-4115 SNQFRVEQ
+4115 SNQFTVEQ
-4123 DDMTLRVV
+4123 DDVSLRVV
-4131 YDDVANKPKLTFKD
+4131 YDDVANKPKITFKG

-4150 NTAIHNQNVNDWERV
+4150 NTALHNQNVNDWERV
-4165 AVTPTADG
+4165 VVTPIADG

-4187 NDSVVANA
+4187 NDPVVAKA
-4195 AANLAGKHPESS
+4195 AANLAGKHAESS

-4233 WQLVGHGRDD
+4233 WQLVGHGRDH
-4243 SDSNNTHLSG
+4243 SESNNTRLSG
-4253 YSAEDLAAKLANFQ
+4253 YSADELAVKLAKFQ
-4267 QSFSQAENINNT
+4267 QSFNQAENINNK

-4298 FGHQFINAMDVNG
+4298 FGHQFINAMDANG
-4311 LRVDVSA
+4311 LRVDVSV
-4318 RSSELAVDAT
+4318 RSSELAVDEA

-4334 DENGDWIQK
+4334 DANGDWVQK
-4343 AETNKVSL
+4343 AENNKVSL
-4351 SWNEQGE
+4351 SWDAQGE
-4358 VIAKEERIRNG
+4358 VVAKDEPIRNG
-4369 IAEGDIDLSRIGVS
+4369 IAEGDIDLSRIGVNNV
-4383 DVGEIAR
+4383 DEPAR

-4395 NNDVFDAPEKRK
+4395 NSDVFDAPEKRK
-4407 VETETSSSAAN
+4407 PETEVIANSSSSN
-4418 NKLSY
+4418 QLSY
-4423 SGNIQVNVGDG
+4423 SGNIQVNVGEG

-4440 WGTSNVGIKVGSGG
+4440 WGTSNVGIKVGTGG

-4460 GDNNVMVHIGN
+4460 GDNNVMVHIGD
-4471 GESKHSVDMGGYQ
+4471 GESKHSVDIGGYQ
-4484 ALEGAQMFIGNRNV
+4484 ALEGAQMFLGNRNV
-4498 SFNLGQSNDLLVM
+4498 SFNFGHSNDLILM

-4534 LQSIAT
+4534 LQGIAM
-4540 SGEDQDWLA
+4540 SGEGEDWLA

-4574 SVDYTCLVELDSHN
+4574 SVDYTTLVELDSQN
-4588 ERSSRGLKHDTEAAL
+4588 ERDSRGLKHDAEATL

-4610 LSGNSDSSAG
+4610 LSGNGNSGTSQ
-4620 KLSRADKLRQA
+4620 LSRADKLRQA

-4680 QFSATG
+4680 QFTATG

-4691 FTYTPEDL
+4691 FTYTPQDL
-4699 PRQLKNKLLGQMAGI
+4699 PRQLKNKLLGQLAGV

-4724 GVDYTT
+4724 GVDYTA
-4730 SGQIVSRNGEAVDG
+4730 SGQIVSRNGQAVDG
-4744 VAILTEMLEVIGEFS
+4744 VAILKEMLEVIGEFS

-4767 DPAKLLDSLKSG
+4767 DPAKLLDSLKAG
-4779 IDMGADGIQSFAE
+4779 IDMGADGIKSFAE

-4797 DKAPEEE
+4797 EKAPEEE
-4804 ENKSA
+4804 KDNSS
-4809 VSVNGTSVNSA
+4809 VSVNGANVNSA
-4820 QGATASDGN
+4820 QGATVADGN

-4867 ENLKEN
+4867 ENLKQN

-4896 GDGDINLSL
+4896 GDGDINISL

-4941 GTSNIFTGGEGS
+4941 GTSNIFTGGEGN

-4996 EGGEIDTGLGR
+4996 EGGEIDTGSGR

-5018 VDTGDGQDYSV
+5018 VDTGDDQDYSV

-5055 NASAGNDVVKLMGYH
+5055 NAGAGNDVVKLMGYH

-5075 GEGEDH
+5075 GDGDDH

-5095 EEGRDLMVLGGYQN
+5095 GEGRDLMVLGGYQN

-5131 EDISSED
+5131 EDIRSED

-5165 DPVSETDQAKFEH
+5165 DPSNDSDQSKFEH
-5178 IGSVTFNDY
+5178 IGSVTFSDY
-5187 FDGKRAQM
+5187 FNGNRAQVVIGM
-5195 IIAMGEKDA
+5195 SEKDLS
-5204 NGEREYTTLSESS
+5204 GEREYTMLSDSA
-5217 IDALVQAMSGFDPQA
+5217 IDALVQAMSGFEPQA
-5232 GDNGFIDNLDS
+5232 GDNGFIDSLES
-5243 KSRVAI
+5243 KSQAAI
-5249 STAWADV
+5249 SMAWSDV
-5256 VHKKGITV
+5256 VHKKGLMV

>member
-17 YSADNGNNDIVAIG
+17 YSADDGNNDIVAIG

-37 AYGGDDHVTV
+37 AYGGDDHIHL
-47 GSIGATVHTGSGND
+47 GSIGATVYTGSGND
-61 TVVGGSA
+61 TVSA
-68 YLRVED
+68 GAGYLKVED
-74 STGHLSV
+74 TTGNLSV
-81 KGAAGYADINKSGD
+81 RGAAGYADIKKNGD
-95 GNVSFAGA
+95 GNLSFSGA
-103 AGGVSIDHLGHHGD
+103 AGGVDIGHDGQHGNI
-117 VSYGGAAAYNS
+117 SYAGAAAYNHI
-128 VKRKGLSGNVTFKG
+128 KRQGLSGHVSFQG
-142 AGGYNALWH
+142 AGGYNAIWH
-151 ETNHGNLSFAGAG
+151 ETNHGNLSFEGAG
-164 AGNKLDRTW
+164 AGNKIDRTW
-173 FDQYQGSRGDVSFDG
+173 FNQYQGSQGDVRFVG
-188 AGAANSISSRVET
+188 AGVANSISSRVES
-201 GNITFRGAGADN
+201 GNLHFSGAGADN

-220 VGDITLQGAGAS
+220 VGDITLAGAGAS
-232 NRIERTRQA
+232 NRIERTHNA
-241 EDVYQQ
+241 DDVY
-247 THGNIRFEGVG
+247 TETRGNIRFEGVG
-258 GYNSFYSDVAH
+258 GYNSLYSDVAH

-281 TITRKGSGSSFDAQG
+281 TITRKGSGGDFDAQG
-296 MEYAKAED
+296 MEYAKADE
-304 IVLTTAKM
+304 IVLTAAQM
-312 HGSWI
+312 HGLSI
-317 GSGTHAVTAVK
+317 DNGNKFHAVNAVK

-342 GTYTKINKV
+342 GHYTKINKI
-351 RLSND
+351 RLYND
-356 PKTGKLKYYSE
+356 AESGKLKYYSE
-367 AWYKQGNHLSG
+367 AWFKQGNHLTD
-378 LARSDVSSAGG
+378 LAHSDVSSSGG
-389 FEVNPI
+389 FESNPV
-395 NGGYTLSNIAVE
+395 NGGYTLSNIAIE
-407 HQQSLT
+407 HQQSVT
-413 VHAMEKDLTEYEW
+413 VHAVEKSLTEYEW

-432 ALIDA
+432 AVIDA
-437 KDVVLSDAK
+437 KDVSLSDAK
-446 MGGHAIST
+446 MGGHAIFA
-454 DGTKVDVQAIKS
+454 DGTKVDVKAVKS
-466 NRKPNTYVYAKVLGP
+466 NRKPNTYVYAKMLGQH
-481 YTKIVV
+481 TKIVV

-494 ETGVLKYQARSWYK
+494 ETGALKYQARSWYK
-508 EGDHTANLANEDI
+508 EGDHTANLANQDI
-521 SSANG
+521 SSAYG
-526 YHSMGKGGYSLSAL
+526 YHAMGKGGYSLSDL
-540 NYSVNAI
+540 HYSVNAV
-547 RSMSETVADIDEYTD
+547 RSTSETVADIDEYTD
-562 QTLFKPATDSGESSG
+562 QTLFKPVSDSGESSG
-577 DVHFSG
+577 DIHFNG
-583 AGGGNVIKSNVTR
+583 VGGGNVIKSNVTR
-596 GNVYF
+596 GHVYF
-601 NGGGIANV
+601 NGGGLANV

-620 FNGGGAA
+620 FNGAGAA
-627 NVIVKSG
+627 NVIVKNG

-652 QSKQGKMDVY
+652 QSQQGKMDVY
-662 AGGAVNVLVR
+662 AGGALNVLVR
-672 IGDGQYLA
+672 VGNGDYLA
-680 HLLAYGNISVHKG
+680 HLLAYGNISVQKG
-693 NGNSRV
+693 QGNSRV
-699 AMLGGYNTHTQIGS
+699 TLLGGYNTHTQIGS
-713 GHGLWLA
+713 GDALWLA

-726 MTQVGNGEVTSVLA
+726 MTQVGQGDVASVLA

-746 TKVGEGEL
+746 TKMGDGEL

-760 GANVMTHISGDE
+760 GANVITHISSDD
-772 QASNTTAVALGGA
+772 QLSNTTAVALGGA
-785 NILTKKGKGDT
+785 NILTKKGKGNT

-807 THVGDGSTTGVMVG
+807 THVGDGTTTGVMVG

-869 GTSIAAMIGAGNIF
+869 GTSIAVMIGAGNIF

-934 AKGNVATKV
+934 AKGNIATKV
-943 GNGTTLAAMVGNA
+943 GNGTTLAAMVGSA
-956 NIFTHIGNGSTFAA
+956 NIFTHVGSGSTFAA
-970 MIGQANV
+970 MIGQANI
-977 MTKVGNDLTAA
+977 MTKVGDDLTAA

-1004 SLGLFAG
+1004 SLGIFAG
-1011 EMNVM
+1011 EVNVM

-1129 IVTKVGDGLGINVAW
+1129 IITKVGDGLGVNVAW

-1149 FTQVGD
+1149 FTHVGD

-1163 GEANILTKVGDGQ
+1163 GEANVISKVGDGQ

-1182 GKANIITHVGNGDDY
+1182 GQANIITHVGDGDDY

-1205 VITKVGDGRNVVL
+1205 VITKVGNGRNVVL

-1242 NVVTKVGDGMQVTA
+1242 NIVTKVGDGMQVTA
-1256 AKGKANITTTV
+1256 AKGKANVTTRV
-1267 GNGLSVTAA
+1267 GDGLNVTAA
-1276 YGDANINTKVG
+1276 YGDANINTVVG
-1287 NGVSVNVAWGKY
+1287 DGISVNVAWGQY
-1299 NINTKV
+1299 NVNTKI

-1320 NIHIGDGLNIN
+1320 NIHVGDGLGVN
-1331 ASYARNNV
+1331 ASYAQNNV
-1339 AIKVG
+1339 AIKIG

-1369 VKQTL
+1369 IKQTV

-1389 DEASTSG
+1389 DEASSSG
-1396 TQKGRGAI
+1396 THKGRGAI

-1412 DGFQMDAIE
+1412 DGFQMEAIE

-1431 TGSVTKVDTPDLNEM
+1431 TGSVTKVDAPDLNPM
-1446 DNDLNI
+1446 QNALSVDDS
-1452 DGASDHAPNLI
+1452 SDQVQGPNLI

-1470 GDRGWQS
+1470 SDFGWSS
-1477 THGVEASYS
+1477 THGVEAYVSASSY
-1486 GSVYG
+1486 GL
-1491 VNGEGHGTR
+1491 ERDGHGNN
-1500 VTELDTHTNTSLY
+1500 VSELATDQSTTIY
-1513 QDLTDLTEGEVI
+1513 QDIQNLTEGEVI

-1536 LSNNEGIEV
+1536 ISNNEGIDV

-1550 VVFSSSGDASAWQQK
+1550 VVFSSSGDESAWQQK

-1597 AKSESSPQANAVS
+1597 AKSETPQQTNAVS
-1610 EHAKQNQA
+1610 EHATQNQA

-1658 QQAIENNGQA
+1658 QQALGNNGQA
-1668 QRDAVKEE
+1668 QRDAVQEE
-1676 SEAVTAELTTL
+1676 SEAITAELTKL
-1687 AQGLDVLDGQATHTG
+1687 AQGLDVLDSQATHTG
-1702 KSGEQWR
+1702 ESGDQWR
-1709 NDFAGGLL
+1709 NEFASGLL
-1717 DGVQSQIDDAKQLA
+1717 AGVQTQLDDAKQLA
-1731 SDKMAA
+1731 NDKIAE
-1737 AKQTQSDNNSKVKD
+1737 AKQTHADNQNKVKD
-1751 SIAKSEAGVAKGEQN
+1751 AVAQSEAGVAKGEQN
-1766 RAGAEQ
+1766 LAGAEQ
-1772 DIAEA
+1772 DIADA
-1777 KADAETR
+1777 KTDAEKR
-1784 KADAVAKSHDAKQAE
+1784 KADALAKGNDAKQAE

-1819 AENKANQA
+1819 AEHKANQV
-1827 QNDAQGAK
+1827 QNDAKGAK
-1835 QNEGDRPDRQGVA
+1835 QNESDRPDRQGVA
-1848 GSGLSGNA
+1848 GSGLVGQAHSVEAAGAAGRHINA
-1856 HRVEGAGET
+1856 
-1865 GSHVNTDSQTNADG
+1865 DSQTNADG
-1879 RFSDGLTEQEL
+1879 RFSEGLSEQEL

-1908 IRSKNSGSTI
+1908 IRAKNTGSSV
-1918 TSMFME
+1918 TSMFTE
-1924 ANADSIVVD
+1924 TNADSIVVP
-1933 TTASQDVVR
+1933 TTASQDVNR
-1942 KEVRISGVN
+1942 KEIHISGVN
-1951 LVGLGE
+1951 LESLGE

-1980 LDTDNDVATDKYVPV
+1980 LDTDNDAATDKYVPV

-2003 DVSDEVKQRM
+2003 DVSDEAKERM
-2013 IQSMSGYI
+2013 IQFVGGYI

-2036 ATLFVESTLDYDWD
+2036 ATLFVEATLDYDWD

-2061 YGYSFETPH
+2061 YGYSFEAPH
-2070 AEKSIVS
+2070 GEKSIVS
-2077 FWSGKNFKQYR
+2077 FWSGRNFKEYR
-2088 DVLDNAQ
+2088 NVLDNAQ
-2095 TDGKKVVYD
+2095 VDGKKVVYD
-2104 IDVKGNAFAIDLNKH
+2104 IDVKGNAFAIDLNKQ
-2119 LMRWGGLF
+2119 LMRWGGMF

-2139 SSIDAAT
+2139 LSIDAAT

-2159 GAQHDVYVIAEGGV
+2159 GAQNDVYVIAQGGM
-2173 RLGNYFWHVELPAL
+2173 RLGNYFWNVELPAL

-2207 EYKDLPADEIGRRLT
+2207 EYKDVPVDEIGRRLT
-2222 DAGVGVKVRFDA
+2222 DAGVAVKIRFDA
-2234 LSSARQA
+2234 LSTAQQA
-2241 ELLADNPDDYRADTL
+2241 ELLADNPDGYKADTL

-2289 GDEGF
+2289 GDKGF

-2299 PGSDDKSKTILLDN
+2299 PGTDGKRKTILLDN

-2318 QQKAIE
+2318 QQKSIE

-2360 QKEDGAWTYNTNSEL
+2360 QKEDGAWTYNTNVEL

-2382 DAAHVSGKVR
+2382 DAAHVSGKIR
-2392 GESYQKVID
+2392 GESYQQVID
-2401 ALAEY
+2401 ALADY
-2406 HASTAEHAD
+2406 HTIPLLFKAAKDLGHGAIDYAD
-2415 YELESVE
+2415 YNLESVE
-2422 QLVNLRK
+2422 KLLNLRK
-2429 KIEGY
+2429 QVEGY
-2434 ALGHPDS
+2434 LLGHPDS
-2441 GRLEAM
+2441 GRVEAM
-2447 NSLLNQVNSRLEE
+2447 SSLLNQVNVRLEE
-2460 VSVLAVSEQS
+2460 VSVLAASEQS
-2470 IKAHDSFS
+2470 IKTHDSFS
-2478 RLYDQLDNAHLKQS
+2478 RLYDQLDNANLKES

-2507 KGNLAKIDQ
+2507 KGNLANIDQ

-2527 KASVNHEYG
+2527 KAAVSHEYG
-2536 QAIAD
+2536 QVVAD

-2549 NELAKDGKG
+2549 NDLAKDGKG
-2558 IDITGLNRIHQ
+2558 IDIAGLNKVHQ
-2569 ALEQHM
+2569 AIEQHM

-2586 PSDHSAL
+2586 PSDHSTL

-2604 TQIDAQ
+2604 TQLEGQ

-2641 EYQPDLK
+2641 KNQPDLK

-2656 PAHQNDTLEHDMASE
+2656 PAHQNDTLEHDMVSE

-2693 AAKGIDAAYKD
+2693 AAKGIDASYKD
-2704 ASEGYASVL
+2704 ASGGYASVL
-2713 LGNPDM
+2713 LGNPDI
-2719 LVSTGIPAHVFQPF
+2719 LETTGIPAHVFQPF
-2733 VDQWNDTSYDMMD
+2733 VEQWNDTSYDMMD
-2746 VANRFAQELQKQAQ
+2746 VANRFAEELQKQAK
-2760 ASGDPALVAKRI
+2760 ASGDPALVEKRI
-2772 DNVVRLFAER
+2772 DNVVRQFAER

-2806 GLDVAAMQAEWNR
+2806 GLNTAAMQAEWHR
-2819 LSHDP
+2819 LSNDP

-2854 TWRPKF
+2854 TWLPKF

-2879 LEIAAKKQSH
+2879 LEIVAKKQSH
-2889 QVNDDLDA
+2889 QVSDVLDA
-2897 LSGSEKHKDKV
+2897 LSGNEKQKETV

-2916 PRDKVPLSPLT
+2916 PRDKESLSPLT

-2934 YGERDARRKIGDI
+2934 YGDKEARRKIGEI
-2947 TQTLLDHAVEKGE
+2947 TQTLLDHAVEQGE
-2960 SQKVTLKGEAGRLTG
+2960 SQKVTLKGESGRLTG
-2975 YYHQGTASSDDE
+2975 YYHQGAVSSDTE
-2987 TSTTS
+2987 TSATS

-3004 SAEEQASAIRSHYQK
+3004 SSEEQASAIRSHYQK

-3043 LYQDARTMFNYL
+3043 LYQDARTMFKYL

-3067 LHGYS
+3067 IHGYS
-3072 MGGPIAADLARYAAQ
+3072 MGGPIAADLARYAVQ
-3087 NGQAVSG
+3087 NGQTVSG

-3110 HEVANP
+3110 HEVVNP
-3116 AGIVGTIAKAVNGQ
+3116 AGIVGAISKAVNGQ
-3130 FSVEKNLKGLPQET
+3130 FSVEKNLNGLPKNI
-3144 PILLLT
+3144 PIMLLT
-3150 DNEGLGEEGEK
+3150 DDEGLGDEGEK
-3161 LRVKLSNSGFNVT
+3161 LRAKLAVSGYKVT
-3174 GEQTF
+3174 GEQTI
-3179 YGHEASNRLMSQY
+3179 YAHEASNRLMSQY
-3192 TGQIVS
+3192 ASQIIS
-3198 DLLNTQHIK
+3198 HFS
-3207 HNEAKL
+3207 EAKKVEGSDSFSAQDK
-3213 NLEPH
+3213 NL
-3218 GKNYESRDLILKPIS
+3218 KSYQSRDLVLEPIV
-3233 QPETVELGMP
+3233 QPETIELGMP
-3243 EVDQKVLAD
+3243 DIDQKILAEV
-3252 IAERENVIIGV
+3252 AERENVIIGV
-3263 RPVDEKSKSLIASKM
+3263 RPVDEKSKSLIDSKL

-3312 RDLETFNRHAEQSIQ
+3312 RDLDKFNGYAEQSIE

-3334 DLYLNQVRV
+3334 DLYLNQVRMD
-3343 EELVSK
+3343 ELVSK
-3349 YHSLTPLELDDQSGM
+3349 YQSLTAIEFDAESGM
-3364 YKTTATNGDQSVP
+3364 YKTTATNGDQTVT
-3377 FFLNRVTVDGNEL
+3377 FFLNKVTVESKDL
-3390 WQVHYITNGELAPFK
+3390 WQVHYMKDGELAPFK

-3418 DYDLLTVMYSYGDLG
+3418 DYDLLTVMYSYADLG
-3433 PQDKVKQPLTWQ
+3433 PQDKVKQPLTWE
-3445 QWKDSVTY
+3445 QWKESVTY
-3453 EDLTPKYK
+3453 EDLTPKYQ
-3461 ELYSN
+3461 ELYDS
-3466 EDLYNKKDGASLGN
+3466 EVLYNKKDGASLGV
-3480 VSGRLKELK
+3480 VSDRLKTLK
-3489 DRINVDLGRTNG
+3489 DVINTSLGRTDG

-3530 SLFAEDGLGEGKG
+3530 SFFMEDGLGEGKG

-3559 RNPQE
+3559 RDPQE
-3564 FSDFQ
+3564 FSNFQ
-3569 QVTIN
+3569 QVAIN
-3574 ASFRAS
+3574 VSYRAS
-3580 FNDKWNH
+3580 LNDKWNA
-3587 GLDEPLFTTKRKLS
+3587 GLDDPLFTPKRKLS
-3601 HEFLN
+3601 HEFLDV
-3606 KRDQLLKK
+3606 RDELAHKLKAK
-3614 LSGGRLDAQDETLVA
+3614 V
-3629 LGNPDDVSGNKAIV
+3629 
-3643 AVDVSQIF
+3643 VDF
-3651 TRQELKERANVFAK
+3651 EKEV
-3665 PIGASYQGILDQL
+3665 QL
-3678 DLVHQTVS
+3678 D
-3686 RDQIVASFELNKK
+3686 R
-3699 VNAYIAEHP
+3699 
-3708 TSGRNQALT
+3708 
-3717 QLKEQITS
+3717 
-3725 ALFIGKMQVA
+3725 
-3735 QVDIDAIAQ
+3735 
-3744 TRPELAARIFM
+3744 
-3755 VAIEEANGEHRGLTD
+3755 
-3770 MMVRW
+3770 
-3775 ANEDPYLAP
+3775 
-3784 KQGYKGETPNDLGF
+3784 
-3798 DAKYHVDLGDHYAD
+3798 LGDHQVD
-3812 FKQWLETS
+3812 
-3820 QSNGLLSKA
+3820 
-3829 TLDES
+3829 S
-3834 TKTVHLGYS
+3834 TVST
-3843 YQELQDLTGVESV
+3843 
-3856 QMAFYFLKEAAKKVD
+3856 
-3871 PISGDSA
+3871 
-3878 EMILL
+3878 
-3883 KKFADKSY
+3883 
-3891 LSQLDSDR
+3891 
-3899 MDQIEGIY
+3899 
-3907 RSSHETDV
+3907 
-3915 DAWDR
+3915 
-3920 RYSGA
+3920 
-3925 GYDELTNKLAGAT
+3925 
-3938 GVDEQLSVLLDDR
+3938 LSV
-3951 KGLLIG
+3951 
-3957 EVHGSDVNGLRFVNE
+3957 
-3972 QMDALKKQGV
+3972 M
-3982 TVIGLEHLRS
+3982 
-3992 DLAQPLIDRYLATG
+3992 
-4006 VMSSELS
+4006 
-4013 AMLKTKHL
+4013 
-4021 DATLFENA
+4021 
-4029 RANGMRIVALD
+4029 ALD
-4040 ANSSARPNVQGTE
+4040 
-4053 HGLMYRAG
+4053 
-4061 AANNIAVEVLQ
+4061 
-4072 SLPDDEKF
+4072 
-4080 VAIYGKAHLQSHK
+4080 
-4093 GIEGFVP
+4093 
-4100 GITHRLD
+4100 
-4107 LPALRVSD
+4107 
-4115 SNQFRVEQ
+4115 
-4123 DDMTLRVV
+4123 
-4131 YDDVANKPKLTFKD
+4131 
-4145 SLSGA
+4145 
-4150 NTAIHNQNVNDWERV
+4150 NQNVDDWSQI
-4165 AVTPTADG
+4165 AVVPKDDG
-4173 GETRFDGQIIVQME
+4173 GETRFDGQVIVQIE
-4187 NDSVVANA
+4187 NDSVVAKA
-4195 AANLAGKHPESS
+4195 AANLAGKHPENS

-4212 DSDGNYR
+4212 DSEGNYR

-4243 SDSNNTHLSG
+4243 SEHNNTRLSG
-4253 YSAEDLAAKLANFQ
+4253 YSADELAVKLAKFQ
-4267 QSFSQAENINNT
+4267 QAFGQAENISNK

-4298 FGHQFINAMDVNG
+4298 FGHQFINAMDANG
-4311 LRVDVSA
+4311 LRVDVSV
-4318 RSSELAVDAT
+4318 RNSDVAVDTT
-4328 GRKHTK
+4328 GRKHTQ
-4334 DENGDWIQK
+4334 DANGNWVKK
-4343 AETNKVSL
+4343 AANNKVSL
-4351 SWNEQGE
+4351 TWNTQGE
-4358 VIAKEERIRNG
+4358 VTARDEVIRNG
-4369 IAEGDIDLSRIGVS
+4369 VAEGDIHLSR
-4383 DVGEIAR
+4383 VGASEVNEPAR

-4395 NNDVFDAPEKRK
+4395 NSEVFEAPEKRK
-4407 VETETSSSAAN
+4407 TETDTTASAGSD

-4440 WGTSNVGIKVGSGG
+4440 WGTSNVGIKVGTGG

-4471 GESKHSVDMGGYQ
+4471 GDSKHSVDIAGYQ
-4484 ALEGAQMFIGNRNV
+4484 ALEGAQMFMGNRNV
-4498 SFNLGQSNDLLVM
+4498 SFNMGRSNDLIVM

-4519 PLVNPFDGAARISGV
+4519 PLVNPFDGASRISGV
-4534 LQSIAT
+4534 LQSIAQ
-4540 SGEDQDWLA
+4540 SGKGADWLA

-4560 KKFVKDMS
+4560 KKFVKEMS
-4568 GLDQSS
+4568 GLDQTS
-4574 SVDYTCLVELDSHN
+4574 SVDYTSLVDLDSQN
-4588 ERSSRGLKHDTEAAL
+4588 ERSSRGLKSDAEATL
-4603 NKQYNQW
+4603 NKKYNQW
-4610 LSGNSDSSAG
+4610 LSGNSNNDSG
-4620 KLSRADKLRQA
+4620 KMSRADKFRQM

-4658 FGDNIQSILDTNL
+4658 FGDNIQAILDTNL
-4671 GSLFGLMTQ
+4671 GSLFGVLTQ

-4686 QAKTT
+4686 MAQTT
-4691 FTYTPEDL
+4691 FTYNPQDL
-4699 PRQLKNKLLGQMAGI
+4699 PRQLKNKLLGKFAEV
-4714 GAETTLADIF
+4714 GAETTLGDIF
-4724 GVDYTT
+4724 GVNYTAD
-4730 SGQIVSRNGEAVDG
+4730 GKIVSRTDEAVDG
-4744 VAILTEMLEVIGEFS
+4744 VAILKEMLEVIGEF
-4759 GDQLQAFV
+4759 GGEQLSAFT
-4767 DPAKLLDSLKSG
+4767 DPEKLLDSLKAG
-4779 IDMGADGIQSFAE
+4779 IDMGADGLQSFAE
-4792 THGLK
+4792 SHGLK
-4797 DKAPEEE
+4797 EKAPEENDTAQVTLNGAPAATENVSATVE
-4804 ENKSA
+4804 ETKP
-4809 VSVNGTSVNSA
+4809 
-4820 QGATASDGN
+4820 
-4829 TETAETQDRA
+4829 ERA
-4839 FGFNSLNLPNLFA
+4839 FGFNALNLPNLFA
-4852 TIFSQDKQKEMKSLV
+4852 TMFSKDKQAEMASLV
-4867 ENLKEN
+4867 SNLKQN

-4882 EKTFDFLRNSGHLQ
+4882 DKTFDFLRNSGHLQ
-4896 GDGDINLSL
+4896 GDGDMNVSL

-4941 GTSNIFTGGEGS
+4941 GVSNIFTGGEGH

-4980 NHVFLGA
+4980 NHVFMGA

-4996 EGGEIDTGLGR
+4996 EGGEITMGSGN
-5007 DYVVTS
+5007 DYAVTS

-5018 VDTGDGQDYSV
+5018 VDMGDDQDFAV
-5029 TIGNNNQVELGA
+5029 TIGNNNQLDLGA
-5041 GNDFANVFGNYNRI
+5041 GNDFARVFGNHNRI
-5055 NASAGNDVVKLMGYH
+5055 DAGQGNDEVKLMGYH
-5070 AVLNG
+5070 ASINA
-5075 GEGEDH
+5075 GEGEDY
-5081 LIAAAISKFSQFNG
+5081 LIAAAISKFSTLNG
-5095 EEGRDLMVLGGYQN
+5095 GEGKDVMVLGGYQN
-5109 TFKGGTDVDSFVVS
+5109 TFKGGAGVDSFVVS
-5123 GDVIDNLV
+5123 GDVIDNVV
-5131 EDISSED
+5131 EDIRQGE
-5138 NIVFNGIDWQKL
+5138 NIIFNGIDWNRL

-5158 LKLSILR
+5158 LKISMAR
-5165 DPVSETDQAKFEH
+5165 HTDTSSDQTLFDAL
-5178 IGSVTFNDY
+5178 GCVTFNDY
-5187 FDGKRAQM
+5187 FANNRAKL
-5195 IIAMGEKDA
+5195 IIGLGEKDA
-5204 NGEREYTTLSESS
+5204 QGEQEYTCLTD
-5217 IDALVQAMSGFDPQA
+5217 DALDNLIQAMSSFAPKVGESNFMDGLASQPQQ
-5232 GDNGFIDNLDS
+5232 
-5243 KSRVAI
+5243 AI
-5249 STAWADV
+5249 MAAWSDV
-5256 VHKKGITV
+5256 NTGKFSLS

>member
-17 YSADNGNNDIVAIG
+17 YSADDGNNNIVAIG
-31 FGGEIH
+31 FGGQIH

-47 GSIGATVHTGSGND
+47 GSIGATVYTGSGND

-68 YLRVED
+68 YLKVED
-74 STGHLSV
+74 STGHLTV

-103 AGGVSIDHLGHHGD
+103 AGGVSIDHLGNHGD
-117 VSYGGAAAYNS
+117 VSYGGAAAYNGIT
-128 VKRKGLSGNVTFKG
+128 RKGLSGNVTFAG

-151 ETNHGNLSFAGAG
+151 ETNQGNLSFTGAG

-173 FDQYQGSRGDVSFDG
+173 SNRYQGSHGDVTFDG

-232 NRIERTRQA
+232 NRIERTHQA
-241 EDVYQQ
+241 EDVYTQ
-247 THGNIRFEGVG
+247 TRGNIRFEGVG
-258 GYNSFYSDVAH
+258 GYNSLYSDVAH

-281 TITRKGSGSSFDAQG
+281 TIIRKGSGNDFAKEG
-296 MEYAKAED
+296 MTNAKADE
-304 IVLTTAKM
+304 IVLTKAVM
-312 HGSWI
+312 SGSWI
-317 GSGTHAVTAVK
+317 GQDHHVTAVK
-328 SEREP
+328 SASEP
-333 NTYLFAIAD
+333 NTYLFAFAD
-342 GTYTKINKV
+342 STYTKINKV
-351 RLSND
+351 QLRND
-356 PKTGKLKYYSE
+356 PQTGELKYYST
-367 AWYKQGNHLSG
+367 AWYKEGNHLSN
-378 LARSDVSSAGG
+378 LANQDISDNGG
-389 FEVNPI
+389 FTAVNI
-395 NGGYTLSNIAVE
+395 NGAYTLSDLKVE
-407 HQQSLT
+407 HQQSVT
-413 VHAMEKDLTEYEW
+413 VHAVEKSLTEYEW

-432 ALIDA
+432 AVIDA
-437 KDVVLSDAK
+437 KEVSLSDAK
-446 MGGHAIST
+446 MGGHAIYA
-454 DGTKVDVQAIKS
+454 DGTKVDVKAVKS
-466 NRKPNTYVYAKVLGP
+466 NRQPNTYIYAKVLGP

-487 VELANDA
+487 VELANDP
-494 ETGVLKYQARSWYK
+494 ETGALKYQARSWYK
-508 EGDHTANLANEDI
+508 EGDHTANIANQDI
-521 SSANG
+521 SSATG
-526 YHSMGKGGYSLSAL
+526 YNPMGKGGYSLSDL
-540 NYSVNAI
+540 HYSVNAV
-547 RSMSETVADIDEYTD
+547 RSTSETVADIEEYTD
-562 QTLFKPATDSGESSG
+562 QTLFKPANDSGESSG
-577 DVHFSG
+577 DVRFNG

-596 GNVYF
+596 GNVHF

-652 QSKQGKMDVY
+652 QSQQGKMDVY

-672 IGDGQYLA
+672 LGDGQYLA
-680 HLLAYGNISVHKG
+680 HLLAYGNISVQKG
-693 NGNSRV
+693 SGDSRV
-699 AMLGGYNTHTQIGS
+699 VMLGGYNTHTQIGS
-713 GHGLWLA
+713 GNGLWLA

-726 MTQVGNGEVTSVLA
+726 MTQVGKGDVAAVLA

-746 TKVGEGEL
+746 TKMGEGEL
-754 TAGMLG
+754 TSGMLG
-760 GANVMTHISGDE
+760 GANVITHISNDD
-772 QASNTTAVALGGA
+772 QLSNTTAVALGGA
-785 NILTKKGKGDT
+785 NILTKKGKGNT

-807 THVGDGSTTGVMVG
+807 THVGDGTTTGVMVG

-869 GTSIAAMIGAGNIF
+869 GTSIAVMIGAGNIF

-956 NIFTHIGNGSTFAA
+956 NIFTHIGHGSTFAA
-970 MIGQANV
+970 MIGQANI

-994 NIYTHVGDGT
+994 NIMTHVGDGT

-1011 EMNVM
+1011 EVNVM

-1035 THVGDGLTGV
+1035 THFGDGLTGV

-1102 LLISDIGNVMTHVGD
+1102 LLISDVGNMMTHVGD

-1129 IVTKVGDGLGINVAW
+1129 LITKVGDGLGVNVAW

-1163 GEANILTKVGDGQ
+1163 GEANLITKVGDGQ

-1182 GKANIITHVGNGDDY
+1182 GEANIITHVGNGDDY

-1205 VITKVGDGRNVVL
+1205 VITKVGNGRNVVL

-1242 NVVTKVGDGMQVTA
+1242 NIVTKAGDGMQVTA
-1256 AKGKANITTTV
+1256 AKGQANITTTV
-1267 GNGLSVTAA
+1267 GNGLNVTAA

-1287 NGVSVNVAWGKY
+1287 DGVSVNVAWGKY

-1320 NIHIGDGLNIN
+1320 NIHVGDGLNIN
-1331 ASYARNNV
+1331 ASYAQNNV

-1369 VKQTL
+1369 IKQTV

-1389 DEASTSG
+1389 DEASSSG
-1396 TQKGRGAI
+1396 THKGRGAI

-1412 DGFQMDAIE
+1412 DGFQMDAIK

-1431 TGSVTKVDTPDLNEM
+1431 TGSVTKVDTPDLNKM
-1446 DNDLNI
+1446 QHAINVDD
-1452 DGASDHAPNLI
+1452 SSVQAPNLI
-1463 VNGDFEQ
+1463 VNGDFEL
-1470 GDRGWQS
+1470 GEHGWQS
-1477 THGVEASYS
+1477 THGVEASYA

-1491 VNGEGHGTR
+1491 VEGEGHGAR
-1500 VTELDTHTNTSLY
+1500 VTELDTYTNTSLY
-1513 QDLTDLTEGEVI
+1513 QDLANLAQGEVI

-1550 VVFSSSGDASAWQQK
+1550 VVFSSSGDESAWQQK
-1565 TLKLTAHAGSNRIE
+1565 TLKLTAQAGSNRIE

-1597 AKSESSPQANAVS
+1597 ATSESSQQANAIR
-1610 EHAKQNQA
+1610 EHATQNPA
-1618 SQNALSDKERAEAD
+1618 TQNALSDKERAEAD

-1658 QQAIENNGQA
+1658 QQALENNGQA
-1668 QRDAVKEE
+1668 QRDAVQEE
-1676 SEAVTAELTTL
+1676 SEAITAELTKL

-1702 KSGEQWR
+1702 ESGDQWR
-1709 NDFAGGLL
+1709 NEFASGLL
-1717 DGVQSQIDDAKQLA
+1717 AGVQTQLDDAKQLA
-1731 SDKMAA
+1731 NDKIAE
-1737 AKQTQSDNNSKVKD
+1737 AKQTHADNQNKVKD
-1751 SIAKSEAGVAKGEQN
+1751 AVAKSEAGVAKGEQN

-1772 DIAEA
+1772 DIADA
-1777 KADAETR
+1777 QADAEKR
-1784 KADAVAKSHDAKQAE
+1784 KADALAKGKDAQQAE
-1799 SDAHSAANDAQ
+1799 SDAHHAVNNAQ
-1810 SRGDRDAMN
+1810 SRGDRDVQL

-1827 QNDAQGAK
+1827 QADAQGAK
-1835 QNEGDRPDRQGVA
+1835 QNEGDRPDRQGVT

-1856 HRVEGAGET
+1856 HSVEGAGET
-1865 GSHVNTDSQTNADG
+1865 DSHVNTDSQTNADG
-1879 RFSDGLTEQEL
+1879 RFSEGLTEQEQ

-1908 IRSKNSGSTI
+1908 IRAKNSGSSM
-1918 TSMFME
+1918 TSMFSE
-1924 ANADSIVVD
+1924 TNSKSIVVPTKVSPEPD
-1933 TTASQDVVR
+1933 RQEVTRRD
-1942 KEVRISGVN
+1942 VRISGVN
-1951 LVGLGE
+1951 L
-1957 ASHDSAESLVAARA
+1957 ESLSAVQGSQQTGQLAS
-1971 EKVANLYRW
+1971 KS
-1980 LDTDNDVATDKYVPV
+1980 V
-1995 PGFERVDA
+1995 PGFKSHFASTSIGIENELSGLVVVLPKNSAQTFGYVHDSQGNPLFMLTKDMNQGGYSNPVGINDIQGVNNWQTHTIELVTYPSEISDTAAVESRKEAMLWLAKEFTDHINQSNHQSLPHL
-2003 DVSDEVKQRM
+2003 VSDDGRF
-2013 IQSMSGYI
+2013 
-2021 EHTDNQV
+2021 
-2028 PKDQAQAL
+2028 
-2036 ATLFVESTLDYDWD
+2036 TLVISN
-2050 KRVEFLTKLES
+2050 S
-2061 YGYSFETPH
+2061 
-2070 AEKSIVS
+2070 
-2077 FWSGKNFKQYR
+2077 
-2088 DVLDNAQ
+2088 
-2095 TDGKKVVYD
+2095 
-2104 IDVKGNAFAIDLNKH
+2104 KH
-2119 LMRWGGLF
+2119 LIAAGNGT
-2127 LDPDNAE
+2127 
-2134 QNQLK
+2134 
-2139 SSIDAAT
+2139 SIDAQGKTIGMTPSGQQAT
-2146 FSNTG
+2146 MAISAKEFGTSSSPEVRLLESAPWYQAGLRDEFLANAKNTTLDDPATAQNVYAYLT
-2151 FWSSVYAT
+2151 SVYSKTADLAKEY
-2159 GAQHDVYVIAEGGV
+2159 GIYINDWDPASEGFSPNAQGLTDPKVKNAWSILPRTKPVRMLELLSAEDSRYVRQQIAEKLKGTYSESLAKNVFEYFQYGGEV
-2173 RLGNYFWHVELPAL
+2173 AGHGINYATTGSVQQPEPAVL
-2187 RQLQREGLVGEIRL
+2187 FEFRSVPSALSDFVP
-2201 LDKPVS
+2201 KTAS
-2207 EYKDLPADEIGRRLT
+2207 T
-2222 DAGVGVKVRFDA
+2222 VKVDVKALDHFDSASRKAIITEVNALVSGSEDFDA
-2234 LSSARQA
+2234 WYQEYRASKGQPPVKNPKSSASANHKA
-2241 ELLADNPDDYRADTL
+2241 EWLMTQHAEQWAKITAPYTDNHGTLTSTKLASNDKE
-2256 VELDV
+2256 ELHALGETSNLENNKQQENV
-2261 KLSAIDSMLRESL
+2261 ASIINTMLNDML
-2274 PFYSLR
+2274 PFYALR

-2294 EVRSW
+2294 EVRAW
-2299 PGSDDKSKTILLDN
+2299 PGTEDKSKTIILED

-2318 QQKAIE
+2318 QHKAIE

-2347 VLSHHDGR
+2347 VISHHEGR
-2355 TRILA
+2355 THVLA
-2360 QKEDGAWTYNTNSEL
+2360 QRVDGAWQYNAKVEL

-2382 DAAHVSGKVR
+2382 DAAHVTGKIR
-2392 GESYQKVID
+2392 GESYQQVID
-2401 ALAEY
+2401 ALTDY
-2406 HASTAEHAD
+2406 HASITEHAD
-2415 YELESVE
+2415 YEPESVE
-2422 QLVNLRK
+2422 KLLNLRK

-2434 ALGHPDS
+2434 VLGHPDS
-2441 GRLEAM
+2441 GRVEAM
-2447 NSLLNQVNSRLEE
+2447 NSLLNQVNTRLDE
-2460 VSVLAVSEQS
+2460 VSLLSVAEQT
-2470 IKAHDSFS
+2470 IQAQDSFS
-2478 RLYDQLDNAHLKQS
+2478 RLYDQLEAANLKES
-2492 KHLYLDGNGDFVTKG
+2492 KHLYLDQNGDFVTKG
-2507 KGNLAKIDQ
+2507 KGNLANIDL
-2516 LGGSDAVLEKV
+2516 LGSREAVLEKV
-2527 KASVNHEYG
+2527 KLTVSNEYG
-2536 QAIAD
+2536 QTVAD

-2549 NELAKDGKG
+2549 KDLAKDGKG
-2558 IDITGLNRIHQ
+2558 IDIAGLNKVHQ
-2569 ALEQHM
+2569 AIEQHL
-2575 SPVSATMYIWK
+2575 SPVSATLYIWK

-2604 TQIDAQ
+2604 TQLEGQ
-2610 AAADFNKQ
+2610 AAADFNQQ

-2630 SNIRNIFNVAT
+2630 SNISNILNVAT
-2641 EYQPDLK
+2641 KDQPDLK

-2656 PAHQNDTLEHDMASE
+2656 PAHQNDTLEHDVASE
-2671 ENDGFGLN
+2671 ENDGFGLH
-2679 DGETKLKRFIEKLN
+2679 DGDIKLKRFIEKLN
-2693 AAKGIDAAYKD
+2693 AAKGIDASFKE

-2719 LVSTGIPAHVFQPF
+2719 LETTGIPAHVFQPF
-2733 VDQWNDTSYDMMD
+2733 VEQWNDTSYDMMD
-2746 VANRFAQELQKQAQ
+2746 VANRFAQELRLQAQ
-2760 ASGDPALVAKRI
+2760 RSDDPELLEKRI
-2772 DNVVRLFAER
+2772 GNVIRQFAER

-2787 EAFKASQADEGRV
+2787 ETFKASQADQGRV

-2806 GLDVAAMQAEWNR
+2806 GLDVAAMQAEWHR
-2819 LSHDP
+2819 LSNDP

-2854 TWRPKF
+2854 TWLPKF

-2879 LEIAAKKQSH
+2879 LEIAAKKQSY
-2889 QVNDDLDA
+2889 QVTDVLDA
-2897 LSGSEKHKDKV
+2897 LSGNEKPKENV

-2916 PRDKVPLSPLT
+2916 PRDKESLSPLT

-2934 YGERDARRKIGDI
+2934 YGDKEARRKIGEI

-2960 SQKVTLKGEAGRLTG
+2960 SQKITLQGEAGRLTG
-2975 YYHQGTASSDDE
+2975 YYHQGTAPREGE
-2987 TSTTS
+2987 TSSPS

-3004 SAEEQASAIRSHYQK
+3004 SAEEQASAIRNHYQK

-3067 LHGYS
+3067 IHGYS

-3116 AGIVGTIAKAVNGQ
+3116 AGIVGAIAKAVNGQ
-3130 FSVEKNLKGLPQET
+3130 FSVEKNLEGLPKET
-3144 PILLLT
+3144 SILLLT
-3150 DNEGLGEEGEK
+3150 DNEGLGNEGEK
-3161 LRVKLSNSGFNVT
+3161 LRTKLTASGYNVT

-3192 TGQIVS
+3192 ADQIVS
-3198 DLLNTQHIK
+3198 GLSSS
-3207 HNEAKL
+3207 A
-3213 NLEPH
+3213 
-3218 GKNYESRDLILKPIS
+3218 S
-3233 QPETVELGMP
+3233 
-3243 EVDQKVLAD
+3243 
-3252 IAERENVIIGV
+3252 
-3263 RPVDEKSKSLIASKM
+3263 VDEDLDQQGLDTTSTKDQGISNKNDHLQVVDSKEAL
-3278 YSSKGLFVKAK
+3278 
-3289 SSDWGPMS
+3289 SDGKILHNQDVNSWGP
-3297 GFIPV
+3297 
-3302 DQSFA
+3302 
-3307 KASAR
+3307 
-3312 RDLETFNRHAEQSIQ
+3312 
-3327 SGNAVSA
+3327 
-3334 DLYLNQVRV
+3334 
-3343 EELVSK
+3343 
-3349 YHSLTPLELDDQSGM
+3349 
-3364 YKTTATNGDQSVP
+3364 
-3377 FFLNRVTVDGNEL
+3377 
-3390 WQVHYITNGELAPFK
+3390 IT
-3405 VIGDPVSKQPMTA
+3405 
-3418 DYDLLTVMYSYGDLG
+3418 
-3433 PQDKVKQPLTWQ
+3433 
-3445 QWKDSVTY
+3445 
-3453 EDLTPKYK
+3453 
-3461 ELYSN
+3461 
-3466 EDLYNKKDGASLGN
+3466 
-3480 VSGRLKELK
+3480 
-3489 DRINVDLGRTNG
+3489 
-3501 LEMVHH
+3501 
-3507 GADDA
+3507 
-3512 NPYAVMA
+3512 
-3519 DNFPA
+3519 
-3524 TFFVPK
+3524 
-3530 SLFAEDGLGEGKG
+3530 
-3543 SIQTYF
+3543 
-3549 NVNEQGAVVI
+3549 
-3559 RNPQE
+3559 
-3564 FSDFQ
+3564 
-3569 QVTIN
+3569 
-3574 ASFRAS
+3574 
-3580 FNDKWNH
+3580 
-3587 GLDEPLFTTKRKLS
+3587 
-3601 HEFLN
+3601 
-3606 KRDQLLKK
+3606 
-3614 LSGGRLDAQDETLVA
+3614 
-3629 LGNPDDVSGNKAIV
+3629 
-3643 AVDVSQIF
+3643 
-3651 TRQELKERANVFAK
+3651 
-3665 PIGASYQGILDQL
+3665 
-3678 DLVHQTVS
+3678 
-3686 RDQIVASFELNKK
+3686 
-3699 VNAYIAEHP
+3699 
-3708 TSGRNQALT
+3708 
-3717 QLKEQITS
+3717 
-3725 ALFIGKMQVA
+3725 
-3735 QVDIDAIAQ
+3735 
-3744 TRPELAARIFM
+3744 
-3755 VAIEEANGEHRGLTD
+3755 
-3770 MMVRW
+3770 
-3775 ANEDPYLAP
+3775 
-3784 KQGYKGETPNDLGF
+3784 
-3798 DAKYHVDLGDHYAD
+3798 
-3812 FKQWLETS
+3812 
-3820 QSNGLLSKA
+3820 
-3829 TLDES
+3829 
-3834 TKTVHLGYS
+3834 
-3843 YQELQDLTGVESV
+3843 
-3856 QMAFYFLKEAAKKVD
+3856 
-3871 PISGDSA
+3871 
-3878 EMILL
+3878 
-3883 KKFADKSY
+3883 
-3891 LSQLDSDR
+3891 
-3899 MDQIEGIY
+3899 
-3907 RSSHETDV
+3907 
-3915 DAWDR
+3915 
-3920 RYSGA
+3920 
-3925 GYDELTNKLAGAT
+3925 
-3938 GVDEQLSVLLDDR
+3938 
-3951 KGLLIG
+3951 
-3957 EVHGSDVNGLRFVNE
+3957 
-3972 QMDALKKQGV
+3972 
-3982 TVIGLEHLRS
+3982 
-3992 DLAQPLIDRYLATG
+3992 
-4006 VMSSELS
+4006 
-4013 AMLKTKHL
+4013 
-4021 DATLFENA
+4021 
-4029 RANGMRIVALD
+4029 
-4040 ANSSARPNVQGTE
+4040 
-4053 HGLMYRAG
+4053 
-4061 AANNIAVEVLQ
+4061 
-4072 SLPDDEKF
+4072 
-4080 VAIYGKAHLQSHK
+4080 
-4093 GIEGFVP
+4093 
-4100 GITHRLD
+4100 
-4107 LPALRVSD
+4107 
-4115 SNQFRVEQ
+4115 
-4123 DDMTLRVV
+4123 
-4131 YDDVANKPKLTFKD
+4131 
-4145 SLSGA
+4145 
-4150 NTAIHNQNVNDWERV
+4150 
-4165 AVTPTADG
+4165 VTPTTDG

-4187 NDSVVANA
+4187 NDPVVAKA
-4195 AANLAGKHPESS
+4195 AANLAGKHAESS

-4233 WQLVGHGRDD
+4233 WQLVGHGRDH
-4243 SDSNNTHLSG
+4243 SESNNTRLSG
-4253 YSAEDLAAKLANFQ
+4253 YSADELAVKLAKFQ
-4267 QSFSQAENINNT
+4267 QSFNQAENINNK

-4298 FGHQFINAMDVNG
+4298 FGHQFINAMDANG
-4311 LRVDVSA
+4311 LRVDVSV
-4318 RSSELAVDAT
+4318 RSSELAVDEA

-4334 DENGDWIQK
+4334 DANGDWVQK
-4343 AETNKVSL
+4343 AENNKVSL
-4351 SWNEQGE
+4351 SWDAQGE
-4358 VIAKEERIRNG
+4358 VVAKDEPIRNG
-4369 IAEGDIDLSRIGVS
+4369 IAEGDIDLSRIGVNNV
-4383 DVGEIAR
+4383 DEPAR

-4395 NNDVFDAPEKRK
+4395 NSDVFDAPEKRIP
-4407 VETETSSSAAN
+4407 ETEVIANSSSSN
-4418 NKLSY
+4418 QLSY
-4423 SGNIQVNVGDG
+4423 SGNIQVNVGEG

-4440 WGTSNVGIKVGSGG
+4440 WGTSNVSIKVGTGG

-4460 GDNNVMVHIGN
+4460 GDNNVMVHIGD
-4471 GESKHSVDMGGYQ
+4471 GESKHSVDIGGYQ
-4484 ALEGAQMFIGNRNV
+4484 ALEGAQMFLGNRNV
-4498 SFNLGQSNDLLVM
+4498 SFNFGHSNDLILM

-4534 LQSIAT
+4534 LQGIAM
-4540 SGEDQDWLA
+4540 SGEGEDWLA

-4574 SVDYTCLVELDSHN
+4574 SVDYTTLVELDSQN
-4588 ERSSRGLKHDTEAAL
+4588 ERDSRGLKHDAEATL

-4610 LSGNSDSSAG
+4610 LSGNGNSGTSQ
-4620 KLSRADKLRQA
+4620 LSRADKLRQA

-4680 QFSATG
+4680 QFTATG

-4691 FTYTPEDL
+4691 FTYTPQDL
-4699 PRQLKNKLLGQMAGI
+4699 PRQLKNKLLGQLAGV

-4724 GVDYTT
+4724 GVDYTA
-4730 SGQIVSRNGEAVDG
+4730 SGQIISRNGQAVDG
-4744 VAILTEMLEVIGEFS
+4744 VAILKEMLEVIGEFS

-4767 DPAKLLDSLKSG
+4767 DPAKLLDSLKAG
-4779 IDMGADGIQSFAE
+4779 IDMGADGIKSFAE

-4797 DKAPEEE
+4797 EKAPEEE
-4804 ENKSA
+4804 KDNSS
-4809 VSVNGTSVNSA
+4809 VSVNGANVNSA
-4820 QGATASDGN
+4820 QGATVADGN

-4867 ENLKEN
+4867 ENLKQN
-4873 LTADLLNMK
+4873 LTDDLLNMK

-4896 GDGDINLSL
+4896 GDGDINISL

-4941 GTSNIFTGGEGS
+4941 GTSNIFTGGEGN

-4996 EGGEIDTGLGR
+4996 EGGEIDTGSGR

-5018 VDTGDGQDYSV
+5018 VDTGDDQDYSV

-5055 NASAGNDVVKLMGYH
+5055 NAGAGNDVVKLMGYH

-5075 GEGEDH
+5075 GDGDDH

-5095 EEGRDLMVLGGYQN
+5095 GEGRDLMVLGGYQN

-5131 EDISSED
+5131 EDIRSED

-5165 DPVSETDQAKFEH
+5165 DPSNDSDQSKFEH
-5178 IGSVTFNDY
+5178 IGSVTFSDY
-5187 FDGKRAQM
+5187 FNGNRAQVVIGM
-5195 IIAMGEKDA
+5195 SDKDLS
-5204 NGEREYTTLSESS
+5204 GEREYTMLSDSA
-5217 IDALVQAMSGFDPQA
+5217 IDALVQAMSGFEPQA
-5232 GDNGFIDNLDS
+5232 GDNGFIDSLES
-5243 KSRVAI
+5243 KSQAAI
-5249 STAWADV
+5249 SMAWSDV
-5256 VHKKGITV
+5256 VHKKGLMV

>member
-17 YSADNGNNDIVAIG
+17 YSADDGNNSIVAIG

-47 GSIGATVHTGSGND
+47 GSIGATVYTGSGND

-74 STGHLSV
+74 TTGHLSV

-103 AGGVSIDHLGHHGD
+103 AGGVSIDHLGNHGD
-117 VSYGGAAAYNS
+117 VSYGGAAAYNGIT
-128 VKRKGLSGNVTFKG
+128 RKGLSGNVTFKG
-142 AGGYNALWH
+142 VGGYNALWH
-151 ETNHGNLSFAGAG
+151 ETNQGNLSFAGAG

-173 FDQYQGSRGDVSFDG
+173 LNRYQGSRGDVTFDG

-241 EDVYQQ
+241 EDVYAQ
-247 THGNIRFEGVG
+247 TRGNIRFEGVG
-258 GYNSFYSDVAH
+258 GYNSLYSDVAH

-304 IVLTTAKM
+304 IVLTAAQM
-312 HGSWI
+312 HGLSI
-317 GSGTHAVTAVK
+317 DNGNKFHAVTAVK

-351 RLSND
+351 RLYND
-356 PKTGKLKYYSE
+356 PETGKLKYYSE
-367 AWYKQGNHLSG
+367 AWFKRGNHLAE

-413 VHAMEKDLTEYEW
+413 VHAVEKDLTEYEW

-437 KDVVLSDAK
+437 KDVALSDAK

-454 DGTKVDVQAIKS
+454 DGTTVDVQAVKS

-487 VELANDA
+487 VELANDP
-494 ETGVLKYQARSWYK
+494 ETGALKYQSRSWYK
-508 EGDHTANLANEDI
+508 EGNHTANLANEDI

-526 YHSMGKGGYSLSAL
+526 YHSMGKGGYSLSDL
-540 NYSVNAI
+540 HYSVNAV
-547 RSMSETVADIDEYTD
+547 RSTSETVADIDEYTD

-577 DVHFSG
+577 DVRFNG

-699 AMLGGYNTHTQIGS
+699 VMLGGYNTHTQIGS
-713 GHGLWLA
+713 GNGLWLA

-726 MTQVGNGEVTSVLA
+726 MTQVGKGDVASVLA

-746 TKVGEGEL
+746 TKVGDGDL

-760 GANVMTHISGDE
+760 GANVITHISGDNE
-772 QASNTTAVALGGA
+772 TSNTTAVALGGA
-785 NILTKKGKGDT
+785 NILTKKGKGNT

-807 THVGDGSTTGVMVG
+807 THVGDGTTTGVMVG

-869 GTSIAAMIGAGNIF
+869 GTSIAVMIGAGNIF

-956 NIFTHIGNGSTFAA
+956 NIFTHVGSGSTFAA
-970 MIGQANV
+970 MIGQANI

-1004 SLGLFAG
+1004 SLGIFAG
-1011 EMNVM
+1011 EVNVM

-1129 IVTKVGDGLGINVAW
+1129 IITKVGDGLGVNVAW

-1163 GEANILTKVGDGQ
+1163 GEANIITKVGDGQ

-1205 VITKVGDGRNVVL
+1205 VITKVGNGRNVVL

-1242 NVVTKVGDGMQVTA
+1242 NIVTKVGDGMQVTA

-1267 GNGLSVTAA
+1267 GDGLSVTAA

-1287 NGVSVNVAWGKY
+1287 DGVSVNVAWGKY

-1320 NIHIGDGLNIN
+1320 NIHVGDGLNIN
-1331 ASYARNNV
+1331 ASYAQNNV

-1369 VKQTL
+1369 IKQTL

-1389 DEASTSG
+1389 DEASSSG

-1412 DGFQMDAIE
+1412 DGFQMEAIE

-1431 TGSVTKVDTPDLNEM
+1431 TGSVTKVDTPDLNKM
-1446 DNDLNI
+1446 QNALDV
-1452 DGASDHAPNLI
+1452 DGSSDQTQAPNLI

-1470 GDRGWQS
+1470 GDRGWKS

-1486 GSVYG
+1486 GNVYG
-1491 VNGEGHGTR
+1491 VNGEGHGAR
-1500 VTELDTHTNTSLY
+1500 VTELDTYTNTSLY

-1597 AKSESSPQANAVS
+1597 AKSESSQQANAVS
-1610 EHAKQNQA
+1610 EHATQNQA

-1658 QQAIENNGQA
+1658 QQALENNGQA

-1676 SEAVTAELTTL
+1676 SEAVTAELTKL

-1702 KSGEQWR
+1702 ESGEQWR

-1717 DGVQSQIDDAKQLA
+1717 DGVQSQLDDAKQLA
-1731 SDKMAA
+1731 NDKIAA
-1737 AKQTQSDNNSKVKD
+1737 AKQTQSDNNSKVKE
-1751 SIAKSEAGVAKGEQN
+1751 SVAKSEAGVAQGEQN

-1784 KADAVAKSHDAKQAE
+1784 KADAVAKSNDAKQAE

-1827 QNDAQGAK
+1827 QNDAKGTK
-1835 QNEGDRPDRQGVA
+1835 QNEGDRPDREGVV

-1856 HRVEGAGET
+1856 HSVEGAGGT
-1865 GSHVNTDSQTNADG
+1865 GSHVNTDSPTNADG
-1879 RFSDGLTEQEL
+1879 RFSEGLSEQEQ

-1908 IRSKNSGSTI
+1908 IRGKNSGSTI
-1918 TSMFME
+1918 TSMFTE
-1924 ANADSIVVD
+1924 TNSDSIVVP

-1942 KEVRISGVN
+1942 KEIRISGVN
-1951 LVGLGE
+1951 LEGLGE
-1957 ASHDSAESLVAARA
+1957 TSHDSAESLVAARA

-2028 PKDQAQAL
+2028 PKDQAEAL

-2061 YGYSFETPH
+2061 YGYSFEAPH

-2159 GAQHDVYVIAEGGV
+2159 GAQNDVYVIAEGGV
-2173 RLGNYFWHVELPAL
+2173 RLGNYFWNVELPAL

-2207 EYKDLPADEIGRRLT
+2207 EYKGLPADQIGRRLT
-2222 DAGVGVKVRFDA
+2222 DTGVAVKVRFDA
-2234 LSSARQA
+2234 LSHERQA
-2241 ELLADNPDDYRADTL
+2241 ELLADNPDGYKADTL

-2289 GDEGF
+2289 GEEGF

-2299 PGSDDKSKTILLDN
+2299 PGTDGKSKTILLDN

-2318 QQKAIE
+2318 QQKSIE

-2360 QKEDGAWTYNTNSEL
+2360 QKEDGAWTYNTNVEL
-2375 MSVTELL
+2375 MSVNELL
-2382 DAAHVSGKVR
+2382 DAAHVNGKVR
-2392 GESYQKVID
+2392 GESYQQVID
-2401 ALAEY
+2401 ALTEY
-2406 HASTAEHAD
+2406 HASTVEHAD

-2422 QLVNLRK
+2422 KLLNLRK
-2429 KIEGY
+2429 QIEGY
-2434 ALGHPDS
+2434 VLGHPDS
-2441 GRLEAM
+2441 GRVEAM

-2460 VSVLAVSEQS
+2460 VAVLAVSEQS

-2478 RLYDQLDNAHLKQS
+2478 RLYDQLDNANLKES

-2507 KGNLAKIDQ
+2507 KGNLANIDK

-2527 KASVNHEYG
+2527 KAAVTHEYG
-2536 QAIAD
+2536 QVVAD

-2549 NELAKDGKG
+2549 NDLAKDGKG
-2558 IDITGLNRIHQ
+2558 IDIAGLNKVHQ
-2569 ALEQHM
+2569 AIEQHM

-2604 TQIDAQ
+2604 TQLEGQ

-2641 EYQPDLK
+2641 EDQPDLK

-2671 ENDGFGLN
+2671 ENDGFGLK

-2693 AAKGIDAAYKD
+2693 AAKGIDASYKD

-2719 LVSTGIPAHVFQPF
+2719 LASTGIPVHVFQPF

-2746 VANRFAQELQKQAQ
+2746 VANRFAEELQKQAQ
-2760 ASGDPALVAKRI
+2760 ASGDPALVEKRI

-2819 LSHDP
+2819 LSNDP

-2889 QVNDDLDA
+2889 QVTDVLDA
-2897 LSGSEKHKDKV
+2897 LSGNEKHKENV

-2916 PRDKVPLSPLT
+2916 PRDKESLSPLT

-2934 YGERDARRKIGDI
+2934 YGEKDARRKIGEI
-2947 TQTLLDHAVEKGE
+2947 TQTLLDHAVENGE
-2960 SQKVTLKGEAGRLTG
+2960 SQKVTLKGEVGRLTG
-2975 YYHQGTASSDDE
+2975 YYHQGAASSEGE
-2987 TSTTS
+2987 TSATS

-3004 SAEEQASAIRSHYQK
+3004 SAEEQASAIRNHYQK

-3067 LHGYS
+3067 IHGYS

-3116 AGIVGTIAKAVNGQ
+3116 AGIVGAIAKAVNGQ
-3130 FSVEKNLKGLPQET
+3130 FSVEKNLKGLPKET

-3161 LRVKLSNSGFNVT
+3161 LRAKLAIAGYNVT

-3179 YGHEASNRLMSQY
+3179 YGHEASNRLMGQY
-3192 TGQIVS
+3192 ADQIVS
-3198 DLLNTQHIK
+3198 GLFNAEQAAVEAGEVLKGLEKDFKRYGDALKPDTSVPGKSKDIRTTKDFLNGYKNDHAKEIVDGFRSDMSIKQLVDLFVKGNWSAEQKGALAWEIESRALKVTFQNKSEKYNRLFREIASAGVVDAKATEQLAPQLMLLNLSNDGFGGRCDPLSK
-3207 HNEAKL
+3207 LVLVAKQ
-3213 NLEPH
+3213 LEND
-3218 GKNYESRDLILKPIS
+3218 G
-3233 QPETVELGMP
+3233 QV
-3243 EVDQKVLAD
+3243 
-3252 IAERENVIIGV
+3252 GV
-3263 RPVDEKSKSLIASKM
+3263 ARQLLEKM
-3278 YSSKGLFVKAK
+3278 YSAAAVLSNPTLYSDSEKANASKLLSSLAAIHAK
-3289 SSDWGPMS
+3289 NPMHDTS
-3297 GFIPV
+3297 MKVWQEKLEGKQALTVNGVVEKIT
-3302 DQSFA
+3302 D
-3307 KASAR
+3307 ASANGKPV
-3312 RDLETFNRHAEQSIQ
+3312 L
-3327 SGNAVSA
+3327 
-3334 DLYLNQVRV
+3334 
-3343 EELVSK
+3343 
-3349 YHSLTPLELDDQSGM
+3349 LELDAPGHAMAAWAKGSGDDRVYGFYDPNAGIVEFSSAEKFGDYLTRFFGKSDLNMAQSYKLGKNDAGEAIFNRVVVM
-3364 YKTTATNGDQSVP
+3364 DGNTLASYKPTFGDKTTMQGILDLPVFDATPIKKPTGGVASDLEALGDK
-3377 FFLNRVTVDGNEL
+3377 T
-3390 WQVHYITNGELAPFK
+3390 K
-3405 VIGDPVSKQPMTA
+3405 VV
-3418 DYDLLTVMYSYGDLG
+3418 
-3433 PQDKVKQPLTWQ
+3433 
-3445 QWKDSVTY
+3445 
-3453 EDLTPKYK
+3453 
-3461 ELYSN
+3461 
-3466 EDLYNKKDGASLGN
+3466 
-3480 VSGRLKELK
+3480 
-3489 DRINVDLGRTNG
+3489 VDL
-3501 LEMVHH
+3501 
-3507 GADDA
+3507 A
-3512 NPYAVMA
+3512 
-3519 DNFPA
+3519 
-3524 TFFVPK
+3524 
-3530 SLFAEDGLGEGKG
+3530 
-3543 SIQTYF
+3543 
-3549 NVNEQGAVVI
+3549 
-3559 RNPQE
+3559 
-3564 FSDFQ
+3564 
-3569 QVTIN
+3569 
-3574 ASFRAS
+3574 
-3580 FNDKWNH
+3580 
-3587 GLDEPLFTTKRKLS
+3587 
-3601 HEFLN
+3601 
-3606 KRDQLLKK
+3606 
-3614 LSGGRLDAQDETLVA
+3614 
-3629 LGNPDDVSGNKAIV
+3629 
-3643 AVDVSQIF
+3643 QIF
-3651 TRQELKERANVFAK
+3651 TVQELKERAKVFAK

-3678 DLVHQTVS
+3678 DLVHQAKG
-3686 RDQIVASFELNKK
+3686 RDQIAASFELNKK
-3699 VNAYIAEHP
+3699 INDYIAEHP

-3717 QLKEQITS
+3717 QLKKQVTN

-3735 QVDIDAIAQ
+3735 QAGIDAIAQ

-3755 VAIEEANGEHRGLTD
+3755 VAIEEANGKHVGLTD

-3784 KQGYKGETPNDLGF
+3784 KHGYKGETPSDLGF
-3798 DAKYHVDLGDHYAD
+3798 DAKYHVDLGEHYAD

-3843 YQELQDLTGVESV
+3843 YQEFQDLTGAESV
-3856 QMAFYFLKEAAKKVD
+3856 QMAFYFLKEAAKKAD

-3883 KKFADKSY
+3883 KKFADQSY

-3907 RSSHETDV
+3907 RSSHETDI

-3920 RYSGA
+3920 RYSGT
-3925 GYDELTNKLAGAT
+3925 GYDELTNKLASAT
-3938 GVDEQLSVLLDDR
+3938 GVDEQLAVLLDDR

-4021 DATLFENA
+4021 DVTLFENA

-4072 SLPDDEKF
+4072 NLPDGEKF

-4107 LPALRVSD
+4107 LPALKVSD
-4115 SNQFRVEQ
+4115 SNQFTVEQ
-4123 DDMTLRVV
+4123 DDVSLRVV
-4131 YDDVANKPKLTFKD
+4131 YDDVANKPKITFKG

-4150 NTAIHNQNVNDWERV
+4150 NTALHNQNVNDWERV
-4165 AVTPTADG
+4165 VVTPTADG
-4173 GETRFDGQIIVQME
+4173 GESRFDGQIIVQME
-4187 NDSVVANA
+4187 NDDVVAKA

-4207 VVVQL
+4207 VVVQI

-4243 SDSNNTHLSG
+4243 SESNNTRLSG
-4253 YSAEDLAAKLANFQ
+4253 YSADELAVKLAKFQ
-4267 QSFSQAENINNT
+4267 QSFNQAENINNK

-4298 FGHQFINAMDVNG
+4298 FGHQFINAMDANG
-4311 LRVDVSA
+4311 LRVDVSV
-4318 RSSELAVDAT
+4318 RSSELAVDEA

-4334 DENGDWIQK
+4334 DANGDWVQK
-4343 AETNKVSL
+4343 AENNKVSL
-4351 SWNEQGE
+4351 SWDEQGE
-4358 VIAKEERIRNG
+4358 VVAKDERIRNG

-4383 DVGEIAR
+4383 DVDEPAR

-4407 VETETSSSAAN
+4407 AETETSSSSAN

-4440 WGTSNVGIKVGSGG
+4440 WGTSNVGIKVGTGG

-4471 GESKHSVDMGGYQ
+4471 GESKHSFDIGGYQ

-4498 SFNLGQSNDLLVM
+4498 SFNLGRSNDLIVM

-4540 SGEDQDWLA
+4540 SGEGQDWLA

-4574 SVDYTCLVELDSHN
+4574 SVDYTSLVELDSQN
-4588 ERSSRGLKHDTEAAL
+4588 ERSSRGLKHDAEAAL

-4610 LSGNSDSSAG
+4610 LSGNSDSDTS
-4620 KLSRADKLRQA
+4620 KLCRADKLRQA

-4699 PRQLKNKLLGQMAGI
+4699 PRQLKNKLLGQLAGV

-4724 GVDYTT
+4724 GVDYTA
-4730 SGQIVSRNGEAVDG
+4730 SGQIVSRKGEAVDG
-4744 VAILTEMLEVIGEFS
+4744 VAILKEMLEVIGEFS

-4767 DPAKLLDSLKSG
+4767 DPTKLLDSLKAG
-4779 IDMGADGIQSFAE
+4779 INMGADGIKSFAE

-4797 DKAPEEE
+4797 EKAPEEE
-4804 ENKSA
+4804 EDNSS
-4809 VSVNGTSVNSA
+4809 VSVNGASVNSA
-4820 QGATASDGN
+4820 QGATVADGS
-4829 TETAETQDRA
+4829 TETAETPDRA

-4896 GDGDINLSL
+4896 GDGDINISL

-4941 GTSNIFTGGEGS
+4941 GTSNIFTGGEGN

-4996 EGGEIDTGLGR
+4996 EGGEIDTGSGR

-5018 VDTGDGQDYSV
+5018 VDTGDDQDYSV

-5095 EEGRDLMVLGGYQN
+5095 GEGRDLMVLGGYQN

-5131 EDISSED
+5131 EDIRSED

-5165 DPVSETDQAKFEH
+5165 DPASDSDQAKFEH
-5178 IGSVTFNDY
+5178 IGSVTFSDY
-5187 FDGKRAQM
+5187 FNGNRAQV

-5204 NGEREYTTLSESS
+5204 TGEREYTTLSESA

-5249 STAWADV
+5249 TTAWADV

>member
-17 YSADNGNNDIVAIG
+17 YSADDGNNSIVAIG

-47 GSIGATVHTGSGND
+47 GSIGATVYTGSGND

-74 STGHLSV
+74 TTGHLSV

-103 AGGVSIDHLGHHGD
+103 AGGVSIDHLGNHGD
-117 VSYGGAAAYNS
+117 VNYGGAAAYNGIT
-128 VKRKGLSGNVTFKG
+128 RKGLSGNVTFKG

-151 ETNHGNLSFAGAG
+151 ETNQGNLSFAGAG

-173 FDQYQGSRGDVSFDG
+173 FNRYQDSRGDVTFDG

-220 VGDITLQGAGAS
+220 VGDVTLQGAGAS

-241 EDVYQQ
+241 EDVYAQ
-247 THGNIRFEGVG
+247 TRGNIRFEGVG
-258 GYNSFYSDVAH
+258 GYNSLYSDVAH

-296 MEYAKAED
+296 MEYAKAEE
-304 IVLTTAKM
+304 IVLTAAQM
-312 HGSWI
+312 HGLSI
-317 GSGTHAVTAVK
+317 DNGNKFHAVTAVK

-351 RLSND
+351 RLYND
-356 PKTGKLKYYSE
+356 PETGKLKYYSE
-367 AWYKQGNHLSG
+367 AWFKRGNHLTD

-413 VHAMEKDLTEYEW
+413 VHAVEKDLTEYEW

-437 KDVVLSDAK
+437 KDVALSEAK
-446 MGGHAIST
+446 MGGTAIST
-454 DGTKVDVQAIKS
+454 DGTTVDVQAVKS

-487 VELANDA
+487 VELANDPK
-494 ETGVLKYQARSWYK
+494 TGALKYQARSWYK
-508 EGDHTANLANEDI
+508 EGDHTADLANEDI

-526 YHSMGKGGYSLSAL
+526 YHSMGKGGYSLSDL
-540 NYSVNAI
+540 HYSVNAV
-547 RSMSETVADIDEYTD
+547 RSTSETVADIDEYTD

-577 DVHFSG
+577 DVHFNG

-699 AMLGGYNTHTQIGS
+699 VMLGGYNTHTQIGS
-713 GHGLWLA
+713 GNGLWLA

-726 MTQVGNGEVTSVLA
+726 MTQVGKGDVASVLA

-746 TKVGEGEL
+746 TKVGDGDL

-760 GANVMTHISGDE
+760 GANVITHISGDNE
-772 QASNTTAVALGGA
+772 TSNTTAVALGGA
-785 NILTKKGKGDT
+785 NILTKKGKGNA

-807 THVGDGSTTGVMVG
+807 THVGDGTTTGVMVG

-869 GTSIAAMIGAGNIF
+869 GTSIAVMIGAGNIF

-956 NIFTHIGNGSTFAA
+956 NIFTHVGSGSTFAA
-970 MIGQANV
+970 MIGQANI
-977 MTKVGNDLTAA
+977 MTKVGDDLTAA

-1004 SLGLFAG
+1004 SLGIFAG
-1011 EMNVM
+1011 EVNVM

-1129 IVTKVGDGLGINVAW
+1129 IITKVGDGLGVNVAW

-1163 GEANILTKVGDGQ
+1163 GEANVITKVGDGQ

-1205 VITKVGDGRNVVL
+1205 VITKVGNGRNVVL

-1242 NVVTKVGDGMQVTA
+1242 NIVTKVGDGMQVTA

-1267 GNGLSVTAA
+1267 GDGLSVTAA

-1287 NGVSVNVAWGKY
+1287 DGVSVNVAWGKY

-1320 NIHIGDGLNIN
+1320 NIHIGDGLGIN
-1331 ASYARNNV
+1331 ASYAQNNV
-1339 AIKVG
+1339 AIKIG

-1369 VKQTL
+1369 IKQTV

-1389 DEASTSG
+1389 DEASSSG

-1412 DGFQMDAIE
+1412 AGFQMDAIE

-1431 TGSVTKVDTPDLNEM
+1431 TGSVTKVDTPDLNKM
-1446 DNDLNI
+1446 QNALDV
-1452 DGASDHAPNLI
+1452 DGSSDQTQAPNLI

-1470 GDRGWQS
+1470 GDQGWKS
-1477 THGVEASYS
+1477 THGVEASHS
-1486 GSVYG
+1486 GNVYG
-1491 VNGEGHGTR
+1491 VNGEGHGAR
-1500 VTELDTHTNTSLY
+1500 VTELDTYTNTSLY

-1579 FKGTGHND
+1579 FKGTGQND

-1597 AKSESSPQANAVS
+1597 AKSESSQQANAVS
-1610 EHAKQNQA
+1610 EHATQNQA

-1658 QQAIENNGQA
+1658 QKALENNGQA

-1676 SEAVTAELTTL
+1676 SEAVTAELTKL
-1687 AQGLDVLDGQATHTG
+1687 AQGLDVLDEQATHTG
-1702 KSGEQWR
+1702 ESGDQWR

-1717 DGVQSQIDDAKQLA
+1717 DGVQRQLDDAKQLA
-1731 SDKMAA
+1731 NDKIAA
-1737 AKQTQSDNNSKVKD
+1737 AKQTQSDNNSKVKE
-1751 SIAKSEAGVAKGEQN
+1751 SVAKSEAGVAKGEQN

-1772 DIAEA
+1772 DIADA

-1784 KADAVAKSHDAKQAE
+1784 KADAVAKSNDAKQAE

-1827 QNDAQGAK
+1827 QNDAKGTK
-1835 QNEGDRPDRQGVA
+1835 QNEGDRPDREGVT

-1865 GSHVNTDSQTNADG
+1865 GSHVTNDSQTNADG
-1879 RFSDGLTEQEL
+1879 RFSEGLSEQEQ

-1908 IRSKNSGSTI
+1908 IRGKNSGSTI
-1918 TSMFME
+1918 SSMFTE
-1924 ANADSIVVD
+1924 TNTDSIVVP
-1933 TTASQDVVR
+1933 TAASQDVVR
-1942 KEVRISGVN
+1942 KEIRISGVN
-1951 LVGLGE
+1951 LEGLSGGQG
-1957 ASHDSAESLVAARA
+1957 SQTTGQHSS
-1971 EKVANLYRW
+1971 KS
-1980 LDTDNDVATDKYVPV
+1980 V
-1995 PGFERVDA
+1995 PGFQSHFASTSIGIENELSGLVVVLPKNSAQTFGYVHDSQGNPLFMLTKDMNQGGYSNPAGITDINGLNNWQTHTIELVTYPSETSDTTAIESRKEAMLWLAKEFTGHINQSNHQSLPQLVSEDGRFTLVISNSKHLIAAGNGTAIEAQGQTIGMTPSGQQATMAISAKEFGSSSSLEVRLLESAPWYQSELRDEFLANSNEHKLDDPEAAQNVYAYLTSVYSKTADLAKEYGIYINDWDPASEGFSPNAQGLTDPKVKNAWEILPRTKPVKMLELLSADDSRYVRQQIIEKLKGSHSESLAKNVFEYFQYGGEVAGHGINNATTGSAQQPEPAILFEFRSVPSVLSEFVPKTESTAKVDVKALDHFDSASRKAIIVEVNALVSGSDDFDAWYQEYRASKGQPPVKNPKSSASANHKAEWLMTQYA
-2003 DVSDEVKQRM
+2003 DKWAK
-2013 IQSMSGYI
+2013 ITAPYI
-2021 EHTDNQV
+2021 ESNEPSTSTQTTVDSGEVLKGLQEDFKRYGDALKPDTSV
-2028 PKDQAQAL
+2028 PGKAKDIRTTKDFLNGYKNDHAKDIVDGFHSEMSIKQL
-2036 ATLFVESTLDYDWD
+2036 VDLF
-2050 KRVEFLTKLES
+2050 
-2061 YGYSFETPH
+2061 
-2070 AEKSIVS
+2070 
-2077 FWSGKNFKQYR
+2077 
-2088 DVLDNAQ
+2088 
-2095 TDGKKVVYD
+2095 
-2104 IDVKGNAFAIDLNKH
+2104 VKGN
-2119 LMRWGGLF
+2119 WS
-2127 LDPDNAE
+2127 AE
-2134 QNQLK
+2134 QKGALAWEIESRALK
-2139 SSIDAAT
+2139 VT
-2146 FSNTG
+2146 FQNKSEKYNRL
-2151 FWSSVYAT
+2151 FRE
-2159 GAQHDVYVIAEGGV
+2159 IA
-2173 RLGNYFWHVELPAL
+2173 
-2187 RQLQREGLVGEIRL
+2187 
-2201 LDKPVS
+2201 S
-2207 EYKDLPADEIGRRLT
+2207 
-2222 DAGVGVKVRFDA
+2222 AGVVDA
-2234 LSSARQA
+2234 
-2241 ELLADNPDDYRADTL
+2241 
-2256 VELDV
+2256 
-2261 KLSAIDSMLRESL
+2261 
-2274 PFYSLR
+2274 
-2280 TERNLLVQE
+2280 
-2289 GDEGF
+2289 
-2294 EVRSW
+2294 
-2299 PGSDDKSKTILLDN
+2299 
-2313 PEDAA
+2313 
-2318 QQKAIE
+2318 KA
-2324 RFILA
+2324 
-2329 NFDNF
+2329 
-2334 EQMPDELFLVDNK
+2334 
-2347 VLSHHDGR
+2347 
-2355 TRILA
+2355 T
-2360 QKEDGAWTYNTNSEL
+2360 
-2375 MSVTELL
+2375 
-2382 DAAHVSGKVR
+2382 
-2392 GESYQKVID
+2392 
-2401 ALAEY
+2401 
-2406 HASTAEHAD
+2406 
-2415 YELESVE
+2415 E
-2422 QLVNLRK
+2422 QLAPQL
-2429 KIEGY
+2429 
-2434 ALGHPDS
+2434 
-2441 GRLEAM
+2441 M
-2447 NSLLNQVNSRLEE
+2447 LLN
-2460 VSVLAVSEQS
+2460 LA
-2470 IKAHDSFS
+2470 
-2478 RLYDQLDNAHLKQS
+2478 
-2492 KHLYLDGNGDFVTKG
+2492 
-2507 KGNLAKIDQ
+2507 
-2516 LGGSDAVLEKV
+2516 
-2527 KASVNHEYG
+2527 
-2536 QAIAD
+2536 
-2541 TIFAGLSA
+2541 
-2549 NELAKDGKG
+2549 
-2558 IDITGLNRIHQ
+2558 
-2569 ALEQHM
+2569 
-2575 SPVSATMYIWK
+2575 
-2586 PSDHSAL
+2586 
-2593 GHAALQIGQGR
+2593 
-2604 TQIDAQ
+2604 
-2610 AAADFNKQ
+2610 
-2618 NYVSW
+2618 
-2623 WPLGSKS
+2623 
-2630 SNIRNIFNVAT
+2630 
-2641 EYQPDLK
+2641 
-2648 LRWSDFSQ
+2648 
-2656 PAHQNDTLEHDMASE
+2656 
-2671 ENDGFGLN
+2671 NDGFGGRCDPLS
-2679 DGETKLKRFIEKLN
+2679 KL
-2693 AAKGIDAAYKD
+2693 
-2704 ASEGYASVL
+2704 V
-2713 LGNPDM
+2713 
-2719 LVSTGIPAHVFQPF
+2719 
-2733 VDQWNDTSYDMMD
+2733 
-2746 VANRFAQELQKQAQ
+2746 
-2760 ASGDPALVAKRI
+2760 LVAKQ
-2772 DNVVRLFAER
+2772 
-2782 ALEEI
+2782 LENDGQVGVARQLLEKMYSAAAVLSNPTFYSDS
-2787 EAFKASQADEGRV
+2787 EKANASKLLSSLAAIHAKNPMHDTSMKVWQEK
-2800 FRINLE
+2800 LE
-2806 GLDVAAMQAEWNR
+2806 G
-2819 LSHDP
+2819 
-2824 DARYQLLTKNC
+2824 K
-2835 SSTVAKVLK
+2835 
-2844 AGGADKLIGH
+2844 
-2854 TWRPKF
+2854 
-2860 GVWTPTELFN
+2860 
-2870 FGQALQEAQ
+2870 QALTVNGVVEKITDASANGKPVLLELDAPGHAMAAWAKGSGDDRVYGFYDPNAGIVEFSSAEKYGDYLTRFFGKSDLNMAQGYKLGKNAAGEAIFNRVVVMDGNTLASYKPTFGDNTTMQ
-2879 LEIAAKKQSH
+2879 GILDLPVFDATPINKPE
-2889 QVNDDLDA
+2889 VTDVLDA
-2897 LSGSEKHKDKV
+2897 LSGNEKHKENV

-2916 PRDKVPLSPLT
+2916 PRDKESLSPLT

-2934 YGERDARRKIGDI
+2934 YGEKDARRKIGDI
-2947 TQTLLDHAVEKGE
+2947 TQTLLDHAVENGE

-2975 YYHQGTASSDDE
+2975 YYHQGAASSEGE
-2987 TSTTS
+2987 TSATS

-3004 SAEEQASAIRSHYQK
+3004 SAEEQASAIRNHYQK

-3067 LHGYS
+3067 IHGYS

-3116 AGIVGTIAKAVNGQ
+3116 AGIVGAIAKAVNGQ
-3130 FSVEKNLKGLPQET
+3130 FSVEKNLKGLPKET

-3161 LRVKLSNSGFNVT
+3161 LRAKLAIAGYNVT

-3179 YGHEASNRLMSQY
+3179 YGHEASNRLMGQY
-3192 TGQIVS
+3192 ADQIVS
-3198 DLLNTQHIK
+3198 GLFNAEQAAVEAGEVLKGLEKDFKRYGDALKPDTSVPGKAKDIRTTKDFLNGYKNDHAKDIVDGFHSEMSIKQLVDLFVKGNWNAEQKGALAWEIESRALKVTFQNKSEKYNRLFREIASAGVVDAKATEQLAPQLMLLNLSNDGFGGRCDPLSK
-3207 HNEAKL
+3207 LVLVAKQ
-3213 NLEPH
+3213 LEND
-3218 GKNYESRDLILKPIS
+3218 G
-3233 QPETVELGMP
+3233 QV
-3243 EVDQKVLAD
+3243 
-3252 IAERENVIIGV
+3252 GV
-3263 RPVDEKSKSLIASKM
+3263 ARQLLEKM
-3278 YSSKGLFVKAK
+3278 YSAAAVLSNPTLYSDSEKANASKLLSSLAAIHAK
-3289 SSDWGPMS
+3289 NPMHDTS
-3297 GFIPV
+3297 MKVWQEKLEGKQALTVNGVVEKIT
-3302 DQSFA
+3302 D
-3307 KASAR
+3307 ASANGKPV
-3312 RDLETFNRHAEQSIQ
+3312 L
-3327 SGNAVSA
+3327 
-3334 DLYLNQVRV
+3334 
-3343 EELVSK
+3343 
-3349 YHSLTPLELDDQSGM
+3349 LELDAPGHAMAAWAKGSGDDRVYGFYDPNAGIVEFSSAEKFGAYLTRFFGKSDLNM
-3364 YKTTATNGDQSVP
+3364 AQGYKLGKNAAGEAIFNRVVVMDGNTLASYKPTFGDKTTMQGILDLPVFDATPIKKPTGGVASDLEALGDK
-3377 FFLNRVTVDGNEL
+3377 T
-3390 WQVHYITNGELAPFK
+3390 K
-3405 VIGDPVSKQPMTA
+3405 VV
-3418 DYDLLTVMYSYGDLG
+3418 
-3433 PQDKVKQPLTWQ
+3433 
-3445 QWKDSVTY
+3445 
-3453 EDLTPKYK
+3453 
-3461 ELYSN
+3461 
-3466 EDLYNKKDGASLGN
+3466 
-3480 VSGRLKELK
+3480 
-3489 DRINVDLGRTNG
+3489 VDL
-3501 LEMVHH
+3501 
-3507 GADDA
+3507 A
-3512 NPYAVMA
+3512 
-3519 DNFPA
+3519 
-3524 TFFVPK
+3524 
-3530 SLFAEDGLGEGKG
+3530 
-3543 SIQTYF
+3543 
-3549 NVNEQGAVVI
+3549 
-3559 RNPQE
+3559 
-3564 FSDFQ
+3564 
-3569 QVTIN
+3569 
-3574 ASFRAS
+3574 
-3580 FNDKWNH
+3580 
-3587 GLDEPLFTTKRKLS
+3587 
-3601 HEFLN
+3601 
-3606 KRDQLLKK
+3606 
-3614 LSGGRLDAQDETLVA
+3614 
-3629 LGNPDDVSGNKAIV
+3629 
-3643 AVDVSQIF
+3643 QIF
-3651 TRQELKERANVFAK
+3651 TVQELKERAKVFAK
-3665 PIGASYQGILDQL
+3665 PIGASYQGILNQL
-3678 DLVHQTVS
+3678 DLVHQAKG
-3686 RDQIVASFELNKK
+3686 RDQIAASFELNKK
-3699 VNAYIAEHP
+3699 INAYIAEHP

-3717 QLKEQITS
+3717 QLKEQVTS
-3725 ALFIGKMQVA
+3725 ALFIGKMQIA
-3735 QVDIDAIAQ
+3735 QAGIDAIAQ

-3755 VAIEEANGEHRGLTD
+3755 VAIEEANGKHVGLTD

-3784 KQGYKGETPNDLGF
+3784 KHGYKGETPSDLGF
-3798 DAKYHVDLGDHYAD
+3798 DAKYHVDLSEHYAD

-3856 QMAFYFLKEAAKKVD
+3856 QMAFYFLKEAAKKAD

-3883 KKFADKSY
+3883 KKFADQSY

-3920 RYSGA
+3920 RYSGK
-3925 GYDELTNKLAGAT
+3925 GYDELTNKLASAT

-4021 DATLFENA
+4021 DVALFENA

-4072 SLPDDEKF
+4072 NLPDGEKF

-4107 LPALRVSD
+4107 LPALKVSD
-4115 SNQFRVEQ
+4115 SNQFTVEQ
-4123 DDMTLRVV
+4123 DDVSLRVV
-4131 YDDVANKPKLTFKD
+4131 YDDVANKPKITFKD

-4150 NTAIHNQNVNDWERV
+4150 NTALHNQNVNDWERV
-4165 AVTPTADG
+4165 VVTPTADG

-4187 NDSVVANA
+4187 NDAVAA
-4195 AANLAGKHPESS
+4195 KAVANLAGKHPESS

-4243 SDSNNTHLSG
+4243 SESNNTRLSG
-4253 YSAEDLAAKLANFQ
+4253 YSADELAMKLAKFQ
-4267 QSFSQAENINNT
+4267 QSFNQAENVSSK

-4298 FGHQFINAMDVNG
+4298 FGHQFINAMDANG
-4311 LRVDVSA
+4311 LRLDVSV
-4318 RSSELAVDAT
+4318 RSSELAVDET

-4334 DENGDWIQK
+4334 DANGNWVQK
-4343 AETNKVSL
+4343 AESNKVSL
-4351 SWNEQGE
+4351 SWNEQGD
-4358 VIAKEERIRNG
+4358 VVAKDERIHNG
-4369 IAEGDIDLSRIGVS
+4369 IAEGDIDLSRIGIS
-4383 DVGEIAR
+4383 DVDEPAR

-4395 NNDVFDAPEKRK
+4395 NKDVFDAPEKRK
-4407 VETETSSSAAN
+4407 AETETSSSSAN

-4440 WGTSNVGIKVGSGG
+4440 WGTSNVGIKVGTGG

-4460 GDNNVMVHIGN
+4460 GDNNVMIHIGN
-4471 GESKHSVDMGGYQ
+4471 GESKHSFDIGGYQ

-4498 SFNLGQSNDLLVM
+4498 SFNKGRSNDLIVM

-4540 SGEDQDWLA
+4540 SGEGKDWLA

-4574 SVDYTCLVELDSHN
+4574 SVDYTSLVELDSQN
-4588 ERSSRGLKHDTEAAL
+4588 ERSSRGLKHDAEAAL

-4610 LSGNSDSSAG
+4610 LSGNGNNDTS

-4699 PRQLKNKLLGQMAGI
+4699 PRQLKNKLLGQLAGV

-4724 GVDYTT
+4724 GVDYTA
-4730 SGQIVSRNGEAVDG
+4730 SGHIVSRNGEAVDG
-4744 VAILTEMLEVIGEFS
+4744 VAILKEMLEVIGEFS

-4767 DPAKLLDSLKSG
+4767 DPAKLLDSLKAG
-4779 IDMGADGIQSFAE
+4779 IKTGADGIKSFAE

-4797 DKAPEEE
+4797 EKAPEEE
-4804 ENKSA
+4804 ESKPS
-4809 VSVNGTSVNSA
+4809 VSLNGESLNGT
-4820 QGATASDGN
+4820 QGATVADGS
-4829 TETAETQDRA
+4829 TETTETPDRA

-4867 ENLKEN
+4867 TNLKEN

-4941 GTSNIFTGGEGS
+4941 GTSNIFTGGEGN

-4996 EGGEIDTGLGR
+4996 EGGEIDTGSGR

-5018 VDTGDGQDYSV
+5018 VDTGDDQDYSV
-5029 TIGNNNQVELGA
+5029 TIGNNNQVDLGA
-5041 GNDFANVFGNYNRI
+5041 GDDFANVFGNYNRI

-5095 EEGRDLMVLGGYQN
+5095 GEGRDLMVLGGYQN

-5131 EDISSED
+5131 EDIRSED

-5165 DPVSETDQAKFEH
+5165 DPASGSDQAKFEH
-5178 IGSVTFNDY
+5178 IGSVTFSDY
-5187 FDGKRAQM
+5187 FNGNRAQV

-5204 NGEREYTTLSESS
+5204 AGEREYTTLSESA

-5249 STAWADV
+5249 TTAWADV

>member
-17 YSADNGNNDIVAIG
+17 YSADDGNNNIVAIG
-31 FGGEIH
+31 FGGQIH

-47 GSIGATVHTGSGND
+47 GSIGATVYTGSGND

-68 YLRVED
+68 YLKVED
-74 STGHLSV
+74 STGHLTV

-103 AGGVSIDHLGHHGD
+103 AGGVSIDHLGNHGD
-117 VSYGGAAAYNS
+117 VSYGGAAAYNGIT
-128 VKRKGLSGNVTFKG
+128 RKGLSGNVTFAG

-151 ETNHGNLSFAGAG
+151 ETNQGNLSFTGAG
-164 AGNKLDRTW
+164 VGNKLDRTW
-173 FDQYQGSRGDVSFDG
+173 FNRYQGSHGDVTFDG

-232 NRIERTRQA
+232 NRIERTHQA
-241 EDVYQQ
+241 EDVYTQ
-247 THGNIRFEGVG
+247 TRGNIRFEGVG
-258 GYNSFYSDVAH
+258 GYNSLYSDVAH

-281 TITRKGSGSSFDAQG
+281 TIIRKGSGNDFAKEG
-296 MEYAKAED
+296 MTNAKADE
-304 IVLTTAKM
+304 IVLTKAVM
-312 HGSWI
+312 SGSWI
-317 GSGTHAVTAVK
+317 GQDHHVTAVK
-328 SEREP
+328 SASEP
-333 NTYLFAIAD
+333 NTYLFAFAD
-342 GTYTKINKV
+342 STYTKINKV
-351 RLSND
+351 QLRND
-356 PKTGKLKYYSE
+356 PQTGELKYYST
-367 AWYKQGNHLSG
+367 AWYKEGNHLSN
-378 LARSDVSSAGG
+378 LANQDISDNGG
-389 FEVNPI
+389 FTAVNI
-395 NGGYTLSNIAVE
+395 NGAYTLSDLKVE
-407 HQQSLT
+407 HQQSVT
-413 VHAMEKDLTEYEW
+413 VHAVEKSLTEYEW

-432 ALIDA
+432 AVIDA
-437 KDVVLSDAK
+437 KEVSLSDAK
-446 MGGHAIST
+446 MGGHAIYA
-454 DGTKVDVQAIKS
+454 DGTKVDVKAVKS
-466 NRKPNTYVYAKVLGP
+466 NRQPNTYIYAKVLGP

-487 VELANDA
+487 VELANDP
-494 ETGVLKYQARSWYK
+494 ETGALKYQARSWYK
-508 EGDHTANLANEDI
+508 EGDHTANIANQDI
-521 SSANG
+521 SSATG
-526 YHSMGKGGYSLSAL
+526 YNPMGKGGYSLSDL
-540 NYSVNAI
+540 HYSVNAV
-547 RSMSETVADIDEYTD
+547 RSTSETVADIEEYTD
-562 QTLFKPATDSGESSG
+562 QTLFKPANDSGESSG
-577 DVHFSG
+577 DVRFNG

-596 GNVYF
+596 GNVHF

-652 QSKQGKMDVY
+652 QSQQGKMDVY

-672 IGDGQYLA
+672 LGDGQYLA
-680 HLLAYGNISVHKG
+680 HLLAYGNISVQKG
-693 NGNSRV
+693 SGDSRV
-699 AMLGGYNTHTQIGS
+699 VMLGGYNTHTQIGS
-713 GHGLWLA
+713 GNGLWLA

-726 MTQVGNGEVTSVLA
+726 MTQVGQGDVAAVLA

-746 TKVGEGEL
+746 TKMGEGEL
-754 TAGMLG
+754 TSGMLG
-760 GANVMTHISGDE
+760 GANVITHISNDD
-772 QASNTTAVALGGA
+772 QLSNTTAVALGGA
-785 NILTKKGKGDT
+785 NILTKKGKGNT

-807 THVGDGSTTGVMVG
+807 THVGDGTTTGVMVG
-821 GANILTKVGN
+821 GANILTKIGN

-869 GTSIAAMIGAGNIF
+869 GTSIAVMIGAGNIF

-904 VGNGD
+904 VGNCD

-956 NIFTHIGNGSTFAA
+956 NIFTHIGHGSTFAA
-970 MIGQANV
+970 MIGQANI

-994 NIYTHVGDGT
+994 NIMTHVGDGT

-1011 EMNVM
+1011 EVNVM

-1102 LLISDIGNVMTHVGD
+1102 LLISDVGNVMTHVGD

-1129 IVTKVGDGLGINVAW
+1129 LITKVGDGLGVNVAW

-1163 GEANILTKVGDGQ
+1163 GEANLITKVGDGQ

-1182 GKANIITHVGNGDDY
+1182 GEANIITHVGNGDDY

-1205 VITKVGDGRNVVL
+1205 VITKVGHGQNVVL

-1242 NVVTKVGDGMQVTA
+1242 NIVTKVGDGMQVTA

-1267 GNGLSVTAA
+1267 GNGLNVTAA

-1287 NGVSVNVAWGKY
+1287 DGVSVNVAWGKY

-1320 NIHIGDGLNIN
+1320 NIHVGDGLNIN
-1331 ASYARNNV
+1331 ASYAQNNV

-1369 VKQTL
+1369 IKQTV

-1389 DEASTSG
+1389 DEASSSG
-1396 TQKGRGAI
+1396 THKGRGAI

-1412 DGFQMDAIE
+1412 DGFQMDAIK
-1421 EVGSD
+1421 EVSSD

-1431 TGSVTKVDTPDLNEM
+1431 TGSVTKVDTPDLNKM
-1446 DNDLNI
+1446 QHALNV
-1452 DGASDHAPNLI
+1452 DDSSVQAPNLI
-1463 VNGDFEQ
+1463 VNGDFEL
-1470 GDRGWQS
+1470 GEHGWQS
-1477 THGVEASYS
+1477 THGVEASYA

-1491 VNGEGHGTR
+1491 VEGEGHGAR
-1500 VTELDTHTNTSLY
+1500 VTELDTYTNTSLY
-1513 QDLTDLTEGEVI
+1513 QDLANLAQGEVI

-1550 VVFSSSGDASAWQQK
+1550 VVFSSSGDESAWQQK
-1565 TLKLTAHAGSNRIE
+1565 TLKLTAQAGSNRIE

-1597 AKSESSPQANAVS
+1597 ATSESSQQANAIR
-1610 EHAKQNQA
+1610 EHATQNPA
-1618 SQNALSDKERAEAD
+1618 AQNALSDKERAEAD

-1658 QQAIENNGQA
+1658 QQALENNGQA
-1668 QRDAVKEE
+1668 QRDAVQEE
-1676 SEAVTAELTTL
+1676 SEAITAELTKL

-1702 KSGEQWR
+1702 ESGDQWR
-1709 NDFAGGLL
+1709 NEFASGLL
-1717 DGVQSQIDDAKQLA
+1717 AGVQIQLDDAKQLA
-1731 SDKMAA
+1731 NDKIAE
-1737 AKQTQSDNNSKVKD
+1737 AKQTHADNQNKVKD
-1751 SIAKSEAGVAKGEQN
+1751 AVAKSEAGVAKGEQN

-1772 DIAEA
+1772 DIADA
-1777 KADAETR
+1777 QADAEKR
-1784 KADAVAKSHDAKQAE
+1784 KADALAKGKDAQQAE
-1799 SDAHSAANDAQ
+1799 SDAHHAVNNAQ
-1810 SRGDRDAMN
+1810 SRGDRDVQV
-1819 AENKANQA
+1819 AENKANQVQA
-1827 QNDAQGAK
+1827 DAQGAK
-1835 QNEGDRPDRQGVA
+1835 QNEGDRPDRQGVT

-1856 HRVEGAGET
+1856 HSVEGAGET
-1865 GSHVNTDSQTNADG
+1865 DSHVNTDSQTNADG
-1879 RFSDGLTEQEL
+1879 RFSEGLTEQEQ

-1908 IRSKNSGSTI
+1908 IRAKNSVSSM
-1918 TSMFME
+1918 TSMFSE
-1924 ANADSIVVD
+1924 TNSKSIVVP
-1933 TTASQDVVR
+1933 TKVSPEPVR
-1942 KEVRISGVN
+1942 QEVTRRDVRISGVN
-1951 LVGLGE
+1951 L
-1957 ASHDSAESLVAARA
+1957 ESLSAVQGNQPTGQLAS
-1971 EKVANLYRW
+1971 KS
-1980 LDTDNDVATDKYVPV
+1980 V
-1995 PGFERVDA
+1995 PGFKSHFASTSIGIENELSGLVVVLPKNSAQTFGYVHDSQGNPLFMLTKDMNQGGYSNPVGINDIQGVNNWQTHTIELVTYPSEISDTAAVESRKEAMLWLAKEFTDHINQSNHQSLPHL
-2003 DVSDEVKQRM
+2003 VSDDGRF
-2013 IQSMSGYI
+2013 
-2021 EHTDNQV
+2021 
-2028 PKDQAQAL
+2028 
-2036 ATLFVESTLDYDWD
+2036 TLVISN
-2050 KRVEFLTKLES
+2050 S
-2061 YGYSFETPH
+2061 
-2070 AEKSIVS
+2070 
-2077 FWSGKNFKQYR
+2077 
-2088 DVLDNAQ
+2088 
-2095 TDGKKVVYD
+2095 
-2104 IDVKGNAFAIDLNKH
+2104 KH
-2119 LMRWGGLF
+2119 LIAAGNGT
-2127 LDPDNAE
+2127 
-2134 QNQLK
+2134 
-2139 SSIDAAT
+2139 SIDAQGKTIGMTPSGQQAT
-2146 FSNTG
+2146 MAISAKEFGTSSSSEVRLLESAPWYQAGLRDEFLANAKNTTLDDPATAQNVYAYLT
-2151 FWSSVYAT
+2151 SVYSKTADLAKEY
-2159 GAQHDVYVIAEGGV
+2159 GIYINDWDPASEGFSPNAQGLTDPKVKNAWSILPRTKPVRMLELLSAEDSRYVRQQIAEKLKGTYSESLAKNVFEYFQYGGEV
-2173 RLGNYFWHVELPAL
+2173 AGHGINNATTGSVQQPEPAIL
-2187 RQLQREGLVGEIRL
+2187 FEFRSVPSALSDFVP
-2201 LDKPVS
+2201 KTAS
-2207 EYKDLPADEIGRRLT
+2207 T
-2222 DAGVGVKVRFDA
+2222 VKVDVKALDHFDSASRKAIITEVNALVSGSEDFDA
-2234 LSSARQA
+2234 WYQEYRASKGQPPVKNPKSSASANHKA
-2241 ELLADNPDDYRADTL
+2241 EWLMTQHAEQWAKITAPYTDNHETLTSTKLASNDKEELHALGETSNLDNNKQQENVASIINT
-2256 VELDV
+2256 
-2261 KLSAIDSMLRESL
+2261 MLNDML
-2274 PFYSLR
+2274 PFYALR

-2294 EVRSW
+2294 EVRAW
-2299 PGSDDKSKTILLDN
+2299 PGTEDKSKTIILEE

-2318 QQKAIE
+2318 QHKAIE
-2324 RFILA
+2324 CFILA

-2347 VLSHHDGR
+2347 VISHHEGR
-2355 TRILA
+2355 THVLA
-2360 QKEDGAWTYNTNSEL
+2360 QKVDGAWQYNATVEL

-2382 DAAHVSGKVR
+2382 DAANVTGKIR
-2392 GESYQKVID
+2392 GESYQQVID
-2401 ALAEY
+2401 ALTDY
-2406 HASTAEHAD
+2406 HASITEHAD
-2415 YELESVE
+2415 YESESVE
-2422 QLVNLRK
+2422 KLLNLRK

-2434 ALGHPDS
+2434 VLGHPDS
-2441 GRLEAM
+2441 GRVEAM
-2447 NSLLNQVNSRLEE
+2447 NSLLNQVNTRLDE
-2460 VSVLAVSEQS
+2460 VSLLSVAEQT
-2470 IKAHDSFS
+2470 IQAQDSFS
-2478 RLYDQLDNAHLKQS
+2478 RLYDQLEAANLKES
-2492 KHLYLDGNGDFVTKG
+2492 KHLYLDQNGDFVTKG
-2507 KGNLAKIDQ
+2507 KGNLANIDL
-2516 LGGSDAVLEKV
+2516 LGSREAVLEKV
-2527 KASVNHEYG
+2527 KLTVSNEYG
-2536 QAIAD
+2536 QTVAD

-2549 NELAKDGKG
+2549 KDLAKDGKG
-2558 IDITGLNRIHQ
+2558 IDIAGLNKVHQ
-2569 ALEQHM
+2569 AIEQHL
-2575 SPVSATMYIWK
+2575 SPVSATLYIWK

-2604 TQIDAQ
+2604 TQLEGQ
-2610 AAADFNKQ
+2610 AAADFNQQ

-2630 SNIRNIFNVAT
+2630 SNISNILNVAT
-2641 EYQPDLK
+2641 KDQPDLK

-2656 PAHQNDTLEHDMASE
+2656 PAHQNDTLEHDVASE
-2671 ENDGFGLN
+2671 ENDGFGLH
-2679 DGETKLKRFIEKLN
+2679 DGDIKLKRFIEKLN
-2693 AAKGIDAAYKD
+2693 AAKGIDASFKE

-2719 LVSTGIPAHVFQPF
+2719 LETTGIPAHVFQPF
-2733 VDQWNDTSYDMMD
+2733 VEQWNDTSYDMMD
-2746 VANRFAQELQKQAQ
+2746 VANRFAQELRLQAQ
-2760 ASGDPALVAKRI
+2760 RSDDPELLEKRI
-2772 DNVVRLFAER
+2772 GNVVRQFAER

-2787 EAFKASQADEGRV
+2787 ETFKASQADQGRV

-2806 GLDVAAMQAEWNR
+2806 GLDVAAMQAEWHR
-2819 LSHDP
+2819 LSNDP

-2854 TWRPKF
+2854 TWLPKF

-2889 QVNDDLDA
+2889 QVTDVLDA
-2897 LSGSEKHKDKV
+2897 LSGNEKPKENV

-2916 PRDKVPLSPLT
+2916 PRDKESLSPLT

-2934 YGERDARRKIGDI
+2934 YGDKEARRKIGEI

-2960 SQKVTLKGEAGRLTG
+2960 SQKITLQGEAGRLTG
-2975 YYHQGTASSDDE
+2975 YYHQGTAPSEGE
-2987 TSTTS
+2987 TSSPS

-3004 SAEEQASAIRSHYQK
+3004 SAEEQASAIRNHYQK

-3067 LHGYS
+3067 IHGYS

-3116 AGIVGTIAKAVNGQ
+3116 AGIVGAIAKAVNGQ
-3130 FSVEKNLKGLPQET
+3130 FSVEKNLEGLPKET
-3144 PILLLT
+3144 SILLLT
-3150 DNEGLGEEGEK
+3150 DNEGLGNEGEK
-3161 LRVKLSNSGFNVT
+3161 LRTKLTASGYNVT

-3192 TGQIVS
+3192 ADQIVS
-3198 DLLNTQHIK
+3198 GLSSSASVDEDLDQQGLDTTSTKDQGVSNKDEHLQVVDSK
-3207 HNEAKL
+3207 EA
-3213 NLEPH
+3213 
-3218 GKNYESRDLILKPIS
+3218 
-3233 QPETVELGMP
+3233 
-3243 EVDQKVLAD
+3243 LAD
-3252 IAERENVIIGV
+3252 GKI
-3263 RPVDEKSKSLIASKM
+3263 L
-3278 YSSKGLFVKAK
+3278 
-3289 SSDWGPMS
+3289 
-3297 GFIPV
+3297 
-3302 DQSFA
+3302 
-3307 KASAR
+3307 
-3312 RDLETFNRHAEQSIQ
+3312 H
-3327 SGNAVSA
+3327 
-3334 DLYLNQVRV
+3334 NQ
-3343 EELVSK
+3343 
-3349 YHSLTPLELDDQSGM
+3349 
-3364 YKTTATNGDQSVP
+3364 
-3377 FFLNRVTVDGNEL
+3377 
-3390 WQVHYITNGELAPFK
+3390 
-3405 VIGDPVSKQPMTA
+3405 
-3418 DYDLLTVMYSYGDLG
+3418 
-3433 PQDKVKQPLTWQ
+3433 
-3445 QWKDSVTY
+3445 
-3453 EDLTPKYK
+3453 
-3461 ELYSN
+3461 
-3466 EDLYNKKDGASLGN
+3466 
-3480 VSGRLKELK
+3480 
-3489 DRINVDLGRTNG
+3489 
-3501 LEMVHH
+3501 
-3507 GADDA
+3507 
-3512 NPYAVMA
+3512 
-3519 DNFPA
+3519 
-3524 TFFVPK
+3524 
-3530 SLFAEDGLGEGKG
+3530 
-3543 SIQTYF
+3543 
-3549 NVNEQGAVVI
+3549 
-3559 RNPQE
+3559 
-3564 FSDFQ
+3564 
-3569 QVTIN
+3569 
-3574 ASFRAS
+3574 
-3580 FNDKWNH
+3580 
-3587 GLDEPLFTTKRKLS
+3587 
-3601 HEFLN
+3601 
-3606 KRDQLLKK
+3606 
-3614 LSGGRLDAQDETLVA
+3614 
-3629 LGNPDDVSGNKAIV
+3629 
-3643 AVDVSQIF
+3643 
-3651 TRQELKERANVFAK
+3651 
-3665 PIGASYQGILDQL
+3665 
-3678 DLVHQTVS
+3678 
-3686 RDQIVASFELNKK
+3686 
-3699 VNAYIAEHP
+3699 
-3708 TSGRNQALT
+3708 
-3717 QLKEQITS
+3717 
-3725 ALFIGKMQVA
+3725 
-3735 QVDIDAIAQ
+3735 
-3744 TRPELAARIFM
+3744 
-3755 VAIEEANGEHRGLTD
+3755 
-3770 MMVRW
+3770 
-3775 ANEDPYLAP
+3775 
-3784 KQGYKGETPNDLGF
+3784 
-3798 DAKYHVDLGDHYAD
+3798 
-3812 FKQWLETS
+3812 
-3820 QSNGLLSKA
+3820 
-3829 TLDES
+3829 
-3834 TKTVHLGYS
+3834 
-3843 YQELQDLTGVESV
+3843 
-3856 QMAFYFLKEAAKKVD
+3856 
-3871 PISGDSA
+3871 
-3878 EMILL
+3878 
-3883 KKFADKSY
+3883 
-3891 LSQLDSDR
+3891 
-3899 MDQIEGIY
+3899 
-3907 RSSHETDV
+3907 
-3915 DAWDR
+3915 
-3920 RYSGA
+3920 
-3925 GYDELTNKLAGAT
+3925 
-3938 GVDEQLSVLLDDR
+3938 
-3951 KGLLIG
+3951 
-3957 EVHGSDVNGLRFVNE
+3957 DVNGW
-3972 QMDALKKQGV
+3972 G
-3982 TVIGLEHLRS
+3982 
-3992 DLAQPLIDRYLATG
+3992 P
-4006 VMSSELS
+4006 
-4013 AMLKTKHL
+4013 
-4021 DATLFENA
+4021 
-4029 RANGMRIVALD
+4029 
-4040 ANSSARPNVQGTE
+4040 
-4053 HGLMYRAG
+4053 
-4061 AANNIAVEVLQ
+4061 
-4072 SLPDDEKF
+4072 
-4080 VAIYGKAHLQSHK
+4080 
-4093 GIEGFVP
+4093 
-4100 GITHRLD
+4100 IT
-4107 LPALRVSD
+4107 
-4115 SNQFRVEQ
+4115 
-4123 DDMTLRVV
+4123 
-4131 YDDVANKPKLTFKD
+4131 
-4145 SLSGA
+4145 
-4150 NTAIHNQNVNDWERV
+4150 
-4165 AVTPTADG
+4165 VTPTTDG

-4187 NDSVVANA
+4187 NDDVVAKA

-4243 SDSNNTHLSG
+4243 SESNNTRLSG
-4253 YSAEDLAAKLANFQ
+4253 YSADELAVKLAKFQ
-4267 QSFSQAENINNT
+4267 QSFNQAENINNK

-4298 FGHQFINAMDVNG
+4298 FGHQFINAMDANG
-4311 LRVDVSA
+4311 LRVDVSV
-4318 RSSELAVDAT
+4318 RSSELAVDEA

-4334 DENGDWIQK
+4334 DANGDWVQK
-4343 AETNKVSL
+4343 AENNKVSL
-4351 SWNEQGE
+4351 SWDAQGE
-4358 VIAKEERIRNG
+4358 VVAKDERIRNG

-4383 DVGEIAR
+4383 DVDEPAR

-4395 NNDVFDAPEKRK
+4395 NSNVFDAPEKRK
-4407 VETETSSSAAN
+4407 PETEVIANSSSSN
-4418 NKLSY
+4418 QLSY
-4423 SGNIQVNVGDG
+4423 SGNIQVNVGEG

-4440 WGTSNVGIKVGSGG
+4440 WGTSNVGIKVGTGG

-4460 GDNNVMVHIGN
+4460 GDNNVMVHIGD
-4471 GESKHSVDMGGYQ
+4471 GESKHSVDIGGYQ
-4484 ALEGAQMFIGNRNV
+4484 ALEGAQMFLGNRNV
-4498 SFNLGQSNDLLVM
+4498 SFNFGHSNDLILM

-4540 SGEDQDWLA
+4540 SGEGEDWLA

-4574 SVDYTCLVELDSHN
+4574 SVDYTHLVQLNSQN
-4588 ERSSRGLKHDTEAAL
+4588 ERDSRGLKHDAEATL

-4610 LSGNSDSSAG
+4610 LSGNGNSGTSQ
-4620 KLSRADKLRQA
+4620 LSRADKLRQA

-4649 VTTGNWNFM
+4649 VTTGNRNFM

-4680 QFSATG
+4680 QFTATG

-4691 FTYTPEDL
+4691 FTYTPQDL
-4699 PRQLKNKLLGQMAGI
+4699 PRQLKNKLLGQLAGV

-4724 GVDYTT
+4724 GVDYTA
-4730 SGQIVSRNGEAVDG
+4730 SGQIVSRNGQAVDG
-4744 VAILTEMLEVIGEFS
+4744 VAILKEMLEVIGEFS

-4767 DPAKLLDSLKSG
+4767 DPAKLLDSLKAG
-4779 IDMGADGIQSFAE
+4779 IDMGADGIKSFAE

-4797 DKAPEEE
+4797 EKAPEEE
-4804 ENKSA
+4804 KDNSS
-4809 VSVNGTSVNSA
+4809 VSVNGANVNSA
-4820 QGATASDGN
+4820 QGATMADGN

-4839 FGFNSLNLPNLFA
+4839 LGFNSLNLPNLFA
-4852 TIFSQDKQKEMKSLV
+4852 AIFSQDKQKEMKSLV
-4867 ENLKEN
+4867 ENLKQN

-4896 GDGDINLSL
+4896 GDGDINISL

-4941 GTSNIFTGGEGS
+4941 GTSNIFTGGEGH

-4996 EGGEIDTGLGR
+4996 EGGEIDTGSGR

-5018 VDTGDGQDYSV
+5018 VDTGDDQDYSV

-5055 NASAGNDVVKLMGYH
+5055 NAGAGNDVVKLMGYH

-5075 GEGEDH
+5075 GDGDDH

-5095 EEGRDLMVLGGYQN
+5095 GEGRDLMVLGGYQN

-5131 EDISSED
+5131 EDIRSED

-5158 LKLSILR
+5158 LKLLILR
-5165 DPVSETDQAKFEH
+5165 DPSNDSDQSKFEH
-5178 IGSVTFNDY
+5178 IGSVTFSDY
-5187 FDGKRAQM
+5187 FNGNRAQVVIGM
-5195 IIAMGEKDA
+5195 SDKDLS
-5204 NGEREYTTLSESS
+5204 GEREYTMLSDSA
-5217 IDALVQAMSGFDPQA
+5217 IDALVQAMSGFEPQA
-5232 GDNGFIDNLDS
+5232 GDNGFIDSLES
-5243 KSRVAI
+5243 KSQAAI
-5249 STAWADV
+5249 SMAWSDV
-5256 VHKKGITV
+5256 VHKKGLMV

>member
-1 MGKPFWRSVE
+1 MVFYLIPKRRVWLMGKPFWRSVE

-17 YSADNGNNDIVAIG
+17 YSADDGNNNIVAIG
-31 FGGEIH
+31 FGGQIH

-47 GSIGATVHTGSGND
+47 GSIGATVYTGSGND

-68 YLRVED
+68 YLKVED
-74 STGHLSV
+74 STGHLTV

-103 AGGVSIDHLGHHGD
+103 AGGVSIDHLGNHGD
-117 VSYGGAAAYNS
+117 VSYGGAAAYNGIT
-128 VKRKGLSGNVTFKG
+128 RKGLSGNVTFAG

-151 ETNHGNLSFAGAG
+151 ETNQGNLSFTGAG

-173 FDQYQGSRGDVSFDG
+173 FNRYQGSHGDVTFDG

-232 NRIERTRQA
+232 NRIERTHQA
-241 EDVYQQ
+241 EDVYTQ
-247 THGNIRFEGVG
+247 TRGNIRFEGVG
-258 GYNSFYSDVAH
+258 GYNSLYSDVAH

-281 TITRKGSGSSFDAQG
+281 TIIRKGSGNDFAKEG
-296 MEYAKAED
+296 MTNAKADE
-304 IVLTTAKM
+304 IVLTKAVM
-312 HGSWI
+312 SGSWI
-317 GSGTHAVTAVK
+317 GQDHHVTAVK
-328 SEREP
+328 SASEP
-333 NTYLFAIAD
+333 NTYLFAFAD
-342 GTYTKINKV
+342 STYTKINKV
-351 RLSND
+351 QLRND
-356 PKTGKLKYYSE
+356 PQTGELKYYST
-367 AWYKQGNHLSG
+367 AWYKEGNHLSN
-378 LARSDVSSAGG
+378 LANQDISDNGG
-389 FEVNPI
+389 FTAVNI
-395 NGGYTLSNIAVE
+395 NGAYTLSDLKVE
-407 HQQSLT
+407 HQQSVT
-413 VHAMEKDLTEYEW
+413 VHAVEKSLTEYEW

-432 ALIDA
+432 AVIDA
-437 KDVVLSDAK
+437 KEVSLSDAK
-446 MGGHAIST
+446 MGGHAIYA
-454 DGTKVDVQAIKS
+454 DGTKVDVKAVKS
-466 NRKPNTYVYAKVLGP
+466 NRQPNTYIYAKVLGP

-487 VELANDA
+487 VELANDP
-494 ETGVLKYQARSWYK
+494 ETGALKYQARSWYK
-508 EGDHTANLANEDI
+508 EGDHTANIANQDI
-521 SSANG
+521 SSATG
-526 YHSMGKGGYSLSAL
+526 YNPMGKGGYSLSDL
-540 NYSVNAI
+540 HYSVNAV
-547 RSMSETVADIDEYTD
+547 RSTSETVADIEEYTD
-562 QTLFKPATDSGESSG
+562 QTLFKPANDSGESSG
-577 DVHFSG
+577 DVRFNG

-596 GNVYF
+596 GNVHF

-652 QSKQGKMDVY
+652 QSQQGKMDVY

-672 IGDGQYLA
+672 LGDGQYLA
-680 HLLAYGNISVHKG
+680 HLLAYGNISVQKG
-693 NGNSRV
+693 SGDSRV
-699 AMLGGYNTHTQIGS
+699 VMLGGYNTHTQIGS
-713 GHGLWLA
+713 GNGLWLA

-726 MTQVGNGEVTSVLA
+726 MTQVGQGDVAAVLA

-746 TKVGEGEL
+746 TKMGEGEL
-754 TAGMLG
+754 TSGMLG
-760 GANVMTHISGDE
+760 GANVITHISNDD
-772 QASNTTAVALGGA
+772 QLSNTTAVALGGA
-785 NILTKKGKGDT
+785 NILTKKGKGNT
-796 LAVMGGGANVL
+796 LAVVGGGANVL
-807 THVGDGSTTGVMVG
+807 THVGDGTTTGVMVG

-869 GTSIAAMIGAGNIF
+869 GTSIAVMIGAGNIF

-943 GNGTTLAAMVGNA
+943 GNGTTLAAMVGNV
-956 NIFTHIGNGSTFAA
+956 NIFTHIGHGSTFAA
-970 MIGQANV
+970 MIGQANI

-994 NIYTHVGDGT
+994 NIMTHVGDGT

-1011 EMNVM
+1011 EVNVM

-1102 LLISDIGNVMTHVGD
+1102 LLISDVGNVMTHVGD

-1129 IVTKVGDGLGINVAW
+1129 LITKVGDGLGVNVAW

-1163 GEANILTKVGDGQ
+1163 GEANLITKVGDGQ

-1182 GKANIITHVGNGDDY
+1182 GEANIITHVGNGDDY

-1205 VITKVGDGRNVVL
+1205 VITKVGHGQNVVL

-1242 NVVTKVGDGMQVTA
+1242 NIVTKVGDGMQVTA
-1256 AKGKANITTTV
+1256 AKGQANITTTV
-1267 GNGLSVTAA
+1267 GNGLNVTAA

-1287 NGVSVNVAWGKY
+1287 DGVSVNVAWGKY

-1320 NIHIGDGLNIN
+1320 NIHVGDGLNIN
-1331 ASYARNNV
+1331 ASYAQNNV

-1369 VKQTL
+1369 IKQTV

-1389 DEASTSG
+1389 DEASSSG
-1396 TQKGRGAI
+1396 THKGRGAI

-1412 DGFQMDAIE
+1412 DGFQMDAIK
-1421 EVGSD
+1421 EVSSD

-1431 TGSVTKVDTPDLNEM
+1431 TGSVTKVDTPDLNKM
-1446 DNDLNI
+1446 QHALNV
-1452 DGASDHAPNLI
+1452 DDSSVQASNLI
-1463 VNGDFEQ
+1463 VNGDFEL
-1470 GDRGWQS
+1470 GEHGWQS
-1477 THGVEASYS
+1477 THGVEASYA

-1491 VNGEGHGTR
+1491 VEGEGHGAR
-1500 VTELDTHTNTSLY
+1500 VTELDTYTNTSLY
-1513 QDLTDLTEGEVI
+1513 QDLANLAQGEVI

-1550 VVFSSSGDASAWQQK
+1550 VVFSSSGDESAWQQK
-1565 TLKLTAHAGSNRIE
+1565 TLKLTAQAGSNRIE

-1597 AKSESSPQANAVS
+1597 ATSESSQQANAIR
-1610 EHAKQNQA
+1610 EHATQNPA
-1618 SQNALSDKERAEAD
+1618 AQNALSDKERAEAD

-1658 QQAIENNGQA
+1658 QQALENNGQA
-1668 QRDAVKEE
+1668 QRDAVQEE
-1676 SEAVTAELTTL
+1676 SEAITAELTKL

-1702 KSGEQWR
+1702 ESGDQWR
-1709 NDFAGGLL
+1709 NEFASGLL
-1717 DGVQSQIDDAKQLA
+1717 AGVQTQLDDAKQLA
-1731 SDKMAA
+1731 NEKIAE
-1737 AKQTQSDNNSKVKD
+1737 AKQTHADNQNKVKD
-1751 SIAKSEAGVAKGEQN
+1751 AVAKSEAGIAKGEQN
-1766 RAGAEQ
+1766 RAGAEH
-1772 DIAEA
+1772 DIADA
-1777 KADAETR
+1777 QADAEKR
-1784 KADAVAKSHDAKQAE
+1784 KADALAKGKDAQQAE
-1799 SDAHSAANDAQ
+1799 SDAHHAVNNAQ
-1810 SRGDRDAMN
+1810 SRGDRDVQL

-1827 QNDAQGAK
+1827 QADAQGAK
-1835 QNEGDRPDRQGVA
+1835 QNEGDRPDRQGVT

-1856 HRVEGAGET
+1856 HSVEGAGET
-1865 GSHVNTDSQTNADG
+1865 DSHVKTDSQTNADG
-1879 RFSDGLTEQEL
+1879 RFSEGLTEQEQ

-1908 IRSKNSGSTI
+1908 IRAKNSVSSM
-1918 TSMFME
+1918 TSMFSE
-1924 ANADSIVVD
+1924 TNSKSIVVP
-1933 TTASQDVVR
+1933 TKVSPEPVR
-1942 KEVRISGVN
+1942 QEVTRRDVRISGVN
-1951 LVGLGE
+1951 L
-1957 ASHDSAESLVAARA
+1957 ESLSAVQGNQPTGQLAS
-1971 EKVANLYRW
+1971 KS
-1980 LDTDNDVATDKYVPV
+1980 V
-1995 PGFERVDA
+1995 PGFKSHFASTSIGIENELSGLVVVLPKNSAQTFGYVHDSQGNPLFMLTKDMNQGGYSNPVGINDIQGVNNWQTHTIELVTYPSEISDTAAVESRKEAMLWLAKEFTDHINQSNHQSLPHL
-2003 DVSDEVKQRM
+2003 VSDDGRF
-2013 IQSMSGYI
+2013 
-2021 EHTDNQV
+2021 
-2028 PKDQAQAL
+2028 
-2036 ATLFVESTLDYDWD
+2036 TLVISN
-2050 KRVEFLTKLES
+2050 S
-2061 YGYSFETPH
+2061 
-2070 AEKSIVS
+2070 
-2077 FWSGKNFKQYR
+2077 
-2088 DVLDNAQ
+2088 
-2095 TDGKKVVYD
+2095 
-2104 IDVKGNAFAIDLNKH
+2104 KH
-2119 LMRWGGLF
+2119 LIAAGNGT
-2127 LDPDNAE
+2127 
-2134 QNQLK
+2134 
-2139 SSIDAAT
+2139 SIDAQGKTIGMTPSGQQAT
-2146 FSNTG
+2146 IAISAKEFGTSSSPEVRLLESAPWYQAGLRDEFLANAKNTTLNDPATAQNVYAYLT
-2151 FWSSVYAT
+2151 SVYSKTADLAKEY
-2159 GAQHDVYVIAEGGV
+2159 GIYINDWDPASEGFSPNAQGLTDPKVKNAWSILPRTKPVRMLELLSAEDSRYVRQQIAEKLKGTYSESLAKNVFEYFQYGGEV
-2173 RLGNYFWHVELPAL
+2173 AGHGINNATTGSVQQPEPAIL
-2187 RQLQREGLVGEIRL
+2187 FEFRSVPSALSDFVP
-2201 LDKPVS
+2201 KTAS
-2207 EYKDLPADEIGRRLT
+2207 T
-2222 DAGVGVKVRFDA
+2222 VKVDVKALDHFDSASRKAIITEVNALVSGSEDFDA
-2234 LSSARQA
+2234 WYQEYRASKGQPPVKNPKSSASANHKA
-2241 ELLADNPDDYRADTL
+2241 EWLMTQHAEQWAKITAPYTDNHETITSTKLASNDKE
-2256 VELDV
+2256 ELHALGGTSNLEHNKQQENV
-2261 KLSAIDSMLRESL
+2261 ASIINTMLNDML
-2274 PFYSLR
+2274 PFYALR

-2294 EVRSW
+2294 EVRAW
-2299 PGSDDKSKTILLDN
+2299 PGTEDKSKTIILGD

-2318 QQKAIE
+2318 QHKAIE

-2347 VLSHHDGR
+2347 VISHHEGR
-2355 TRILA
+2355 THVLA
-2360 QKEDGAWTYNTNSEL
+2360 QKVDGAWQYNATVEL

-2382 DAAHVSGKVR
+2382 DAANVTGKIR
-2392 GESYQKVID
+2392 GESYQQVID
-2401 ALAEY
+2401 ALTDY
-2406 HASTAEHAD
+2406 HASITEHAD
-2415 YELESVE
+2415 YEPESVE
-2422 QLVNLRK
+2422 KLLNLRK

-2434 ALGHPDS
+2434 VLGHPDS
-2441 GRLEAM
+2441 GRVEAM
-2447 NSLLNQVNSRLEE
+2447 NSLLNQVNTRLDE
-2460 VSVLAVSEQS
+2460 VSLLSVAEQA
-2470 IKAHDSFS
+2470 IQAQDSFS
-2478 RLYDQLDNAHLKQS
+2478 RLYDQLEAANLKES
-2492 KHLYLDGNGDFVTKG
+2492 KHLYLDQNGDFVTKG
-2507 KGNLAKIDQ
+2507 KGNLANIDL
-2516 LGGSDAVLEKV
+2516 LGSREAVLEKV
-2527 KASVNHEYG
+2527 KLTVSNEYG
-2536 QAIAD
+2536 QTVAD

-2549 NELAKDGKG
+2549 KDLAKDGKG
-2558 IDITGLNRIHQ
+2558 IDIAGLNKVHQ
-2569 ALEQHM
+2569 AIEQHL
-2575 SPVSATMYIWK
+2575 SPVSATLYIWK

-2604 TQIDAQ
+2604 TQLEGQ
-2610 AAADFNKQ
+2610 AAADFNQQ

-2630 SNIRNIFNVAT
+2630 SNISNILNVAT
-2641 EYQPDLK
+2641 KDQPDLK

-2656 PAHQNDTLEHDMASE
+2656 PAHQNDTLEHDVASE
-2671 ENDGFGLN
+2671 ENDGFGLH
-2679 DGETKLKRFIEKLN
+2679 DGDIKLKRFIEKLN
-2693 AAKGIDAAYKD
+2693 AAKGIDASFKE

-2719 LVSTGIPAHVFQPF
+2719 LETTGIPAHVFQPF
-2733 VDQWNDTSYDMMD
+2733 VEQWNDTSYDMMD
-2746 VANRFAQELQKQAQ
+2746 VAHRFAQELRLQAQ
-2760 ASGDPALVAKRI
+2760 RSDDPELLEKRI
-2772 DNVVRLFAER
+2772 GNVVRQFAER

-2787 EAFKASQADEGRV
+2787 ETFKASQADQGRV

-2806 GLDVAAMQAEWNR
+2806 GLDVAAMQAEWHR
-2819 LSHDP
+2819 LSNDP

-2854 TWRPKF
+2854 TWLPKF

-2889 QVNDDLDA
+2889 QVTDVLDA
-2897 LSGSEKHKDKV
+2897 LSGNEKPKENV

-2916 PRDKVPLSPLT
+2916 PRDKESLSPLT

-2934 YGERDARRKIGDI
+2934 YGDKEARRKIGEI

-2960 SQKVTLKGEAGRLTG
+2960 SQKITLQGEAGRLTG
-2975 YYHQGTASSDDE
+2975 YYHQGTAPRE
-2987 TSTTS
+2987 GEASTTS

-3004 SAEEQASAIRSHYQK
+3004 SAEEQASAIRNHYQK

-3067 LHGYS
+3067 IHGYS

-3116 AGIVGTIAKAVNGQ
+3116 AGIVGAIAKAVNGQ
-3130 FSVEKNLKGLPQET
+3130 FSVEKNLEGLPKET
-3144 PILLLT
+3144 SILLLT
-3150 DNEGLGEEGEK
+3150 DNEGLGNEGEK
-3161 LRVKLSNSGFNVT
+3161 LRTKLTASGYNVT

-3192 TGQIVS
+3192 ADQIVS
-3198 DLLNTQHIK
+3198 GLSSSASVDEDLDQQGLDTTSTKDQGVSNKDDHLQVVDSK
-3207 HNEAKL
+3207 EA
-3213 NLEPH
+3213 
-3218 GKNYESRDLILKPIS
+3218 
-3233 QPETVELGMP
+3233 
-3243 EVDQKVLAD
+3243 LAD
-3252 IAERENVIIGV
+3252 GKI
-3263 RPVDEKSKSLIASKM
+3263 L
-3278 YSSKGLFVKAK
+3278 
-3289 SSDWGPMS
+3289 
-3297 GFIPV
+3297 
-3302 DQSFA
+3302 
-3307 KASAR
+3307 
-3312 RDLETFNRHAEQSIQ
+3312 H
-3327 SGNAVSA
+3327 
-3334 DLYLNQVRV
+3334 NQ
-3343 EELVSK
+3343 
-3349 YHSLTPLELDDQSGM
+3349 
-3364 YKTTATNGDQSVP
+3364 
-3377 FFLNRVTVDGNEL
+3377 
-3390 WQVHYITNGELAPFK
+3390 
-3405 VIGDPVSKQPMTA
+3405 
-3418 DYDLLTVMYSYGDLG
+3418 
-3433 PQDKVKQPLTWQ
+3433 
-3445 QWKDSVTY
+3445 
-3453 EDLTPKYK
+3453 
-3461 ELYSN
+3461 
-3466 EDLYNKKDGASLGN
+3466 
-3480 VSGRLKELK
+3480 
-3489 DRINVDLGRTNG
+3489 
-3501 LEMVHH
+3501 
-3507 GADDA
+3507 
-3512 NPYAVMA
+3512 
-3519 DNFPA
+3519 
-3524 TFFVPK
+3524 
-3530 SLFAEDGLGEGKG
+3530 
-3543 SIQTYF
+3543 
-3549 NVNEQGAVVI
+3549 
-3559 RNPQE
+3559 
-3564 FSDFQ
+3564 
-3569 QVTIN
+3569 
-3574 ASFRAS
+3574 
-3580 FNDKWNH
+3580 
-3587 GLDEPLFTTKRKLS
+3587 
-3601 HEFLN
+3601 
-3606 KRDQLLKK
+3606 
-3614 LSGGRLDAQDETLVA
+3614 
-3629 LGNPDDVSGNKAIV
+3629 
-3643 AVDVSQIF
+3643 
-3651 TRQELKERANVFAK
+3651 
-3665 PIGASYQGILDQL
+3665 
-3678 DLVHQTVS
+3678 
-3686 RDQIVASFELNKK
+3686 
-3699 VNAYIAEHP
+3699 
-3708 TSGRNQALT
+3708 
-3717 QLKEQITS
+3717 
-3725 ALFIGKMQVA
+3725 
-3735 QVDIDAIAQ
+3735 
-3744 TRPELAARIFM
+3744 
-3755 VAIEEANGEHRGLTD
+3755 
-3770 MMVRW
+3770 
-3775 ANEDPYLAP
+3775 
-3784 KQGYKGETPNDLGF
+3784 
-3798 DAKYHVDLGDHYAD
+3798 
-3812 FKQWLETS
+3812 
-3820 QSNGLLSKA
+3820 
-3829 TLDES
+3829 
-3834 TKTVHLGYS
+3834 
-3843 YQELQDLTGVESV
+3843 
-3856 QMAFYFLKEAAKKVD
+3856 
-3871 PISGDSA
+3871 
-3878 EMILL
+3878 
-3883 KKFADKSY
+3883 
-3891 LSQLDSDR
+3891 
-3899 MDQIEGIY
+3899 
-3907 RSSHETDV
+3907 
-3915 DAWDR
+3915 
-3920 RYSGA
+3920 
-3925 GYDELTNKLAGAT
+3925 
-3938 GVDEQLSVLLDDR
+3938 
-3951 KGLLIG
+3951 
-3957 EVHGSDVNGLRFVNE
+3957 DVNGW
-3972 QMDALKKQGV
+3972 G
-3982 TVIGLEHLRS
+3982 
-3992 DLAQPLIDRYLATG
+3992 P
-4006 VMSSELS
+4006 
-4013 AMLKTKHL
+4013 
-4021 DATLFENA
+4021 
-4029 RANGMRIVALD
+4029 
-4040 ANSSARPNVQGTE
+4040 
-4053 HGLMYRAG
+4053 
-4061 AANNIAVEVLQ
+4061 
-4072 SLPDDEKF
+4072 
-4080 VAIYGKAHLQSHK
+4080 
-4093 GIEGFVP
+4093 
-4100 GITHRLD
+4100 IT
-4107 LPALRVSD
+4107 
-4115 SNQFRVEQ
+4115 
-4123 DDMTLRVV
+4123 
-4131 YDDVANKPKLTFKD
+4131 
-4145 SLSGA
+4145 
-4150 NTAIHNQNVNDWERV
+4150 
-4165 AVTPTADG
+4165 VTPTTDG

-4187 NDSVVANA
+4187 NDDVVAKA

-4233 WQLVGHGRDD
+4233 WQLVGHGRDH
-4243 SDSNNTHLSG
+4243 SESNNTRLSG
-4253 YSAEDLAAKLANFQ
+4253 YSADELAVKLAKFQ
-4267 QSFSQAENINNT
+4267 QSFNQAENINNK

-4298 FGHQFINAMDVNG
+4298 FGHQFINAMDANG
-4311 LRVDVSA
+4311 LRVDVSV
-4318 RSSELAVDAT
+4318 RSSELAVDEA

-4334 DENGDWIQK
+4334 DANGDWVQK
-4343 AETNKVSL
+4343 AENNKVSL
-4351 SWNEQGE
+4351 SWDAQGE
-4358 VIAKEERIRNG
+4358 VVAKDERIRNG
-4369 IAEGDIDLSRIGVS
+4369 IAEGDIDLSRIGVNNV
-4383 DVGEIAR
+4383 DEPAR

-4395 NNDVFDAPEKRK
+4395 NSDVFDAPEKRK
-4407 VETETSSSAAN
+4407 PETEVIANSSSSN
-4418 NKLSY
+4418 QLSY
-4423 SGNIQVNVGDG
+4423 SGNIQVNVGEG

-4440 WGTSNVGIKVGSGG
+4440 WGTSNVGIKVGTGG

-4460 GDNNVMVHIGN
+4460 GDNNVMVHIGD
-4471 GESKHSVDMGGYQ
+4471 GESKHSVDIGGYQ
-4484 ALEGAQMFIGNRNV
+4484 ALEGAQMFLGNRNV
-4498 SFNLGQSNDLLVM
+4498 SFNFGHSNDLILM

-4540 SGEDQDWLA
+4540 SGEGEDWLA
-4549 AQEQQWTLSGA
+4549 AQEQQWTLSSA

-4574 SVDYTCLVELDSHN
+4574 SVDYTTLVELDSQN
-4588 ERSSRGLKHDTEAAL
+4588 ERDSRGLKHDAEATL

-4610 LSGNSDSSAG
+4610 LSGNGNSGMSQ
-4620 KLSRADKLRQA
+4620 LSRADKLRQA

-4680 QFSATG
+4680 QFTATG

-4691 FTYTPEDL
+4691 FTYTPQDL
-4699 PRQLKNKLLGQMAGI
+4699 PRQLKNKLLGQLAGV

-4724 GVDYTT
+4724 GVDYTA
-4730 SGQIVSRNGEAVDG
+4730 SGQIVSRNGQAVDG
-4744 VAILTEMLEVIGEFS
+4744 VAILKEMLEVIGEFS

-4767 DPAKLLDSLKSG
+4767 DPAKLLDSLKAG
-4779 IDMGADGIQSFAE
+4779 IDMGADGIKSFAE

-4797 DKAPEEE
+4797 EKAPEEE
-4804 ENKSA
+4804 KDNSS
-4809 VSVNGTSVNSA
+4809 VSVNGANVNSA
-4820 QGATASDGN
+4820 QGATVADGN

-4867 ENLKEN
+4867 ENLKQN

-4896 GDGDINLSL
+4896 GDGDINISL

-4941 GTSNIFTGGEGS
+4941 GTSNIFTGGEGN

-4996 EGGEIDTGLGR
+4996 EGGEIDTGSGR
-5007 DYVVTS
+5007 DYVVTT

-5018 VDTGDGQDYSV
+5018 VDTGDDQDYSV

-5055 NASAGNDVVKLMGYH
+5055 NAGAGNDVVKLMGYH

-5075 GEGEDH
+5075 GDGDDH

-5095 EEGRDLMVLGGYQN
+5095 GEGRDLMVLGGYQN

-5131 EDISSED
+5131 EDIRSED

-5165 DPVSETDQAKFEH
+5165 DPSNDSDQSKFEH
-5178 IGSVTFNDY
+5178 IGSVTFSDY
-5187 FDGKRAQM
+5187 FNGNRAQVVIGM
-5195 IIAMGEKDA
+5195 SEKDLS
-5204 NGEREYTTLSESS
+5204 GEREYTMLSDSA
-5217 IDALVQAMSGFDPQA
+5217 IDALVQAMSGFEPQA
-5232 GDNGFIDNLDS
+5232 GDNGFIDSLES
-5243 KSRVAI
+5243 KSQAAI
-5249 STAWADV
+5249 SMAWSDV
-5256 VHKKGITV
+5256 VHKKGLMV

>member
-17 YSADNGNNDIVAIG
+17 YSADDGNNSIVAIG

-47 GSIGATVHTGSGND
+47 GSIGATVYTGSGND

-74 STGHLSV
+74 TTGHLSV

-103 AGGVSIDHLGHHGD
+103 AGGVSIDHLGNHGD
-117 VSYGGAAAYNS
+117 VSYGGAAAYNGIT
-128 VKRKGLSGNVTFKG
+128 RKGLSGNVTFKG

-151 ETNHGNLSFAGAG
+151 ETNQGNLSFAGAG

-173 FDQYQGSRGDVSFDG
+173 FNRYQGSRSDVTFDG

-201 GNITFRGAGADN
+201 GSITFRGAGADN

-241 EDVYQQ
+241 EDVYAQ
-247 THGNIRFEGVG
+247 TRGNIRFEGVG
-258 GYNSFYSDVAH
+258 GYNSLYSDVAH

-304 IVLTTAKM
+304 IVLTAAQM
-312 HGSWI
+312 HGLSI
-317 GSGTHAVTAVK
+317 DNGNKFHAVTAVK

-351 RLSND
+351 RLYND
-356 PKTGKLKYYSE
+356 PETGKLKYYSE
-367 AWYKQGNHLSG
+367 AWFKRGNHLAE

-413 VHAMEKDLTEYEW
+413 VHAVEKDLTEYEW

-437 KDVVLSDAK
+437 KDVALSDAK

-454 DGTKVDVQAIKS
+454 DGTTVDVQAVKS

-487 VELANDA
+487 VELANDP
-494 ETGVLKYQARSWYK
+494 ETGALKYQSRSWYK
-508 EGDHTANLANEDI
+508 EGNHTANLANEDI

-526 YHSMGKGGYSLSAL
+526 YHSMGKGGYSLSDL
-540 NYSVNAI
+540 HYSVKAV
-547 RSMSETVADIDEYTD
+547 RSTSETVADIDEYTD

-577 DVHFSG
+577 DVRFNG

-699 AMLGGYNTHTQIGS
+699 VMLGGYNTHTQIGS
-713 GHGLWLA
+713 GNGLWLA

-726 MTQVGNGEVTSVLA
+726 MTQVGKGDVASVLA

-746 TKVGEGEL
+746 TKVGDGDL

-760 GANVMTHISGDE
+760 GANVITHISGDNE
-772 QASNTTAVALGGA
+772 TSNTTAVALGGA
-785 NILTKKGKGDT
+785 NILTKKGKGNT

-807 THVGDGSTTGVMVG
+807 THVGDGTTTGVMVG

-869 GTSIAAMIGAGNIF
+869 GTSIAVMIGAGNIF

-956 NIFTHIGNGSTFAA
+956 NIFTHVGSGSTFAA
-970 MIGQANV
+970 MIGQANI

-1004 SLGLFAG
+1004 SLGIFAG
-1011 EMNVM
+1011 EVNVM

-1129 IVTKVGDGLGINVAW
+1129 IITKVGDGLGVNVAW

-1163 GEANILTKVGDGQ
+1163 GEANIITKVGDGQ

-1205 VITKVGDGRNVVL
+1205 VITKVGNGRNVVL

-1242 NVVTKVGDGMQVTA
+1242 NIVTKVGDGMQVTA

-1267 GNGLSVTAA
+1267 GDGLSVTAA

-1287 NGVSVNVAWGKY
+1287 DGVSVNVAWGKY

-1320 NIHIGDGLNIN
+1320 NIHVGDGLNIN
-1331 ASYARNNV
+1331 ASYAQNNV

-1369 VKQTL
+1369 IKQTL

-1389 DEASTSG
+1389 DEASSSG

-1412 DGFQMDAIE
+1412 DGFQMEAIE

-1431 TGSVTKVDTPDLNEM
+1431 TGSVTKVDTPDLNKM
-1446 DNDLNI
+1446 QNALDV
-1452 DGASDHAPNLI
+1452 DGSSDQTQAPNLI

-1470 GDRGWQS
+1470 GDRGWKS

-1486 GSVYG
+1486 GNVYG
-1491 VNGEGHGTR
+1491 VNGEGHGAR
-1500 VTELDTHTNTSLY
+1500 VTELDTYTNTSLY

-1597 AKSESSPQANAVS
+1597 AKSESSQQANAVS
-1610 EHAKQNQA
+1610 EHATQNQA

-1658 QQAIENNGQA
+1658 QQALENNGQA

-1676 SEAVTAELTTL
+1676 SEAVTAELTKL

-1702 KSGEQWR
+1702 ESGDQWR

-1717 DGVQSQIDDAKQLA
+1717 DGVQSQLDDAKQLA
-1731 SDKMAA
+1731 NDKIAA
-1737 AKQTQSDNNSKVKD
+1737 AKQAQSDNNSKVKE
-1751 SIAKSEAGVAKGEQN
+1751 SVAKSEAGVEQGEQN

-1784 KADAVAKSHDAKQAE
+1784 KADAVAKSSDAKQAE

-1827 QNDAQGAK
+1827 QNDAKGTK
-1835 QNEGDRPDRQGVA
+1835 QNEGDRPDREGVA

-1856 HRVEGAGET
+1856 HSVEGAGET
-1865 GSHVNTDSQTNADG
+1865 GSHVNTDSPTNADG
-1879 RFSDGLTEQEL
+1879 RFSEGLSEQEQ

-1908 IRSKNSGSTI
+1908 IRGKNSGSTI
-1918 TSMFME
+1918 TSMFTE
-1924 ANADSIVVD
+1924 TNSDSIVVP
-1933 TTASQDVVR
+1933 TTASQDLVR
-1942 KEVRISGVN
+1942 KEIRISGVN
-1951 LVGLGE
+1951 LEGLGE
-1957 ASHDSAESLVAARA
+1957 TSHDSAESLVAARA

-2028 PKDQAQAL
+2028 PKDQAEAL
-2036 ATLFVESTLDYDWD
+2036 ATLFVEATLDYDWD

-2061 YGYSFETPH
+2061 YGYSFEAPH

-2159 GAQHDVYVIAEGGV
+2159 GAQNDVYVIAEGGV
-2173 RLGNYFWHVELPAL
+2173 RLGNYFWNVELPAL

-2207 EYKDLPADEIGRRLT
+2207 EYKDLPADQIGRRLT
-2222 DAGVGVKVRFDA
+2222 DAGVAVKVRFDA
-2234 LSSARQA
+2234 LSHERQA
-2241 ELLADNPDDYRADTL
+2241 ELLADNPDGYKADTL

-2289 GDEGF
+2289 GEEGF

-2299 PGSDDKSKTILLDN
+2299 PGIDGKSKTILLDN

-2318 QQKAIE
+2318 QQKSIE

-2355 TRILA
+2355 TRIIA
-2360 QKEDGAWTYNTNSEL
+2360 QKEDGAWTYNTNVEL

-2382 DAAHVSGKVR
+2382 DAAHVNGKVR
-2392 GESYQKVID
+2392 GDSYQQVID
-2401 ALAEY
+2401 ALTEY
-2406 HASTAEHAD
+2406 HASTVEHAD

-2422 QLVNLRK
+2422 KLLNLRK
-2429 KIEGY
+2429 QIEGY
-2434 ALGHPDS
+2434 VLGHPDS
-2441 GRLEAM
+2441 GRVEAM

-2478 RLYDQLDNAHLKQS
+2478 RLYDQLDNANLKES

-2507 KGNLAKIDQ
+2507 KGNLATIDQ

-2527 KASVNHEYG
+2527 KAAVTHEYG
-2536 QAIAD
+2536 QVVAD

-2549 NELAKDGKG
+2549 NDLAKDGKG
-2558 IDITGLNRIHQ
+2558 IDIAGLNKVHQ
-2569 ALEQHM
+2569 AIEQHM

-2586 PSDHSAL
+2586 PSDHSTL

-2604 TQIDAQ
+2604 TQLEGQ

-2641 EYQPDLK
+2641 EDQPDLK

-2671 ENDGFGLN
+2671 ENDGFGLK

-2693 AAKGIDAAYKD
+2693 AAKGIDASYKD

-2719 LVSTGIPAHVFQPF
+2719 LASTGIPAHVFQPF

-2746 VANRFAQELQKQAQ
+2746 VANRFAEELQKQAQ
-2760 ASGDPALVAKRI
+2760 ASGDPALVEKRI

-2819 LSHDP
+2819 LSNDP

-2889 QVNDDLDA
+2889 QVTDVLDA
-2897 LSGSEKHKDKV
+2897 LSGNEKHKENV

-2916 PRDKVPLSPLT
+2916 PRDKESLSPLT

-2934 YGERDARRKIGDI
+2934 YGEKDARRKIGDI
-2947 TQTLLDHAVEKGE
+2947 TQTLLDHAVENGE

-2975 YYHQGTASSDDE
+2975 YYHQGAASSEGE
-2987 TSTTS
+2987 TSATS

-3004 SAEEQASAIRSHYQK
+3004 SAEEQASAIRNHYQK

-3067 LHGYS
+3067 IHGYS

-3110 HEVANP
+3110 HEMANP
-3116 AGIVGTIAKAVNGQ
+3116 AGIVGAIAKAVNGQ
-3130 FSVEKNLKGLPQET
+3130 FSVEKNLKGLPKET

-3161 LRVKLSNSGFNVT
+3161 LRAKLAIAGYNVT

-3179 YGHEASNRLMSQY
+3179 YGHEASNRLMGQY
-3192 TGQIVS
+3192 ADQIVS
-3198 DLLNTQHIK
+3198 GLFNAEQAAVEAGEVLKGLEKDFKRYGDALKPDTSVPGKSKDIRTTKDFLNGYKNDHAKEIVDGFRSDMSIKQLVDLFVKGNWSAEQKGALAWEIESRALKVTFQNKSEKYNRLFREIASAGVVDAKATEQLAPQLMLLNLSNDGFGGRCDPLSK
-3207 HNEAKL
+3207 LVLVAKQ
-3213 NLEPH
+3213 LEND
-3218 GKNYESRDLILKPIS
+3218 G
-3233 QPETVELGMP
+3233 QV
-3243 EVDQKVLAD
+3243 
-3252 IAERENVIIGV
+3252 GV
-3263 RPVDEKSKSLIASKM
+3263 ARQLLEKM
-3278 YSSKGLFVKAK
+3278 YSAAAVLSNPTLYSDSEKANASKLLSSLAAIHAK
-3289 SSDWGPMS
+3289 NPMHDTS
-3297 GFIPV
+3297 MKVWQEKLEGKQALTVNGVVEKIT
-3302 DQSFA
+3302 D
-3307 KASAR
+3307 ASANGKPV
-3312 RDLETFNRHAEQSIQ
+3312 L
-3327 SGNAVSA
+3327 
-3334 DLYLNQVRV
+3334 
-3343 EELVSK
+3343 
-3349 YHSLTPLELDDQSGM
+3349 LELDAPGHAMAAWAKGSGDDRVYGFYDPNAGIVEFSSAEKFGDYLTRFFGKSDLNMAQSYKLGKNDAGEAIFNRVVVM
-3364 YKTTATNGDQSVP
+3364 DGNTLASYKPTFGDKTT
-3377 FFLNRVTVDGNEL
+3377 
-3390 WQVHYITNGELAPFK
+3390 
-3405 VIGDPVSKQPMTA
+3405 M
-3418 DYDLLTVMYSYGDLG
+3418 
-3433 PQDKVKQPLTWQ
+3433 
-3445 QWKDSVTY
+3445 
-3453 EDLTPKYK
+3453 
-3461 ELYSN
+3461 
-3466 EDLYNKKDGASLGN
+3466 
-3480 VSGRLKELK
+3480 
-3489 DRINVDLGRTNG
+3489 
-3501 LEMVHH
+3501 
-3507 GADDA
+3507 
-3512 NPYAVMA
+3512 
-3519 DNFPA
+3519 
-3524 TFFVPK
+3524 
-3530 SLFAEDGLGEGKG
+3530 
-3543 SIQTYF
+3543 
-3549 NVNEQGAVVI
+3549 
-3559 RNPQE
+3559 
-3564 FSDFQ
+3564 
-3569 QVTIN
+3569 
-3574 ASFRAS
+3574 
-3580 FNDKWNH
+3580 
-3587 GLDEPLFTTKRKLS
+3587 
-3601 HEFLN
+3601 
-3606 KRDQLLKK
+3606 
-3614 LSGGRLDAQDETLVA
+3614 
-3629 LGNPDDVSGNKAIV
+3629 
-3643 AVDVSQIF
+3643 
-3651 TRQELKERANVFAK
+3651 
-3665 PIGASYQGILDQL
+3665 QGILDL
-3678 DLVHQTVS
+3678 PV
-3686 RDQIVASFELNKK
+3686 
-3699 VNAYIAEHP
+3699 
-3708 TSGRNQALT
+3708 
-3717 QLKEQITS
+3717 
-3725 ALFIGKMQVA
+3725 
-3735 QVDIDAIAQ
+3735 
-3744 TRPELAARIFM
+3744 
-3755 VAIEEANGEHRGLTD
+3755 
-3770 MMVRW
+3770 
-3775 ANEDPYLAP
+3775 
-3784 KQGYKGETPNDLGF
+3784 F
-3798 DAKYHVDLGDHYAD
+3798 DATPMKKPGTSDVDGNA
-3812 FKQWLETS
+3812 
-3820 QSNGLLSKA
+3820 KA
-3829 TLDES
+3829 VDDT
-3834 TKTVHLGYS
+3834 
-3843 YQELQDLTGVESV
+3843 
-3856 QMAFYFLKEAAKKVD
+3856 KEA
-3871 PISGDSA
+3871 
-3878 EMILL
+3878 
-3883 KKFADKSY
+3883 
-3891 LSQLDSDR
+3891 
-3899 MDQIEGIY
+3899 
-3907 RSSHETDV
+3907 
-3915 DAWDR
+3915 
-3920 RYSGA
+3920 
-3925 GYDELTNKLAGAT
+3925 LAG
-3938 GVDEQLSVLLDDR
+3938 
-3951 KGLLIG
+3951 
-3957 EVHGSDVNGLRFVNE
+3957 
-3972 QMDALKKQGV
+3972 
-3982 TVIGLEHLRS
+3982 
-3992 DLAQPLIDRYLATG
+3992 
-4006 VMSSELS
+4006 
-4013 AMLKTKHL
+4013 
-4021 DATLFENA
+4021 
-4029 RANGMRIVALD
+4029 
-4040 ANSSARPNVQGTE
+4040 
-4053 HGLMYRAG
+4053 
-4061 AANNIAVEVLQ
+4061 
-4072 SLPDDEKF
+4072 
-4080 VAIYGKAHLQSHK
+4080 GKIL
-4093 GIEGFVP
+4093 
-4100 GITHRLD
+4100 
-4107 LPALRVSD
+4107 
-4115 SNQFRVEQ
+4115 
-4123 DDMTLRVV
+4123 
-4131 YDDVANKPKLTFKD
+4131 
-4145 SLSGA
+4145 
-4150 NTAIHNQNVNDWERV
+4150 HNQNVNDWERV
-4165 AVTPTADG
+4165 VVTPTADG
-4173 GETRFDGQIIVQME
+4173 GESRFDGQIIVQME
-4187 NDSVVANA
+4187 NDDVVAKA

-4207 VVVQL
+4207 VVVQI

-4243 SDSNNTHLSG
+4243 SESNNTRLSG
-4253 YSAEDLAAKLANFQ
+4253 YSADELAVKLAKFQ
-4267 QSFSQAENINNT
+4267 QSFNQAENINNK

-4298 FGHQFINAMDVNG
+4298 FGHQFINAMDANG
-4311 LRVDVSA
+4311 LRVDVSV
-4318 RSSELAVDAT
+4318 RSSELAVDEA

-4334 DENGDWIQK
+4334 DANGDWVQK
-4343 AETNKVSL
+4343 AENNKVSL
-4351 SWNEQGE
+4351 SWDEQGE
-4358 VIAKEERIRNG
+4358 VVAKDERIRNG

-4383 DVGEIAR
+4383 DVDEPAR

-4407 VETETSSSAAN
+4407 AETETSSSSAN

-4440 WGTSNVGIKVGSGG
+4440 WGTSNVGIKVGTGG

-4471 GESKHSVDMGGYQ
+4471 GESKHSFDIGGYQ

-4498 SFNLGQSNDLLVM
+4498 SFNLGRSNDLIVM

-4540 SGEDQDWLA
+4540 SGEGQDWLA

-4574 SVDYTCLVELDSHN
+4574 SVDYTSLVELDSQN
-4588 ERSSRGLKHDTEAAL
+4588 ERSSRGLKHDAEAAL

-4610 LSGNSDSSAG
+4610 LSGNSDSDTS

-4699 PRQLKNKLLGQMAGI
+4699 PRQLKNKLLGQLAGV

-4724 GVDYTT
+4724 GVDYTA

-4744 VAILTEMLEVIGEFS
+4744 VAILKEMLEVIGEFS

-4767 DPAKLLDSLKSG
+4767 DPAKLLDSLKAG
-4779 IDMGADGIQSFAE
+4779 IKTGADGIKSFAE

-4797 DKAPEEE
+4797 EKAPEEE
-4804 ENKSA
+4804 ESKPS
-4809 VSVNGTSVNSA
+4809 VSLNGETLNSA
-4820 QGATASDGN
+4820 QGATVADGS
-4829 TETAETQDRA
+4829 TETTETPDRA

-4867 ENLKEN
+4867 ANLKEN

-4941 GTSNIFTGGEGS
+4941 GTSNIFTGGEGN

-4996 EGGEIDTGLGR
+4996 EGGEIDTGSGR

-5018 VDTGDGQDYSV
+5018 VDTGDDQDYSV

-5095 EEGRDLMVLGGYQN
+5095 GEGRDLMVLGGYQN
-5109 TFKGGTDVDSFVVS
+5109 TFKGGMDVDSFVVS

-5131 EDISSED
+5131 EDIRSED

-5165 DPVSETDQAKFEH
+5165 DPASDSDQAKFEH
-5178 IGSVTFNDY
+5178 IGSVTFSDY
-5187 FDGKRAQM
+5187 FNGNRAQV

-5204 NGEREYTTLSESS
+5204 TGEREYTTLSESA

-5249 STAWADV
+5249 TTAWADV

>member
-17 YSADNGNNDIVAIG
+17 YSADDGNNNIVAIG
-31 FGGEIH
+31 FGGQIH

-47 GSIGATVHTGSGND
+47 GSIGATVYTGSGND

-68 YLRVED
+68 YLKVED
-74 STGHLSV
+74 STGHLTV

-103 AGGVSIDHLGHHGD
+103 AGGVSIDHLGNHGD
-117 VSYGGAAAYNS
+117 VSYGGAAAYNGIT
-128 VKRKGLSGNVTFKG
+128 RKGLSGNVTFAG

-151 ETNHGNLSFAGAG
+151 ETNQGNLSFTGAG

-173 FDQYQGSRGDVSFDG
+173 FNRYQGSHGDVTFDG

-232 NRIERTRQA
+232 NRIERTHQA
-241 EDVYQQ
+241 EDVYTQ
-247 THGNIRFEGVG
+247 TRGNIRFEGVG
-258 GYNSFYSDVAH
+258 GYNSLYSDVAH

-281 TITRKGSGSSFDAQG
+281 TIIRKGSGNDFAKEG
-296 MEYAKAED
+296 MTNAKADE
-304 IVLTTAKM
+304 IVLTKAVM
-312 HGSWI
+312 SGSWI
-317 GSGTHAVTAVK
+317 GQDHHVTAVK
-328 SEREP
+328 SASEP
-333 NTYLFAIAD
+333 NTYLFAFAD
-342 GTYTKINKV
+342 STYTKINKV
-351 RLSND
+351 QLRND
-356 PKTGKLKYYSE
+356 PQTGELKYYST
-367 AWYKQGNHLSG
+367 AWYKEGNHLSN
-378 LARSDVSSAGG
+378 LANQDISDNGG
-389 FEVNPI
+389 FTAVNI
-395 NGGYTLSNIAVE
+395 NGAYTLSDLKVE
-407 HQQSLT
+407 HQQSVT
-413 VHAMEKDLTEYEW
+413 VHAVEKSLTEYEW

-432 ALIDA
+432 AVIDA
-437 KDVVLSDAK
+437 KEVSLSDAK
-446 MGGHAIST
+446 MGGHAIYA
-454 DGTKVDVQAIKS
+454 DGTKVDVKAVKS
-466 NRKPNTYVYAKVLGP
+466 NRQPNTYIYAKVLGP

-487 VELANDA
+487 VELANDP
-494 ETGVLKYQARSWYK
+494 ETGALKYQARSWYK
-508 EGDHTANLANEDI
+508 EGDHTANIANQDI
-521 SSANG
+521 SSATG
-526 YHSMGKGGYSLSAL
+526 YNPMGKGGYSLSDL
-540 NYSVNAI
+540 HYSVNAV
-547 RSMSETVADIDEYTD
+547 RSTSETVADIEEYTD
-562 QTLFKPATDSGESSG
+562 QTLFKPANDSGESSG
-577 DVHFSG
+577 DVRFNG

-596 GNVYF
+596 GNVHF

-652 QSKQGKMDVY
+652 QSQQGKMDVY

-672 IGDGQYLA
+672 LGDGQYLA
-680 HLLAYGNISVHKG
+680 HLLAYGNISVQKG
-693 NGNSRV
+693 SGDSRV
-699 AMLGGYNTHTQIGS
+699 VMLGGYNTHTQIGS
-713 GHGLWLA
+713 GNGLWLA

-726 MTQVGNGEVTSVLA
+726 MTQVGQGDVAAVLA

-746 TKVGEGEL
+746 TKMGEGEL
-754 TAGMLG
+754 TSGMLG
-760 GANVMTHISGDE
+760 GANVITHISNDD
-772 QASNTTAVALGGA
+772 QLSNTTAVALGGA
-785 NILTKKGKGDT
+785 NILTKKGKGNT
-796 LAVMGGGANVL
+796 LAVVGGGANVL
-807 THVGDGSTTGVMVG
+807 THVGDGTTTGVMVG

-869 GTSIAAMIGAGNIF
+869 GTSIAVMIGAGNIF

-943 GNGTTLAAMVGNA
+943 GNGTTLAAMVGNV
-956 NIFTHIGNGSTFAA
+956 NIFTHIGHGSTFAA
-970 MIGQANV
+970 MIGQANI

-994 NIYTHVGDGT
+994 NIMTHVGDGT

-1011 EMNVM
+1011 EVNVM

-1102 LLISDIGNVMTHVGD
+1102 LLISDVGNVMTHVGD

-1129 IVTKVGDGLGINVAW
+1129 LITKVGDGLGVNVAW

-1163 GEANILTKVGDGQ
+1163 GEANLITKVGDGQ

-1182 GKANIITHVGNGDDY
+1182 GEANIITHVGNGDDY

-1205 VITKVGDGRNVVL
+1205 VITKVGHGQNVVL

-1242 NVVTKVGDGMQVTA
+1242 NIVTKVGDGMQVTA
-1256 AKGKANITTTV
+1256 AKGQANITTTV
-1267 GNGLSVTAA
+1267 GNGLNVTAA

-1287 NGVSVNVAWGKY
+1287 DGVSVNVAWGKY

-1320 NIHIGDGLNIN
+1320 NIHVGDGLNIN
-1331 ASYARNNV
+1331 ASYAQNNV

-1369 VKQTL
+1369 IKQTV

-1389 DEASTSG
+1389 DEASSSG
-1396 TQKGRGAI
+1396 THKGRGAI

-1412 DGFQMDAIE
+1412 DGFQMDAIK
-1421 EVGSD
+1421 EVSSD

-1431 TGSVTKVDTPDLNEM
+1431 TGSVTKVDTPDLNKM
-1446 DNDLNI
+1446 QHALNV
-1452 DGASDHAPNLI
+1452 DDSSVQASNLI
-1463 VNGDFEQ
+1463 VNGDFEL
-1470 GDRGWQS
+1470 GEHGWQS
-1477 THGVEASYS
+1477 THGVEASYA

-1491 VNGEGHGTR
+1491 VEGEGHGAR
-1500 VTELDTHTNTSLY
+1500 VTELDTYTNTSLY
-1513 QDLTDLTEGEVI
+1513 QDLANLAQGEVI

-1550 VVFSSSGDASAWQQK
+1550 VVFSSSGDESAWQQK
-1565 TLKLTAHAGSNRIE
+1565 TLKLTAQAGSNRIE

-1597 AKSESSPQANAVS
+1597 ATSESSQQANAIR
-1610 EHAKQNQA
+1610 EHATQNPA
-1618 SQNALSDKERAEAD
+1618 AQNALSDKERAEAD

-1658 QQAIENNGQA
+1658 QQALENNGQA
-1668 QRDAVKEE
+1668 QRDAVQEE
-1676 SEAVTAELTTL
+1676 SEAITAELTKL

-1702 KSGEQWR
+1702 ESGDQWR
-1709 NDFAGGLL
+1709 NEFASGLL
-1717 DGVQSQIDDAKQLA
+1717 AGVQTQLDDAKQLA
-1731 SDKMAA
+1731 NDKIAE
-1737 AKQTQSDNNSKVKD
+1737 AKQTHADNQNKVKD
-1751 SIAKSEAGVAKGEQN
+1751 AVAKSEAGVAKGEQN

-1772 DIAEA
+1772 DIADA
-1777 KADAETR
+1777 QADAEKR
-1784 KADAVAKSHDAKQAE
+1784 KADALAKGKDAQQAE
-1799 SDAHSAANDAQ
+1799 SDAHHAVNNAQ
-1810 SRGDRDAMN
+1810 SRGDRDVQL
-1819 AENKANQA
+1819 AENKANQVQA
-1827 QNDAQGAK
+1827 DAQGAK
-1835 QNEGDRPDRQGVA
+1835 QNEGDRPDRQGVT

-1856 HRVEGAGET
+1856 HSVEGAGET
-1865 GSHVNTDSQTNADG
+1865 DSHVKTDSQTNADG
-1879 RFSDGLTEQEL
+1879 RFSEGLTEQEQ

-1908 IRSKNSGSTI
+1908 IRAKNSVSSM
-1918 TSMFME
+1918 TSMFSE
-1924 ANADSIVVD
+1924 TNSKSIVVPTKVSPEPD
-1933 TTASQDVVR
+1933 RQEVTRRD
-1942 KEVRISGVN
+1942 VRISGVN
-1951 LVGLGE
+1951 L
-1957 ASHDSAESLVAARA
+1957 ESLSAVQGSQPTGQLAS
-1971 EKVANLYRW
+1971 KS
-1980 LDTDNDVATDKYVPV
+1980 V
-1995 PGFERVDA
+1995 PGFKSHFASTSIGIENELSGLVVVLPKNSAQTFGYVHDSQGNPLFMLTKDMNQGGYSNPVGINDIQGVNNWQTHTIELVTYPSEISDTAAVESRKEAMLWLAKEFTDHINQSNHQSLPHL
-2003 DVSDEVKQRM
+2003 VSDDGRF
-2013 IQSMSGYI
+2013 
-2021 EHTDNQV
+2021 
-2028 PKDQAQAL
+2028 
-2036 ATLFVESTLDYDWD
+2036 TLVISN
-2050 KRVEFLTKLES
+2050 S
-2061 YGYSFETPH
+2061 
-2070 AEKSIVS
+2070 
-2077 FWSGKNFKQYR
+2077 
-2088 DVLDNAQ
+2088 
-2095 TDGKKVVYD
+2095 
-2104 IDVKGNAFAIDLNKH
+2104 KH
-2119 LMRWGGLF
+2119 LIAAGNGT
-2127 LDPDNAE
+2127 
-2134 QNQLK
+2134 
-2139 SSIDAAT
+2139 SIDAQGKTIGMTPSGQQAT
-2146 FSNTG
+2146 MAISAKEFGTSSSSEVRLLESAPWYQAGLRDEFLANAKNTTLDDPATAQNVYAYLT
-2151 FWSSVYAT
+2151 SVYSKTADLAKEY
-2159 GAQHDVYVIAEGGV
+2159 GIYINDWDPASEGFSPNAQGLTDPKVKNAWSILPRTKPVRMLELLSAEDSRYVRQQIAEKLKGTYSESLAKNVFEYFQYGGEV
-2173 RLGNYFWHVELPAL
+2173 AGHGINNATTGSVQQPEPAVL
-2187 RQLQREGLVGEIRL
+2187 FEFRSVPSALSDFVP
-2201 LDKPVS
+2201 KTAS
-2207 EYKDLPADEIGRRLT
+2207 T
-2222 DAGVGVKVRFDA
+2222 VKVDVKALDHFDSASRKAIITEVNALVSGSEDFDA
-2234 LSSARQA
+2234 WYQEYRASKGQPPVKNPKSSASANHKA
-2241 ELLADNPDDYRADTL
+2241 EWLMTQHAEQWAKITAPYTDNHETLTSTKLASNDKE
-2256 VELDV
+2256 ELHALGETSNLEHNKQQENV
-2261 KLSAIDSMLRESL
+2261 ASIINTMLNDML
-2274 PFYSLR
+2274 PFYALR

-2294 EVRSW
+2294 EVRAW
-2299 PGSDDKSKTILLDN
+2299 PGTEDKSKTIILED

-2318 QQKAIE
+2318 QHKAIE

-2347 VLSHHDGR
+2347 VISHHEGR
-2355 TRILA
+2355 THVLA
-2360 QKEDGAWTYNTNSEL
+2360 QRVDGAWQYNAKVEL

-2382 DAAHVSGKVR
+2382 DAANVTGKIR
-2392 GESYQKVID
+2392 GESYQQVID
-2401 ALAEY
+2401 ALTDY
-2406 HASTAEHAD
+2406 HASITEHAD
-2415 YELESVE
+2415 YEPESVE
-2422 QLVNLRK
+2422 KLLNLRK

-2434 ALGHPDS
+2434 VLGHPDS
-2441 GRLEAM
+2441 GRVEAM
-2447 NSLLNQVNSRLEE
+2447 NSLLNQVNTRLDE
-2460 VSVLAVSEQS
+2460 VSLLSVAEQT
-2470 IKAHDSFS
+2470 IQAQDSFS
-2478 RLYDQLDNAHLKQS
+2478 RLYDQLEAANLKES
-2492 KHLYLDGNGDFVTKG
+2492 KHLYLDQNGDFVTKG
-2507 KGNLAKIDQ
+2507 KGNLANIDL
-2516 LGGSDAVLEKV
+2516 LGSREAVLEKV
-2527 KASVNHEYG
+2527 KLTVSNEYG
-2536 QAIAD
+2536 QTVAD

-2549 NELAKDGKG
+2549 KDLAKDGKG
-2558 IDITGLNRIHQ
+2558 IDIAGLNKVHQ
-2569 ALEQHM
+2569 AIEQHL
-2575 SPVSATMYIWK
+2575 SPVSATLYIWK

-2604 TQIDAQ
+2604 TQLEGQ
-2610 AAADFNKQ
+2610 AAADFNQQ

-2630 SNIRNIFNVAT
+2630 SNISNILNVAT
-2641 EYQPDLK
+2641 KDQPDLK

-2656 PAHQNDTLEHDMASE
+2656 PAHQNDTLEHDVASE
-2671 ENDGFGLN
+2671 ENDGFGLH
-2679 DGETKLKRFIEKLN
+2679 DGDIKLKRFIEKLN
-2693 AAKGIDAAYKD
+2693 AAKGIDASFKE

-2719 LVSTGIPAHVFQPF
+2719 LETTGIPAHVFQPF
-2733 VDQWNDTSYDMMD
+2733 VEQWNDTSYDMMD
-2746 VANRFAQELQKQAQ
+2746 VANRFAQELRLQAQ
-2760 ASGDPALVAKRI
+2760 RSDDPELLEKRI
-2772 DNVVRLFAER
+2772 GNVVRQFAER

-2787 EAFKASQADEGRV
+2787 ETFKASQADQGRV

-2806 GLDVAAMQAEWNR
+2806 GLDVAAMQAEWHR
-2819 LSHDP
+2819 LSNDP

-2854 TWRPKF
+2854 TWLPKF

-2889 QVNDDLDA
+2889 QVTDVLDA
-2897 LSGSEKHKDKV
+2897 LSGNEKPKENV

-2916 PRDKVPLSPLT
+2916 PRDKESLSPLT

-2934 YGERDARRKIGDI
+2934 YGDKEARRKIGEI

-2960 SQKVTLKGEAGRLTG
+2960 SQKITLQGEAGRLTG
-2975 YYHQGTASSDDE
+2975 YYHQGTAPRE
-2987 TSTTS
+2987 GEASTTS

-3004 SAEEQASAIRSHYQK
+3004 SAEEQASAIRNHYQK

-3067 LHGYS
+3067 IHGYS

-3116 AGIVGTIAKAVNGQ
+3116 AGIVGAIAKAVNGQ
-3130 FSVEKNLKGLPQET
+3130 FSVEKNLEGLPKET
-3144 PILLLT
+3144 SILLLT
-3150 DNEGLGEEGEK
+3150 DNEGLGNEGEK
-3161 LRVKLSNSGFNVT
+3161 LRTKLTASGYNVT

-3192 TGQIVS
+3192 ADQIVS
-3198 DLLNTQHIK
+3198 GLSSSASVDEDLDQQGLDTTSTKDQGVSNKDDHLQVVDSK
-3207 HNEAKL
+3207 EA
-3213 NLEPH
+3213 
-3218 GKNYESRDLILKPIS
+3218 
-3233 QPETVELGMP
+3233 
-3243 EVDQKVLAD
+3243 LAD
-3252 IAERENVIIGV
+3252 GKI
-3263 RPVDEKSKSLIASKM
+3263 L
-3278 YSSKGLFVKAK
+3278 
-3289 SSDWGPMS
+3289 
-3297 GFIPV
+3297 
-3302 DQSFA
+3302 
-3307 KASAR
+3307 
-3312 RDLETFNRHAEQSIQ
+3312 H
-3327 SGNAVSA
+3327 
-3334 DLYLNQVRV
+3334 NQ
-3343 EELVSK
+3343 
-3349 YHSLTPLELDDQSGM
+3349 
-3364 YKTTATNGDQSVP
+3364 
-3377 FFLNRVTVDGNEL
+3377 
-3390 WQVHYITNGELAPFK
+3390 
-3405 VIGDPVSKQPMTA
+3405 
-3418 DYDLLTVMYSYGDLG
+3418 
-3433 PQDKVKQPLTWQ
+3433 
-3445 QWKDSVTY
+3445 
-3453 EDLTPKYK
+3453 
-3461 ELYSN
+3461 
-3466 EDLYNKKDGASLGN
+3466 
-3480 VSGRLKELK
+3480 
-3489 DRINVDLGRTNG
+3489 
-3501 LEMVHH
+3501 
-3507 GADDA
+3507 
-3512 NPYAVMA
+3512 
-3519 DNFPA
+3519 
-3524 TFFVPK
+3524 
-3530 SLFAEDGLGEGKG
+3530 
-3543 SIQTYF
+3543 
-3549 NVNEQGAVVI
+3549 
-3559 RNPQE
+3559 
-3564 FSDFQ
+3564 
-3569 QVTIN
+3569 
-3574 ASFRAS
+3574 
-3580 FNDKWNH
+3580 
-3587 GLDEPLFTTKRKLS
+3587 
-3601 HEFLN
+3601 
-3606 KRDQLLKK
+3606 
-3614 LSGGRLDAQDETLVA
+3614 
-3629 LGNPDDVSGNKAIV
+3629 
-3643 AVDVSQIF
+3643 
-3651 TRQELKERANVFAK
+3651 
-3665 PIGASYQGILDQL
+3665 
-3678 DLVHQTVS
+3678 
-3686 RDQIVASFELNKK
+3686 
-3699 VNAYIAEHP
+3699 
-3708 TSGRNQALT
+3708 
-3717 QLKEQITS
+3717 
-3725 ALFIGKMQVA
+3725 
-3735 QVDIDAIAQ
+3735 
-3744 TRPELAARIFM
+3744 
-3755 VAIEEANGEHRGLTD
+3755 
-3770 MMVRW
+3770 
-3775 ANEDPYLAP
+3775 
-3784 KQGYKGETPNDLGF
+3784 
-3798 DAKYHVDLGDHYAD
+3798 
-3812 FKQWLETS
+3812 
-3820 QSNGLLSKA
+3820 
-3829 TLDES
+3829 
-3834 TKTVHLGYS
+3834 
-3843 YQELQDLTGVESV
+3843 
-3856 QMAFYFLKEAAKKVD
+3856 
-3871 PISGDSA
+3871 
-3878 EMILL
+3878 
-3883 KKFADKSY
+3883 
-3891 LSQLDSDR
+3891 
-3899 MDQIEGIY
+3899 
-3907 RSSHETDV
+3907 
-3915 DAWDR
+3915 
-3920 RYSGA
+3920 
-3925 GYDELTNKLAGAT
+3925 
-3938 GVDEQLSVLLDDR
+3938 
-3951 KGLLIG
+3951 
-3957 EVHGSDVNGLRFVNE
+3957 DVNGW
-3972 QMDALKKQGV
+3972 G
-3982 TVIGLEHLRS
+3982 
-3992 DLAQPLIDRYLATG
+3992 P
-4006 VMSSELS
+4006 
-4013 AMLKTKHL
+4013 
-4021 DATLFENA
+4021 
-4029 RANGMRIVALD
+4029 
-4040 ANSSARPNVQGTE
+4040 
-4053 HGLMYRAG
+4053 
-4061 AANNIAVEVLQ
+4061 
-4072 SLPDDEKF
+4072 
-4080 VAIYGKAHLQSHK
+4080 
-4093 GIEGFVP
+4093 
-4100 GITHRLD
+4100 IT
-4107 LPALRVSD
+4107 
-4115 SNQFRVEQ
+4115 
-4123 DDMTLRVV
+4123 
-4131 YDDVANKPKLTFKD
+4131 
-4145 SLSGA
+4145 
-4150 NTAIHNQNVNDWERV
+4150 
-4165 AVTPTADG
+4165 VTPTTDG

-4187 NDSVVANA
+4187 NDDVVAKA

-4233 WQLVGHGRDD
+4233 WQLVGHGRDH
-4243 SDSNNTHLSG
+4243 SESNNTRLSG
-4253 YSAEDLAAKLANFQ
+4253 YSADELAVKLAKFQ
-4267 QSFSQAENINNT
+4267 QSFNQAENINNK

-4298 FGHQFINAMDVNG
+4298 FGHQFINAMDANG
-4311 LRVDVSA
+4311 LRVDVSV
-4318 RSSELAVDAT
+4318 RSSELAVDEA

-4334 DENGDWIQK
+4334 DANGDWVQK
-4343 AETNKVSL
+4343 AENNKVSL
-4351 SWNEQGE
+4351 SWDAQGE
-4358 VIAKEERIRNG
+4358 VVAKDERIRNG
-4369 IAEGDIDLSRIGVS
+4369 IAEGDIDLSRIGVNNV
-4383 DVGEIAR
+4383 DEPAR

-4395 NNDVFDAPEKRK
+4395 NSDVFDAPEKRK
-4407 VETETSSSAAN
+4407 PETEVIANSSSSN
-4418 NKLSY
+4418 QLSY
-4423 SGNIQVNVGDG
+4423 SGNIQVNVGEG

-4440 WGTSNVGIKVGSGG
+4440 WGTSNVGIKVGTGG

-4460 GDNNVMVHIGN
+4460 GDNNVMVHIGD
-4471 GESKHSVDMGGYQ
+4471 GESKHSVDIGGYQ
-4484 ALEGAQMFIGNRNV
+4484 ALEGAQMFLGNRNV
-4498 SFNLGQSNDLLVM
+4498 SFNFGHSNDLILM

-4540 SGEDQDWLA
+4540 SGEGEDWLA
-4549 AQEQQWTLSGA
+4549 AQEQQWTLSSA

-4574 SVDYTCLVELDSHN
+4574 SVDYTTLVELDSQN
-4588 ERSSRGLKHDTEAAL
+4588 ERDSRGLKHDAEATL

-4610 LSGNSDSSAG
+4610 LSGNGNSGMSQ
-4620 KLSRADKLRQA
+4620 LSRADKLRQA

-4680 QFSATG
+4680 QFTATG

-4691 FTYTPEDL
+4691 FTYTPQDL
-4699 PRQLKNKLLGQMAGI
+4699 PRQLKNKLLGQLAGV

-4724 GVDYTT
+4724 GVDYTA
-4730 SGQIVSRNGEAVDG
+4730 SGQIVSRNGQAVDG
-4744 VAILTEMLEVIGEFS
+4744 VAILKEMLEVIGEFS

-4767 DPAKLLDSLKSG
+4767 DPAKLLDSLKAG
-4779 IDMGADGIQSFAE
+4779 IDMGADGIKSFAE

-4797 DKAPEEE
+4797 EKAPEEE
-4804 ENKSA
+4804 KDNSS
-4809 VSVNGTSVNSA
+4809 VSVNGANVNSA
-4820 QGATASDGN
+4820 QGATVADGN

-4867 ENLKEN
+4867 ENLKQN

-4896 GDGDINLSL
+4896 GDGDINISL

-4941 GTSNIFTGGEGS
+4941 GTSNIFTGGEGN

-4996 EGGEIDTGLGR
+4996 EGGEIDTGSGR
-5007 DYVVTS
+5007 DYVVTT

-5018 VDTGDGQDYSV
+5018 VDTGDDQDYSV

-5055 NASAGNDVVKLMGYH
+5055 NAGAGNDVVKLMGYH

-5075 GEGEDH
+5075 GDGDDH

-5095 EEGRDLMVLGGYQN
+5095 GEGRDLMVLGGYQN

-5131 EDISSED
+5131 EDIRSED

-5165 DPVSETDQAKFEH
+5165 DPSNDSDQSKFEH
-5178 IGSVTFNDY
+5178 IGSVTFSDY
-5187 FDGKRAQM
+5187 FNGNRAQVVIGM
-5195 IIAMGEKDA
+5195 SEKDLS
-5204 NGEREYTTLSESS
+5204 GEREYTMLSDSA
-5217 IDALVQAMSGFDPQA
+5217 IDALVQAMSGFEPQA
-5232 GDNGFIDNLDS
+5232 GDNGFIDSLES
-5243 KSRVAI
+5243 KSQAAI
-5249 STAWADV
+5249 SMAWSDV
-5256 VHKKGITV
+5256 VHKKGLMV

>member
-17 YSADNGNNDIVAIG
+17 YSADDGNNNIVAIG
-31 FGGEIH
+31 FGGQIH

-47 GSIGATVHTGSGND
+47 GSIGATVYTGSGND

-68 YLRVED
+68 YLKVED
-74 STGHLSV
+74 STGHLTV

-103 AGGVSIDHLGHHGD
+103 AGGVSIDHLGNHGD
-117 VSYGGAAAYNS
+117 VSYGGAAAYNGIT
-128 VKRKGLSGNVTFKG
+128 RKGLSGNVTFAG

-151 ETNHGNLSFAGAG
+151 ETNQGNLSFTGAG

-173 FDQYQGSRGDVSFDG
+173 SNRYQGSHGDVTFDG

-232 NRIERTRQA
+232 NRIERTHQA
-241 EDVYQQ
+241 EDVYTQ
-247 THGNIRFEGVG
+247 TRGNIRFEGVG
-258 GYNSFYSDVAH
+258 GYNSLYSDVAH

-281 TITRKGSGSSFDAQG
+281 TIIRKGSGNDFAKEG
-296 MEYAKAED
+296 MTNAKADE
-304 IVLTTAKM
+304 IVLTKAVM
-312 HGSWI
+312 SGSWI
-317 GSGTHAVTAVK
+317 GQDHHVTAVK
-328 SEREP
+328 SASEP
-333 NTYLFAIAD
+333 NTYLFAFAD
-342 GTYTKINKV
+342 STYTKINKV
-351 RLSND
+351 QLRND
-356 PKTGKLKYYSE
+356 PQTGELKYYST
-367 AWYKQGNHLSG
+367 AWYKEGNHLSN
-378 LARSDVSSAGG
+378 LANQDISDNGG
-389 FEVNPI
+389 FTAVNI
-395 NGGYTLSNIAVE
+395 NGAYTLSDLKVE
-407 HQQSLT
+407 HQQSVT
-413 VHAMEKDLTEYEW
+413 VHAVEKSLTEYEW

-432 ALIDA
+432 AVIDA
-437 KDVVLSDAK
+437 KEVSLSDAK
-446 MGGHAIST
+446 MGGHAIYA
-454 DGTKVDVQAIKS
+454 DGTKVDVKAVKS
-466 NRKPNTYVYAKVLGP
+466 NRQPNTYIYAKVLGP

-487 VELANDA
+487 VELANDP
-494 ETGVLKYQARSWYK
+494 ETGALKYQARSWYK
-508 EGDHTANLANEDI
+508 EGDHTANIANQDI
-521 SSANG
+521 SSATG
-526 YHSMGKGGYSLSAL
+526 YNPMGKGGYSLSDL
-540 NYSVNAI
+540 HYSVNAV
-547 RSMSETVADIDEYTD
+547 RSTSETVADIEEYTD
-562 QTLFKPATDSGESSG
+562 QTLFKPANDSGESSG
-577 DVHFSG
+577 DVRFNG

-596 GNVYF
+596 GNVHF

-634 EEGDLTF
+634 EEGELTF

-652 QSKQGKMDVY
+652 QSQQGKMDVY

-672 IGDGQYLA
+672 LGDGQYLA
-680 HLLAYGNISVHKG
+680 HLLAYGNISVQKG
-693 NGNSRV
+693 SGDSRV
-699 AMLGGYNTHTQIGS
+699 VMLGGYNTHTQIGS
-713 GHGLWLA
+713 GNGLWLA

-726 MTQVGNGEVTSVLA
+726 MTQVGKGDVAAVLA

-746 TKVGEGEL
+746 TKMGEGEL
-754 TAGMLG
+754 TSGMLG
-760 GANVMTHISGDE
+760 GANVITHISNDD
-772 QASNTTAVALGGA
+772 QLSNTTAVALGGA
-785 NILTKKGKGDT
+785 NILTKKGKGNT

-807 THVGDGSTTGVMVG
+807 THVGDGTTTGVMVG

-869 GTSIAAMIGAGNIF
+869 GTSIAVMIGAGNIF

-956 NIFTHIGNGSTFAA
+956 NIFTHIGHGSTFAA
-970 MIGQANV
+970 MIGQANI

-994 NIYTHVGDGT
+994 NIMTHVGDGT

-1011 EMNVM
+1011 EVNVM

-1102 LLISDIGNVMTHVGD
+1102 LLISDVGNVMTHVGD

-1129 IVTKVGDGLGINVAW
+1129 LITKVGDGLGVNVAW

-1163 GEANILTKVGDGQ
+1163 GEANLITKVGDGQ

-1182 GKANIITHVGNGDDY
+1182 GEANIITHVGNGDDY

-1205 VITKVGDGRNVVL
+1205 VITKVGHGQNVVL

-1242 NVVTKVGDGMQVTA
+1242 NIVTKVGDGMQVTA
-1256 AKGKANITTTV
+1256 AKGQ
-1267 GNGLSVTAA
+1267 
-1276 YGDANINTKVG
+1276 ANINTKVG
-1287 NGVSVNVAWGKY
+1287 DGVSVNVAWGKY

-1320 NIHIGDGLNIN
+1320 NIHVGDGLNIN
-1331 ASYARNNV
+1331 ASYAQNNV

-1369 VKQTL
+1369 IKQTV

-1389 DEASTSG
+1389 DEASSSG
-1396 TQKGRGAI
+1396 THKGRGAI

-1412 DGFQMDAIE
+1412 DGFQMDAIK

-1431 TGSVTKVDTPDLNEM
+1431 TGSVTKVDTPDLNKM
-1446 DNDLNI
+1446 QHAINVDD
-1452 DGASDHAPNLI
+1452 SSVQAPNLI
-1463 VNGDFEQ
+1463 VNGDFEL
-1470 GDRGWQS
+1470 GEHGWQS
-1477 THGVEASYS
+1477 THGVEASYA

-1491 VNGEGHGTR
+1491 VEGEGHGAR
-1500 VTELDTHTNTSLY
+1500 VTELDTYTNTSLY
-1513 QDLTDLTEGEVI
+1513 QDLANLAQGEVI

-1565 TLKLTAHAGSNRIE
+1565 TLKLTAYAGSNRIE

-1597 AKSESSPQANAVS
+1597 ATSESSQQANAIR
-1610 EHAKQNQA
+1610 EHATQNPA
-1618 SQNALSDKERAEAD
+1618 AQNALSDKERAEAD

-1658 QQAIENNGQA
+1658 QQALENNGQA
-1668 QRDAVKEE
+1668 QRDAVQEE
-1676 SEAVTAELTTL
+1676 SEAITAELTKL
-1687 AQGLDVLDGQATHTG
+1687 AQGLDVLDSQATHTG
-1702 KSGEQWR
+1702 ESGDQWR
-1709 NDFAGGLL
+1709 NEFASGLL
-1717 DGVQSQIDDAKQLA
+1717 AGVQIQLDDAKQLA
-1731 SDKMAA
+1731 NGKIAE
-1737 AKQTQSDNNSKVKD
+1737 AKQTHADNQNKVKD
-1751 SIAKSEAGVAKGEQN
+1751 AVAKSEAGVAKGEQN

-1772 DIAEA
+1772 DIADA
-1777 KADAETR
+1777 QADAEKR
-1784 KADAVAKSHDAKQAE
+1784 KADALAKGKDAQQAE
-1799 SDAHSAANDAQ
+1799 SDAHHAINNAQ
-1810 SRGDRDAMN
+1810 SRGDRDVEL

-1827 QNDAQGAK
+1827 QADAQGAK
-1835 QNEGDRPDRQGVA
+1835 QNEGDRPDRQGVT

-1856 HRVEGAGET
+1856 HSVEGAGET
-1865 GSHVNTDSQTNADG
+1865 DSHVNTDSQTNADG
-1879 RFSDGLTEQEL
+1879 RFSEGLTEQEQ

-1908 IRSKNSGSTI
+1908 IRAKNSVSSM
-1918 TSMFME
+1918 TSMFSE
-1924 ANADSIVVD
+1924 TNSKSIVVPTKVSPEPERQEVTRRD
-1933 TTASQDVVR
+1933 
-1942 KEVRISGVN
+1942 VRISGVN
-1951 LVGLGE
+1951 L
-1957 ASHDSAESLVAARA
+1957 ESLSAVQGSQPTGQLAS
-1971 EKVANLYRW
+1971 KS
-1980 LDTDNDVATDKYVPV
+1980 V
-1995 PGFERVDA
+1995 PGFKSHFASTSIGIENELSGLVVVLPKNSAQTFGYVHDSQGNPLFMLTKDMNQGGYGNPVGINDIQGVNNWQTHTIELVTYPSEISDTAAVESRKEAMLWLAKEFTDHINQSNHQSLPHL
-2003 DVSDEVKQRM
+2003 VSDDGRF
-2013 IQSMSGYI
+2013 
-2021 EHTDNQV
+2021 
-2028 PKDQAQAL
+2028 
-2036 ATLFVESTLDYDWD
+2036 TLVISN
-2050 KRVEFLTKLES
+2050 S
-2061 YGYSFETPH
+2061 
-2070 AEKSIVS
+2070 
-2077 FWSGKNFKQYR
+2077 
-2088 DVLDNAQ
+2088 
-2095 TDGKKVVYD
+2095 
-2104 IDVKGNAFAIDLNKH
+2104 KH
-2119 LMRWGGLF
+2119 LIAAGNGT
-2127 LDPDNAE
+2127 
-2134 QNQLK
+2134 
-2139 SSIDAAT
+2139 SIDAQGKTIGMTPSGQQAT
-2146 FSNTG
+2146 MAISAKEFGTSSSPEVRLLESAPWYQAGLRDEFLANAKNTTLDDPATAQNVYAYLT
-2151 FWSSVYAT
+2151 SVYSKTADLAKEY
-2159 GAQHDVYVIAEGGV
+2159 GIYINDWDPASEGFSPNAQGLTDPKVKNAWSILPRTKPVRMLELLSAEDSRYVRQQIAEKLKGTYSESLAKNVFEYFQYGGEV
-2173 RLGNYFWHVELPAL
+2173 AGHGINNATTGSVQQPEPAIL
-2187 RQLQREGLVGEIRL
+2187 FEFRSVPSALSDFVP
-2201 LDKPVS
+2201 KTAS
-2207 EYKDLPADEIGRRLT
+2207 T
-2222 DAGVGVKVRFDA
+2222 VKVDVKALDHFDSASRKAIITEVNALVSGSEDFDA
-2234 LSSARQA
+2234 WYQEYRASKGQPPVKNPKSSASANHKA
-2241 ELLADNPDDYRADTL
+2241 EWLMTQHAEQWAKITAPYTDNHETLTSTKLASNDKE
-2256 VELDV
+2256 ELHALGETSNLEHNKQQENV
-2261 KLSAIDSMLRESL
+2261 ASIINTMLNDML
-2274 PFYSLR
+2274 PFYALR

-2294 EVRSW
+2294 EVRAW
-2299 PGSDDKSKTILLDN
+2299 PGTEDKSKTIILEN

-2318 QQKAIE
+2318 QHKAIE

-2347 VLSHHDGR
+2347 VISHHEGR
-2355 TRILA
+2355 THVLA
-2360 QKEDGAWTYNTNSEL
+2360 QKVDGAWQYNATVEL

-2382 DAAHVSGKVR
+2382 DAANVTGKIR
-2392 GESYQKVID
+2392 GESYQQVID
-2401 ALAEY
+2401 ALTDY
-2406 HASTAEHAD
+2406 HARITEYAD
-2415 YELESVE
+2415 YEPESVE
-2422 QLVNLRK
+2422 KLLNLRK

-2434 ALGHPDS
+2434 VLGHPDS
-2441 GRLEAM
+2441 GRVEAM
-2447 NSLLNQVNSRLEE
+2447 NSLLNQVNTRLDE
-2460 VSVLAVSEQS
+2460 VSLLSVAEQT
-2470 IKAHDSFS
+2470 IQAQDSFS
-2478 RLYDQLDNAHLKQS
+2478 RLYDQLEAANLKES
-2492 KHLYLDGNGDFVTKG
+2492 KHLYLDQNGDFVTKG
-2507 KGNLAKIDQ
+2507 KGNLANIDL
-2516 LGGSDAVLEKV
+2516 LGSREAVLEKV
-2527 KASVNHEYG
+2527 KLTVSNEYG
-2536 QAIAD
+2536 QTVAD

-2549 NELAKDGKG
+2549 KDLAKDGKG
-2558 IDITGLNRIHQ
+2558 IDIAGLNKVHQ
-2569 ALEQHM
+2569 AIEQHL
-2575 SPVSATMYIWK
+2575 SPVSATLYIWK

-2604 TQIDAQ
+2604 TQLEGQ
-2610 AAADFNKQ
+2610 AAADFNQQ

-2630 SNIRNIFNVAT
+2630 SNISNILNVAT
-2641 EYQPDLK
+2641 KDQPDLK

-2656 PAHQNDTLEHDMASE
+2656 PAHQNDTLEHDVASE
-2671 ENDGFGLN
+2671 ENDGFGLH
-2679 DGETKLKRFIEKLN
+2679 DGDIKLKRFIEKLN
-2693 AAKGIDAAYKD
+2693 AAKGIDASFKE

-2719 LVSTGIPAHVFQPF
+2719 LETTGIPAHVFQPF
-2733 VDQWNDTSYDMMD
+2733 VEQWNDTSYDMMD
-2746 VANRFAQELQKQAQ
+2746 VANRFAQELRLQAQ
-2760 ASGDPALVAKRI
+2760 RSDDPELLEKRI
-2772 DNVVRLFAER
+2772 GNVVRQFAER

-2787 EAFKASQADEGRV
+2787 ETFKASQADQGRV

-2806 GLDVAAMQAEWNR
+2806 GLDVAAMQAEWHR
-2819 LSHDP
+2819 LSNDP

-2854 TWRPKF
+2854 TWLPKF

-2889 QVNDDLDA
+2889 QVTDVLDA
-2897 LSGSEKHKDKV
+2897 LSGNEKPKENV

-2916 PRDKVPLSPLT
+2916 PRDKESLSPLT

-2934 YGERDARRKIGDI
+2934 YGNKEARRKIGEI

-2960 SQKVTLKGEAGRLTG
+2960 SQKITLQGEAGRLTG
-2975 YYHQGTASSDDE
+2975 YYHQGTAPSEGE
-2987 TSTTS
+2987 TSSPS

-3004 SAEEQASAIRSHYQK
+3004 SAEEQASAIRNHYQK

-3067 LHGYS
+3067 IHGYS

-3116 AGIVGTIAKAVNGQ
+3116 AGIVGAIAKAVNGQ
-3130 FSVEKNLKGLPQET
+3130 FSVEKNLEGLPKET
-3144 PILLLT
+3144 SILLLT
-3150 DNEGLGEEGEK
+3150 DNEGLGNEGEK
-3161 LRVKLSNSGFNVT
+3161 LRTKLTASGYNVT

-3192 TGQIVS
+3192 ADQIVS
-3198 DLLNTQHIK
+3198 GLSSSASVDEDLDQQGLDTTSTKDQGISNKNDHLQVVDSK
-3207 HNEAKL
+3207 EA
-3213 NLEPH
+3213 
-3218 GKNYESRDLILKPIS
+3218 
-3233 QPETVELGMP
+3233 
-3243 EVDQKVLAD
+3243 LAD
-3252 IAERENVIIGV
+3252 RKILHNQDVN
-3263 RPVDEKSKSLIASKM
+3263 S
-3278 YSSKGLFVKAK
+3278 
-3289 SSDWGPMS
+3289 WGP
-3297 GFIPV
+3297 
-3302 DQSFA
+3302 
-3307 KASAR
+3307 
-3312 RDLETFNRHAEQSIQ
+3312 
-3327 SGNAVSA
+3327 
-3334 DLYLNQVRV
+3334 
-3343 EELVSK
+3343 
-3349 YHSLTPLELDDQSGM
+3349 
-3364 YKTTATNGDQSVP
+3364 
-3377 FFLNRVTVDGNEL
+3377 
-3390 WQVHYITNGELAPFK
+3390 IT
-3405 VIGDPVSKQPMTA
+3405 
-3418 DYDLLTVMYSYGDLG
+3418 
-3433 PQDKVKQPLTWQ
+3433 
-3445 QWKDSVTY
+3445 
-3453 EDLTPKYK
+3453 
-3461 ELYSN
+3461 
-3466 EDLYNKKDGASLGN
+3466 
-3480 VSGRLKELK
+3480 
-3489 DRINVDLGRTNG
+3489 
-3501 LEMVHH
+3501 
-3507 GADDA
+3507 
-3512 NPYAVMA
+3512 
-3519 DNFPA
+3519 
-3524 TFFVPK
+3524 
-3530 SLFAEDGLGEGKG
+3530 
-3543 SIQTYF
+3543 
-3549 NVNEQGAVVI
+3549 
-3559 RNPQE
+3559 
-3564 FSDFQ
+3564 
-3569 QVTIN
+3569 
-3574 ASFRAS
+3574 
-3580 FNDKWNH
+3580 
-3587 GLDEPLFTTKRKLS
+3587 
-3601 HEFLN
+3601 
-3606 KRDQLLKK
+3606 
-3614 LSGGRLDAQDETLVA
+3614 
-3629 LGNPDDVSGNKAIV
+3629 
-3643 AVDVSQIF
+3643 
-3651 TRQELKERANVFAK
+3651 
-3665 PIGASYQGILDQL
+3665 
-3678 DLVHQTVS
+3678 
-3686 RDQIVASFELNKK
+3686 
-3699 VNAYIAEHP
+3699 
-3708 TSGRNQALT
+3708 
-3717 QLKEQITS
+3717 
-3725 ALFIGKMQVA
+3725 
-3735 QVDIDAIAQ
+3735 
-3744 TRPELAARIFM
+3744 
-3755 VAIEEANGEHRGLTD
+3755 
-3770 MMVRW
+3770 
-3775 ANEDPYLAP
+3775 
-3784 KQGYKGETPNDLGF
+3784 
-3798 DAKYHVDLGDHYAD
+3798 
-3812 FKQWLETS
+3812 
-3820 QSNGLLSKA
+3820 
-3829 TLDES
+3829 
-3834 TKTVHLGYS
+3834 
-3843 YQELQDLTGVESV
+3843 
-3856 QMAFYFLKEAAKKVD
+3856 
-3871 PISGDSA
+3871 
-3878 EMILL
+3878 
-3883 KKFADKSY
+3883 
-3891 LSQLDSDR
+3891 
-3899 MDQIEGIY
+3899 
-3907 RSSHETDV
+3907 
-3915 DAWDR
+3915 
-3920 RYSGA
+3920 
-3925 GYDELTNKLAGAT
+3925 
-3938 GVDEQLSVLLDDR
+3938 
-3951 KGLLIG
+3951 
-3957 EVHGSDVNGLRFVNE
+3957 
-3972 QMDALKKQGV
+3972 
-3982 TVIGLEHLRS
+3982 
-3992 DLAQPLIDRYLATG
+3992 
-4006 VMSSELS
+4006 
-4013 AMLKTKHL
+4013 
-4021 DATLFENA
+4021 
-4029 RANGMRIVALD
+4029 
-4040 ANSSARPNVQGTE
+4040 
-4053 HGLMYRAG
+4053 
-4061 AANNIAVEVLQ
+4061 
-4072 SLPDDEKF
+4072 
-4080 VAIYGKAHLQSHK
+4080 
-4093 GIEGFVP
+4093 
-4100 GITHRLD
+4100 
-4107 LPALRVSD
+4107 
-4115 SNQFRVEQ
+4115 
-4123 DDMTLRVV
+4123 
-4131 YDDVANKPKLTFKD
+4131 
-4145 SLSGA
+4145 
-4150 NTAIHNQNVNDWERV
+4150 
-4165 AVTPTADG
+4165 VTPTTDG

-4187 NDSVVANA
+4187 NDDVVAKA

-4233 WQLVGHGRDD
+4233 WQLVGHGRDH
-4243 SDSNNTHLSG
+4243 SESNNTRLSG
-4253 YSAEDLAAKLANFQ
+4253 YSADELAVKLAKFQ
-4267 QSFSQAENINNT
+4267 QSFNQAENINNK

-4298 FGHQFINAMDVNG
+4298 FGHQFINAMDANG
-4311 LRVDVSA
+4311 LRVDVSV
-4318 RSSELAVDAT
+4318 RSSELAVDEA

-4334 DENGDWIQK
+4334 DANGDWVQK
-4343 AETNKVSL
+4343 AENNKVSL
-4351 SWNEQGE
+4351 SWDAQGE
-4358 VIAKEERIRNG
+4358 VVAKDERIRNG
-4369 IAEGDIDLSRIGVS
+4369 IAEGDIDLSRIGVNNV
-4383 DVGEIAR
+4383 DEPAR

-4407 VETETSSSAAN
+4407 PETEVIANSSSSN
-4418 NKLSY
+4418 QFSY
-4423 SGNIQVNVGDG
+4423 SGNIQVNVGEG

-4440 WGTSNVGIKVGSGG
+4440 WGTSNVGIKVGTGG

-4460 GDNNVMVHIGN
+4460 GDNNVMVHIGD
-4471 GESKHSVDMGGYQ
+4471 GESKHSVDIGGYQ
-4484 ALEGAQMFIGNRNV
+4484 ALEGAQMFLGNRNV
-4498 SFNLGQSNDLLVM
+4498 SFNFGHSNDLILM

-4519 PLVNPFDGAARISGV
+4519 PLVNPFDGAARISGM
-4534 LQSIAT
+4534 LQGIAT
-4540 SGEDQDWLA
+4540 SGEGEDWLA

-4574 SVDYTCLVELDSHN
+4574 SVDYTTLVELDSQN
-4588 ERSSRGLKHDTEAAL
+4588 ERDSRGLKHDAEATL

-4610 LSGNSDSSAG
+4610 LSGNGNSGTSQ
-4620 KLSRADKLRQA
+4620 LSRADKLRQA

-4680 QFSATG
+4680 QFTATG

-4691 FTYTPEDL
+4691 FTYTPQDL
-4699 PRQLKNKLLGQMAGI
+4699 PRQLKNKLLGQLAGV

-4724 GVDYTT
+4724 GVDYTA
-4730 SGQIVSRNGEAVDG
+4730 SGQIVSRNGQAVDG
-4744 VAILTEMLEVIGEFS
+4744 VAILKEMLEVIGEFS

-4767 DPAKLLDSLKSG
+4767 DPAKLLDSLKAG
-4779 IDMGADGIQSFAE
+4779 IDMGADGIKSFAE

-4797 DKAPEEE
+4797 EKAPEEE
-4804 ENKSA
+4804 KDNSS
-4809 VSVNGTSVNSA
+4809 VSVNGANVNSA
-4820 QGATASDGN
+4820 QGATMADGN

-4839 FGFNSLNLPNLFA
+4839 LGFNSLNLPNLFA

-4867 ENLKEN
+4867 ENLKQN

-4896 GDGDINLSL
+4896 GDGDINISL

-4941 GTSNIFTGGEGS
+4941 GTSNIFTGGEGH

-4996 EGGEIDTGLGR
+4996 EGGEIDTGSGR

-5018 VDTGDGQDYSV
+5018 VDTGDDQDYSV

-5041 GNDFANVFGNYNRI
+5041 GNDFANIFGNYNRI
-5055 NASAGNDVVKLMGYH
+5055 NAGAGNDVVKLMGYH

-5075 GEGEDH
+5075 GDGDDH

-5095 EEGRDLMVLGGYQN
+5095 GEGRDLMVLGGYQN

-5131 EDISSED
+5131 EDIRSED

-5165 DPVSETDQAKFEH
+5165 DPSNDSDQSKFEH
-5178 IGSVTFNDY
+5178 IGSVTFSDY
-5187 FDGKRAQM
+5187 FNGNRAQVVIGM
-5195 IIAMGEKDA
+5195 SEKDLS
-5204 NGEREYTTLSESS
+5204 GEREYTMLSDSA
-5217 IDALVQAMSGFDPQA
+5217 IDALVQAMSGFEPQA
-5232 GDNGFIDNLDS
+5232 GDNGFIDSLES
-5243 KSRVAI
+5243 KSQAAI
-5249 STAWADV
+5249 SMAWSDV
-5256 VHKKGITV
+5256 VHKKGLMV

>member
-17 YSADNGNNDIVAIG
+17 YSADDGNNSIVAIG

-47 GSIGATVHTGSGND
+47 GSIGATVYTGSGND

-74 STGHLSV
+74 TTGHLSV

-103 AGGVSIDHLGHHGD
+103 AGGVSIDHLGNHGD
-117 VSYGGAAAYNS
+117 VNYGGAAAYNGIT
-128 VKRKGLSGNVTFKG
+128 RKGLSGNVTFKG

-151 ETNHGNLSFAGAG
+151 ETNQGNLSFAGAG

-173 FDQYQGSRGDVSFDG
+173 FNRYQDSRGDVTFDG

-220 VGDITLQGAGAS
+220 VGDVTLQGAGAS

-241 EDVYQQ
+241 EDVYVQ
-247 THGNIRFEGVG
+247 TRGNIRFEGVG
-258 GYNSFYSDVAH
+258 GYNSLYSDVAH
-269 GDIHFSGGGAYN
+269 GDIHLSGGGAYN
-281 TITRKGSGSSFDAQG
+281 TIIRKGSGNDFAKEG
-296 MEYAKAED
+296 MTNAKVDD
-304 IVLTTAKM
+304 IVLTKAVM
-312 HGSWI
+312 SGSWI
-317 GSGTHAVTAVK
+317 GQNHQVTAVK
-328 SEREP
+328 SASEP
-333 NTYLFAIAD
+333 NTYLFAFAD
-342 GTYTKINKV
+342 STYTKINKV
-351 RLSND
+351 QLRND
-356 PKTGKLKYYSE
+356 PQTGELRYYST
-367 AWYKQGNHLSG
+367 AWYKEGNHLNN
-378 LARSDVSSAGG
+378 LANQDITNNGG
-389 FEVNPI
+389 FTAVNI
-395 NGGYTLSNIAVE
+395 NGAYTLSDLKVE
-407 HQQSLT
+407 HQQSVT
-413 VHAMEKDLTEYEW
+413 VHAVEKSLTEYEW

-432 ALIDA
+432 AVIDA
-437 KDVVLSDAK
+437 KDVSLSEAK
-446 MGGHAIST
+446 MGGDAIYA
-454 DGTKVDVQAIKS
+454 DGTKVDVQAVKS
-466 NRKPNTYVYAKVLGP
+466 NRKPNTYVYAKLLGRH
-481 YTKIVV
+481 TKIVV
-487 VELANDA
+487 VELANDPK
-494 ETGVLKYQARSWYK
+494 TGALKYQARSWYK
-508 EGDHTANLANEDI
+508 EGDHTADLANEDI

-526 YHSMGKGGYSLSAL
+526 YHSMGKGGYSLSDL
-540 NYSVNAI
+540 HYSVNAV
-547 RSMSETVADIDEYTD
+547 RSTSETVADIDEYTD

-577 DVHFSG
+577 DVHFNG

-609 ILHSSQFGNTE
+609 ILHSSQFGHTE

-699 AMLGGYNTHTQIGS
+699 VMLGGYNTHTQIGS
-713 GHGLWLA
+713 GNGLWLA

-726 MTQVGNGEVTSVLA
+726 MTQVGKGDVVSVLA

-746 TKVGEGEL
+746 TKVGDGDL

-760 GANVMTHISGDE
+760 GANVITHISGDNE
-772 QASNTTAVALGGA
+772 TSNTTAVALGGA
-785 NILTKKGKGDT
+785 NILTKKGKGNA

-807 THVGDGSTTGVMVG
+807 THVGDGTTTGVMVG

-869 GTSIAAMIGAGNIF
+869 GTSIAVMIGAGNIF

-914 VAEANVFTHIGDGMS
+914 VAEDNVFTHIGDGMS

-956 NIFTHIGNGSTFAA
+956 NIFTHVGSGSTFAA
-970 MIGQANV
+970 MIGQANI
-977 MTKVGNDLTAA
+977 MTKVGDDLTAA

-1004 SLGLFAG
+1004 SLGIFAG
-1011 EMNVM
+1011 EVNVM

-1094 VGEGTTVG
+1094 VGEGTTLG

-1129 IVTKVGDGLGINVAW
+1129 IITKVGDGLGVNVAW

-1163 GEANILTKVGDGQ
+1163 GEANVITKVGDGQ

-1205 VITKVGDGRNVVL
+1205 VITKVGNGRNVVL

-1242 NVVTKVGDGMQVTA
+1242 NVITKVGDGMQVTA

-1267 GNGLSVTAA
+1267 GDGLSVTAA

-1287 NGVSVNVAWGKY
+1287 DGVSVNVAWGKY

-1320 NIHIGDGLNIN
+1320 NIHIGDGLGIN
-1331 ASYARNNV
+1331 ASYAQNNV
-1339 AIKVG
+1339 AIKIG

-1369 VKQTL
+1369 IKQTV

-1389 DEASTSG
+1389 DDALSSG

-1431 TGSVTKVDTPDLNEM
+1431 TGSVTKVDTPDLNKM
-1446 DNDLNI
+1446 QNALDV
-1452 DGASDHAPNLI
+1452 DGSSDQTQAPNLI

-1470 GDRGWQS
+1470 SDFGWSS
-1477 THGVEASYS
+1477 THGVEAYASASSY
-1486 GSVYG
+1486 GL
-1491 VNGEGHGTR
+1491 ERDGHGNN
-1500 VTELDTHTNTSLY
+1500 VSELATDQSTTIY
-1513 QDLTDLTEGEVI
+1513 QDIQNLTEGEVI
-1525 AVSFDFAKRAG
+1525 ALSFDFAKRAG

-1550 VVFSSSGDASAWQQK
+1550 VVFSSSGDESAWQQK
-1565 TLKLTAHAGSNRIE
+1565 TLKLTAQAGSNRIE

-1597 AKSESSPQANAVS
+1597 ATSESSQQANAIG
-1610 EHAKQNQA
+1610 EHATQNPA
-1618 SQNALSDKERAEAD
+1618 AQNALSDKERAEAD

-1658 QQAIENNGQA
+1658 QQALENNGQA
-1668 QRDAVKEE
+1668 QRDAVQEE
-1676 SEAVTAELTTL
+1676 SEAITAELTKL
-1687 AQGLDVLDGQATHTG
+1687 AQGLDVLDSQATHTG
-1702 KSGEQWR
+1702 ESGDQWR
-1709 NDFAGGLL
+1709 NEFASGLL
-1717 DGVQSQIDDAKQLA
+1717 AGVQTQLDDAKQLA
-1731 SDKMAA
+1731 NGKIAE
-1737 AKQTQSDNNSKVKD
+1737 AKQTHADNQNKVKD
-1751 SIAKSEAGVAKGEQN
+1751 AVAKSEAGVAKGEQN

-1772 DIAEA
+1772 DIADA
-1777 KADAETR
+1777 QADAEKR
-1784 KADAVAKSHDAKQAE
+1784 KADALAKGKDAQQAE
-1799 SDAHSAANDAQ
+1799 SDAHHAVNDAQ
-1810 SRGDRDAMN
+1810 SLGDRDVQL

-1827 QNDAQGAK
+1827 QADAQGAK
-1835 QNEGDRPDRQGVA
+1835 QNEGDRPDRQGVT
-1848 GSGLSGNA
+1848 GSGLSVNA
-1856 HRVEGAGET
+1856 HSVESSGET
-1865 GSHVNTDSQTNADG
+1865 DSHVNTDSQTNADG
-1879 RFSDGLTEQEL
+1879 RFSEGLTEQEQ

-1908 IRSKNSGSTI
+1908 IRAKNSVSTI
-1918 TSMFME
+1918 TSMFTE
-1924 ANADSIVVD
+1924 ANTDSIVVS
-1933 TTASQDVVR
+1933 TTTSQDVVR
-1942 KEVRISGVN
+1942 KEIRISGVN
-1951 LVGLGE
+1951 LEGLGE
-1957 ASHDSAESLVAARA
+1957 ASHDG
-1971 EKVANLYRW
+1971 
-1980 LDTDNDVATDKYVPV
+1980 T
-1995 PGFERVDA
+1995 
-2003 DVSDEVKQRM
+2003 
-2013 IQSMSGYI
+2013 
-2021 EHTDNQV
+2021 
-2028 PKDQAQAL
+2028 
-2036 ATLFVESTLDYDWD
+2036 
-2050 KRVEFLTKLES
+2050 
-2061 YGYSFETPH
+2061 
-2070 AEKSIVS
+2070 
-2077 FWSGKNFKQYR
+2077 
-2088 DVLDNAQ
+2088 
-2095 TDGKKVVYD
+2095 
-2104 IDVKGNAFAIDLNKH
+2104 
-2119 LMRWGGLF
+2119 
-2127 LDPDNAE
+2127 
-2134 QNQLK
+2134 
-2139 SSIDAAT
+2139 
-2146 FSNTG
+2146 
-2151 FWSSVYAT
+2151 
-2159 GAQHDVYVIAEGGV
+2159 
-2173 RLGNYFWHVELPAL
+2173 
-2187 RQLQREGLVGEIRL
+2187 LVGTA
-2201 LDKPVS
+2201 VN
-2207 EYKDLPADEIGRRLT
+2207 T
-2222 DAGVGVKVRFDA
+2222 
-2234 LSSARQA
+2234 
-2241 ELLADNPDDYRADTL
+2241 
-2256 VELDV
+2256 
-2261 KLSAIDSMLRESL
+2261 MLRESL

-2294 EVRSW
+2294 EVRAW
-2299 PGSDDKSKTILLDN
+2299 PGTEDKSKTIILEDS
-2313 PEDAA
+2313 EDAA
-2318 QQKAIE
+2318 QHKAIE

-2347 VLSHHDGR
+2347 VISHHEGR
-2355 TRILA
+2355 THVLA
-2360 QKEDGAWTYNTNSEL
+2360 QKVDGAWQYNAKVEL

-2382 DAAHVSGKVR
+2382 DAANVTGKIR
-2392 GESYQKVID
+2392 GESYQQVID
-2401 ALAEY
+2401 ALTDY
-2406 HASTAEHAD
+2406 HASITEHAD
-2415 YELESVE
+2415 YEPESVE
-2422 QLVNLRK
+2422 KLLNLRK

-2434 ALGHPDS
+2434 VLGHPDS
-2441 GRLEAM
+2441 GRVEAM

-2460 VSVLAVSEQS
+2460 FSVLEVSEQS
-2470 IKAHDSFS
+2470 INAHDSFS
-2478 RLYDQLDNAHLKQS
+2478 RLYDQLDNANLKES
-2492 KHLYLDGNGDFVTKG
+2492 KHLYLDGNGNFVTKG
-2507 KGNLAKIDQ
+2507 KGNLATIDQ

-2527 KASVNHEYG
+2527 KAAVSHEYG
-2536 QAIAD
+2536 QAVAD

-2549 NELAKDGKG
+2549 NDLAKDGKG
-2558 IDITGLNRIHQ
+2558 IDIAGLNKVHQ
-2569 ALEQHM
+2569 AIEQHM

-2586 PSDHSAL
+2586 PSDHSTL

-2604 TQIDAQ
+2604 TQLEGQ
-2610 AAADFNKQ
+2610 AVADFNKQ

-2623 WPLGSKS
+2623 WPLGIKS

-2641 EYQPDLK
+2641 EEQPDLK

-2656 PAHQNDTLEHDMASE
+2656 PAHQNDTLEHDMESE

-2693 AAKGIDAAYKD
+2693 AAKGIDASYKE

-2719 LVSTGIPAHVFQPF
+2719 LASTGIPAHVFQPF

-2746 VANRFAQELQKQAQ
+2746 VANRFAEEPQKQAQ
-2760 ASGDPALVAKRI
+2760 ASGDPALVEKRI

-2819 LSHDP
+2819 LSNDP

-2889 QVNDDLDA
+2889 QVTDVLDA
-2897 LSGSEKHKDKV
+2897 LSGNEKHKENV

-2916 PRDKVPLSPLT
+2916 PCDKESLSPLT

-2934 YGERDARRKIGDI
+2934 YGEKDARRKIGDI
-2947 TQTLLDHAVEKGE
+2947 TQTLLDHAVENGE

-2975 YYHQGTASSDDE
+2975 YYHQGAASSEGE
-2987 TSTTS
+2987 TSATS
-2992 GKVVLFLHGSGS
+2992 GKVVLFLHGYGS
-3004 SAEEQASAIRSHYQK
+3004 SAEEQASAIRNHYQK

-3067 LHGYS
+3067 IHGYS

-3116 AGIVGTIAKAVNGQ
+3116 AGIVGAIAKAVNGQ
-3130 FSVEKNLKGLPQET
+3130 FSVEKNLKGLPKET

-3161 LRVKLSNSGFNVT
+3161 LRAKLAIAGYNVT

-3179 YGHEASNRLMSQY
+3179 YGHEASNRLMGQY
-3192 TGQIVS
+3192 ADQIVS
-3198 DLLNTQHIK
+3198 GLFNAEQAAVEVKDIRATEDLSVVKTVASDTELGTNTD
-3207 HNEAKL
+3207 A
-3213 NLEPH
+3213 PH
-3218 GKNYESRDLILKPIS
+3218 KNYQSRDLVLEPIV
-3233 QPETVELGMP
+3233 QPETIELGMP
-3243 EVDQKVLAD
+3243 DIDQKILAEV
-3252 IAERENVIIGV
+3252 AERENVIIGV
-3263 RPVDEKSKSLIASKM
+3263 RPVDEKSKSLIDSKL

-3302 DQSFA
+3302 DQAFA

-3312 RDLETFNRHAEQSIQ
+3312 RDLDKFNDYAEQSIE

-3334 DLYLNQVRV
+3334 DLYLNQVRID
-3343 EELVSK
+3343 ELVSK
-3349 YHSLTPLELDDQSGM
+3349 YQSLTTLEFDAESGM
-3364 YKTTATNGDQSVP
+3364 YKTTATNGDQTVT
-3377 FFLNRVTVDGNEL
+3377 FFLNKVTVDSKDL
-3390 WQVHYITNGELAPFK
+3390 WQVHYIKDGKLAPFK

-3418 DYDLLTVMYSYGDLG
+3418 DYDLLTVMYSYSDLG
-3433 PQDKVKQPLTWQ
+3433 PQDKVKQPLTWE
-3445 QWKDSVTY
+3445 QWKESVTY
-3453 EDLTPKYK
+3453 EELTPKYK
-3461 ELYSN
+3461 ELYNS
-3466 EDLYNKKDGASLGN
+3466 EVLYNKKDGASLGV
-3480 VSGRLKELK
+3480 VSDRLKALK
-3489 DRINVDLGRTNG
+3489 DVINTSLGRTDG

-3530 SLFAEDGLGEGKG
+3530 SFFMEDGLGEGKG

-3559 RNPQE
+3559 RDPQE
-3564 FSDFQ
+3564 FSNFQ
-3569 QVTIN
+3569 QVAIN
-3574 ASFRAS
+3574 VSYRAS
-3580 FNDKWNH
+3580 LNDKWNV
-3587 GLDEPLFTTKRKLS
+3587 GLDDPLFTPKRKLS
-3601 HEFLN
+3601 HDFLN
-3606 KRDQLLKK
+3606 AKEEVVKK
-3614 LSGGRLDAQDETLVA
+3614 LSGEVEDLDQQRLDT
-3629 LGNPDDVSGNKAIV
+3629 
-3643 AVDVSQIF
+3643 
-3651 TRQELKERANVFAK
+3651 T
-3665 PIGASYQGILDQL
+3665 
-3678 DLVHQTVS
+3678 
-3686 RDQIVASFELNKK
+3686 
-3699 VNAYIAEHP
+3699 
-3708 TSGRNQALT
+3708 
-3717 QLKEQITS
+3717 
-3725 ALFIGKMQVA
+3725 
-3735 QVDIDAIAQ
+3735 
-3744 TRPELAARIFM
+3744 
-3755 VAIEEANGEHRGLTD
+3755 
-3770 MMVRW
+3770 
-3775 ANEDPYLAP
+3775 
-3784 KQGYKGETPNDLGF
+3784 
-3798 DAKYHVDLGDHYAD
+3798 
-3812 FKQWLETS
+3812 
-3820 QSNGLLSKA
+3820 
-3829 TLDES
+3829 S
-3834 TKTVHLGYS
+3834 TKDQGTSDKNDHLQVVDS
-3843 YQELQDLTGVESV
+3843 
-3856 QMAFYFLKEAAKKVD
+3856 KEALADGK
-3871 PISGDSA
+3871 
-3878 EMILL
+3878 IL
-3883 KKFADKSY
+3883 
-3891 LSQLDSDR
+3891 
-3899 MDQIEGIY
+3899 
-3907 RSSHETDV
+3907 
-3915 DAWDR
+3915 
-3920 RYSGA
+3920 
-3925 GYDELTNKLAGAT
+3925 
-3938 GVDEQLSVLLDDR
+3938 
-3951 KGLLIG
+3951 
-3957 EVHGSDVNGLRFVNE
+3957 
-3972 QMDALKKQGV
+3972 
-3982 TVIGLEHLRS
+3982 
-3992 DLAQPLIDRYLATG
+3992 
-4006 VMSSELS
+4006 
-4013 AMLKTKHL
+4013 
-4021 DATLFENA
+4021 
-4029 RANGMRIVALD
+4029 
-4040 ANSSARPNVQGTE
+4040 
-4053 HGLMYRAG
+4053 
-4061 AANNIAVEVLQ
+4061 
-4072 SLPDDEKF
+4072 
-4080 VAIYGKAHLQSHK
+4080 
-4093 GIEGFVP
+4093 
-4100 GITHRLD
+4100 
-4107 LPALRVSD
+4107 
-4115 SNQFRVEQ
+4115 
-4123 DDMTLRVV
+4123 
-4131 YDDVANKPKLTFKD
+4131 
-4145 SLSGA
+4145 
-4150 NTAIHNQNVNDWERV
+4150 HNQNVNDWERV
-4165 AVTPTADG
+4165 VVTPTADG

-4187 NDSVVANA
+4187 NDAVAAKA

-4243 SDSNNTHLSG
+4243 SESNNTRLSG
-4253 YSAEDLAAKLANFQ
+4253 YSADELAVKLAKFQ
-4267 QSFSQAENINNT
+4267 QSFNQAENVSSK

-4284 IVGCSLVSDDKQKG
+4284 IVGCSMVSDDKQKG
-4298 FGHQFINAMDVNG
+4298 FGHQFINAMDANG
-4311 LRVDVSA
+4311 LRLDVSV
-4318 RSSELAVDAT
+4318 RSSELAVDET

-4334 DENGDWIQK
+4334 DANGNWVQK
-4343 AETNKVSL
+4343 AESNKVSL
-4351 SWNEQGE
+4351 SWNEQGD
-4358 VIAKEERIRNG
+4358 VVAKDERIRNG
-4369 IAEGDIDLSRIGVS
+4369 IAEGDIDLSRIGIS
-4383 DVGEIAR
+4383 DVDEPAR

-4407 VETETSSSAAN
+4407 SETETSSSSAN

-4440 WGTSNVGIKVGSGG
+4440 WGTSNVGIKVGTGG

-4460 GDNNVMVHIGN
+4460 GDNNVMIHIGN
-4471 GESKHSVDMGGYQ
+4471 GESKHSFDIGGYQ

-4498 SFNLGQSNDLLVM
+4498 SFNKGRSNDLIVM

-4540 SGEDQDWLA
+4540 SGEGKDWLA

-4574 SVDYTCLVELDSHN
+4574 SVDYTSLVELDSQN
-4588 ERSSRGLKHDTEAAL
+4588 ERSSRGLKHDAEAAL

-4610 LSGNSDSSAG
+4610 LSGNSDSDTS

-4699 PRQLKNKLLGQMAGI
+4699 PRQLKNKLLGQLAGV

-4724 GVDYTT
+4724 GVDYTA

-4744 VAILTEMLEVIGEFS
+4744 VAILKEMLEVIGEFS

-4767 DPAKLLDSLKSG
+4767 DPAKLLDSLKAG
-4779 IDMGADGIQSFAE
+4779 IKTGADGIKSFAE

-4797 DKAPEEE
+4797 EKAPEEE
-4804 ENKSA
+4804 EDNSS
-4809 VSVNGTSVNSA
+4809 VSVNGASVNSA
-4820 QGATASDGN
+4820 QGATVADGS
-4829 TETAETQDRA
+4829 TETAETPDRA

-4896 GDGDINLSL
+4896 GDGDINISL

-4941 GTSNIFTGGEGS
+4941 GTSNIFTGGEGN

-4996 EGGEIDTGLGR
+4996 EGGEIDTGSGR

-5018 VDTGDGQDYSV
+5018 VDTGDDQDYSV

-5041 GNDFANVFGNYNRI
+5041 GDDFANVFGNYNRI

-5095 EEGRDLMVLGGYQN
+5095 GEGRDLMVLGGYQN

-5131 EDISSED
+5131 EDIRSED

-5165 DPVSETDQAKFEH
+5165 DPASDSDQAKFEH
-5178 IGSVTFNDY
+5178 IGSVTFSDY
-5187 FDGKRAQM
+5187 FNGNRAQV

-5204 NGEREYTTLSESS
+5204 TGEREYTTLSESA

-5249 STAWADV
+5249 TTAWADV
-5256 VHKKGITV
+5256 VHRKGITV

>member
-17 YSADNGNNDIVAIG
+17 YSADDGNNNIVAIG
-31 FGGEIH
+31 FGGQIH

-47 GSIGATVHTGSGND
+47 GSIGATVYTGSGND

-68 YLRVED
+68 YLKVED
-74 STGHLSV
+74 STGHLTV

-103 AGGVSIDHLGHHGD
+103 AGGVSIDHLGNHGD
-117 VSYGGAAAYNS
+117 VSYGGAAAYNGIT
-128 VKRKGLSGNVTFKG
+128 RKGLSGNVTFAG

-151 ETNHGNLSFAGAG
+151 ETNQGNLSFTGAG

-173 FDQYQGSRGDVSFDG
+173 FNRYQGSHGDVTFDG

-232 NRIERTRQA
+232 NRIERTHQA
-241 EDVYQQ
+241 EDVYTQ
-247 THGNIRFEGVG
+247 TRGNIRFEGVG
-258 GYNSFYSDVAH
+258 GYNSLYSDVAH
-269 GDIHFSGGGAYN
+269 GDIYFSGGGAYN
-281 TITRKGSGSSFDAQG
+281 TIIRKGSGNDFAKEG
-296 MEYAKAED
+296 MTNAKADE
-304 IVLTTAKM
+304 IVLTKAVM
-312 HGSWI
+312 SGSWI
-317 GSGTHAVTAVK
+317 GQDHHVTAVK
-328 SEREP
+328 SASEP
-333 NTYLFAIAD
+333 NTYLFAFAD
-342 GTYTKINKV
+342 STYTKINKV
-351 RLSND
+351 QLRND
-356 PKTGKLKYYSE
+356 PQTGELKYYST
-367 AWYKQGNHLSG
+367 AWYKEGNHLSN
-378 LARSDVSSAGG
+378 LANQDISDNGG
-389 FEVNPI
+389 FTAVNI
-395 NGGYTLSNIAVE
+395 NGAYTLSDLKVE
-407 HQQSLT
+407 HQQSVT
-413 VHAMEKDLTEYEW
+413 VHAVEKSLTEYEW

-432 ALIDA
+432 AVIDA
-437 KDVVLSDAK
+437 KEVSLSDAK
-446 MGGHAIST
+446 MGGHAIYA
-454 DGTKVDVQAIKS
+454 DGTKVDVKAVKS
-466 NRKPNTYVYAKVLGP
+466 NRQPNTYIYAKVLGP

-487 VELANDA
+487 VELANDP
-494 ETGVLKYQARSWYK
+494 ETGALKYQARSWYK
-508 EGDHTANLANEDI
+508 EGDHTANIANQDI
-521 SSANG
+521 SSATG
-526 YHSMGKGGYSLSAL
+526 YNPMGKGGYSLSDL
-540 NYSVNAI
+540 HYSVNAV
-547 RSMSETVADIDEYTD
+547 RSTSETVADIEEYTD
-562 QTLFKPATDSGESSG
+562 QTLFKPANDSGESSG
-577 DVHFSG
+577 DVRFNG

-596 GNVYF
+596 GNVHF

-652 QSKQGKMDVY
+652 QSQQGKMDVY

-672 IGDGQYLA
+672 LGDGQYLA
-680 HLLAYGNISVHKG
+680 HLLAYGNISVQKG
-693 NGNSRV
+693 SGDSRV
-699 AMLGGYNTHTQIGS
+699 VMLGGYNTHTQIGS
-713 GHGLWLA
+713 GNGLWLA

-726 MTQVGNGEVTSVLA
+726 MTQVGKGDVAAVLA

-746 TKVGEGEL
+746 TKMGEGEL
-754 TAGMLG
+754 TSGMLG
-760 GANVMTHISGDE
+760 GANVITHISNDD
-772 QASNTTAVALGGA
+772 QLSNTTAVALGGA
-785 NILTKKGKGDT
+785 NILSKKGKGNT

-807 THVGDGSTTGVMVG
+807 THVGDGTTTGVMVG

-831 GDTTGIMLGVG
+831 GDTTGILLGVG
-842 NVLTHVGDGQTL
+842 NVLTHVGDDQTL

-869 GTSIAAMIGAGNIF
+869 GTSIAVMIGAGNIF

-956 NIFTHIGNGSTFAA
+956 NIFTHIGHGSTFAA
-970 MIGQANV
+970 MIGQANI

-994 NIYTHVGDGT
+994 NIMTHVGDGT

-1011 EMNVM
+1011 EVNVM

-1022 TTLAAMFGKANIM
+1022 STLAAMFGKANIM

-1102 LLISDIGNVMTHVGD
+1102 LLISDVGNVMTHVGD

-1129 IVTKVGDGLGINVAW
+1129 LITKVGDGLGVNVAW

-1163 GEANILTKVGDGQ
+1163 GEANLITKVGDGQ

-1182 GKANIITHVGNGDDY
+1182 GEANIITHVGNGDDY

-1205 VITKVGDGRNVVL
+1205 VITKVGHGQNVVL

-1242 NVVTKVGDGMQVTA
+1242 NIVTKVGDGMQVTA
-1256 AKGKANITTTV
+1256 AKGQANITTTV
-1267 GNGLSVTAA
+1267 GNGLNVTAA

-1287 NGVSVNVAWGKY
+1287 DGVSVNVAWGKY

-1320 NIHIGDGLNIN
+1320 NIHVGDGLNIN
-1331 ASYARNNV
+1331 ASYAQNNV

-1369 VKQTL
+1369 IKQTV

-1389 DEASTSG
+1389 DEASSSG
-1396 TQKGRGAI
+1396 THKGRGAI

-1412 DGFQMDAIE
+1412 DGFQMDAIK

-1431 TGSVTKVDTPDLNEM
+1431 TGSVTKVDTPDLNKM
-1446 DNDLNI
+1446 QHALNV
-1452 DGASDHAPNLI
+1452 DDSSVQAPNLI
-1463 VNGDFEQ
+1463 VNGDFEL
-1470 GDRGWQS
+1470 GEHGWQS
-1477 THGVEASYS
+1477 THGVEASYA

-1491 VNGEGHGTR
+1491 VEGEGHGAR
-1500 VTELDTHTNTSLY
+1500 VTELDTYTNTSLY
-1513 QDLTDLTEGEVI
+1513 QDLANLAQGEVI

-1550 VVFSSSGDASAWQQK
+1550 VVFSSSGDESAWQQK
-1565 TLKLTAHAGSNRIE
+1565 TLKLTAQAGSNRIE

-1597 AKSESSPQANAVS
+1597 ATSESSQQDNAIR
-1610 EHAKQNQA
+1610 EHATQNPA
-1618 SQNALSDKERAEAD
+1618 AQNALSDKERAEAD

-1658 QQAIENNGQA
+1658 QQALGNNGQA
-1668 QRDAVKEE
+1668 QRDAVQEE
-1676 SEAVTAELTTL
+1676 SEAITAELTKL

-1702 KSGEQWR
+1702 ESGDQWR
-1709 NDFAGGLL
+1709 NEFASGLL
-1717 DGVQSQIDDAKQLA
+1717 AGVQTQLDDAKQLA
-1731 SDKMAA
+1731 NDKIAE
-1737 AKQTQSDNNSKVKD
+1737 AKQTHADNQNKVKD
-1751 SIAKSEAGVAKGEQN
+1751 AVAKSEAGVAKGEQN

-1772 DIAEA
+1772 DIADA
-1777 KADAETR
+1777 QADAEKR
-1784 KADAVAKSHDAKQAE
+1784 KADALAKGKDAQQAE
-1799 SDAHSAANDAQ
+1799 SDAHHAVNNAQ
-1810 SRGDRDAMN
+1810 SRGDRDVQV

-1827 QNDAQGAK
+1827 QADAQGAK
-1835 QNEGDRPDRQGVA
+1835 QNEGDRPDRQGVT

-1856 HRVEGAGET
+1856 HSVEGAGET
-1865 GSHVNTDSQTNADG
+1865 DSHVNTDSQTNADG
-1879 RFSDGLTEQEL
+1879 RFSEGLTEQEQ

-1908 IRSKNSGSTI
+1908 IRAKNSGSTI
-1918 TSMFME
+1918 TTMFTE
-1924 ANADSIVVD
+1924 ANTDSIVVP
-1933 TTASQDVVR
+1933 TTKPQDVVR
-1942 KEVRISGVN
+1942 KEIRISGVN
-1951 LVGLGE
+1951 LEGLGE
-1957 ASHDSAESLVAARA
+1957 ASHDSAVSLVAARA

-1980 LDTDNDVATDKYVPV
+1980 LDSDHPRATEQYIPV
-1995 PGFERVDA
+1995 PGFERVDVN
-2003 DVSDEVKQRM
+2003 VSDETKQRLT
-2013 IQSMSGYI
+2013 QFVSGYI

-2036 ATLFVESTLDYDWD
+2036 ATLFVEATLNYDWD

-2061 YGYSFETPH
+2061 YGYSFEAPH
-2070 AEKSIVS
+2070 GENSLVS
-2077 FWSGKNFKQYR
+2077 FWSGRNFKEYR
-2088 DVLDNAQ
+2088 NVLDNAQ
-2095 TDGKKVVYD
+2095 PDGKKVVYD
-2104 IDVKGNAFAIDLNKH
+2104 IDVQGNAFAIKLNKQ
-2119 LMRWGGLF
+2119 LMRWGDMF
-2127 LDPDNAE
+2127 LDLDNAD
-2134 QNQLK
+2134 QNHLQ
-2139 SSIDAAT
+2139 SSIEAAAY
-2146 FSNTG
+2146 SNTG

-2159 GAQHDVYVIAEGGV
+2159 GAKDDVYVIAEGGM
-2173 RLGNYFWHVELPAL
+2173 RLGNYFWNVELPLL

-2207 EYKDLPADEIGRRLT
+2207 EYKDVPVNEIGHKLT

-2234 LSSARQA
+2234 LSAAQQA
-2241 ELLADNPDDYRADTL
+2241 ELLAINPKGYKADSL

-2261 KLSAIDSMLRESL
+2261 KLSAIDSMLRDAL

-2289 GDEGF
+2289 GNEGF
-2294 EVRSW
+2294 KVRAW
-2299 PGSDDKSKTILLDN
+2299 PGSDGKSKTIVLDN
-2313 PEDAA
+2313 PEDAT
-2318 QQKAIE
+2318 QQKTIE

-2329 NFDNF
+2329 NFQNF

-2347 VLSHHDGR
+2347 VISHDKGITH
-2355 TRILA
+2355 ILA
-2360 QKEDGAWTYNTNSEL
+2360 QKVDGAWLYNAKVDL

-2382 DAAHVSGKVR
+2382 DAANVTGKIR
-2392 GESYQKVID
+2392 GESYQQVID
-2401 ALAEY
+2401 ALTDY
-2406 HASTAEHAD
+2406 HASITEHAD
-2415 YELESVE
+2415 YEPESVE
-2422 QLVNLRK
+2422 KLLNLRK

-2434 ALGHPDS
+2434 VLGHPDS
-2441 GRLEAM
+2441 GRVEAM
-2447 NSLLNQVNSRLEE
+2447 NSLLNQVNTRLGE
-2460 VSVLAVSEQS
+2460 VSLLSVAEQT
-2470 IKAHDSFS
+2470 IQAQDSFS
-2478 RLYDQLDNAHLKQS
+2478 RLYDQLEAANLKES
-2492 KHLYLDGNGDFVTKG
+2492 KHLYLDQNGDFVTKG
-2507 KGNLAKIDQ
+2507 KGNLANIDL
-2516 LGGSDAVLEKV
+2516 LGSREAVLEKV
-2527 KASVNHEYG
+2527 KLTVSNEYG
-2536 QAIAD
+2536 QTVAD

-2549 NELAKDGKG
+2549 KDLAKDGKG
-2558 IDITGLNRIHQ
+2558 IDIEGLNKVHQ
-2569 ALEQHM
+2569 AIEQHL
-2575 SPVSATMYIWK
+2575 SPVSATLYIWK

-2604 TQIDAQ
+2604 TQLEGQ
-2610 AAADFNKQ
+2610 AAADFNQQ

-2630 SNIRNIFNVAT
+2630 SNISNILNVAT
-2641 EYQPDLK
+2641 KDQPDLK

-2656 PAHQNDTLEHDMASE
+2656 PAHQNDTLEHDVASE
-2671 ENDGFGLN
+2671 ENDGFGLH
-2679 DGETKLKRFIEKLN
+2679 DGDIKLKRFIEKLN
-2693 AAKGIDAAYKD
+2693 AAKGIDASFKE

-2719 LVSTGIPAHVFQPF
+2719 LETTGIPAHVFQPF
-2733 VDQWNDTSYDMMD
+2733 VEQWNDTSYDMMD
-2746 VANRFAQELQKQAQ
+2746 VANRFAQELRLQAQ
-2760 ASGDPALVAKRI
+2760 RSDDPELLEKRI
-2772 DNVVRLFAER
+2772 GNVVRQFAER

-2787 EAFKASQADEGRV
+2787 ETFKASQADQGRV

-2806 GLDVAAMQAEWNR
+2806 GLDVAAMQAEWHR
-2819 LSHDP
+2819 LSNDP

-2854 TWRPKF
+2854 TWLPKF

-2889 QVNDDLDA
+2889 QVTDVLDA
-2897 LSGSEKHKDKV
+2897 LSGNEKPKENV

-2916 PRDKVPLSPLT
+2916 PRDKESLSPLT

-2934 YGERDARRKIGDI
+2934 YGDKEARRKIGEI

-2960 SQKVTLKGEAGRLTG
+2960 SQKITLQGEAGRLTG
-2975 YYHQGTASSDDE
+2975 YYHQGTAPSEGE
-2987 TSTTS
+2987 TSSPS

-3004 SAEEQASAIRSHYQK
+3004 SAEEQASAIRNHYQK

-3067 LHGYS
+3067 IHGYS

-3116 AGIVGTIAKAVNGQ
+3116 AGIVGAIAKAVNGQ
-3130 FSVEKNLKGLPQET
+3130 FSVEKNLEGLPKET
-3144 PILLLT
+3144 SILLLT
-3150 DNEGLGEEGEK
+3150 DNEGLGNEGEK
-3161 LRVKLSNSGFNVT
+3161 LRTILTVSGYNVT

-3192 TGQIVS
+3192 ADQIVS
-3198 DLLNTQHIK
+3198 GLSSSASVDEDLDQQGLDTTSTKDQGVSNKDDHLQVVDSK
-3207 HNEAKL
+3207 EA
-3213 NLEPH
+3213 
-3218 GKNYESRDLILKPIS
+3218 
-3233 QPETVELGMP
+3233 
-3243 EVDQKVLAD
+3243 LAD
-3252 IAERENVIIGV
+3252 GKI
-3263 RPVDEKSKSLIASKM
+3263 L
-3278 YSSKGLFVKAK
+3278 
-3289 SSDWGPMS
+3289 
-3297 GFIPV
+3297 
-3302 DQSFA
+3302 
-3307 KASAR
+3307 
-3312 RDLETFNRHAEQSIQ
+3312 H
-3327 SGNAVSA
+3327 
-3334 DLYLNQVRV
+3334 NQ
-3343 EELVSK
+3343 
-3349 YHSLTPLELDDQSGM
+3349 
-3364 YKTTATNGDQSVP
+3364 
-3377 FFLNRVTVDGNEL
+3377 
-3390 WQVHYITNGELAPFK
+3390 
-3405 VIGDPVSKQPMTA
+3405 
-3418 DYDLLTVMYSYGDLG
+3418 
-3433 PQDKVKQPLTWQ
+3433 
-3445 QWKDSVTY
+3445 
-3453 EDLTPKYK
+3453 
-3461 ELYSN
+3461 
-3466 EDLYNKKDGASLGN
+3466 
-3480 VSGRLKELK
+3480 
-3489 DRINVDLGRTNG
+3489 
-3501 LEMVHH
+3501 
-3507 GADDA
+3507 
-3512 NPYAVMA
+3512 
-3519 DNFPA
+3519 
-3524 TFFVPK
+3524 
-3530 SLFAEDGLGEGKG
+3530 
-3543 SIQTYF
+3543 
-3549 NVNEQGAVVI
+3549 
-3559 RNPQE
+3559 
-3564 FSDFQ
+3564 
-3569 QVTIN
+3569 
-3574 ASFRAS
+3574 
-3580 FNDKWNH
+3580 
-3587 GLDEPLFTTKRKLS
+3587 
-3601 HEFLN
+3601 
-3606 KRDQLLKK
+3606 
-3614 LSGGRLDAQDETLVA
+3614 
-3629 LGNPDDVSGNKAIV
+3629 
-3643 AVDVSQIF
+3643 
-3651 TRQELKERANVFAK
+3651 
-3665 PIGASYQGILDQL
+3665 
-3678 DLVHQTVS
+3678 
-3686 RDQIVASFELNKK
+3686 
-3699 VNAYIAEHP
+3699 
-3708 TSGRNQALT
+3708 
-3717 QLKEQITS
+3717 
-3725 ALFIGKMQVA
+3725 
-3735 QVDIDAIAQ
+3735 
-3744 TRPELAARIFM
+3744 
-3755 VAIEEANGEHRGLTD
+3755 
-3770 MMVRW
+3770 
-3775 ANEDPYLAP
+3775 
-3784 KQGYKGETPNDLGF
+3784 
-3798 DAKYHVDLGDHYAD
+3798 
-3812 FKQWLETS
+3812 
-3820 QSNGLLSKA
+3820 
-3829 TLDES
+3829 
-3834 TKTVHLGYS
+3834 
-3843 YQELQDLTGVESV
+3843 
-3856 QMAFYFLKEAAKKVD
+3856 
-3871 PISGDSA
+3871 
-3878 EMILL
+3878 
-3883 KKFADKSY
+3883 
-3891 LSQLDSDR
+3891 
-3899 MDQIEGIY
+3899 
-3907 RSSHETDV
+3907 
-3915 DAWDR
+3915 
-3920 RYSGA
+3920 
-3925 GYDELTNKLAGAT
+3925 
-3938 GVDEQLSVLLDDR
+3938 
-3951 KGLLIG
+3951 
-3957 EVHGSDVNGLRFVNE
+3957 DVNGW
-3972 QMDALKKQGV
+3972 G
-3982 TVIGLEHLRS
+3982 
-3992 DLAQPLIDRYLATG
+3992 P
-4006 VMSSELS
+4006 
-4013 AMLKTKHL
+4013 
-4021 DATLFENA
+4021 
-4029 RANGMRIVALD
+4029 
-4040 ANSSARPNVQGTE
+4040 
-4053 HGLMYRAG
+4053 
-4061 AANNIAVEVLQ
+4061 
-4072 SLPDDEKF
+4072 
-4080 VAIYGKAHLQSHK
+4080 
-4093 GIEGFVP
+4093 
-4100 GITHRLD
+4100 IT
-4107 LPALRVSD
+4107 
-4115 SNQFRVEQ
+4115 
-4123 DDMTLRVV
+4123 
-4131 YDDVANKPKLTFKD
+4131 
-4145 SLSGA
+4145 
-4150 NTAIHNQNVNDWERV
+4150 
-4165 AVTPTADG
+4165 VTPTTDG

-4187 NDSVVANA
+4187 NDDVVAKA

-4233 WQLVGHGRDD
+4233 WQLVGHGRDH
-4243 SDSNNTHLSG
+4243 SESNNTRLSG
-4253 YSAEDLAAKLANFQ
+4253 YSADELAVKLAKFQ
-4267 QSFSQAENINNT
+4267 QSFNQAENINNK

-4298 FGHQFINAMDVNG
+4298 FGHQFINAMDANG
-4311 LRVDVSA
+4311 LRVDVSV
-4318 RSSELAVDAT
+4318 RSSELAIDEA

-4334 DENGDWIQK
+4334 DANGDWVQK
-4343 AETNKVSL
+4343 AENNKVSL
-4351 SWNEQGE
+4351 SWDAQGE
-4358 VIAKEERIRNG
+4358 VVAKDERIRNG

-4383 DVGEIAR
+4383 DVDEPAR

-4395 NNDVFDAPEKRK
+4395 NSDVFDAPEKRK
-4407 VETETSSSAAN
+4407 PETEVIANSSSSN
-4418 NKLSY
+4418 QLSY
-4423 SGNIQVNVGDG
+4423 SGNIQVNVGEG

-4440 WGTSNVGIKVGSGG
+4440 WGTSNVGIKVGTGG

-4460 GDNNVMVHIGN
+4460 GDNNVMVHIGD
-4471 GESKHSVDMGGYQ
+4471 GESKHSVDIGGYQ
-4484 ALEGAQMFIGNRNV
+4484 ALEGAQMFLGNRNV
-4498 SFNLGQSNDLLVM
+4498 SFNFGHSNDLILM

-4534 LQSIAT
+4534 LQGIAM
-4540 SGEDQDWLA
+4540 SGEGEDWLA

-4574 SVDYTCLVELDSHN
+4574 SVDYTTLVELDSQN
-4588 ERSSRGLKHDTEAAL
+4588 ERDSRGLKHDAEATL

-4610 LSGNSDSSAG
+4610 LSGNGNSGTSQ
-4620 KLSRADKLRQA
+4620 LSRADKLRQA

-4680 QFSATG
+4680 QFTATG

-4691 FTYTPEDL
+4691 FTYTPQDL
-4699 PRQLKNKLLGQMAGI
+4699 PRQLKNKLLGQLAGV

-4724 GVDYTT
+4724 GVDYTA
-4730 SGQIVSRNGEAVDG
+4730 SGQIVSRNGQAVDG
-4744 VAILTEMLEVIGEFS
+4744 VAILKEMLEVIGEFS

-4767 DPAKLLDSLKSG
+4767 DPAKLLDSLKAG
-4779 IDMGADGIQSFAE
+4779 IDMGADGIKSFAE

-4797 DKAPEEE
+4797 EKAPEEE
-4804 ENKSA
+4804 KENSS
-4809 VSVNGTSVNSA
+4809 VSVNGENVNSA
-4820 QGATASDGN
+4820 QGATVADGS
-4829 TETAETQDRA
+4829 TETAETPDRA

-4896 GDGDINLSL
+4896 GDGDINISL

-4941 GTSNIFTGGEGS
+4941 GTSNIFTGGEGN

-4996 EGGEIDTGLGR
+4996 EGGEIDTGSGR

-5018 VDTGDGQDYSV
+5018 VDTGDDQDYSV

-5081 LIAAAISKFSQFNG
+5081 LIAATISKFSQFNG
-5095 EEGRDLMVLGGYQN
+5095 GEGRDLMVLGGYQN

-5131 EDISSED
+5131 EDIRSED

-5158 LKLSILR
+5158 LRLSILR
-5165 DPVSETDQAKFEH
+5165 DPSNDSDQSKFEH
-5178 IGSVTFNDY
+5178 IGSVTFSDY
-5187 FDGKRAQM
+5187 FNGNRAQVVIGM
-5195 IIAMGEKDA
+5195 SEKDLS
-5204 NGEREYTTLSESS
+5204 GEREYTMLSDSA
-5217 IDALVQAMSGFDPQA
+5217 IDALVQAMSGFEPQA
-5232 GDNGFIDNLDS
+5232 GDNGFIDSLES
-5243 KSRVAI
+5243 KSQAAI
-5249 STAWADV
+5249 SMAWSDV
-5256 VHKKGITV
+5256 VHKKGLMV

>member
-17 YSADNGNNDIVAIG
+17 YSADDGNNNIVTIG
-31 FGGEIH
+31 FGGQIH

-47 GSIGATVHTGSGND
+47 GSIGATVYTGSGND

-68 YLRVED
+68 YLKVED
-74 STGHLSV
+74 STGHLTV

-103 AGGVSIDHLGHHGD
+103 AGGVSIDHLGNHGD
-117 VSYGGAAAYNS
+117 VSYGGAAAYNGIT
-128 VKRKGLSGNVTFKG
+128 RKGLSGNVTFAG

-151 ETNHGNLSFAGAG
+151 ETNQGNLSFTGAG

-173 FDQYQGSRGDVSFDG
+173 FNRYQGSHGDVTFDG

-232 NRIERTRQA
+232 NRIERTHQA
-241 EDVYQQ
+241 EDVYTQ
-247 THGNIRFEGVG
+247 TRGNIRFEGVG
-258 GYNSFYSDVAH
+258 GYNSLYSDVAH

-281 TITRKGSGSSFDAQG
+281 TIIRKGSGNDFAKEG
-296 MEYAKAED
+296 MTNAKADE
-304 IVLTTAKM
+304 IVLTKAVM
-312 HGSWI
+312 SGSWI
-317 GSGTHAVTAVK
+317 GQDHHVTAVK
-328 SEREP
+328 SASEP
-333 NTYLFAIAD
+333 NTYLFAFAD
-342 GTYTKINKV
+342 STYTKINKV
-351 RLSND
+351 QLRND
-356 PKTGKLKYYSE
+356 PQTGELKYYST
-367 AWYKQGNHLSG
+367 AWYKEGNHLSN
-378 LARSDVSSAGG
+378 LANQDISDNGG
-389 FEVNPI
+389 FTAVNI
-395 NGGYTLSNIAVE
+395 NGAYTLSDLKVE
-407 HQQSLT
+407 HQQSVT
-413 VHAMEKDLTEYEW
+413 VHAVEKILTEYEW

-432 ALIDA
+432 AVIDA
-437 KDVVLSDAK
+437 KEVSLSDAK
-446 MGGHAIST
+446 MGGHAIYA
-454 DGTKVDVQAIKS
+454 DGTKVDVKAVKS
-466 NRKPNTYVYAKVLGP
+466 NRQPNTYIYAKVLGP

-487 VELANDA
+487 VELANDP
-494 ETGVLKYQARSWYK
+494 ETGALKYQARSWYK
-508 EGDHTANLANEDI
+508 EGDHTANIANQDI
-521 SSANG
+521 SSATG
-526 YHSMGKGGYSLSAL
+526 YNPMGKGGYSLSDL
-540 NYSVNAI
+540 HYSVNAV
-547 RSMSETVADIDEYTD
+547 RSTSETVADIEEYTD
-562 QTLFKPATDSGESSG
+562 QTLFKPANDSGESSG
-577 DVHFSG
+577 DVRFNG

-596 GNVYF
+596 GNVHF

-652 QSKQGKMDVY
+652 QSQQGKMDVY

-672 IGDGQYLA
+672 LGDGQYLA
-680 HLLAYGNISVHKG
+680 HLLAYGNISVQKG
-693 NGNSRV
+693 SGDSRV
-699 AMLGGYNTHTQIGS
+699 VMLGGYNTHTQIGS
-713 GHGLWLA
+713 GNGLWLA

-726 MTQVGNGEVTSVLA
+726 MTQVGKGDVAAVLA

-746 TKVGEGEL
+746 TKMGEGEL
-754 TAGMLG
+754 TSGMLG
-760 GANVMTHISGDE
+760 GANVITHISNDD
-772 QASNTTAVALGGA
+772 QLSNTTAVALGGA
-785 NILTKKGKGDT
+785 NILTKKGKGNT

-807 THVGDGSTTGVMVG
+807 THVGDGTTTGVMVG

-831 GDTTGIMLGVG
+831 GDTTGIMLGIG

-869 GTSIAAMIGAGNIF
+869 GASIAVMIGAGNIF

-956 NIFTHIGNGSTFAA
+956 NIFTHVGSGSTFAA
-970 MIGQANV
+970 MIGQANII
-977 MTKVGNDLTAA
+977 TKVGNDLTAA

-994 NIYTHVGDGT
+994 NIMTHVGDGT

-1011 EMNVM
+1011 EVNVM

-1102 LLISDIGNVMTHVGD
+1102 LLISDVGNVMTHVGD

-1129 IVTKVGDGLGINVAW
+1129 LITKVGDGLGVNVAW

-1163 GEANILTKVGDGQ
+1163 GEANLITKVGDGQ

-1182 GKANIITHVGNGDDY
+1182 GEANIITHVGNGDDY

-1205 VITKVGDGRNVVL
+1205 VITKVGHGQNVVL

-1234 FNALWSKG
+1234 LNALWSKG
-1242 NVVTKVGDGMQVTA
+1242 NIVTKVGDGMQVTA
-1256 AKGKANITTTV
+1256 AKGQANITTTV

-1287 NGVSVNVAWGKY
+1287 DGVSVNVAWGKY

-1320 NIHIGDGLNIN
+1320 NIHVGDGLNIN
-1331 ASYARNNV
+1331 VSYAQNNV

-1369 VKQTL
+1369 IKQTV

-1389 DEASTSG
+1389 DEASSSG
-1396 TQKGRGAI
+1396 THKGRGAI

-1412 DGFQMDAIE
+1412 DGFQMDAIK
-1421 EVGSD
+1421 EVSSD

-1431 TGSVTKVDTPDLNEM
+1431 TGSVTKIDTPDLNKM
-1446 DNDLNI
+1446 QHALNV
-1452 DGASDHAPNLI
+1452 DDSSVQAPNLI
-1463 VNGDFEQ
+1463 VNGDFEL
-1470 GDRGWQS
+1470 GEHGWQS
-1477 THGVEASYS
+1477 THGVEASYA

-1491 VNGEGHGTR
+1491 VEGEGHGAR
-1500 VTELDTHTNTSLY
+1500 VTELDTYTNTSLY
-1513 QDLTDLTEGEVI
+1513 QDLANLAQGEVI

-1550 VVFSSSGDASAWQQK
+1550 VVFSSSGDESAWQQK
-1565 TLKLTAHAGSNRIE
+1565 TLKLTAQAGSNRIE

-1597 AKSESSPQANAVS
+1597 ATSESSQQANAIR
-1610 EHAKQNQA
+1610 EHATQNPA
-1618 SQNALSDKERAEAD
+1618 TQNALSDKERAEAD

-1658 QQAIENNGQA
+1658 QQALGNNGQA
-1668 QRDAVKEE
+1668 QRDAVQEE
-1676 SEAVTAELTTL
+1676 SEAITAELTKL

-1702 KSGEQWR
+1702 ESGDQWR
-1709 NDFAGGLL
+1709 NEFASGLL
-1717 DGVQSQIDDAKQLA
+1717 AGVQTQLDDAKQLA
-1731 SDKMAA
+1731 NDKIAE
-1737 AKQTQSDNNSKVKD
+1737 AKQTHADNQNKVKD
-1751 SIAKSEAGVAKGEQN
+1751 AVAKSKAGVAKGEQN

-1772 DIAEA
+1772 DIADA
-1777 KADAETR
+1777 QADAEKR
-1784 KADAVAKSHDAKQAE
+1784 KADALAKGKDAQQAE
-1799 SDAHSAANDAQ
+1799 SDAHHAVNNAQ
-1810 SRGDRDAMN
+1810 SRGDRDVQL

-1827 QNDAQGAK
+1827 QADAQGAK
-1835 QNEGDRPDRQGVA
+1835 QNEGDRPDRQGVT

-1856 HRVEGAGET
+1856 HSVEGAGET

-1879 RFSDGLTEQEL
+1879 RFSEGLTEQEQ

-1908 IRSKNSGSTI
+1908 IRAKNSGSSM
-1918 TSMFME
+1918 TSMFSE
-1924 ANADSIVVD
+1924 TNSESIVVPTKVSPEPD
-1933 TTASQDVVR
+1933 RQEVTRRD
-1942 KEVRISGVN
+1942 VRISGVN
-1951 LVGLGE
+1951 L
-1957 ASHDSAESLVAARA
+1957 ESLSAVQGSQPTGQLAS
-1971 EKVANLYRW
+1971 KS
-1980 LDTDNDVATDKYVPV
+1980 V
-1995 PGFERVDA
+1995 PGFKSHFASTSIGIENELSGLVVVLPKNSAQTFGYVHDSQGNPLFMLTKDMNQGGYSNPVGINDIQGVNNWQTHTIELVTYPSEISDTAGVESRKEAMLWLAKEFTDHINQSNHQSLPHL
-2003 DVSDEVKQRM
+2003 VSDDGRF
-2013 IQSMSGYI
+2013 
-2021 EHTDNQV
+2021 
-2028 PKDQAQAL
+2028 
-2036 ATLFVESTLDYDWD
+2036 TLVISN
-2050 KRVEFLTKLES
+2050 S
-2061 YGYSFETPH
+2061 
-2070 AEKSIVS
+2070 
-2077 FWSGKNFKQYR
+2077 
-2088 DVLDNAQ
+2088 
-2095 TDGKKVVYD
+2095 
-2104 IDVKGNAFAIDLNKH
+2104 KH
-2119 LMRWGGLF
+2119 LIAAGNGT
-2127 LDPDNAE
+2127 
-2134 QNQLK
+2134 
-2139 SSIDAAT
+2139 SIDAQGKTIGMTPSGQQAT
-2146 FSNTG
+2146 MAISAKEFGTSSSSEVRLLESAPWYQAGLRDEFLANAKNTTLDDPATAQNVYAYLT
-2151 FWSSVYAT
+2151 SVYSKTADLAKEY
-2159 GAQHDVYVIAEGGV
+2159 GIYINDWDPASEGFSPNAQGLTDPKVKNAWSILPRTKPVRMLELLSAEDSRYVRQQIAEKLKGTYSESLAKNVFEYFQYGGEV
-2173 RLGNYFWHVELPAL
+2173 AGHGINNATTGSVQQLEPAIL
-2187 RQLQREGLVGEIRL
+2187 FEFRSVPSALSDFVPKTASTVKVDVKALDHFDSSSRKAIITEVNGLVS
-2201 LDKPVS
+2201 VS
-2207 EYKDLPADEIGRRLT
+2207 ED
-2222 DAGVGVKVRFDA
+2222 FDA
-2234 LSSARQA
+2234 WYQEYRASKGQPPVKNPKSSASANHKA
-2241 ELLADNPDDYRADTL
+2241 EWLMTQHAEQWAKITAPYTDNHETLTSTKLASNDKE
-2256 VELDV
+2256 ELHALDETSNLEHNKQQENV
-2261 KLSAIDSMLRESL
+2261 SSIINTMLNDML

-2294 EVRSW
+2294 EVRAW
-2299 PGSDDKSKTILLDN
+2299 PGTEDKSKTIILED

-2318 QQKAIE
+2318 QHKAIE

-2347 VLSHHDGR
+2347 VISHHEGR
-2355 TRILA
+2355 THVLA
-2360 QKEDGAWTYNTNSEL
+2360 QKVDGAWQYNAKVEL

-2382 DAAHVSGKVR
+2382 DAANVTGKIR
-2392 GESYQKVID
+2392 GESYQQVID
-2401 ALAEY
+2401 ALTDY
-2406 HASTAEHAD
+2406 HASITEHAD
-2415 YELESVE
+2415 YEPESVE
-2422 QLVNLRK
+2422 KLLNLRK

-2434 ALGHPDS
+2434 VLGHPDS
-2441 GRLEAM
+2441 GRVEAM
-2447 NSLLNQVNSRLEE
+2447 NSLLNQVNTRLDE
-2460 VSVLAVSEQS
+2460 VSLLSVAEQT
-2470 IKAHDSFS
+2470 IQAQDSFS
-2478 RLYDQLDNAHLKQS
+2478 RLYDQLEAANLKES
-2492 KHLYLDGNGDFVTKG
+2492 KHLYLDQNGDFVTKG
-2507 KGNLAKIDQ
+2507 KGNLANIDL
-2516 LGGSDAVLEKV
+2516 LGSREAVLEKV
-2527 KASVNHEYG
+2527 KLTVSNEYG
-2536 QAIAD
+2536 QTVAD

-2549 NELAKDGKG
+2549 KDLAKDGKG
-2558 IDITGLNRIHQ
+2558 IDIAGLNKVHQ
-2569 ALEQHM
+2569 AIEQHL
-2575 SPVSATMYIWK
+2575 SPVSATLYIWK

-2604 TQIDAQ
+2604 TQLEGQ
-2610 AAADFNKQ
+2610 AAADFNQQ

-2630 SNIRNIFNVAT
+2630 SNISNILNVAT
-2641 EYQPDLK
+2641 KDQPDLK

-2656 PAHQNDTLEHDMASE
+2656 PAHQNDTLEHDVASE
-2671 ENDGFGLN
+2671 ENDGFGLH
-2679 DGETKLKRFIEKLN
+2679 DGDIKLKRFIEKLN
-2693 AAKGIDAAYKD
+2693 AAKGIDASFKE

-2719 LVSTGIPAHVFQPF
+2719 LETTGIPAHVFQPF
-2733 VDQWNDTSYDMMD
+2733 VEQWNDTSYDMMD
-2746 VANRFAQELQKQAQ
+2746 VANRFAQELRLQAQ
-2760 ASGDPALVAKRI
+2760 RSDDPELLEKRI
-2772 DNVVRLFAER
+2772 GNVVRQFAER

-2787 EAFKASQADEGRV
+2787 ETFKASQADQGRV

-2806 GLDVAAMQAEWNR
+2806 GLDVAAMQAEWHR
-2819 LSHDP
+2819 LSNDP

-2854 TWRPKF
+2854 TWLPKF

-2889 QVNDDLDA
+2889 QVTDVLDA
-2897 LSGSEKHKDKV
+2897 LSGNEKPKENV

-2916 PRDKVPLSPLT
+2916 PRDKESLSPLT

-2934 YGERDARRKIGDI
+2934 YGDKEARRKIGEI

-2960 SQKVTLKGEAGRLTG
+2960 SQKITLQGEAGRLTG
-2975 YYHQGTASSDDE
+2975 YYHQGTVPSEGE

-3004 SAEEQASAIRSHYQK
+3004 SAEEQASAIRNHYQK

-3067 LHGYS
+3067 IHGYS

-3116 AGIVGTIAKAVNGQ
+3116 AGIVGAIAKAVNGQ
-3130 FSVEKNLKGLPQET
+3130 FSVEKNLEGLPKET
-3144 PILLLT
+3144 SILLLT
-3150 DNEGLGEEGEK
+3150 DNEGLGNEGEK
-3161 LRVKLSNSGFNVT
+3161 LRTKLTASGYNVT

-3192 TGQIVS
+3192 ADQIVS
-3198 DLLNTQHIK
+3198 GLSSSASVDEDLDQQGLDTTSTKDQGISNKNDHLQVVDSK
-3207 HNEAKL
+3207 EA
-3213 NLEPH
+3213 
-3218 GKNYESRDLILKPIS
+3218 
-3233 QPETVELGMP
+3233 
-3243 EVDQKVLAD
+3243 LAD
-3252 IAERENVIIGV
+3252 GKILHNQDVN
-3263 RPVDEKSKSLIASKM
+3263 S
-3278 YSSKGLFVKAK
+3278 
-3289 SSDWGPMS
+3289 WGP
-3297 GFIPV
+3297 
-3302 DQSFA
+3302 
-3307 KASAR
+3307 
-3312 RDLETFNRHAEQSIQ
+3312 
-3327 SGNAVSA
+3327 
-3334 DLYLNQVRV
+3334 
-3343 EELVSK
+3343 
-3349 YHSLTPLELDDQSGM
+3349 
-3364 YKTTATNGDQSVP
+3364 
-3377 FFLNRVTVDGNEL
+3377 
-3390 WQVHYITNGELAPFK
+3390 IT
-3405 VIGDPVSKQPMTA
+3405 
-3418 DYDLLTVMYSYGDLG
+3418 
-3433 PQDKVKQPLTWQ
+3433 
-3445 QWKDSVTY
+3445 
-3453 EDLTPKYK
+3453 
-3461 ELYSN
+3461 
-3466 EDLYNKKDGASLGN
+3466 
-3480 VSGRLKELK
+3480 
-3489 DRINVDLGRTNG
+3489 
-3501 LEMVHH
+3501 
-3507 GADDA
+3507 
-3512 NPYAVMA
+3512 
-3519 DNFPA
+3519 
-3524 TFFVPK
+3524 
-3530 SLFAEDGLGEGKG
+3530 
-3543 SIQTYF
+3543 
-3549 NVNEQGAVVI
+3549 
-3559 RNPQE
+3559 
-3564 FSDFQ
+3564 
-3569 QVTIN
+3569 
-3574 ASFRAS
+3574 
-3580 FNDKWNH
+3580 
-3587 GLDEPLFTTKRKLS
+3587 
-3601 HEFLN
+3601 
-3606 KRDQLLKK
+3606 
-3614 LSGGRLDAQDETLVA
+3614 
-3629 LGNPDDVSGNKAIV
+3629 
-3643 AVDVSQIF
+3643 
-3651 TRQELKERANVFAK
+3651 
-3665 PIGASYQGILDQL
+3665 
-3678 DLVHQTVS
+3678 
-3686 RDQIVASFELNKK
+3686 
-3699 VNAYIAEHP
+3699 
-3708 TSGRNQALT
+3708 
-3717 QLKEQITS
+3717 
-3725 ALFIGKMQVA
+3725 
-3735 QVDIDAIAQ
+3735 
-3744 TRPELAARIFM
+3744 
-3755 VAIEEANGEHRGLTD
+3755 
-3770 MMVRW
+3770 
-3775 ANEDPYLAP
+3775 
-3784 KQGYKGETPNDLGF
+3784 
-3798 DAKYHVDLGDHYAD
+3798 
-3812 FKQWLETS
+3812 
-3820 QSNGLLSKA
+3820 
-3829 TLDES
+3829 
-3834 TKTVHLGYS
+3834 
-3843 YQELQDLTGVESV
+3843 
-3856 QMAFYFLKEAAKKVD
+3856 
-3871 PISGDSA
+3871 
-3878 EMILL
+3878 
-3883 KKFADKSY
+3883 
-3891 LSQLDSDR
+3891 
-3899 MDQIEGIY
+3899 
-3907 RSSHETDV
+3907 
-3915 DAWDR
+3915 
-3920 RYSGA
+3920 
-3925 GYDELTNKLAGAT
+3925 
-3938 GVDEQLSVLLDDR
+3938 
-3951 KGLLIG
+3951 
-3957 EVHGSDVNGLRFVNE
+3957 
-3972 QMDALKKQGV
+3972 
-3982 TVIGLEHLRS
+3982 
-3992 DLAQPLIDRYLATG
+3992 
-4006 VMSSELS
+4006 
-4013 AMLKTKHL
+4013 
-4021 DATLFENA
+4021 
-4029 RANGMRIVALD
+4029 
-4040 ANSSARPNVQGTE
+4040 
-4053 HGLMYRAG
+4053 
-4061 AANNIAVEVLQ
+4061 
-4072 SLPDDEKF
+4072 
-4080 VAIYGKAHLQSHK
+4080 
-4093 GIEGFVP
+4093 
-4100 GITHRLD
+4100 
-4107 LPALRVSD
+4107 
-4115 SNQFRVEQ
+4115 
-4123 DDMTLRVV
+4123 
-4131 YDDVANKPKLTFKD
+4131 
-4145 SLSGA
+4145 
-4150 NTAIHNQNVNDWERV
+4150 
-4165 AVTPTADG
+4165 VTPTTDG

-4187 NDSVVANA
+4187 NDDVVAKA

-4219 VVYGDPSKLDGKLR
+4219 VVYGDPSKLDGELR
-4233 WQLVGHGRDD
+4233 WQLVGHGRDH
-4243 SDSNNTHLSG
+4243 SESNNTHLSG
-4253 YSAEDLAAKLANFQ
+4253 YSADELAVKLAKFQ
-4267 QSFSQAENINNT
+4267 QSFNQAENINNK

-4298 FGHQFINAMDVNG
+4298 FGHQFINAMDANG
-4311 LRVDVSA
+4311 LRVDVSV
-4318 RSSELAVDAT
+4318 RSSELAVDEA

-4334 DENGDWIQK
+4334 DANGDWVQK
-4343 AETNKVSL
+4343 AENNKVSL
-4351 SWNEQGE
+4351 SWDAQGE
-4358 VIAKEERIRNG
+4358 VVAKDEPIRNG

-4383 DVGEIAR
+4383 DVDEPAR

-4407 VETETSSSAAN
+4407 PETEVIANSSNSN
-4418 NKLSY
+4418 QLSY
-4423 SGNIQVNVGDG
+4423 SGNIQVNVGEG

-4440 WGTSNVGIKVGSGG
+4440 WGTSNVGIKVGTGG

-4460 GDNNVMVHIGN
+4460 GDNNVMVHIGD
-4471 GESKHSVDMGGYQ
+4471 GESKHSVDIGGYQ
-4484 ALEGAQMFIGNRNV
+4484 ALEGAQMFLGNRNV
-4498 SFNLGQSNDLLVM
+4498 SFNFGHSNDLILM

-4534 LQSIAT
+4534 LQGIAM
-4540 SGEDQDWLA
+4540 SGDGEDWLA

-4574 SVDYTCLVELDSHN
+4574 SVDYTTLVELDSQN
-4588 ERSSRGLKHDTEAAL
+4588 ERDSRGLKHDAEATL

-4610 LSGNSDSSAG
+4610 LSGNGNSGTSQ
-4620 KLSRADKLRQA
+4620 LSRADKLRQA

-4680 QFSATG
+4680 QFTATG

-4691 FTYTPEDL
+4691 FTYTPQDL
-4699 PRQLKNKLLGQMAGI
+4699 PRQLKNKLLGQLAGV

-4724 GVDYTT
+4724 GVDYTA
-4730 SGQIVSRNGEAVDG
+4730 SGQIVSRNGQAVDG
-4744 VAILTEMLEVIGEFS
+4744 VAILKEMLEVIGEFS

-4767 DPAKLLDSLKSG
+4767 DPAKLLDSLKAG
-4779 IDMGADGIQSFAE
+4779 IDMGADGIKSFAE

-4797 DKAPEEE
+4797 EKAPEEE
-4804 ENKSA
+4804 KDNSS
-4809 VSVNGTSVNSA
+4809 VSVNGANVNSA
-4820 QGATASDGN
+4820 QGATMADGN

-4839 FGFNSLNLPNLFA
+4839 LGFNSLNLPNLFA

-4867 ENLKEN
+4867 ENLKQN

-4896 GDGDINLSL
+4896 GDGDINISL

-4941 GTSNIFTGGEGS
+4941 GTSNIFTGGEGH

-4996 EGGEIDTGLGR
+4996 EGGEIDTGSGR

-5018 VDTGDGQDYSV
+5018 VDTGDDQDYSV

-5041 GNDFANVFGNYNRI
+5041 GNDFANVFGNHNRI
-5055 NASAGNDVVKLMGYH
+5055 NAGAGNDVVKLMGYH

-5075 GEGEDH
+5075 GDGDDH

-5095 EEGRDLMVLGGYQN
+5095 GEGRDLMVLGGYQN

-5131 EDISSED
+5131 EDIRSED

-5165 DPVSETDQAKFEH
+5165 DPSNDSDQSKFEH
-5178 IGSVTFNDY
+5178 IGSVTFSDY
-5187 FDGKRAQM
+5187 FNGNRAQVVIGM
-5195 IIAMGEKDA
+5195 SEKDLS
-5204 NGEREYTTLSESS
+5204 GEREYTMLSDSA
-5217 IDALVQAMSGFDPQA
+5217 IDALVQAMSGFEPQA
-5232 GDNGFIDNLDS
+5232 GDNGFIDSLES
-5243 KSRVAI
+5243 KSQAAI
-5249 STAWADV
+5249 SMAWSDV
-5256 VHKKGITV
+5256 VHKKGLMV

>member
-17 YSADNGNNDIVAIG
+17 YSADDGNNSIVAIG

-47 GSIGATVHTGSGND
+47 GSIGATVYTGSGND

-74 STGHLSV
+74 TTGHLSV

-103 AGGVSIDHLGHHGD
+103 AGGVSIDHLGNHGD
-117 VSYGGAAAYNS
+117 VSYGGAAAYNGIT
-128 VKRKGLSGNVTFKG
+128 RKGLSGNVTFKG

-151 ETNHGNLSFAGAG
+151 ETNQGNLSFAGAG

-173 FDQYQGSRGDVSFDG
+173 FNRYQGSRGDVTFDG

-241 EDVYQQ
+241 EDVYAQ
-247 THGNIRFEGVG
+247 TRGNIRFEGVG
-258 GYNSFYSDVAH
+258 GYNSLYSDVAH

-304 IVLTTAKM
+304 IVLTAAQM
-312 HGSWI
+312 HGLSI
-317 GSGTHAVTAVK
+317 DNGNKFHAVTAVK

-351 RLSND
+351 RLYND
-356 PKTGKLKYYSE
+356 PETGKLKYYSE
-367 AWYKQGNHLSG
+367 AWFKRGNHLAE

-413 VHAMEKDLTEYEW
+413 VHAVEKDLTEYEW

-437 KDVVLSDAK
+437 KDVALSDAK

-454 DGTKVDVQAIKS
+454 DGTTVDVQAVKS

-487 VELANDA
+487 VELANDPK
-494 ETGVLKYQARSWYK
+494 TGALKYQARSWYK
-508 EGDHTANLANEDI
+508 EGNHTANLANEDI

-526 YHSMGKGGYSLSAL
+526 YHSMGKGGYSLSDL
-540 NYSVNAI
+540 HYSVNAV
-547 RSMSETVADIDEYTD
+547 RSTSETVADIDEYTD

-577 DVHFSG
+577 DVRFNG

-609 ILHSSQFGNTE
+609 ILHSSQFGHTE

-699 AMLGGYNTHTQIGS
+699 VMLGGYNTHTQIGS
-713 GHGLWLA
+713 GNGLWLA

-726 MTQVGNGEVTSVLA
+726 MTQVGKGDVASVLA

-746 TKVGEGEL
+746 TKVGDGDL

-760 GANVMTHISGDE
+760 GANVITHISGDNE
-772 QASNTTAVALGGA
+772 TSNTTAVALGGA
-785 NILTKKGKGDT
+785 NILTKKGKGNT

-807 THVGDGSTTGVMVG
+807 THVGDGTTTGVMVG

-869 GTSIAAMIGAGNIF
+869 GTSIAVMIGAGNIF

-956 NIFTHIGNGSTFAA
+956 NIFTHVGSGSTFAA
-970 MIGQANV
+970 MIGQANI

-1004 SLGLFAG
+1004 SLGIFAG
-1011 EMNVM
+1011 EVNVM

-1083 VLAGKGNILTK
+1083 VLAGKGNFLTK

-1129 IVTKVGDGLGINVAW
+1129 IITKVGDGLGVNVAW

-1163 GEANILTKVGDGQ
+1163 GEANIITKVGDGQ

-1205 VITKVGDGRNVVL
+1205 VITKVGNGRNVVL

-1242 NVVTKVGDGMQVTA
+1242 NIVTKVGDGMQVTA

-1267 GNGLSVTAA
+1267 GDGLSVTAA

-1287 NGVSVNVAWGKY
+1287 DGVSVNVAWGKY

-1320 NIHIGDGLNIN
+1320 NIHVGDGLNIN
-1331 ASYARNNV
+1331 ASYAQNNV

-1369 VKQTL
+1369 IKQTV

-1389 DEASTSG
+1389 DEASSSG

-1412 DGFQMDAIE
+1412 DGFQMEAIE

-1431 TGSVTKVDTPDLNEM
+1431 TGSVTKVDTPDLNKM
-1446 DNDLNI
+1446 QNALDV
-1452 DGASDHAPNLI
+1452 DGSSDQTQAPNLI

-1470 GDRGWQS
+1470 GDRGWKS

-1486 GSVYG
+1486 GNVYG
-1491 VNGEGHGTR
+1491 VSGEGHGAR
-1500 VTELDTHTNTSLY
+1500 VTELDTYTNTSLY

-1597 AKSESSPQANAVS
+1597 AKSESSQQANAVS
-1610 EHAKQNQA
+1610 EHATQNQA
-1618 SQNALSDKERAEAD
+1618 SQNALSDKDRAEAD

-1658 QQAIENNGQA
+1658 QQALGNNGQA

-1676 SEAVTAELTTL
+1676 SEAVTAELTKL
-1687 AQGLDVLDGQATHTG
+1687 AQGLDVLDGQATH
-1702 KSGEQWR
+1702 SGESGDQWR

-1717 DGVQSQIDDAKQLA
+1717 DGVQSQLDDAKQLA
-1731 SDKMAA
+1731 NDKIAA
-1737 AKQTQSDNNSKVKD
+1737 AKQTQSDNNSKVKE
-1751 SIAKSEAGVAKGEQN
+1751 SVAKSEAGVAKGEQN

-1784 KADAVAKSHDAKQAE
+1784 KADAVAKSNDAKQAE

-1827 QNDAQGAK
+1827 QNDAKGTK
-1835 QNEGDRPDRQGVA
+1835 QNEGDRPDREGVA

-1856 HRVEGAGET
+1856 HSVEGAGET
-1865 GSHVNTDSQTNADG
+1865 GSHVNADSPTNADG
-1879 RFSDGLTEQEL
+1879 RFSEGLSEQEQ

-1908 IRSKNSGSTI
+1908 IRGKNSGSTI
-1918 TSMFME
+1918 TSMFTE
-1924 ANADSIVVD
+1924 TNSDSIVVP

-1942 KEVRISGVN
+1942 KEIRISGVN
-1951 LVGLGE
+1951 LEGLGE
-1957 ASHDSAESLVAARA
+1957 TSHDSAESLVAARA

-1980 LDTDNDVATDKYVPV
+1980 LDTENDVATDKYVPV

-2028 PKDQAQAL
+2028 PKDQAEAL

-2061 YGYSFETPH
+2061 YGYSFEAPH

-2159 GAQHDVYVIAEGGV
+2159 GAQNDVYVIAEGGV
-2173 RLGNYFWHVELPAL
+2173 RLGNYFWNVELPAL

-2207 EYKDLPADEIGRRLT
+2207 ECKDLPADQIGRRLT
-2222 DAGVGVKVRFDA
+2222 DAGVAVKVRFDA
-2234 LSSARQA
+2234 LSHERQA
-2241 ELLADNPDDYRADTL
+2241 ELLADNPDGYKADTL

-2289 GDEGF
+2289 GEEGF

-2299 PGSDDKSKTILLDN
+2299 PGTDGKSKTILLDN

-2318 QQKAIE
+2318 QQKSIE

-2355 TRILA
+2355 TRIIA
-2360 QKEDGAWTYNTNSEL
+2360 QKEDGAWTYNTNVEL

-2382 DAAHVSGKVR
+2382 DAAHVNGKVR
-2392 GESYQKVID
+2392 GDSYQQVID
-2401 ALAEY
+2401 ALTEY
-2406 HASTAEHAD
+2406 HASTVEHAD

-2422 QLVNLRK
+2422 KLLNLRK
-2429 KIEGY
+2429 QIEGY
-2434 ALGHPDS
+2434 VLGHPDS
-2441 GRLEAM
+2441 GRVEAM

-2478 RLYDQLDNAHLKQS
+2478 RLYDQLDNANLKES

-2507 KGNLAKIDQ
+2507 KGNLATIDQ

-2527 KASVNHEYG
+2527 KAAVTHEYG
-2536 QAIAD
+2536 QVVAD
-2541 TIFAGLSA
+2541 TIFARLSA
-2549 NELAKDGKG
+2549 NDLAKDGKG
-2558 IDITGLNRIHQ
+2558 IDIAGLNKVHQ
-2569 ALEQHM
+2569 AIEQHM

-2586 PSDHSAL
+2586 PSDHSTL

-2604 TQIDAQ
+2604 TQLEGQ

-2641 EYQPDLK
+2641 EDQPDLK

-2671 ENDGFGLN
+2671 ENDGFGLK

-2693 AAKGIDAAYKD
+2693 AAKGIDASYKD

-2719 LVSTGIPAHVFQPF
+2719 LASTGIPAHVFQPF

-2746 VANRFAQELQKQAQ
+2746 VANRFAEELQKQAQ
-2760 ASGDPALVAKRI
+2760 ASGDPALVEKRI

-2806 GLDVAAMQAEWNR
+2806 GLDVAAMQAEWKR
-2819 LSHDP
+2819 LSNDP

-2889 QVNDDLDA
+2889 QVTDVLDA
-2897 LSGSEKHKDKV
+2897 LSGNEKHKENV

-2916 PRDKVPLSPLT
+2916 PRDKESLSPLT

-2934 YGERDARRKIGDI
+2934 YGEKDARRKIGDI
-2947 TQTLLDHAVEKGE
+2947 TQTLLDHAVENGE

-2975 YYHQGTASSDDE
+2975 YYHQGAASSEGE
-2987 TSTTS
+2987 TSATS

-3004 SAEEQASAIRSHYQK
+3004 SAEEQASAIRNHYQK

-3043 LYQDARTMFNYL
+3043 LYQDARTMFHYL

-3067 LHGYS
+3067 IHGYS

-3116 AGIVGTIAKAVNGQ
+3116 AGIVGAIAKAVNGQ
-3130 FSVEKNLKGLPQET
+3130 FSVEKNLKGLPKET

-3161 LRVKLSNSGFNVT
+3161 LRAKLAIAGYNVT

-3179 YGHEASNRLMSQY
+3179 YGHEASNRLMGQY
-3192 TGQIVS
+3192 ADQIVS
-3198 DLLNTQHIK
+3198 GLFNAEQAAVEAGEVLKGLEKDFKRYGDALKPDTSVPGKSKDIRTTKDFLNGYRNDHAKEIVDGFRSDMSIKQLVDLFVKGNWSAEQKGALAWEIESRALKVTFQNKSEKYNRLFREIVSAGVVDAKATEQLAPQLMLLNLSNDGFGGRCDPLSK
-3207 HNEAKL
+3207 LVLVAKQ
-3213 NLEPH
+3213 LEND
-3218 GKNYESRDLILKPIS
+3218 G
-3233 QPETVELGMP
+3233 QV
-3243 EVDQKVLAD
+3243 
-3252 IAERENVIIGV
+3252 GV
-3263 RPVDEKSKSLIASKM
+3263 ARQLLEKM
-3278 YSSKGLFVKAK
+3278 YSAAAVLSNPTLYSDSEKANASKLLSSLAAIHAK
-3289 SSDWGPMS
+3289 NPMHDTS
-3297 GFIPV
+3297 MKVWQEKLEGKQALTVNGVVEKIT
-3302 DQSFA
+3302 D
-3307 KASAR
+3307 ASANGKPV
-3312 RDLETFNRHAEQSIQ
+3312 L
-3327 SGNAVSA
+3327 
-3334 DLYLNQVRV
+3334 
-3343 EELVSK
+3343 
-3349 YHSLTPLELDDQSGM
+3349 LELDAPGHAMAAWAKGSGDDRVYGFYDPNAGIVEFSSAEKFGDYLTRFFGKSDLNMAQSYKLGKNDAGEAIFNRVVVM
-3364 YKTTATNGDQSVP
+3364 DGNTLASYKPTFGDKTTMQGILDLPVFDATPIKKPTGGVASDLEALGDK
-3377 FFLNRVTVDGNEL
+3377 T
-3390 WQVHYITNGELAPFK
+3390 K
-3405 VIGDPVSKQPMTA
+3405 VV
-3418 DYDLLTVMYSYGDLG
+3418 
-3433 PQDKVKQPLTWQ
+3433 
-3445 QWKDSVTY
+3445 
-3453 EDLTPKYK
+3453 
-3461 ELYSN
+3461 
-3466 EDLYNKKDGASLGN
+3466 
-3480 VSGRLKELK
+3480 
-3489 DRINVDLGRTNG
+3489 VDL
-3501 LEMVHH
+3501 
-3507 GADDA
+3507 A
-3512 NPYAVMA
+3512 
-3519 DNFPA
+3519 
-3524 TFFVPK
+3524 
-3530 SLFAEDGLGEGKG
+3530 
-3543 SIQTYF
+3543 
-3549 NVNEQGAVVI
+3549 
-3559 RNPQE
+3559 
-3564 FSDFQ
+3564 
-3569 QVTIN
+3569 
-3574 ASFRAS
+3574 
-3580 FNDKWNH
+3580 
-3587 GLDEPLFTTKRKLS
+3587 
-3601 HEFLN
+3601 
-3606 KRDQLLKK
+3606 
-3614 LSGGRLDAQDETLVA
+3614 
-3629 LGNPDDVSGNKAIV
+3629 
-3643 AVDVSQIF
+3643 QIF
-3651 TRQELKERANVFAK
+3651 TVQELKERAKVFAK

-3678 DLVHQTVS
+3678 DLVHQAKG
-3686 RDQIVASFELNKK
+3686 RDQIAASFELNKK
-3699 VNAYIAEHP
+3699 INDYIAEHP

-3717 QLKEQITS
+3717 QLKEQVTS

-3735 QVDIDAIAQ
+3735 QAGIDAIAQ

-3755 VAIEEANGEHRGLTD
+3755 VAIEEANGKHVGLTD

-3784 KQGYKGETPNDLGF
+3784 KHGYKGETPSDLGF
-3798 DAKYHVDLGDHYAD
+3798 DAKYHVDLGEHYAD

-3843 YQELQDLTGVESV
+3843 YQELQDLTGAESV
-3856 QMAFYFLKEAAKKVD
+3856 QMAFYFLKEAAKKAD

-3883 KKFADKSY
+3883 KKYADQSY

-3907 RSSHETDV
+3907 RSSHETDI

-3920 RYSGA
+3920 RYSGT
-3925 GYDELTNKLAGAT
+3925 GYDELTNKLASAT
-3938 GVDEQLSVLLDDR
+3938 GVDEQLAVLLDDR

-4021 DATLFENA
+4021 DVTLFENA

-4072 SLPDDEKF
+4072 NLPDGEKF

-4107 LPALRVSD
+4107 LPALKVSD
-4115 SNQFRVEQ
+4115 SNQFTVEQ
-4123 DDMTLRVV
+4123 DDVSLRVV
-4131 YDDVANKPKLTFKD
+4131 YDDVANKPKITFKD

-4150 NTAIHNQNVNDWERV
+4150 NTALHNQNVNDWERV
-4165 AVTPTADG
+4165 VVTPTADG
-4173 GETRFDGQIIVQME
+4173 GESRFDGQIIVQME
-4187 NDSVVANA
+4187 NDDVVAKA

-4207 VVVQL
+4207 VVVQI

-4243 SDSNNTHLSG
+4243 SESNNTRLSG
-4253 YSAEDLAAKLANFQ
+4253 YSADELAVKLAKFQ
-4267 QSFSQAENINNT
+4267 QSFNQAENINNK

-4298 FGHQFINAMDVNG
+4298 FGHQFINAMDANG
-4311 LRVDVSA
+4311 LRVDVSV
-4318 RSSELAVDAT
+4318 RSSELAVDEA

-4334 DENGDWIQK
+4334 DANGDWVQK
-4343 AETNKVSL
+4343 AENNKVSL
-4351 SWNEQGE
+4351 SWDEQGE
-4358 VIAKEERIRNG
+4358 VVAKDERIRNG

-4383 DVGEIAR
+4383 DVDEPAR

-4407 VETETSSSAAN
+4407 AETETSSSSAN

-4440 WGTSNVGIKVGSGG
+4440 WGTSNVGIKVGTGG

-4471 GESKHSVDMGGYQ
+4471 GESKHSFDIGGYQ

-4498 SFNLGQSNDLLVM
+4498 SFNLGRSNDLIVM

-4540 SGEDQDWLA
+4540 SGEGQDWLA

-4574 SVDYTCLVELDSHN
+4574 SVDYTSLVELDSQN
-4588 ERSSRGLKHDTEAAL
+4588 ERSSRGLKHDAEAAL

-4610 LSGNSDSSAG
+4610 LSGNSDSDTS

-4699 PRQLKNKLLGQMAGI
+4699 PRQLKNKLLGQLAGV

-4724 GVDYTT
+4724 GVDYTA

-4744 VAILTEMLEVIGEFS
+4744 VAILKEMLEVIGEFS

-4779 IDMGADGIQSFAE
+4779 INMGADGIKSFAE

-4797 DKAPEEE
+4797 EKAPEEE
-4804 ENKSA
+4804 EDNSS
-4809 VSVNGTSVNSA
+4809 VSVNGASVNSA
-4820 QGATASDGN
+4820 QGATVADGS
-4829 TETAETQDRA
+4829 TETAETPDRA

-4896 GDGDINLSL
+4896 GDGDINISL

-4941 GTSNIFTGGEGS
+4941 GTSNIFTGGEGN

-4996 EGGEIDTGLGR
+4996 EGGEIDTGSGR

-5018 VDTGDGQDYSV
+5018 VDTGDDQDYSV

-5095 EEGRDLMVLGGYQN
+5095 GEGRDLMVLGGYQN

-5131 EDISSED
+5131 EDIRSED

-5165 DPVSETDQAKFEH
+5165 DPASDSDQAKFEH
-5178 IGSVTFNDY
+5178 IGSVTFSDY
-5187 FDGKRAQM
+5187 FNGNRAQV

-5204 NGEREYTTLSESS
+5204 TGEREYTTLSESA

-5249 STAWADV
+5249 TTAWADV

>member
-17 YSADNGNNDIVAIG
+17 YSADDGNNNIVAIG
-31 FGGEIH
+31 FGGQIH

-47 GSIGATVHTGSGND
+47 GSIGATVYTGSGND

-68 YLRVED
+68 YLKVED
-74 STGHLSV
+74 STGHLTV

-103 AGGVSIDHLGHHGD
+103 AGGVSIDHLGNHGD
-117 VSYGGAAAYNS
+117 VSYGGAAAYNGIT
-128 VKRKGLSGNVTFKG
+128 RKGLSGNVTFAG

-151 ETNHGNLSFAGAG
+151 ETNQGNLSFTGAG

-173 FDQYQGSRGDVSFDG
+173 FNRYQGSHGDVTFDG

-232 NRIERTRQA
+232 NRIERTHQA
-241 EDVYQQ
+241 EDVYTQ
-247 THGNIRFEGVG
+247 TRGNIRFEGVG
-258 GYNSFYSDVAH
+258 GYNSLYSDVAH

-281 TITRKGSGSSFDAQG
+281 TIIRKGSGNDFAKEG
-296 MEYAKAED
+296 MTNAKADE
-304 IVLTTAKM
+304 IVLTKAVM
-312 HGSWI
+312 SGSWI
-317 GSGTHAVTAVK
+317 GQDHHVTAVK
-328 SEREP
+328 SASEP
-333 NTYLFAIAD
+333 NTYLFAFAD
-342 GTYTKINKV
+342 STYTKINKV
-351 RLSND
+351 QLRND
-356 PKTGKLKYYSE
+356 PQTGELKYYST
-367 AWYKQGNHLSG
+367 AWYKEGNHLSN
-378 LARSDVSSAGG
+378 LANQDISDNGG
-389 FEVNPI
+389 FTAVNI
-395 NGGYTLSNIAVE
+395 NGAYTLSDLKVE
-407 HQQSLT
+407 HQQSVT
-413 VHAMEKDLTEYEW
+413 VHAVEKSLTEYEW

-432 ALIDA
+432 AVIDA
-437 KDVVLSDAK
+437 KDVSLSDAK
-446 MGGHAIST
+446 MGGHAIYA
-454 DGTKVDVQAIKS
+454 DGTKVDVKAVKS
-466 NRKPNTYVYAKVLGP
+466 NRQPNTYIYAKVLGP

-487 VELANDA
+487 VELANDP
-494 ETGVLKYQARSWYK
+494 ETGALKYQARSWYK
-508 EGDHTANLANEDI
+508 EGDHTANIANQDI
-521 SSANG
+521 SSATG
-526 YHSMGKGGYSLSAL
+526 YNPMGKGGYSLSDL
-540 NYSVNAI
+540 HYSVNAV
-547 RSMSETVADIDEYTD
+547 RSTSETVADIEEYTD
-562 QTLFKPATDSGESSG
+562 QTLFKPANDSGESSG
-577 DVHFSG
+577 DVRFNG

-596 GNVYF
+596 GNVHF

-652 QSKQGKMDVY
+652 QSQQGKMDVY

-672 IGDGQYLA
+672 LGDGQYLA
-680 HLLAYGNISVHKG
+680 HLLAYGNISVQKG
-693 NGNSRV
+693 SGDSRV
-699 AMLGGYNTHTQIGS
+699 VMLGGYNTHTQIGS
-713 GHGLWLA
+713 GNGLWLA

-726 MTQVGNGEVTSVLA
+726 MTQVGQGDVAAVLA

-746 TKVGEGEL
+746 TKMGEGEL
-754 TAGMLG
+754 TSGMLG
-760 GANVMTHISGDE
+760 GANVITHISNDD
-772 QASNTTAVALGGA
+772 QLSNTTAVALGGA
-785 NILTKKGKGDT
+785 NILTKKGKGNT

-807 THVGDGSTTGVMVG
+807 THVGDGTTTGVMVG

-831 GDTTGIMLGVG
+831 GDTTGILLGVG

-869 GTSIAAMIGAGNIF
+869 GTSIAVMIGAGNIF

-956 NIFTHIGNGSTFAA
+956 NIFTHVGSGSTFAA
-970 MIGQANV
+970 MIGQANI

-994 NIYTHVGDGT
+994 NIMTHVGDGT

-1011 EMNVM
+1011 EVNVM

-1069 ANVVTHVGDATTAA
+1069 ANVVTHVGDAATAA

-1102 LLISDIGNVMTHVGD
+1102 LLISDVGNVMTHVGD

-1129 IVTKVGDGLGINVAW
+1129 LITKVGDGLGVNVAW

-1163 GEANILTKVGDGQ
+1163 GEANLITKVGDGQ

-1182 GKANIITHVGNGDDY
+1182 GQANIITHVGNGDDY

-1205 VITKVGDGRNVVL
+1205 VITKVGHGQNVVL

-1242 NVVTKVGDGMQVTA
+1242 NIVTKVGDGMQVTA
-1256 AKGKANITTTV
+1256 AKGQANITTTV
-1267 GNGLSVTAA
+1267 GNGLNVIAA

-1287 NGVSVNVAWGKY
+1287 DGVSVNVAWGKY

-1320 NIHIGDGLNIN
+1320 NIHVGDGLNIN
-1331 ASYARNNV
+1331 ASYAQNNV

-1369 VKQTL
+1369 IKQTV

-1389 DEASTSG
+1389 DEASSSG
-1396 TQKGRGAI
+1396 THKGRGAI

-1412 DGFQMDAIE
+1412 DGFQMDAIK

-1431 TGSVTKVDTPDLNEM
+1431 TGSVTKVDAPDLNQM
-1446 DNDLNI
+1446 QNAFSVDDS
-1452 DGASDHAPNLI
+1452 SDQVQGPNLI

-1470 GDRGWQS
+1470 SDFGWSS
-1477 THGVEASYS
+1477 THGVEAYVSASSY
-1486 GSVYG
+1486 GL
-1491 VNGEGHGTR
+1491 ERDGHGNN
-1500 VTELDTHTNTSLY
+1500 VSELATDQSTTIY
-1513 QDLTDLTEGEVI
+1513 QDIQNLTEGEVI

-1536 LSNNEGIEV
+1536 ISNNEGIDV

-1550 VVFSSSGDASAWQQK
+1550 VVFSSSGDESAWQQK

-1579 FKGTGHND
+1579 FKGTGHDD

-1597 AKSESSPQANAVS
+1597 AKSETPQQTNAVS
-1610 EHAKQNQA
+1610 EHATQNQA

-1658 QQAIENNGQA
+1658 QQALGNNGQA
-1668 QRDAVKEE
+1668 QRDAVQEE
-1676 SEAVTAELTTL
+1676 SEAITAELTKL

-1702 KSGEQWR
+1702 ESGDQWR
-1709 NDFAGGLL
+1709 NEFASGLL
-1717 DGVQSQIDDAKQLA
+1717 AGVQTQLDDAKQLA
-1731 SDKMAA
+1731 NDKIAE
-1737 AKQTQSDNNSKVKD
+1737 AKQTHADNQNKVKD
-1751 SIAKSEAGVAKGEQN
+1751 AVAKSEAGVAKGEQN

-1772 DIAEA
+1772 DIADA
-1777 KADAETR
+1777 QADAEKR
-1784 KADAVAKSHDAKQAE
+1784 KADALAKGKDAQQAE
-1799 SDAHSAANDAQ
+1799 SDAHHAVNNAQ
-1810 SRGDRDAMN
+1810 SRGDRDVQV

-1827 QNDAQGAK
+1827 QADAQGAK
-1835 QNEGDRPDRQGVA
+1835 QNEGDRPDRQGVT

-1856 HRVEGAGET
+1856 HSVEGAGET
-1865 GSHVNTDSQTNADG
+1865 DSHVKTDSQTNADG
-1879 RFSDGLTEQEL
+1879 RFSEGLTEQEQ

-1908 IRSKNSGSTI
+1908 IRAKNSVSTI
-1918 TSMFME
+1918 TTMFTE
-1924 ANADSIVVD
+1924 ANTDSIVVPA
-1933 TTASQDVVR
+1933 TTPQDVVR
-1942 KEVRISGVN
+1942 KEIRISGVN
-1951 LVGLGE
+1951 LEGLGE
-1957 ASHDSAESLVAARA
+1957 ASHDSAVSLVAARA

-1980 LDTDNDVATDKYVPV
+1980 LDSDHPRATEQYIPV
-1995 PGFERVDA
+1995 PGFERVDVN
-2003 DVSDEVKQRM
+2003 VSDETKQRLT
-2013 IQSMSGYI
+2013 QFVSGYI

-2036 ATLFVESTLDYDWD
+2036 ATLFVEATLNYDWD

-2061 YGYSFETPH
+2061 YGYSFEAPH
-2070 AEKSIVS
+2070 GENSLVS
-2077 FWSGKNFKQYR
+2077 FWSGRNFKEYR
-2088 DVLDNAQ
+2088 NVLDNAQ
-2095 TDGKKVVYD
+2095 PDGKKVVYD
-2104 IDVKGNAFAIDLNKH
+2104 IDVQGNAFAIKLNKQ
-2119 LMRWGGLF
+2119 LMRWGDMF
-2127 LDPDNAE
+2127 LDLENAD
-2134 QNQLK
+2134 QNHLQ
-2139 SSIDAAT
+2139 SSIEAAAY
-2146 FSNTG
+2146 SNTG

-2159 GAQHDVYVIAEGGV
+2159 GAKDDVYVIAEGGM
-2173 RLGNYFWHVELPAL
+2173 RLGNYFWNVELPLL

-2207 EYKDLPADEIGRRLT
+2207 EYKDVPVNEIGHKLT

-2234 LSSARQA
+2234 LSAAQQA
-2241 ELLADNPDDYRADTL
+2241 ELLAINPKGYKADSL

-2261 KLSAIDSMLRESL
+2261 KLSAIDSMLRDAL

-2294 EVRSW
+2294 KVRAW
-2299 PGSDDKSKTILLDN
+2299 PGSDGKSKTIVLDN
-2313 PEDAA
+2313 PEDAT
-2318 QQKAIE
+2318 QQKTIE

-2329 NFDNF
+2329 NFQNF

-2347 VLSHHDGR
+2347 VISHDKGITH
-2355 TRILA
+2355 ILA
-2360 QKEDGAWTYNTNSEL
+2360 QKVDGAWLYNAKVDL

-2382 DAAHVSGKVR
+2382 DAANVTGKIR
-2392 GESYQKVID
+2392 GESYQQVID
-2401 ALAEY
+2401 ALSEY
-2406 HASTAEHAD
+2406 HSSVTEFSD
-2415 YELESVE
+2415 YEQESIE
-2422 QLVNLRK
+2422 KLLSLRK

-2434 ALGHPDS
+2434 VLGHPDS
-2441 GRLEAM
+2441 GRIAAM
-2447 NSLLNQVNSRLEE
+2447 NSLLNQVNTRLEE
-2460 VSVLAVSEQS
+2460 VSALAVSEPN
-2470 IKAHDSFS
+2470 IKAQDSFS
-2478 RLYDQLDNAHLKQS
+2478 RLYDQLEAANLKES
-2492 KHLYLDGNGDFVTKG
+2492 KHLYLDQNGDFVTKG
-2507 KGNLAKIDQ
+2507 KGNLANIDL
-2516 LGGSDAVLEKV
+2516 LGSREAVLEKV
-2527 KASVNHEYG
+2527 KLTVSNEYG
-2536 QAIAD
+2536 QTVAD

-2549 NELAKDGKG
+2549 KDLAKDGKG
-2558 IDITGLNRIHQ
+2558 IDIAGLKKVHLAI
-2569 ALEQHM
+2569 EQHL
-2575 SPVSATMYIWK
+2575 SPVSATLFLWK

-2593 GHAALQIGQGR
+2593 GHAALQISQGR
-2604 TQIDAQ
+2604 TQLEGQ
-2610 AAADFNKQ
+2610 AAADFNQQ

-2630 SNIRNIFNVAT
+2630 SNISNILNVAT
-2641 EYQPDLK
+2641 KDQPDLK
-2648 LRWSDFSQ
+2648 LRWKDFSQ
-2656 PAHQNDTLEHDMASE
+2656 PAAHGESLAFDMQTE
-2671 ENDGFGLN
+2671 ENDDFGLKSAE
-2679 DGETKLKRFIEKLN
+2679 DKLKDFIKQL
-2693 AAKGIDAAYKD
+2693 ASASGVDKKFKD
-2704 ASEGYASVL
+2704 ISQAFTMMAL
-2713 LGNPDM
+2713 MNPDI
-2719 LVSTGIPAHVFQPF
+2719 LESANIPEHISKPF
-2733 VDQWNDTSYDMMD
+2733 VDQWNDTSYDMQD
-2746 VANRFAQELQKQAQ
+2746 VAQRFAKELQEQAKVAANSEQMEQQISEVVQRFAQDELDKIQT
-2760 ASGDPALVAKRI
+2760 
-2772 DNVVRLFAER
+2772 
-2782 ALEEI
+2782 
-2787 EAFKASQADEGRV
+2787 FKETQADQGRV

-2806 GLDVAAMQAEWNR
+2806 GLDVAAMQAEWHR
-2819 LSHDP
+2819 LSNDP

-2854 TWRPKF
+2854 TWLPKF

-2889 QVNDDLDA
+2889 QVTDVLDA
-2897 LSGSEKHKDKV
+2897 LSG
-2908 AIENDGTP
+2908 N
-2916 PRDKVPLSPLT
+2916 
-2927 RFLNNEL
+2927 
-2934 YGERDARRKIGDI
+2934 
-2947 TQTLLDHAVEKGE
+2947 
-2960 SQKVTLKGEAGRLTG
+2960 
-2975 YYHQGTASSDDE
+2975 
-2987 TSTTS
+2987 
-2992 GKVVLFLHGSGS
+2992 
-3004 SAEEQASAIRSHYQK
+3004 
-3019 QGIDMLAVN
+3019 
-3028 LRGYG
+3028 
-3033 ESDGGPSEKG
+3033 
-3043 LYQDARTMFNYL
+3043 
-3055 VNDKGIDPSNII
+3055 
-3067 LHGYS
+3067 
-3072 MGGPIAADLARYAAQ
+3072 
-3087 NGQAVSG
+3087 
-3094 LLLDRPMPSMT
+3094 
-3105 KAITA
+3105 
-3110 HEVANP
+3110 
-3116 AGIVGTIAKAVNGQ
+3116 
-3130 FSVEKNLKGLPQET
+3130 
-3144 PILLLT
+3144 
-3150 DNEGLGEEGEK
+3150 
-3161 LRVKLSNSGFNVT
+3161 
-3174 GEQTF
+3174 
-3179 YGHEASNRLMSQY
+3179 
-3192 TGQIVS
+3192 
-3198 DLLNTQHIK
+3198 
-3207 HNEAKL
+3207 
-3213 NLEPH
+3213 
-3218 GKNYESRDLILKPIS
+3218 
-3233 QPETVELGMP
+3233 
-3243 EVDQKVLAD
+3243 
-3252 IAERENVIIGV
+3252 
-3263 RPVDEKSKSLIASKM
+3263 
-3278 YSSKGLFVKAK
+3278 KAK
-3289 SSDWGPMS
+3289 
-3297 GFIPV
+3297 
-3302 DQSFA
+3302 
-3307 KASAR
+3307 
-3312 RDLETFNRHAEQSIQ
+3312 
-3327 SGNAVSA
+3327 
-3334 DLYLNQVRV
+3334 
-3343 EELVSK
+3343 
-3349 YHSLTPLELDDQSGM
+3349 
-3364 YKTTATNGDQSVP
+3364 
-3377 FFLNRVTVDGNEL
+3377 
-3390 WQVHYITNGELAPFK
+3390 
-3405 VIGDPVSKQPMTA
+3405 
-3418 DYDLLTVMYSYGDLG
+3418 
-3433 PQDKVKQPLTWQ
+3433 
-3445 QWKDSVTY
+3445 
-3453 EDLTPKYK
+3453 
-3461 ELYSN
+3461 
-3466 EDLYNKKDGASLGN
+3466 
-3480 VSGRLKELK
+3480 
-3489 DRINVDLGRTNG
+3489 
-3501 LEMVHH
+3501 
-3507 GADDA
+3507 
-3512 NPYAVMA
+3512 
-3519 DNFPA
+3519 
-3524 TFFVPK
+3524 
-3530 SLFAEDGLGEGKG
+3530 
-3543 SIQTYF
+3543 
-3549 NVNEQGAVVI
+3549 
-3559 RNPQE
+3559 
-3564 FSDFQ
+3564 
-3569 QVTIN
+3569 
-3574 ASFRAS
+3574 
-3580 FNDKWNH
+3580 
-3587 GLDEPLFTTKRKLS
+3587 
-3601 HEFLN
+3601 
-3606 KRDQLLKK
+3606 
-3614 LSGGRLDAQDETLVA
+3614 
-3629 LGNPDDVSGNKAIV
+3629 V
-3643 AVDVSQIF
+3643 AVDLAQIF
-3651 TRQELKERANVFAK
+3651 TVQELKERAKVFAK

-3678 DLVHQTVS
+3678 DLVHQAKG
-3686 RDQIVASFELNKK
+3686 RDQIAASFELNKK
-3699 VNAYIAEHP
+3699 IHDYIAEHP

-3717 QLKEQITS
+3717 QLKEQVTS

-3735 QVDIDAIAQ
+3735 QAGIDAIAQ
-3744 TRPELAARIFM
+3744 TRPELATRIFM
-3755 VAIEEANGEHRGLTD
+3755 VAIEEANGKHVGLTD
-3770 MMVRW
+3770 MMLRW

-3784 KQGYKGETPNDLGF
+3784 KHGYKGEMPSDLGF
-3798 DAKYHVDLGDHYAD
+3798 DAKYHVDLGEHYAD

-3843 YQELQDLTGVESV
+3843 YQELQDLTGAESV
-3856 QMAFYFLKEAAKKVD
+3856 QMAFYFLKEAAKKAD

-3883 KKFADKSY
+3883 KKFADQNY

-3920 RYSGA
+3920 RYSGK
-3925 GYDELTNKLAGAT
+3925 GYDELTNMLASAT

-3972 QMDALKKQGV
+3972 QMEALKKQGV

-4021 DATLFENA
+4021 DVTLFENA
-4029 RANGMRIVALD
+4029 RVNGMRIVALD

-4072 SLPDDEKF
+4072 NLPDGEKF

-4107 LPALRVSD
+4107 LPALKVSD
-4115 SNQFRVEQ
+4115 SNQFTVEQ
-4123 DDMTLRVV
+4123 DDVSLRVV
-4131 YDDVANKPKLTFKD
+4131 YDDVANKPKITFKG

-4150 NTAIHNQNVNDWERV
+4150 NTALHNQNVNDWERV
-4165 AVTPTADG
+4165 VVTPIADG

-4187 NDSVVANA
+4187 NDPVVAKA
-4195 AANLAGKHPESS
+4195 AANLAGKHAESS

-4212 DSDGNYR
+4212 DSYGNYR

-4233 WQLVGHGRDD
+4233 WQLVGHGRDH
-4243 SDSNNTHLSG
+4243 SESNNTRLSG
-4253 YSAEDLAAKLANFQ
+4253 YSADELAVKLAKFQ
-4267 QSFSQAENINNT
+4267 QSFNQAENINNK

-4298 FGHQFINAMDVNG
+4298 FGHQFINAMDANG
-4311 LRVDVSA
+4311 LRVDVSV
-4318 RSSELAVDAT
+4318 RSSELAVDEA

-4334 DENGDWIQK
+4334 DANGDWVQK
-4343 AETNKVSL
+4343 AENNKVSL
-4351 SWNEQGE
+4351 SWDAQGE
-4358 VIAKEERIRNG
+4358 VVAKDERIRNG
-4369 IAEGDIDLSRIGVS
+4369 IAEGDIDLSRIGVNNV
-4383 DVGEIAR
+4383 DEPAR

-4395 NNDVFDAPEKRK
+4395 NSDVFDAPEKRK
-4407 VETETSSSAAN
+4407 PETEVIANSSSSN
-4418 NKLSY
+4418 QLSY
-4423 SGNIQVNVGDG
+4423 SGNIQVNVGEG

-4440 WGTSNVGIKVGSGG
+4440 WGTSNVGIKVGTGG

-4460 GDNNVMVHIGN
+4460 GDNNVMVHIGD
-4471 GESKHSVDMGGYQ
+4471 GESKHSVDIGGYQ
-4484 ALEGAQMFIGNRNV
+4484 ALEGAQMFLGNRNV
-4498 SFNLGQSNDLLVM
+4498 SFNFGHSNDLILM

-4534 LQSIAT
+4534 LQGIAM
-4540 SGEDQDWLA
+4540 SGEGEDWLA

-4560 KKFVKDMS
+4560 KKLVKDMS

-4574 SVDYTCLVELDSHN
+4574 SVDYTTLVELDSQN
-4588 ERSSRGLKHDTEAAL
+4588 ERDSRGLKHDAEATL

-4610 LSGNSDSSAG
+4610 LSGNGNSGTSQ
-4620 KLSRADKLRQA
+4620 LSRADKLRQA

-4680 QFSATG
+4680 QFTATG

-4691 FTYTPEDL
+4691 FTYTPQDL
-4699 PRQLKNKLLGQMAGI
+4699 PRQLKNKLLGQLAGV

-4724 GVDYTT
+4724 GVDYTA
-4730 SGQIVSRNGEAVDG
+4730 SGQIVSRNGQAVDG
-4744 VAILTEMLEVIGEFS
+4744 VAILKEMLEVIGEFS

-4767 DPAKLLDSLKSG
+4767 DPAKLLDSLKAG
-4779 IDMGADGIQSFAE
+4779 IDMGADGIKSFAE

-4797 DKAPEEE
+4797 EKAPEEE
-4804 ENKSA
+4804 KDNSS
-4809 VSVNGTSVNSA
+4809 VSVNGANVNSA
-4820 QGATASDGN
+4820 QGATVADGN

-4839 FGFNSLNLPNLFA
+4839 FGFNSLNLPNVFA

-4867 ENLKEN
+4867 ENLKQN

-4896 GDGDINLSL
+4896 GDGDINISL

-4941 GTSNIFTGGEGS
+4941 GTSNIFTGGEGN
-4953 DMGVLM
+4953 DIGVLM

-4996 EGGEIDTGLGR
+4996 EGGEIDTGSGR

-5018 VDTGDGQDYSV
+5018 VDTGDDQDYSV

-5055 NASAGNDVVKLMGYH
+5055 NAGAGNDVVKLMGYH

-5075 GEGEDH
+5075 GDGDDH

-5095 EEGRDLMVLGGYQN
+5095 GEGRDLMVLGGYQN

-5131 EDISSED
+5131 EDIRSED

-5150 WFERSGYD
+5150 WFERCGYD

-5165 DPVSETDQAKFEH
+5165 DPSNDSDQSKFEH
-5178 IGSVTFNDY
+5178 IGSVTFSDY
-5187 FDGKRAQM
+5187 FNGNRAQVVIGM
-5195 IIAMGEKDA
+5195 SEKDLS
-5204 NGEREYTTLSESS
+5204 GEREYTMLSDSA
-5217 IDALVQAMSGFDPQA
+5217 IDALVQAMSGFEPQA
-5232 GDNGFIDNLDS
+5232 GDNGFIDSLES
-5243 KSRVAI
+5243 KSQAAI
-5249 STAWADV
+5249 SMAWSDV
-5256 VHKKGITV
+5256 VHKKGLMV

>member
-17 YSADNGNNDIVAIG
+17 YSADDGNNNIVAIG
-31 FGGEIH
+31 FGGQIH

-47 GSIGATVHTGSGND
+47 GSIGATVYTGSGND

-68 YLRVED
+68 YLKVED
-74 STGHLSV
+74 STGHLTV

-103 AGGVSIDHLGHHGD
+103 AGGVSIDHLGNHGD
-117 VSYGGAAAYNS
+117 VSYGGAAAYNGIT
-128 VKRKGLSGNVTFKG
+128 RKGLSGNVTFAG

-151 ETNHGNLSFAGAG
+151 ETNQGNLSFTGAG

-173 FDQYQGSRGDVSFDG
+173 FNRYQGSHGDVTFDG

-232 NRIERTRQA
+232 NRIERTHQA
-241 EDVYQQ
+241 EDVYTQ
-247 THGNIRFEGVG
+247 TRGNIRFEGVG
-258 GYNSFYSDVAH
+258 GYNSLYSDVAH

-281 TITRKGSGSSFDAQG
+281 TIIRKGSGNDFAKEG
-296 MEYAKAED
+296 MTNAKADE
-304 IVLTTAKM
+304 IVLTKAVM
-312 HGSWI
+312 SGSWI
-317 GSGTHAVTAVK
+317 GQDHHVTAVK
-328 SEREP
+328 SASEP
-333 NTYLFAIAD
+333 NTYLFAFAD
-342 GTYTKINKV
+342 STYTKINKV
-351 RLSND
+351 QLRND
-356 PKTGKLKYYSE
+356 PQTGELKYYST
-367 AWYKQGNHLSG
+367 AWYKEGNHLSN
-378 LARSDVSSAGG
+378 LANQDISDNGG
-389 FEVNPI
+389 FTAVNI
-395 NGGYTLSNIAVE
+395 NGAYTLSDLKVE
-407 HQQSLT
+407 HQQSVT
-413 VHAMEKDLTEYEW
+413 VHAVEKSLTEYEW

-432 ALIDA
+432 AVIDA
-437 KDVVLSDAK
+437 KEVSLSDAK
-446 MGGHAIST
+446 MGGHAIYA
-454 DGTKVDVQAIKS
+454 DGTKVDVKAVKS
-466 NRKPNTYVYAKVLGP
+466 NRQPNTYIYAKVLGP

-487 VELANDA
+487 VELANDP
-494 ETGVLKYQARSWYK
+494 ETGALKYQARSWYK
-508 EGDHTANLANEDI
+508 EGDHTANIANQDI
-521 SSANG
+521 SSATG
-526 YHSMGKGGYSLSAL
+526 YNPMGKGGYSLSDL
-540 NYSVNAI
+540 HYSVNAV
-547 RSMSETVADIDEYTD
+547 RSTSETVADIEEYTD
-562 QTLFKPATDSGESSG
+562 QTLFKPANDSGESSG
-577 DVHFSG
+577 DVRFNG

-596 GNVYF
+596 GNVHF

-652 QSKQGKMDVY
+652 QSQQGKMDVY

-672 IGDGQYLA
+672 LGDGQYLA
-680 HLLAYGNISVHKG
+680 HLLAYGNISVQKG
-693 NGNSRV
+693 SGDSRV
-699 AMLGGYNTHTQIGS
+699 VMLGGYNTHTQIGS
-713 GHGLWLA
+713 GNGLWLA

-726 MTQVGNGEVTSVLA
+726 MTQVGKGDVAAVLA

-746 TKVGEGEL
+746 TKMGEGEL
-754 TAGMLG
+754 TSGMLG
-760 GANVMTHISGDE
+760 GANVITHISNDE
-772 QASNTTAVALGGA
+772 QLSNTTAVALGGA
-785 NILTKKGKGDT
+785 NILTKKGKGST

-807 THVGDGSTTGVMVG
+807 THVGDGTTTGVMVG

-869 GTSIAAMIGAGNIF
+869 GTSIAVMIGAGNIF

-956 NIFTHIGNGSTFAA
+956 NIFTHIGHGSTFAA
-970 MIGQANV
+970 MIGQANI

-994 NIYTHVGDGT
+994 NIMTHVGDGT

-1011 EMNVM
+1011 EVNVM

-1102 LLISDIGNVMTHVGD
+1102 LLISDVGNVMTHVGD

-1129 IVTKVGDGLGINVAW
+1129 LITKVGDGLGVNVAW

-1163 GEANILTKVGDGQ
+1163 GEANLITKVGDGQ

-1182 GKANIITHVGNGDDY
+1182 GEANIITHVGNGDDY

-1205 VITKVGDGRNVVL
+1205 VITKVGHGQNVVL

-1242 NVVTKVGDGMQVTA
+1242 NIVTKVGDGMQVTA
-1256 AKGKANITTTV
+1256 AKGQANITTTV
-1267 GNGLSVTAA
+1267 GNGLNVTAA

-1287 NGVSVNVAWGKY
+1287 DGVSVNVAWGKY

-1320 NIHIGDGLNIN
+1320 NIHVGDGLNIN
-1331 ASYARNNV
+1331 ASYAQNNV

-1369 VKQTL
+1369 IKQTV

-1389 DEASTSG
+1389 DEASSSG
-1396 TQKGRGAI
+1396 THKGRGAI

-1412 DGFQMDAIE
+1412 DGFQMDAIK
-1421 EVGSD
+1421 EVSSD

-1431 TGSVTKVDTPDLNEM
+1431 TGSVTKVDTPDLNKM
-1446 DNDLNI
+1446 QHALNV
-1452 DGASDHAPNLI
+1452 DDSSVQAPNLI
-1463 VNGDFEQ
+1463 VNGDFEL
-1470 GDRGWQS
+1470 GEHGWQS
-1477 THGVEASYS
+1477 THGVEASYA

-1491 VNGEGHGTR
+1491 VEGEGHGAR
-1500 VTELDTHTNTSLY
+1500 VTELDTYTNTSLY
-1513 QDLTDLTEGEVI
+1513 QDLANLAQGEVI

-1550 VVFSSSGDASAWQQK
+1550 VVFSSSGDESAWQQK
-1565 TLKLTAHAGSNRIE
+1565 TLKLTAQAGSNRIE

-1597 AKSESSPQANAVS
+1597 ATSESSQQANAIR
-1610 EHAKQNQA
+1610 EHATQNPA
-1618 SQNALSDKERAEAD
+1618 AQNALSDKERAEAD

-1658 QQAIENNGQA
+1658 QQALENNGQA
-1668 QRDAVKEE
+1668 QRDAVQEE
-1676 SEAVTAELTTL
+1676 SEAITAELTKL
-1687 AQGLDVLDGQATHTG
+1687 AQGLDVLDSQATHTG
-1702 KSGEQWR
+1702 ESGDQWR
-1709 NDFAGGLL
+1709 NEFASGLL
-1717 DGVQSQIDDAKQLA
+1717 AGVQNQLDDAKQLA
-1731 SDKMAA
+1731 NGKIAE
-1737 AKQTQSDNNSKVKD
+1737 AKQTHADNQNKVKD
-1751 SIAKSEAGVAKGEQN
+1751 AVAKSEAGVAKGEQN

-1772 DIAEA
+1772 DIADA
-1777 KADAETR
+1777 QADAEKR
-1784 KADAVAKSHDAKQAE
+1784 KADALAKGKDAQQAE
-1799 SDAHSAANDAQ
+1799 SDAHHAVNNAQ
-1810 SRGDRDAMN
+1810 SRGDRDVQL
-1819 AENKANQA
+1819 AENKANQVQA
-1827 QNDAQGAK
+1827 DAQGAK
-1835 QNEGDRPDRQGVA
+1835 QNEGDRPDRQGVT

-1856 HRVEGAGET
+1856 HSVEGAGET
-1865 GSHVNTDSQTNADG
+1865 DSHVKTDSQTNADG
-1879 RFSDGLTEQEL
+1879 RFSEGLTEQEQ

-1908 IRSKNSGSTI
+1908 IRAKNSGSTI
-1918 TSMFME
+1918 TTMFTE
-1924 ANADSIVVD
+1924 ANTDSIVVP
-1933 TTASQDVVR
+1933 TTKPQDVVR
-1942 KEVRISGVN
+1942 KEIRISGVN
-1951 LVGLGE
+1951 LEGLGE
-1957 ASHDSAESLVAARA
+1957 ASHDSAVSLVAARA

-1980 LDTDNDVATDKYVPV
+1980 LDSDHPRATEQYIPV
-1995 PGFERVDA
+1995 PGFERVDVN
-2003 DVSDEVKQRM
+2003 VSDETKQRLT
-2013 IQSMSGYI
+2013 QFVSGYI

-2036 ATLFVESTLDYDWD
+2036 ATLFVEATLNYDWD

-2061 YGYSFETPH
+2061 YGYSFEAPH
-2070 AEKSIVS
+2070 GENSLVS
-2077 FWSGKNFKQYR
+2077 FWSGRNFKEYR
-2088 DVLDNAQ
+2088 NVLDNAQ
-2095 TDGKKVVYD
+2095 PDGKKVVYD
-2104 IDVKGNAFAIDLNKH
+2104 IDVQGNAFAIKLNKQ
-2119 LMRWGGLF
+2119 LMRWGDMF
-2127 LDPDNAE
+2127 LDLDNAD
-2134 QNQLK
+2134 QNHLQ
-2139 SSIDAAT
+2139 SSIEAAAY
-2146 FSNTG
+2146 SNTG

-2159 GAQHDVYVIAEGGV
+2159 GAKDDVYVIAEGGM
-2173 RLGNYFWHVELPAL
+2173 RLGNYFWNVELPLL

-2207 EYKDLPADEIGRRLT
+2207 EYKDVPVNEIGHKLT

-2234 LSSARQA
+2234 LSAAQQA
-2241 ELLADNPDDYRADTL
+2241 ELLAINPKGYKADSL

-2261 KLSAIDSMLRESL
+2261 KLSAIDSMLRDAL

-2294 EVRSW
+2294 KVRAW
-2299 PGSDDKSKTILLDN
+2299 PGSDGKSKTIVLDN
-2313 PEDAA
+2313 PEDAT
-2318 QQKAIE
+2318 QQKTIE

-2329 NFDNF
+2329 NFQNF

-2347 VLSHHDGR
+2347 VISHDKGITHV
-2355 TRILA
+2355 LA
-2360 QKEDGAWTYNTNSEL
+2360 QKVDGAWLYNAKVDL

-2382 DAAHVSGKVR
+2382 DAANVTGKIR
-2392 GESYQKVID
+2392 GESYQQVID
-2401 ALAEY
+2401 ALSEY
-2406 HASTAEHAD
+2406 HSSVTEFSD
-2415 YELESVE
+2415 YEQESIE
-2422 QLVNLRK
+2422 KLLSLRK

-2434 ALGHPDS
+2434 VLGHPDS
-2441 GRLEAM
+2441 GRIAAM
-2447 NSLLNQVNSRLEE
+2447 NSLLNQVNTRLEE
-2460 VSVLAVSEQS
+2460 VSVLAVSEPN
-2470 IKAHDSFS
+2470 IKAQDSFS
-2478 RLYDQLDNAHLKQS
+2478 RLYDQLETANLKGT
-2492 KHLYLDGNGDFVTKG
+2492 KHLYLDQNGEFVTKG
-2507 KGNLAKIDQ
+2507 KGHLANIDL
-2516 LGGSDAVLEKV
+2516 LGSREAVLEKV
-2527 KASVNHEYG
+2527 KLTVSNEYG
-2536 QAIAD
+2536 QTVAD

-2549 NELAKDGKG
+2549 KDLAKDGKG
-2558 IDITGLNRIHQ
+2558 IDIAGLKKVHLAI
-2569 ALEQHM
+2569 EQHL
-2575 SPVSATMYIWK
+2575 SPVSATLFLWK

-2593 GHAALQIGQGR
+2593 GHAALQISQGR
-2604 TQIDAQ
+2604 TQLEGQ
-2610 AAADFNKQ
+2610 AAADFNQQ

-2630 SNIRNIFNVAT
+2630 SNISNILNVAT
-2641 EYQPDLK
+2641 KDQPDLK
-2648 LRWSDFSQ
+2648 LRWKDFSQ
-2656 PAHQNDTLEHDMASE
+2656 PAAHGESLAFDMQTE
-2671 ENDGFGLN
+2671 ENDDFGLKSAE
-2679 DGETKLKRFIEKLN
+2679 DKLKDFIKQL
-2693 AAKGIDAAYKD
+2693 ASASGVDKKFKD
-2704 ASEGYASVL
+2704 ISQAFTMMAL
-2713 LGNPDM
+2713 MNPDI
-2719 LVSTGIPAHVFQPF
+2719 LESANIPEHISKPF
-2733 VDQWNDTSYDMMD
+2733 VDQWNDTSYDMQD
-2746 VANRFAQELQKQAQ
+2746 VAQRFAKELQEQAKVAANSEQMEQQISEVVRRFAQDELDKIQT
-2760 ASGDPALVAKRI
+2760 
-2772 DNVVRLFAER
+2772 
-2782 ALEEI
+2782 
-2787 EAFKASQADEGRV
+2787 FKETQADQGRV

-2806 GLDVAAMQAEWNR
+2806 GLDVAAMQAEWHR
-2819 LSHDP
+2819 LSNDP

-2854 TWRPKF
+2854 TWLPKF

-2889 QVNDDLDA
+2889 QVTDVLDA
-2897 LSGSEKHKDKV
+2897 LSG
-2908 AIENDGTP
+2908 N
-2916 PRDKVPLSPLT
+2916 
-2927 RFLNNEL
+2927 
-2934 YGERDARRKIGDI
+2934 
-2947 TQTLLDHAVEKGE
+2947 
-2960 SQKVTLKGEAGRLTG
+2960 
-2975 YYHQGTASSDDE
+2975 
-2987 TSTTS
+2987 
-2992 GKVVLFLHGSGS
+2992 
-3004 SAEEQASAIRSHYQK
+3004 
-3019 QGIDMLAVN
+3019 
-3028 LRGYG
+3028 
-3033 ESDGGPSEKG
+3033 
-3043 LYQDARTMFNYL
+3043 
-3055 VNDKGIDPSNII
+3055 
-3067 LHGYS
+3067 
-3072 MGGPIAADLARYAAQ
+3072 
-3087 NGQAVSG
+3087 
-3094 LLLDRPMPSMT
+3094 
-3105 KAITA
+3105 
-3110 HEVANP
+3110 
-3116 AGIVGTIAKAVNGQ
+3116 
-3130 FSVEKNLKGLPQET
+3130 
-3144 PILLLT
+3144 
-3150 DNEGLGEEGEK
+3150 
-3161 LRVKLSNSGFNVT
+3161 
-3174 GEQTF
+3174 
-3179 YGHEASNRLMSQY
+3179 
-3192 TGQIVS
+3192 
-3198 DLLNTQHIK
+3198 
-3207 HNEAKL
+3207 
-3213 NLEPH
+3213 
-3218 GKNYESRDLILKPIS
+3218 
-3233 QPETVELGMP
+3233 
-3243 EVDQKVLAD
+3243 
-3252 IAERENVIIGV
+3252 
-3263 RPVDEKSKSLIASKM
+3263 
-3278 YSSKGLFVKAK
+3278 KAK
-3289 SSDWGPMS
+3289 
-3297 GFIPV
+3297 
-3302 DQSFA
+3302 
-3307 KASAR
+3307 
-3312 RDLETFNRHAEQSIQ
+3312 
-3327 SGNAVSA
+3327 
-3334 DLYLNQVRV
+3334 
-3343 EELVSK
+3343 
-3349 YHSLTPLELDDQSGM
+3349 
-3364 YKTTATNGDQSVP
+3364 
-3377 FFLNRVTVDGNEL
+3377 
-3390 WQVHYITNGELAPFK
+3390 
-3405 VIGDPVSKQPMTA
+3405 
-3418 DYDLLTVMYSYGDLG
+3418 
-3433 PQDKVKQPLTWQ
+3433 
-3445 QWKDSVTY
+3445 
-3453 EDLTPKYK
+3453 
-3461 ELYSN
+3461 
-3466 EDLYNKKDGASLGN
+3466 
-3480 VSGRLKELK
+3480 
-3489 DRINVDLGRTNG
+3489 
-3501 LEMVHH
+3501 
-3507 GADDA
+3507 
-3512 NPYAVMA
+3512 
-3519 DNFPA
+3519 
-3524 TFFVPK
+3524 
-3530 SLFAEDGLGEGKG
+3530 
-3543 SIQTYF
+3543 
-3549 NVNEQGAVVI
+3549 
-3559 RNPQE
+3559 
-3564 FSDFQ
+3564 
-3569 QVTIN
+3569 
-3574 ASFRAS
+3574 
-3580 FNDKWNH
+3580 
-3587 GLDEPLFTTKRKLS
+3587 
-3601 HEFLN
+3601 
-3606 KRDQLLKK
+3606 
-3614 LSGGRLDAQDETLVA
+3614 
-3629 LGNPDDVSGNKAIV
+3629 V
-3643 AVDVSQIF
+3643 AVDLAQIF
-3651 TRQELKERANVFAK
+3651 TVQELKERAKVFAK

-3678 DLVHQTVS
+3678 DLVHQAKG
-3686 RDQIVASFELNKK
+3686 RYQIAASFELNKK
-3699 VNAYIAEHP
+3699 INDYIAEHP

-3717 QLKEQITS
+3717 QLKEQVTS

-3735 QVDIDAIAQ
+3735 QAGIDAIAQ
-3744 TRPELAARIFM
+3744 TRPELATRIFM
-3755 VAIEEANGEHRGLTD
+3755 VAIEEANGKHVGLTD
-3770 MMVRW
+3770 MMLRW

-3784 KQGYKGETPNDLGF
+3784 KHGYKGEMPSDLGF
-3798 DAKYHVDLGDHYAD
+3798 DAKYHVDLGEHYAD

-3843 YQELQDLTGVESV
+3843 YQELQDLTGAESV
-3856 QMAFYFLKEAAKKVD
+3856 QMAFYFLKEAAKKAD

-3883 KKFADKSY
+3883 KKFADQNY

-3920 RYSGA
+3920 RYSGK
-3925 GYDELTNKLAGAT
+3925 GYDELTNMLASAT

-3972 QMDALKKQGV
+3972 QMEALKKQGV

-3992 DLAQPLIDRYLATG
+3992 DLAQPLIERYLATG

-4021 DATLFENA
+4021 DVTLFENA
-4029 RANGMRIVALD
+4029 RVNGMRIVALD

-4072 SLPDDEKF
+4072 NLPDGEKF

-4107 LPALRVSD
+4107 LPALKVSD
-4115 SNQFRVEQ
+4115 SNQFTVEQ
-4123 DDMTLRVV
+4123 DDVSLRVV
-4131 YDDVANKPKLTFKD
+4131 YDDVANKPKITFKG

-4150 NTAIHNQNVNDWERV
+4150 NTALHNQNVNDWERV
-4165 AVTPTADG
+4165 VVTPIADG

-4187 NDSVVANA
+4187 NDDVVAKA

-4233 WQLVGHGRDD
+4233 WQLVGHGRDH
-4243 SDSNNTHLSG
+4243 SESNNTRLSG
-4253 YSAEDLAAKLANFQ
+4253 YSADELAVKLAKFQ
-4267 QSFSQAENINNT
+4267 QSFNQAENINNK

-4298 FGHQFINAMDVNG
+4298 FGHQFINAMDANG
-4311 LRVDVSA
+4311 LRVDVSV
-4318 RSSELAVDAT
+4318 RSSELAVDEA

-4334 DENGDWIQK
+4334 DANGDWVQK
-4343 AETNKVSL
+4343 AENNKVSL
-4351 SWNEQGE
+4351 SWDAQGE
-4358 VIAKEERIRNG
+4358 VVAKDEPIRNG
-4369 IAEGDIDLSRIGVS
+4369 IAEGDIDLSRIGVNNV
-4383 DVGEIAR
+4383 DEPAR

-4395 NNDVFDAPEKRK
+4395 NSDVFDAPEKRIP
-4407 VETETSSSAAN
+4407 ETEVIANSSSSN
-4418 NKLSY
+4418 QLSY
-4423 SGNIQVNVGDG
+4423 SGNIQVNVGEG

-4440 WGTSNVGIKVGSGG
+4440 WGTSNVSIKVGTGG

-4460 GDNNVMVHIGN
+4460 GDNNVMVHIGD
-4471 GESKHSVDMGGYQ
+4471 GESKHSVDIGGYQ
-4484 ALEGAQMFIGNRNV
+4484 ALEGAQMFLGNRNV
-4498 SFNLGQSNDLLVM
+4498 SFNFGHSNDLILM

-4534 LQSIAT
+4534 LQGIAM
-4540 SGEDQDWLA
+4540 SGEGEDWLA

-4574 SVDYTCLVELDSHN
+4574 SVDYTTLVELDSQN
-4588 ERSSRGLKHDTEAAL
+4588 ERDSRGLKHDAEATL

-4610 LSGNSDSSAG
+4610 LSGNGNSGTSQ
-4620 KLSRADKLRQA
+4620 LSRADKLRQA

-4680 QFSATG
+4680 QFTATG

-4691 FTYTPEDL
+4691 FTYTPQDL
-4699 PRQLKNKLLGQMAGI
+4699 PRQLKNKLLGQLAGV

-4724 GVDYTT
+4724 GVDYTA
-4730 SGQIVSRNGEAVDG
+4730 SGQIVSRNGQAVDG
-4744 VAILTEMLEVIGEFS
+4744 VAILKEMLEVIGEFS

-4767 DPAKLLDSLKSG
+4767 DPAKLLDSLKAG
-4779 IDMGADGIQSFAE
+4779 IDMGADGIKSFAE

-4797 DKAPEEE
+4797 EKAPEEE
-4804 ENKSA
+4804 KDNSS
-4809 VSVNGTSVNSA
+4809 VSVNGANVNSA
-4820 QGATASDGN
+4820 QGATVADGN

-4867 ENLKEN
+4867 ENLKQN

-4896 GDGDINLSL
+4896 GDGDINISL

-4941 GTSNIFTGGEGS
+4941 GTSNIFTGGEGN

-4996 EGGEIDTGLGR
+4996 EGGEIDTGSGR

-5018 VDTGDGQDYSV
+5018 VDTGDDQDYSV

-5055 NASAGNDVVKLMGYH
+5055 NAGAGNDVVKLMGYH

-5075 GEGEDH
+5075 GDGDDH

-5095 EEGRDLMVLGGYQN
+5095 GEGRDLMVLGGYQN

-5131 EDISSED
+5131 EDIRSED

-5165 DPVSETDQAKFEH
+5165 DPSNDSDQSKFEH
-5178 IGSVTFNDY
+5178 IGSVTFSDY
-5187 FDGKRAQM
+5187 FNGNRAQVVIGM
-5195 IIAMGEKDA
+5195 SEKDLS
-5204 NGEREYTTLSESS
+5204 GEREYTMLSDSA
-5217 IDALVQAMSGFDPQA
+5217 IDALVQAMSGFEPQA
-5232 GDNGFIDNLDS
+5232 GDNGFIDSLES
-5243 KSRVAI
+5243 KSQAAI
-5249 STAWADV
+5249 SMAWSDV
-5256 VHKKGITV
+5256 VHKKGLMV

>member
-17 YSADNGNNDIVAIG
+17 YSADDGNNNIVAIG
-31 FGGEIH
+31 FGGQIH

-47 GSIGATVHTGSGND
+47 GSIGATVYTGSGND

-68 YLRVED
+68 YLKVED
-74 STGHLSV
+74 STGHLTV

-103 AGGVSIDHLGHHGD
+103 AGGVSIDHLGNHGD
-117 VSYGGAAAYNS
+117 VSYGGAAAYNGIT
-128 VKRKGLSGNVTFKG
+128 RKGLSGNVTFAG
-142 AGGYNALWH
+142 AGGYNAFWH
-151 ETNHGNLSFAGAG
+151 ETNQGNLSFTGAG

-173 FDQYQGSRGDVSFDG
+173 FNRYQGSHGDVPFDG
-188 AGAANSISSRVET
+188 AGAANTISSRVET

-232 NRIERTRQA
+232 NRIERTHQA
-241 EDVYQQ
+241 EDVYTQ
-247 THGNIRFEGVG
+247 TRGNIRFEGVG
-258 GYNSFYSDVAH
+258 GYNSLYSDVAH

-281 TITRKGSGSSFDAQG
+281 TIIRKGSGNDFAKEG
-296 MEYAKAED
+296 MTNAKADE
-304 IVLTTAKM
+304 IVLTKAVM
-312 HGSWI
+312 SGSWI
-317 GSGTHAVTAVK
+317 GQDHHVTAVK
-328 SEREP
+328 SASEP
-333 NTYLFAIAD
+333 NTYIFAFAD
-342 GTYTKINKV
+342 STYTKINKV
-351 RLSND
+351 QLRND
-356 PKTGKLKYYSE
+356 PQTGELKYYST
-367 AWYKQGNHLSG
+367 AWYKEGNHLSN
-378 LARSDVSSAGG
+378 LANQDISDNGG
-389 FEVNPI
+389 FTAVNI
-395 NGGYTLSNIAVE
+395 NGAYTLSDLKVE
-407 HQQSLT
+407 HQQSVT
-413 VHAMEKDLTEYEW
+413 VHAVEKSLTEYEW

-432 ALIDA
+432 AVIDA
-437 KDVVLSDAK
+437 KEVSLSDAK
-446 MGGHAIST
+446 MGGHAIYA
-454 DGTKVDVQAIKS
+454 DGTKVDVKAVKS
-466 NRKPNTYVYAKVLGP
+466 NRQPNTYIYAKVLGP

-487 VELANDA
+487 VELANDP
-494 ETGVLKYQARSWYK
+494 ETGALKYQARSWYK
-508 EGDHTANLANEDI
+508 EGDHTANIANQDI
-521 SSANG
+521 SSATG
-526 YHSMGKGGYSLSAL
+526 YNPMGKGGYSLSDL
-540 NYSVNAI
+540 HYSVNAV
-547 RSMSETVADIDEYTD
+547 RSTSETVADIEEYTD
-562 QTLFKPATDSGESSG
+562 QTLFKPANDSGESSG
-577 DVHFSG
+577 DVRFNG

-596 GNVYF
+596 GNVHF

-652 QSKQGKMDVY
+652 QSQQGKMDVY

-672 IGDGQYLA
+672 LGDGQYLA
-680 HLLAYGNISVHKG
+680 HLLAYGNISVQKG
-693 NGNSRV
+693 SGDSRV
-699 AMLGGYNTHTQIGS
+699 VMLGGYNTHTQIDS
-713 GHGLWLA
+713 GNGLWLA

-726 MTQVGNGEVTSVLA
+726 MTQVGQGDVAAVLA

-746 TKVGEGEL
+746 TKMGEGEL
-754 TAGMLG
+754 TSGMLG
-760 GANVMTHISGDE
+760 GANVITHISNDD
-772 QASNTTAVALGGA
+772 QLSNTTAVALGGA
-785 NILTKKGKGDT
+785 NILTKKGKGNT

-807 THVGDGSTTGVMVG
+807 THVGDGTTTGVMVG
-821 GANILTKVGN
+821 GANILTKIGN

-869 GTSIAAMIGAGNIF
+869 GTSIAVMIGAGNIF

-956 NIFTHIGNGSTFAA
+956 NIFTHIGHGSTFAA
-970 MIGQANV
+970 MIGQANI

-994 NIYTHVGDGT
+994 NIMTHVGDGT

-1011 EMNVM
+1011 EVNVM

-1102 LLISDIGNVMTHVGD
+1102 LLISDVGNVMTHVGD

-1129 IVTKVGDGLGINVAW
+1129 LITKVGDGLGVNVAW

-1163 GEANILTKVGDGQ
+1163 GEANLITKVGDGQ

-1182 GKANIITHVGNGDDY
+1182 GEANIITHVGNGDDY

-1205 VITKVGDGRNVVL
+1205 VITKVGNGQNVVL

-1226 TQVGDGDS
+1226 TQVGNGDS

-1242 NVVTKVGDGMQVTA
+1242 NIVTKVGDGMQVTA
-1256 AKGKANITTTV
+1256 AKGQANITTTV

-1287 NGVSVNVAWGKY
+1287 DGVSVNVAWGKY

-1320 NIHIGDGLNIN
+1320 NIHVGDGLNIN
-1331 ASYARNNV
+1331 ASYAQNNV

-1369 VKQTL
+1369 IKQTV

-1389 DEASTSG
+1389 DEASSSG
-1396 TQKGRGAI
+1396 THKGRGAI

-1412 DGFQMDAIE
+1412 DGFQMDAIK

-1431 TGSVTKVDTPDLNEM
+1431 TGSVTKVDTPDLNKM
-1446 DNDLNI
+1446 QHALNV
-1452 DGASDHAPNLI
+1452 DDSSVQAPNLI
-1463 VNGDFEQ
+1463 VNGDFEL
-1470 GDRGWQS
+1470 GEHGWQS
-1477 THGVEASYS
+1477 THGVEASYA

-1491 VNGEGHGTR
+1491 VEGEGHGAR
-1500 VTELDTHTNTSLY
+1500 VTELDTYTNTSLY
-1513 QDLTDLTEGEVI
+1513 QDLANLAQGEVI

-1550 VVFSSSGDASAWQQK
+1550 VVFSSSGDESTWQQK
-1565 TLKLTAHAGSNRIE
+1565 TLKLIAQAGSNRIE

-1597 AKSESSPQANAVS
+1597 ATSESSQQANAIR
-1610 EHAKQNQA
+1610 EHATQNPA
-1618 SQNALSDKERAEAD
+1618 AQNALSDKERAEAD

-1658 QQAIENNGQA
+1658 QQALGNNGQA
-1668 QRDAVKEE
+1668 QRDAVQEE
-1676 SEAVTAELTTL
+1676 SEAITAELTKL

-1702 KSGEQWR
+1702 ESGDQWR
-1709 NDFAGGLL
+1709 NEFASGLL
-1717 DGVQSQIDDAKQLA
+1717 AGVQTQLDDAKQLA
-1731 SDKMAA
+1731 NDKIAE
-1737 AKQTQSDNNSKVKD
+1737 AKQTHADNQNKVKD
-1751 SIAKSEAGVAKGEQN
+1751 AVAKSEAGVAKGEQN

-1772 DIAEA
+1772 DIADA
-1777 KADAETR
+1777 QADSEKR
-1784 KADAVAKSHDAKQAE
+1784 KADALAKGKDEQQAE
-1799 SDAHSAANDAQ
+1799 SDAHHAVNNAQ
-1810 SRGDRDAMN
+1810 SRGDRDVQL

-1827 QNDAQGAK
+1827 QADAQGAK
-1835 QNEGDRPDRQGVA
+1835 QNGGDRPDRQGVT

-1856 HRVEGAGET
+1856 HSVEGAGET
-1865 GSHVNTDSQTNADG
+1865 DSHINTDSQTNADG
-1879 RFSDGLTEQEL
+1879 RFSEGLTEQEQ

-1908 IRSKNSGSTI
+1908 IRAKNSVSSM
-1918 TSMFME
+1918 TSMFSE
-1924 ANADSIVVD
+1924 TNSKSIVVP
-1933 TTASQDVVR
+1933 TKVSPEPVR
-1942 KEVRISGVN
+1942 QEVTRRDVRISGVN
-1951 LVGLGE
+1951 L
-1957 ASHDSAESLVAARA
+1957 ESLSAVQGSQPTGQLAS
-1971 EKVANLYRW
+1971 KS
-1980 LDTDNDVATDKYVPV
+1980 V
-1995 PGFERVDA
+1995 PGFKSHFASTSIGIENELSGLVVVLPKNSAQTFGYVHDSQGNPLFMLTKDMNQGGYSNPVGINDIQGVNNWQTHTIELVTYPSEISDTAAIESRKEAMLWLAKEFTDHINQSNHQSLPHL
-2003 DVSDEVKQRM
+2003 VSDDGRF
-2013 IQSMSGYI
+2013 
-2021 EHTDNQV
+2021 
-2028 PKDQAQAL
+2028 
-2036 ATLFVESTLDYDWD
+2036 TLVISN
-2050 KRVEFLTKLES
+2050 S
-2061 YGYSFETPH
+2061 
-2070 AEKSIVS
+2070 
-2077 FWSGKNFKQYR
+2077 
-2088 DVLDNAQ
+2088 
-2095 TDGKKVVYD
+2095 
-2104 IDVKGNAFAIDLNKH
+2104 KH
-2119 LMRWGGLF
+2119 LIAAGNGT
-2127 LDPDNAE
+2127 
-2134 QNQLK
+2134 
-2139 SSIDAAT
+2139 SIDAQGKTIGMTPSGQQAT
-2146 FSNTG
+2146 MAISAKEFGTSSSSEVRLLESAPWYQAGLRDEFLANAKNTTLDDPATAQNVYAYLT
-2151 FWSSVYAT
+2151 SVYSKTADLAKEY
-2159 GAQHDVYVIAEGGV
+2159 GIYINDWDPSSEGFSPNAQGLTDPKVKNAWSILPRTKPVRMLELLSAEDSRYVRQQIAEKLKGTYSESLAKNVFEYFQYGGEV
-2173 RLGNYFWHVELPAL
+2173 AGHGINNATTGSVQQPEPAIL
-2187 RQLQREGLVGEIRL
+2187 FEFRSVPSALSDFVP
-2201 LDKPVS
+2201 KTAS
-2207 EYKDLPADEIGRRLT
+2207 T
-2222 DAGVGVKVRFDA
+2222 VKVDVKALDHFDSASRKAIITEVNALVSGSEDFDA
-2234 LSSARQA
+2234 WYQEYRASKGQPPVKNPKSSASANHKA
-2241 ELLADNPDDYRADTL
+2241 EWLMTQHAEQWAKITAPYTDNHETLTSTKLASNDKE
-2256 VELDV
+2256 ELHALGETSNLEHNKQQENV
-2261 KLSAIDSMLRESL
+2261 ASIINTMLNDML
-2274 PFYSLR
+2274 PFYALR

-2294 EVRSW
+2294 EVRAW
-2299 PGSDDKSKTILLDN
+2299 PGTEDKSKTIILEN

-2318 QQKAIE
+2318 QHKAIE

-2347 VLSHHDGR
+2347 VISHHGGR
-2355 TRILA
+2355 THVLA
-2360 QKEDGAWTYNTNSEL
+2360 QRVDGAWQYNAKVEL

-2382 DAAHVSGKVR
+2382 DAAHVTGKIR
-2392 GESYQKVID
+2392 GESYQQVID
-2401 ALAEY
+2401 ALTDY
-2406 HASTAEHAD
+2406 HASITEHAD
-2415 YELESVE
+2415 YEPESVE
-2422 QLVNLRK
+2422 KLLNLRK

-2434 ALGHPDS
+2434 VLGHPDS
-2441 GRLEAM
+2441 GRVEAM
-2447 NSLLNQVNSRLEE
+2447 NSLLNQVNTRLDE
-2460 VSVLAVSEQS
+2460 VSLLSVAEQT
-2470 IKAHDSFS
+2470 IQAQDSFS
-2478 RLYDQLDNAHLKQS
+2478 RLYDQLEAANLKES
-2492 KHLYLDGNGDFVTKG
+2492 KHLYLDQNGDFVTKG
-2507 KGNLAKIDQ
+2507 KGNLANIDL
-2516 LGGSDAVLEKV
+2516 LGSREAVLEKV
-2527 KASVNHEYG
+2527 KLTVSNEYG
-2536 QAIAD
+2536 QTVAD
-2541 TIFAGLSA
+2541 TIFAVLSA
-2549 NELAKDGKG
+2549 KDLAKDGKG
-2558 IDITGLNRIHQ
+2558 IDIAGLNKVHQ
-2569 ALEQHM
+2569 AIEQHL
-2575 SPVSATMYIWK
+2575 SPVSATLYIWK

-2604 TQIDAQ
+2604 TQLEGQ
-2610 AAADFNKQ
+2610 AAADFNQQ

-2630 SNIRNIFNVAT
+2630 SNISNILNVAT
-2641 EYQPDLK
+2641 KDQPDLK

-2656 PAHQNDTLEHDMASE
+2656 PAHQNDTLEHNVASE
-2671 ENDGFGLN
+2671 ENDGFGLH
-2679 DGETKLKRFIEKLN
+2679 DGDIKLKRFIEKLN
-2693 AAKGIDAAYKD
+2693 AAKGIDASFKE

-2719 LVSTGIPAHVFQPF
+2719 LETTGIPAHVFQPF
-2733 VDQWNDTSYDMMD
+2733 VEQWNDTSYDMMD
-2746 VANRFAQELQKQAQ
+2746 VANRFAQELRLQAQ
-2760 ASGDPALVAKRI
+2760 RSDDPELLEKRI
-2772 DNVVRLFAER
+2772 GNVVRQFAER

-2787 EAFKASQADEGRV
+2787 ETFKASQADQGRV

-2806 GLDVAAMQAEWNR
+2806 GLDVAAMQAEWHR
-2819 LSHDP
+2819 LRNDP

-2854 TWRPKF
+2854 TWLPKF

-2870 FGQALQEAQ
+2870 FAQALQEAQ

-2889 QVNDDLDA
+2889 QVTDVLDA
-2897 LSGSEKHKDKV
+2897 LSGNEKPKENV

-2916 PRDKVPLSPLT
+2916 PRDKESLSPLT

-2934 YGERDARRKIGDI
+2934 YGDKEARRKIGEI

-2960 SQKVTLKGEAGRLTG
+2960 SQKITLQGEAGRLTG
-2975 YYHQGTASSDDE
+2975 YYHQGTAPREGE

-3004 SAEEQASAIRSHYQK
+3004 SAEEQASAIRNHYQK

-3067 LHGYS
+3067 IHGYS

-3116 AGIVGTIAKAVNGQ
+3116 AGIVGAIAKAVNGQ
-3130 FSVEKNLKGLPQET
+3130 FSVEKNLEGLPKET
-3144 PILLLT
+3144 SILLLT
-3150 DNEGLGEEGEK
+3150 DNEGLGNEGEK
-3161 LRVKLSNSGFNVT
+3161 LRTKLTASGYNVT

-3192 TGQIVS
+3192 ADQIVS
-3198 DLLNTQHIK
+3198 GLSSSASVDEDLDQQGLDTTSTKDQGVSNKDDHLQVVDSK
-3207 HNEAKL
+3207 EA
-3213 NLEPH
+3213 
-3218 GKNYESRDLILKPIS
+3218 
-3233 QPETVELGMP
+3233 
-3243 EVDQKVLAD
+3243 LAD
-3252 IAERENVIIGV
+3252 GKI
-3263 RPVDEKSKSLIASKM
+3263 L
-3278 YSSKGLFVKAK
+3278 
-3289 SSDWGPMS
+3289 
-3297 GFIPV
+3297 
-3302 DQSFA
+3302 
-3307 KASAR
+3307 
-3312 RDLETFNRHAEQSIQ
+3312 H
-3327 SGNAVSA
+3327 
-3334 DLYLNQVRV
+3334 NQ
-3343 EELVSK
+3343 
-3349 YHSLTPLELDDQSGM
+3349 
-3364 YKTTATNGDQSVP
+3364 
-3377 FFLNRVTVDGNEL
+3377 
-3390 WQVHYITNGELAPFK
+3390 
-3405 VIGDPVSKQPMTA
+3405 
-3418 DYDLLTVMYSYGDLG
+3418 
-3433 PQDKVKQPLTWQ
+3433 
-3445 QWKDSVTY
+3445 
-3453 EDLTPKYK
+3453 
-3461 ELYSN
+3461 
-3466 EDLYNKKDGASLGN
+3466 
-3480 VSGRLKELK
+3480 
-3489 DRINVDLGRTNG
+3489 
-3501 LEMVHH
+3501 
-3507 GADDA
+3507 
-3512 NPYAVMA
+3512 
-3519 DNFPA
+3519 
-3524 TFFVPK
+3524 
-3530 SLFAEDGLGEGKG
+3530 
-3543 SIQTYF
+3543 
-3549 NVNEQGAVVI
+3549 
-3559 RNPQE
+3559 
-3564 FSDFQ
+3564 
-3569 QVTIN
+3569 
-3574 ASFRAS
+3574 
-3580 FNDKWNH
+3580 
-3587 GLDEPLFTTKRKLS
+3587 
-3601 HEFLN
+3601 
-3606 KRDQLLKK
+3606 
-3614 LSGGRLDAQDETLVA
+3614 
-3629 LGNPDDVSGNKAIV
+3629 
-3643 AVDVSQIF
+3643 
-3651 TRQELKERANVFAK
+3651 
-3665 PIGASYQGILDQL
+3665 
-3678 DLVHQTVS
+3678 
-3686 RDQIVASFELNKK
+3686 
-3699 VNAYIAEHP
+3699 
-3708 TSGRNQALT
+3708 
-3717 QLKEQITS
+3717 
-3725 ALFIGKMQVA
+3725 
-3735 QVDIDAIAQ
+3735 
-3744 TRPELAARIFM
+3744 
-3755 VAIEEANGEHRGLTD
+3755 
-3770 MMVRW
+3770 
-3775 ANEDPYLAP
+3775 
-3784 KQGYKGETPNDLGF
+3784 
-3798 DAKYHVDLGDHYAD
+3798 
-3812 FKQWLETS
+3812 
-3820 QSNGLLSKA
+3820 
-3829 TLDES
+3829 
-3834 TKTVHLGYS
+3834 
-3843 YQELQDLTGVESV
+3843 
-3856 QMAFYFLKEAAKKVD
+3856 
-3871 PISGDSA
+3871 
-3878 EMILL
+3878 
-3883 KKFADKSY
+3883 
-3891 LSQLDSDR
+3891 
-3899 MDQIEGIY
+3899 
-3907 RSSHETDV
+3907 
-3915 DAWDR
+3915 
-3920 RYSGA
+3920 
-3925 GYDELTNKLAGAT
+3925 
-3938 GVDEQLSVLLDDR
+3938 
-3951 KGLLIG
+3951 
-3957 EVHGSDVNGLRFVNE
+3957 DVNGW
-3972 QMDALKKQGV
+3972 G
-3982 TVIGLEHLRS
+3982 
-3992 DLAQPLIDRYLATG
+3992 P
-4006 VMSSELS
+4006 
-4013 AMLKTKHL
+4013 
-4021 DATLFENA
+4021 
-4029 RANGMRIVALD
+4029 
-4040 ANSSARPNVQGTE
+4040 
-4053 HGLMYRAG
+4053 
-4061 AANNIAVEVLQ
+4061 
-4072 SLPDDEKF
+4072 
-4080 VAIYGKAHLQSHK
+4080 
-4093 GIEGFVP
+4093 
-4100 GITHRLD
+4100 IT
-4107 LPALRVSD
+4107 
-4115 SNQFRVEQ
+4115 
-4123 DDMTLRVV
+4123 
-4131 YDDVANKPKLTFKD
+4131 
-4145 SLSGA
+4145 
-4150 NTAIHNQNVNDWERV
+4150 
-4165 AVTPTADG
+4165 VTPTTDG

-4187 NDSVVANA
+4187 NDDVVAKA

-4233 WQLVGHGRDD
+4233 WQLVGHGRDH
-4243 SDSNNTHLSG
+4243 SESNNTRLSG
-4253 YSAEDLAAKLANFQ
+4253 YSADELAVKLAKFQ
-4267 QSFSQAENINNT
+4267 QSFNQAENINNK

-4298 FGHQFINAMDVNG
+4298 FGHQFINAMDANG
-4311 LRVDVSA
+4311 LRVDVSV
-4318 RSSELAVDAT
+4318 RSSELAVDEA

-4334 DENGDWIQK
+4334 DANGDWVQK
-4343 AETNKVSL
+4343 AENNKVSL
-4351 SWNEQGE
+4351 SWDAQGE
-4358 VIAKEERIRNG
+4358 VVAKDERIRNG

-4383 DVGEIAR
+4383 DVDEPAR

-4395 NNDVFDAPEKRK
+4395 NSDVFDAPEKRK
-4407 VETETSSSAAN
+4407 PETEVIANSSSSN
-4418 NKLSY
+4418 QLSY
-4423 SGNIQVNVGDG
+4423 SGNIQVNVGEG

-4440 WGTSNVGIKVGSGG
+4440 WGTSNVGIKVGTGG

-4460 GDNNVMVHIGN
+4460 GDNNVMVHIGD
-4471 GESKHSVDMGGYQ
+4471 GESKHSVDIGGYQ
-4484 ALEGAQMFIGNRNV
+4484 ALEGAQMFLGNRNV
-4498 SFNLGQSNDLLVM
+4498 SFNFGHSNDLILM

-4534 LQSIAT
+4534 LQGIAM
-4540 SGEDQDWLA
+4540 SGEGEDWLA

-4574 SVDYTCLVELDSHN
+4574 SVDYTTLVELDSQN
-4588 ERSSRGLKHDTEAAL
+4588 ERDSRGLKHDVEATL

-4610 LSGNSDSSAG
+4610 LSGNGNSGTSQ
-4620 KLSRADKLRQA
+4620 LSRADKLRQA

-4680 QFSATG
+4680 QFTATG

-4691 FTYTPEDL
+4691 FTYTPQDL
-4699 PRQLKNKLLGQMAGI
+4699 PRQLKNKLLGQLAGV

-4724 GVDYTT
+4724 GVDYTA
-4730 SGQIVSRNGEAVDG
+4730 SGQIVSRNGQAVDG
-4744 VAILTEMLEVIGEFS
+4744 VVILKEMLEVIGEFS

-4767 DPAKLLDSLKSG
+4767 DPAKLLDSLKAG
-4779 IDMGADGIQSFAE
+4779 IDMGADGIKSFAE

-4797 DKAPEEE
+4797 EKAPEEE
-4804 ENKSA
+4804 KDNSS
-4809 VSVNGTSVNSA
+4809 VSVNGANVNSA
-4820 QGATASDGN
+4820 QGATMADGN

-4839 FGFNSLNLPNLFA
+4839 LGFNSLNLPNLFA

-4867 ENLKEN
+4867 ENLKQN

-4896 GDGDINLSL
+4896 GDGDINISL

-4941 GTSNIFTGGEGS
+4941 GTSNIFTGGEGH

-4996 EGGEIDTGLGR
+4996 EGGEIDTGSGR

-5018 VDTGDGQDYSV
+5018 VDTGDDQDYSV

-5055 NASAGNDVVKLMGYH
+5055 NAGAGNDVVKLMGYH

-5075 GEGEDH
+5075 GDGDDH
-5081 LIAAAISKFSQFNG
+5081 LTAAAISKFSQFNG
-5095 EEGRDLMVLGGYQN
+5095 GEGRDLMVLGGYQN

-5131 EDISSED
+5131 EDIRSED

-5165 DPVSETDQAKFEH
+5165 DPSNDSDQSKFEH
-5178 IGSVTFNDY
+5178 IGSVTFSDY
-5187 FDGKRAQM
+5187 FNGNRAQVVIGM
-5195 IIAMGEKDA
+5195 SDKDLS
-5204 NGEREYTTLSESS
+5204 GEREYTMLSDSA
-5217 IDALVQAMSGFDPQA
+5217 IDALVQAMSGFEPQA
-5232 GDNGFIDNLDS
+5232 GDNGFIDSLES
-5243 KSRVAI
+5243 KSQAAI
-5249 STAWADV
+5249 SMAWSDV
-5256 VHKKGITV
+5256 VHKKGLMV

>member
-17 YSADNGNNDIVAIG
+17 YSADDGNNSIVAIG
-31 FGGEIH
+31 FGGKIH

-47 GSIGATVHTGSGND
+47 GSIGATVYTGSGND

-74 STGHLSV
+74 TTGHLSV

-103 AGGVSIDHLGHHGD
+103 AGGVSIDHLGNHGD
-117 VSYGGAAAYNS
+117 VSYGGAAAYNGIT
-128 VKRKGLSGNVTFKG
+128 RKGLSGNVTFKG

-151 ETNHGNLSFAGAG
+151 ETNQGNLSFAGAG

-173 FDQYQGSRGDVSFDG
+173 FNRYQGSRGDVTFDG

-241 EDVYQQ
+241 EDVYAQ
-247 THGNIRFEGVG
+247 TRGNIRFEGVG
-258 GYNSFYSDVAH
+258 GYNSLYSDVAH

-304 IVLTTAKM
+304 IVLTAAQM
-312 HGSWI
+312 HGLSI
-317 GSGTHAVTAVK
+317 DNGNKFHAVTAVK

-333 NTYLFAIAD
+333 NTYLLAIAD

-351 RLSND
+351 RLYND
-356 PKTGKLKYYSE
+356 PETGKLKYYSE
-367 AWYKQGNHLSG
+367 AWFKRGNHLAELS
-378 LARSDVSSAGG
+378 RSDVSSAGG

-413 VHAMEKDLTEYEW
+413 VHAVEKDLTEYEW

-437 KDVVLSDAK
+437 KDVALSEAK

-454 DGTKVDVQAIKS
+454 DGTTVDVQAVKS

-487 VELANDA
+487 VELANDPK
-494 ETGVLKYQARSWYK
+494 TGALKYQARSWYK
-508 EGDHTANLANEDI
+508 EGNHTANLANEDI

-526 YHSMGKGGYSLSAL
+526 YHSMGKGGYSLSDL
-540 NYSVNAI
+540 HYSVNAV
-547 RSMSETVADIDEYTD
+547 RSTSETVADIDEYTD

-577 DVHFSG
+577 DVRFNG

-609 ILHSSQFGNTE
+609 ILHSSQFGHTE

-699 AMLGGYNTHTQIGS
+699 VMLGGYNTHTQIGS
-713 GHGLWLA
+713 GNGLWLA

-726 MTQVGNGEVTSVLA
+726 MTQVGKGDVASVLA

-746 TKVGEGEL
+746 TKVGDGDL

-760 GANVMTHISGDE
+760 GANVITHISGDNE
-772 QASNTTAVALGGA
+772 TSNTTAVALGGA
-785 NILTKKGKGDT
+785 NILTKKGKGNT

-807 THVGDGSTTGVMVG
+807 THVGDGTTTGVMVG

-869 GTSIAAMIGAGNIF
+869 GTSIAVMIGAGNIF

-956 NIFTHIGNGSTFAA
+956 NIFTHVGSGSTFAA
-970 MIGQANV
+970 MIGQANI

-1004 SLGLFAG
+1004 SLGIFAG
-1011 EMNVM
+1011 EVNVM

-1022 TTLAAMFGKANIM
+1022 TTLGAMFGKANIM

-1129 IVTKVGDGLGINVAW
+1129 IITKVGDGLGVNVAW

-1163 GEANILTKVGDGQ
+1163 GEANIITKVGDGQ

-1205 VITKVGDGRNVVL
+1205 VITKVGNGRNVVL

-1242 NVVTKVGDGMQVTA
+1242 NIVTKVGDGMQVTA

-1267 GNGLSVTAA
+1267 GDGLSVTAA

-1287 NGVSVNVAWGKY
+1287 DGVSVNVAWGKY

-1320 NIHIGDGLNIN
+1320 NIHVGDGLNIN
-1331 ASYARNNV
+1331 ASYAQNNV
-1339 AIKVG
+1339 AIKIG

-1369 VKQTL
+1369 IKQTL

-1389 DEASTSG
+1389 DEASSSG

-1412 DGFQMDAIE
+1412 DGFQMEAIE

-1431 TGSVTKVDTPDLNEM
+1431 TGSVTKVDTPDLNKM
-1446 DNDLNI
+1446 QNALDV
-1452 DGASDHAPNLI
+1452 DGSSDQTQAPNLI

-1470 GDRGWQS
+1470 GDRGWKS

-1486 GSVYG
+1486 GNVYG
-1491 VNGEGHGTR
+1491 VNGEGHGAR
-1500 VTELDTHTNTSLY
+1500 VTELDTYTNTSLY

-1597 AKSESSPQANAVS
+1597 AKSESSQQANAVS
-1610 EHAKQNQA
+1610 EHATQNQA

-1658 QQAIENNGQA
+1658 QQALENNGQA

-1676 SEAVTAELTTL
+1676 SEAVTAELTKL

-1702 KSGEQWR
+1702 ESGEQWR

-1717 DGVQSQIDDAKQLA
+1717 DGVQSQLDDAKQLA
-1731 SDKMAA
+1731 NDKIAA
-1737 AKQTQSDNNSKVKD
+1737 AKQTQSDNNSKVKE
-1751 SIAKSEAGVAKGEQN
+1751 SVAKSEAGVAQGEQN

-1784 KADAVAKSHDAKQAE
+1784 KADAVAKSNDAKQAE

-1827 QNDAQGAK
+1827 QNDAKGTK
-1835 QNEGDRPDRQGVA
+1835 QNEGDRPDREGVA

-1856 HRVEGAGET
+1856 HSVEGAGET
-1865 GSHVNTDSQTNADG
+1865 GSHVNADSSTNADG
-1879 RFSDGLTEQEL
+1879 RFSEGLSEQEQ

-1908 IRSKNSGSTI
+1908 IRGKNSGSTI
-1918 TSMFME
+1918 TSMFTE
-1924 ANADSIVVD
+1924 TNSDSIVVP

-1942 KEVRISGVN
+1942 KEIRISGVN
-1951 LVGLGE
+1951 LEGLGGGQGNQTTGPH
-1957 ASHDSAESLVAARA
+1957 SSKS
-1971 EKVANLYRW
+1971 
-1980 LDTDNDVATDKYVPV
+1980 V
-1995 PGFERVDA
+1995 PGFQSHFASTSIGIENELSGLVVVLPKNSAQTFGYVHDSQGNPLFMLTKDMNQGGYSNPAGITDINGLNNWQTHTIELVTYPSETSDTTAIESRKEAMLWLAKEFTGHINQSNHQSLPQLVSEDGRFTLVISNSKHLIAAGNGTAIEAQGQTIGMTPSGQQATMAISAKEFGSSSSLEVRLLESAPWYQSGLRDEFLANSNEHKLDDSEAAQNVYAYLTSVYSKTA
-2003 DVSDEVKQRM
+2003 DLAKEFGIYINDWDPASEGFSPNAQGLTDPKVKNAWEILPRTKPVKMLELLSADDSRYVRQQIIEKLKGSHSESLAKNVFEYFQYGGEVAGHGINNATTGSAQQPEPAILFEFR
-2013 IQSMSGYI
+2013 SVPSVLS
-2021 EHTDNQV
+2021 EFV
-2028 PKDQAQAL
+2028 PK
-2036 ATLFVESTLDYDWD
+2036 TEST
-2050 KRVEFLTKLES
+2050 
-2061 YGYSFETPH
+2061 
-2070 AEKSIVS
+2070 A
-2077 FWSGKNFKQYR
+2077 
-2088 DVLDNAQ
+2088 
-2095 TDGKKVVYD
+2095 KV
-2104 IDVKGNAFAIDLNKH
+2104 DVKALDHFDSASRKAIIVEVNA
-2119 LMRWGGLF
+2119 
-2127 LDPDNAE
+2127 
-2134 QNQLK
+2134 
-2139 SSIDAAT
+2139 
-2146 FSNTG
+2146 
-2151 FWSSVYAT
+2151 
-2159 GAQHDVYVIAEGGV
+2159 
-2173 RLGNYFWHVELPAL
+2173 
-2187 RQLQREGLVGEIRL
+2187 LV
-2201 LDKPVS
+2201 S
-2207 EYKDLPADEIGRRLT
+2207 
-2222 DAGVGVKVRFDA
+2222 
-2234 LSSARQA
+2234 
-2241 ELLADNPDDYRADTL
+2241 
-2256 VELDV
+2256 
-2261 KLSAIDSMLRESL
+2261 
-2274 PFYSLR
+2274 
-2280 TERNLLVQE
+2280 
-2289 GDEGF
+2289 
-2294 EVRSW
+2294 
-2299 PGSDDKSKTILLDN
+2299 GSDDFDAWYQEYRASKGQPPVKNPKSSASANHKAEWLMTQYADKWAKITAPYIESNETSTSTQTTVDSGEVLKGLQDDFKRYGDALKPDTSVPGKSKDIRTTKDFLNGYKNDHAKEIVDGFRS
-2313 PEDAA
+2313 DMSIK
-2318 QQKAIE
+2318 Q
-2324 RFILA
+2324 
-2329 NFDNF
+2329 
-2334 EQMPDELFLVDNK
+2334 LVDLFVK
-2347 VLSHHDGR
+2347 GSWS
-2355 TRILA
+2355 A
-2360 QKEDGAWTYNTNSEL
+2360 EQKG
-2375 MSVTELL
+2375 
-2382 DAAHVSGKVR
+2382 
-2392 GESYQKVID
+2392 
-2401 ALAEY
+2401 ALAWEIESRALKVTFQNKSEKY
-2406 HASTAEHAD
+2406 NRLFREIASAGVVDAKAT
-2415 YELESVE
+2415 E
-2422 QLVNLRK
+2422 QLAPQL
-2429 KIEGY
+2429 
-2434 ALGHPDS
+2434 
-2441 GRLEAM
+2441 M
-2447 NSLLNQVNSRLEE
+2447 LLN
-2460 VSVLAVSEQS
+2460 
-2470 IKAHDSFS
+2470 
-2478 RLYDQLDNAHLKQS
+2478 
-2492 KHLYLDGNGDFVTKG
+2492 
-2507 KGNLAKIDQ
+2507 
-2516 LGGSDAVLEKV
+2516 
-2527 KASVNHEYG
+2527 
-2536 QAIAD
+2536 
-2541 TIFAGLSA
+2541 LS
-2549 NELAKDGKG
+2549 
-2558 IDITGLNRIHQ
+2558 
-2569 ALEQHM
+2569 
-2575 SPVSATMYIWK
+2575 
-2586 PSDHSAL
+2586 
-2593 GHAALQIGQGR
+2593 
-2604 TQIDAQ
+2604 
-2610 AAADFNKQ
+2610 
-2618 NYVSW
+2618 
-2623 WPLGSKS
+2623 
-2630 SNIRNIFNVAT
+2630 
-2641 EYQPDLK
+2641 
-2648 LRWSDFSQ
+2648 
-2656 PAHQNDTLEHDMASE
+2656 
-2671 ENDGFGLN
+2671 NDGFGGRCDPLS
-2679 DGETKLKRFIEKLN
+2679 KL
-2693 AAKGIDAAYKD
+2693 
-2704 ASEGYASVL
+2704 V
-2713 LGNPDM
+2713 
-2719 LVSTGIPAHVFQPF
+2719 
-2733 VDQWNDTSYDMMD
+2733 
-2746 VANRFAQELQKQAQ
+2746 
-2760 ASGDPALVAKRI
+2760 LVAKQ
-2772 DNVVRLFAER
+2772 
-2782 ALEEI
+2782 LENDGQVGVARQLLEKMYSAAAVLSNPTLYSDS
-2787 EAFKASQADEGRV
+2787 EKANASKLLSSLAAIHAKNPMHDTSMKVWQEK
-2800 FRINLE
+2800 LE
-2806 GLDVAAMQAEWNR
+2806 GKQALTVNGVVEKITDASANGKPVLLELDAPGHAMAAWAKGSGDDRVYGFYDPNAGIVEFSSAE
-2819 LSHDP
+2819 
-2824 DARYQLLTKNC
+2824 
-2835 SSTVAKVLK
+2835 
-2844 AGGADKLIGH
+2844 
-2854 TWRPKF
+2854 KF
-2860 GVWTPTELFN
+2860 GDYLTRFFGKSDLNMAQSYKLGKNDAGEAIFNRVVVMDGNTLASYKPTFGDNTTMQGILDLPVFDATPINKPEVTD
-2870 FGQALQEAQ
+2870 
-2879 LEIAAKKQSH
+2879 
-2889 QVNDDLDA
+2889 VLDA
-2897 LSGSEKHKDKV
+2897 LSGNEKHKENV

-2916 PRDKVPLSPLT
+2916 PRDKESLSPLT

-2934 YGERDARRKIGDI
+2934 YGEKDARRKIGEI
-2947 TQTLLDHAVEKGE
+2947 TQTLLDHAVENGE

-2975 YYHQGTASSDDE
+2975 YYHQGAVSSEGE
-2987 TSTTS
+2987 TSATS

-3004 SAEEQASAIRSHYQK
+3004 SAEEQASEIRNHYQK

-3067 LHGYS
+3067 IHGYS

-3116 AGIVGTIAKAVNGQ
+3116 AGIVGAIAKAVNGQ
-3130 FSVEKNLKGLPQET
+3130 FSVEKNLKGLPKET

-3161 LRVKLSNSGFNVT
+3161 LRAKLAIAGYNVT

-3179 YGHEASNRLMSQY
+3179 YGHEASNRLMGQY
-3192 TGQIVS
+3192 ADQIVS
-3198 DLLNTQHIK
+3198 GLFNAEQAAVDAGEVLKGLEKDFKRYGDALKPDTSVPGKSKDIRTTKDFLNGYKNDHAKEIVDGFRSDMSIKQLVDLFVKGNWSAEQKGALAWEIESRALKVTFQNKSEKYNRLFREIASAGVVDAKATEQLAPQLMLLNLSNDGFGGRCDPLSK
-3207 HNEAKL
+3207 LVLVAKQ
-3213 NLEPH
+3213 LEND
-3218 GKNYESRDLILKPIS
+3218 G
-3233 QPETVELGMP
+3233 QV
-3243 EVDQKVLAD
+3243 
-3252 IAERENVIIGV
+3252 GV
-3263 RPVDEKSKSLIASKM
+3263 ARQLLEKM
-3278 YSSKGLFVKAK
+3278 YSAAAVLSNPTLYSDSEKANASKLLSSLAAIHAK
-3289 SSDWGPMS
+3289 NPMHDTS
-3297 GFIPV
+3297 MKVWQEKLEGKQALTVNGVVEKIT
-3302 DQSFA
+3302 D
-3307 KASAR
+3307 ASANGKPV
-3312 RDLETFNRHAEQSIQ
+3312 L
-3327 SGNAVSA
+3327 
-3334 DLYLNQVRV
+3334 
-3343 EELVSK
+3343 
-3349 YHSLTPLELDDQSGM
+3349 LELDAPGHAMAAWAKGSGDDRVYGFYDPNAGIVEFSSAEKFGDYLTRFFGKSDLNMAQSYKLGKNDAGEAIFNRVVVM
-3364 YKTTATNGDQSVP
+3364 DGNTLASYKPTFGDKTT
-3377 FFLNRVTVDGNEL
+3377 
-3390 WQVHYITNGELAPFK
+3390 
-3405 VIGDPVSKQPMTA
+3405 M
-3418 DYDLLTVMYSYGDLG
+3418 
-3433 PQDKVKQPLTWQ
+3433 
-3445 QWKDSVTY
+3445 
-3453 EDLTPKYK
+3453 
-3461 ELYSN
+3461 
-3466 EDLYNKKDGASLGN
+3466 
-3480 VSGRLKELK
+3480 
-3489 DRINVDLGRTNG
+3489 
-3501 LEMVHH
+3501 
-3507 GADDA
+3507 
-3512 NPYAVMA
+3512 
-3519 DNFPA
+3519 
-3524 TFFVPK
+3524 
-3530 SLFAEDGLGEGKG
+3530 
-3543 SIQTYF
+3543 
-3549 NVNEQGAVVI
+3549 
-3559 RNPQE
+3559 
-3564 FSDFQ
+3564 
-3569 QVTIN
+3569 
-3574 ASFRAS
+3574 
-3580 FNDKWNH
+3580 
-3587 GLDEPLFTTKRKLS
+3587 
-3601 HEFLN
+3601 
-3606 KRDQLLKK
+3606 
-3614 LSGGRLDAQDETLVA
+3614 
-3629 LGNPDDVSGNKAIV
+3629 
-3643 AVDVSQIF
+3643 
-3651 TRQELKERANVFAK
+3651 
-3665 PIGASYQGILDQL
+3665 QGILDL
-3678 DLVHQTVS
+3678 PV
-3686 RDQIVASFELNKK
+3686 
-3699 VNAYIAEHP
+3699 
-3708 TSGRNQALT
+3708 
-3717 QLKEQITS
+3717 
-3725 ALFIGKMQVA
+3725 
-3735 QVDIDAIAQ
+3735 
-3744 TRPELAARIFM
+3744 
-3755 VAIEEANGEHRGLTD
+3755 
-3770 MMVRW
+3770 
-3775 ANEDPYLAP
+3775 
-3784 KQGYKGETPNDLGF
+3784 F
-3798 DAKYHVDLGDHYAD
+3798 DATPMKKPGTSDVDGNA
-3812 FKQWLETS
+3812 
-3820 QSNGLLSKA
+3820 KA
-3829 TLDES
+3829 VDDT
-3834 TKTVHLGYS
+3834 
-3843 YQELQDLTGVESV
+3843 
-3856 QMAFYFLKEAAKKVD
+3856 KEA
-3871 PISGDSA
+3871 
-3878 EMILL
+3878 
-3883 KKFADKSY
+3883 
-3891 LSQLDSDR
+3891 
-3899 MDQIEGIY
+3899 
-3907 RSSHETDV
+3907 
-3915 DAWDR
+3915 
-3920 RYSGA
+3920 
-3925 GYDELTNKLAGAT
+3925 LAG
-3938 GVDEQLSVLLDDR
+3938 
-3951 KGLLIG
+3951 
-3957 EVHGSDVNGLRFVNE
+3957 
-3972 QMDALKKQGV
+3972 
-3982 TVIGLEHLRS
+3982 
-3992 DLAQPLIDRYLATG
+3992 
-4006 VMSSELS
+4006 
-4013 AMLKTKHL
+4013 
-4021 DATLFENA
+4021 
-4029 RANGMRIVALD
+4029 
-4040 ANSSARPNVQGTE
+4040 
-4053 HGLMYRAG
+4053 
-4061 AANNIAVEVLQ
+4061 
-4072 SLPDDEKF
+4072 
-4080 VAIYGKAHLQSHK
+4080 GKIL
-4093 GIEGFVP
+4093 
-4100 GITHRLD
+4100 
-4107 LPALRVSD
+4107 
-4115 SNQFRVEQ
+4115 
-4123 DDMTLRVV
+4123 
-4131 YDDVANKPKLTFKD
+4131 
-4145 SLSGA
+4145 
-4150 NTAIHNQNVNDWERV
+4150 HNQNVNDWERV
-4165 AVTPTADG
+4165 VVTPTADG
-4173 GETRFDGQIIVQME
+4173 GESRFDGQIIVQME
-4187 NDSVVANA
+4187 NDDVVAKA

-4207 VVVQL
+4207 VVVQI

-4243 SDSNNTHLSG
+4243 SESNNTRLSG
-4253 YSAEDLAAKLANFQ
+4253 YSADELAVKLAKFQ
-4267 QSFSQAENINNT
+4267 QSFNQAENINNK

-4298 FGHQFINAMDVNG
+4298 FGHQFINAMDANG
-4311 LRVDVSA
+4311 LRVDVSV
-4318 RSSELAVDAT
+4318 RSSELAVDEA

-4334 DENGDWIQK
+4334 DANGDWVQK
-4343 AETNKVSL
+4343 AENNKVSL
-4351 SWNEQGE
+4351 SWDEQGE
-4358 VIAKEERIRNG
+4358 VVAKDERIRNG
-4369 IAEGDIDLSRIGVS
+4369 IAEGDIELSRIGVS
-4383 DVGEIAR
+4383 DVDEPAR

-4407 VETETSSSAAN
+4407 AETETSSSSAN

-4440 WGTSNVGIKVGSGG
+4440 WGTSNVGIKVGTGG

-4471 GESKHSVDMGGYQ
+4471 GESKHSFDIGGYQ

-4498 SFNLGQSNDLLVM
+4498 SFNLGRSNDLIVM

-4540 SGEDQDWLA
+4540 SGEGQDWLA

-4574 SVDYTCLVELDSHN
+4574 SVDYTSLVELDSQN
-4588 ERSSRGLKHDTEAAL
+4588 ERSSRGLKHDAEAAL

-4610 LSGNSDSSAG
+4610 LSGNSDSDTS

-4699 PRQLKNKLLGQMAGI
+4699 PRQLKNKLLGQLAGV

-4724 GVDYTT
+4724 GVDYTA

-4744 VAILTEMLEVIGEFS
+4744 VAILKEMLEVIGEFS
-4759 GDQLQAFV
+4759 GDQLQAFI

-4779 IDMGADGIQSFAE
+4779 INMGADGIKSFAE

-4797 DKAPEEE
+4797 EKAPEEE
-4804 ENKSA
+4804 EDNSS
-4809 VSVNGTSVNSA
+4809 VSVNGANVNSA
-4820 QGATASDGN
+4820 QGATVADGS
-4829 TETAETQDRA
+4829 TETAETPDRA

-4896 GDGDINLSL
+4896 GDGDINISL

-4941 GTSNIFTGGEGS
+4941 GTSNIFTGGEGN

-4996 EGGEIDTGLGR
+4996 EGGEIDTGSGR

-5018 VDTGDGQDYSV
+5018 VDTGDDQDYSV

-5095 EEGRDLMVLGGYQN
+5095 GEGRDLMVLGGYQN

-5131 EDISSED
+5131 EDIRSED

-5165 DPVSETDQAKFEH
+5165 DPASDSDQAKFEH
-5178 IGSVTFNDY
+5178 IGSVTFSDY
-5187 FDGKRAQM
+5187 FNGNRAQV

-5204 NGEREYTTLSESS
+5204 TGEREYTTLSESA

-5249 STAWADV
+5249 TTAWADV

>member
-1 MGKPFWRSVE
+1 MVFYLIPKRRVWLMGKPFWRSVE

-17 YSADNGNNDIVAIG
+17 YSADDGNNNIVAIG
-31 FGGEIH
+31 FGGQIH

-47 GSIGATVHTGSGND
+47 GSIGATVYTGSGND

-68 YLRVED
+68 YLKVED
-74 STGHLSV
+74 STGHLTV

-103 AGGVSIDHLGHHGD
+103 AGGVSIDHLGNHGD
-117 VSYGGAAAYNS
+117 VSYGGAAAYNGIT
-128 VKRKGLSGNVTFKG
+128 RKGLSGNVTFAG

-151 ETNHGNLSFAGAG
+151 ETNQGNLSFTGAG

-173 FDQYQGSRGDVSFDG
+173 FNRYQGSHGDVTFDG

-232 NRIERTRQA
+232 NRIERTHQA
-241 EDVYQQ
+241 EDVYTQ
-247 THGNIRFEGVG
+247 TRGNIRFEGVG
-258 GYNSFYSDVAH
+258 GYNSLYSDVAH
-269 GDIHFSGGGAYN
+269 GDIYFSGGGAYN
-281 TITRKGSGSSFDAQG
+281 TIIRKGSGNDFAKEG
-296 MEYAKAED
+296 MTNAKADE
-304 IVLTTAKM
+304 IVLTKAVM
-312 HGSWI
+312 SGSWI
-317 GSGTHAVTAVK
+317 GQDHHVTAVK
-328 SEREP
+328 SASEP
-333 NTYLFAIAD
+333 NTYLFAFAD
-342 GTYTKINKV
+342 STYTKINKV
-351 RLSND
+351 QLRND
-356 PKTGKLKYYSE
+356 PQTGELKYYST
-367 AWYKQGNHLSG
+367 AWYKEGNHLSN
-378 LARSDVSSAGG
+378 LANQDISDNGG
-389 FEVNPI
+389 FTAINI
-395 NGGYTLSNIAVE
+395 NGAYTLSDLKVE
-407 HQQSLT
+407 HQQSVT
-413 VHAMEKDLTEYEW
+413 VHAVEKSLTEYEW

-432 ALIDA
+432 AVIDA
-437 KDVVLSDAK
+437 KEVSLSDAK
-446 MGGHAIST
+446 MGGHAIYA
-454 DGTKVDVQAIKS
+454 DGTKVDVKAVKS
-466 NRKPNTYVYAKVLGP
+466 NRQPNTYIYAKVLGP

-487 VELANDA
+487 VELANDP
-494 ETGVLKYQARSWYK
+494 ETGALKYQARSWYK
-508 EGDHTANLANEDI
+508 EGDHTANIANQDI
-521 SSANG
+521 SSATG
-526 YHSMGKGGYSLSAL
+526 YNPMGKGGYSLSDL
-540 NYSVNAI
+540 HYSVNAV
-547 RSMSETVADIDEYTD
+547 RSTSETVADIEEYTD
-562 QTLFKPATDSGESSG
+562 QTLFKPANDSGESSG
-577 DVHFSG
+577 DVRFNG

-596 GNVYF
+596 GNVHF

-652 QSKQGKMDVY
+652 QSQQGKMDVY

-672 IGDGQYLA
+672 LGDGQYLA
-680 HLLAYGNISVHKG
+680 HLLAYGNISVQKG
-693 NGNSRV
+693 SGDSRV
-699 AMLGGYNTHTQIGS
+699 VMLGGYNTHTQIGS
-713 GHGLWLA
+713 GNGLWLA

-726 MTQVGNGEVTSVLA
+726 MTQVGQGDVAAVLA

-746 TKVGEGEL
+746 TKMGEGQL
-754 TAGMLG
+754 TSGMLG
-760 GANVMTHISGDE
+760 GANVITHISNDD
-772 QASNTTAVALGGA
+772 QLSNTTAVALGGA
-785 NILTKKGKGDT
+785 NILTKKGKGNT

-807 THVGDGSTTGVMVG
+807 THVGDGTTTGVMVG
-821 GANILTKVGN
+821 GANILTKIGN
-831 GDTTGIMLGVG
+831 GDTTGILLGVG

-869 GTSIAAMIGAGNIF
+869 GTSIAVMIGAGNIF

-914 VAEANVFTHIGDGMS
+914 VAEANVFTHIGDGVS

-956 NIFTHIGNGSTFAA
+956 NIFTHVGSGSTFAA
-970 MIGQANV
+970 MIGQANI

-994 NIYTHVGDGT
+994 NIMTHVGDGT

-1011 EMNVM
+1011 EVNVM

-1069 ANVVTHVGDATTAA
+1069 ANVVTHVGNATTAA

-1102 LLISDIGNVMTHVGD
+1102 LLISDVGNVMTHVGD

-1129 IVTKVGDGLGINVAW
+1129 LITKVGDGLGVNVAW

-1163 GEANILTKVGDGQ
+1163 GEANLITKVGDGQ

-1182 GKANIITHVGNGDDY
+1182 GEANIITHVGNGDDY

-1205 VITKVGDGRNVVL
+1205 VITRVGHGQNVVL

-1242 NVVTKVGDGMQVTA
+1242 NIVTKVGDGMQVTA
-1256 AKGKANITTTV
+1256 AKGQANITTTV
-1267 GNGLSVTAA
+1267 GNGLNVTAA

-1287 NGVSVNVAWGKY
+1287 DGVSVNVAWGKY

-1320 NIHIGDGLNIN
+1320 NIHVGDGLNIN
-1331 ASYARNNV
+1331 ASYAQNNV

-1369 VKQTL
+1369 IKQTV

-1389 DEASTSG
+1389 DEASSSG
-1396 TQKGRGAI
+1396 THKGRGAI

-1412 DGFQMDAIE
+1412 DGFQMDAIK

-1431 TGSVTKVDTPDLNEM
+1431 TGSVTKVDTPDLNKMEHA
-1446 DNDLNI
+1446 LNV
-1452 DGASDHAPNLI
+1452 DDSSVQASNLI
-1463 VNGDFEQ
+1463 VNGDFEL
-1470 GDRGWQS
+1470 GEHGWQS
-1477 THGVEASYS
+1477 THGVEASYA

-1491 VNGEGHGTR
+1491 VEGEGHGAR
-1500 VTELDTHTNTSLY
+1500 VTELDTYTNTSLY
-1513 QDLTDLTEGEVI
+1513 QDLANLAQGEVI

-1550 VVFSSSGDASAWQQK
+1550 VVFSSSGDESAWQQK
-1565 TLKLTAHAGSNRIE
+1565 TLKLTAQAGSNRIE

-1597 AKSESSPQANAVS
+1597 ATSESSQQANAIR
-1610 EHAKQNQA
+1610 EHATQNPA
-1618 SQNALSDKERAEAD
+1618 AQNALSDKERAEAD

-1658 QQAIENNGQA
+1658 QQALENNGQA
-1668 QRDAVKEE
+1668 QRDAVQEE
-1676 SEAVTAELTTL
+1676 SEAITAELTKL
-1687 AQGLDVLDGQATHTG
+1687 AQGLDVLDSQATHTG
-1702 KSGEQWR
+1702 ESGDQWR
-1709 NDFAGGLL
+1709 NEFASGLL
-1717 DGVQSQIDDAKQLA
+1717 AGVQTQLDDAKQLA
-1731 SDKMAA
+1731 NDKIAE
-1737 AKQTQSDNNSKVKD
+1737 AKQTHADNQNKVKD
-1751 SIAKSEAGVAKGEQN
+1751 AVAKSEAGIAKGEQN

-1772 DIAEA
+1772 DIADA
-1777 KADAETR
+1777 QADAEKR
-1784 KADAVAKSHDAKQAE
+1784 KADALAKGKDAQQAE
-1799 SDAHSAANDAQ
+1799 SDAHHAVNNAQ
-1810 SRGDRDAMN
+1810 SRGDRDVQL

-1827 QNDAQGAK
+1827 QADAQGAK
-1835 QNEGDRPDRQGVA
+1835 QNGGDRPDRQGVT

-1856 HRVEGAGET
+1856 HSVEGAGET
-1865 GSHVNTDSQTNADG
+1865 DSHINTDSQTNADG
-1879 RFSDGLTEQEL
+1879 RFSEGLTEQEQ

-1908 IRSKNSGSTI
+1908 IRAKNSVSSM
-1918 TSMFME
+1918 TSMFSE
-1924 ANADSIVVD
+1924 TNSKSIVVPTKVSPEPD
-1933 TTASQDVVR
+1933 RQEVTRRD
-1942 KEVRISGVN
+1942 VRISGVN
-1951 LVGLGE
+1951 L
-1957 ASHDSAESLVAARA
+1957 ESLSAVQGSQPTGQLAS
-1971 EKVANLYRW
+1971 KS
-1980 LDTDNDVATDKYVPV
+1980 V
-1995 PGFERVDA
+1995 PGFKSHFASTSIGIENELSGLVVVLPKNSAQTFGYVHDSQGNPLFMLTKDMNQGGYSNPVGINDIQGVNNWQTHTIELVTYPSEISDTAAVESRKEAMLWLAKEFTDHINQSNHQSLPHL
-2003 DVSDEVKQRM
+2003 VSDDGRF
-2013 IQSMSGYI
+2013 
-2021 EHTDNQV
+2021 
-2028 PKDQAQAL
+2028 
-2036 ATLFVESTLDYDWD
+2036 TLVISN
-2050 KRVEFLTKLES
+2050 S
-2061 YGYSFETPH
+2061 
-2070 AEKSIVS
+2070 
-2077 FWSGKNFKQYR
+2077 
-2088 DVLDNAQ
+2088 
-2095 TDGKKVVYD
+2095 
-2104 IDVKGNAFAIDLNKH
+2104 KH
-2119 LMRWGGLF
+2119 LIAAGNGT
-2127 LDPDNAE
+2127 
-2134 QNQLK
+2134 
-2139 SSIDAAT
+2139 SIDAQGKTIGMTPSGQQAT
-2146 FSNTG
+2146 MAISAKEFGTSSSSEVRLLESAPWYQAGLRDEFLANAKNTTLDDPATAQNVYAYLT
-2151 FWSSVYAT
+2151 SVYSKTADLAKEY
-2159 GAQHDVYVIAEGGV
+2159 GIYINDWDPASEGFSPNAQGLTDPKVKNAWSILPRTKPVRMLALLSAEDSRYVRQQIAEKLKGTYSESLAKNVFEYFQYGGEV
-2173 RLGNYFWHVELPAL
+2173 AGHGINNATTGSVQQPEPAVL
-2187 RQLQREGLVGEIRL
+2187 FEFRSVPSALSDFVP
-2201 LDKPVS
+2201 KTAS
-2207 EYKDLPADEIGRRLT
+2207 T
-2222 DAGVGVKVRFDA
+2222 VKVDVKALDHFDSASRKAIITEVNALVSGSEDFDA
-2234 LSSARQA
+2234 WYQEYRASKGQPPVKNPKSSASANHKA
-2241 ELLADNPDDYRADTL
+2241 EWLMTQHAEQWAKITAPYTDNHGTLTSTKLASNDKE
-2256 VELDV
+2256 ELHALGETSNLEHNKQQENV
-2261 KLSAIDSMLRESL
+2261 ASIINTMLNDML
-2274 PFYSLR
+2274 PFYALR

-2294 EVRSW
+2294 EVRAW
-2299 PGSDDKSKTILLDN
+2299 PGTEDKSKTIILED

-2318 QQKAIE
+2318 QHKAIE

-2347 VLSHHDGR
+2347 VISHHEGR
-2355 TRILA
+2355 THVLA
-2360 QKEDGAWTYNTNSEL
+2360 QKVDGAWQYNATVEL
-2375 MSVTELL
+2375 MSVSELL
-2382 DAAHVSGKVR
+2382 DAANVTGKIR
-2392 GESYQKVID
+2392 GESYQQVID
-2401 ALAEY
+2401 ALTDY
-2406 HASTAEHAD
+2406 HASITEHAD
-2415 YELESVE
+2415 YEPESVE
-2422 QLVNLRK
+2422 KLLNLRK

-2434 ALGHPDS
+2434 VLGHPDS
-2441 GRLEAM
+2441 GRVEAM
-2447 NSLLNQVNSRLEE
+2447 NSLLNQVNTRLDE
-2460 VSVLAVSEQS
+2460 VSLLSVAEQT
-2470 IKAHDSFS
+2470 IQAQDSFS
-2478 RLYDQLDNAHLKQS
+2478 RLYDQLEAANLKES
-2492 KHLYLDGNGDFVTKG
+2492 KHLYLDQNGDFVTKG
-2507 KGNLAKIDQ
+2507 KGNLANIDL
-2516 LGGSDAVLEKV
+2516 LGSREAVLEKV
-2527 KASVNHEYG
+2527 KLTVSNEYG
-2536 QAIAD
+2536 QTVAD

-2549 NELAKDGKG
+2549 KDLAKDGKG
-2558 IDITGLNRIHQ
+2558 IDIAGLNKVHQ
-2569 ALEQHM
+2569 AIEQHL
-2575 SPVSATMYIWK
+2575 SPVSATLYIWK

-2604 TQIDAQ
+2604 TQLEGQ
-2610 AAADFNKQ
+2610 AAADFNQQ

-2630 SNIRNIFNVAT
+2630 SNISNILNVAT
-2641 EYQPDLK
+2641 KDQPDLK

-2656 PAHQNDTLEHDMASE
+2656 PAHQNDTLEHDVASE
-2671 ENDGFGLN
+2671 ENDGFGLH
-2679 DGETKLKRFIEKLN
+2679 DGDIKLKRFIEKLN
-2693 AAKGIDAAYKD
+2693 AAKGIDASFKE

-2719 LVSTGIPAHVFQPF
+2719 LETTGIPAHVFQPF
-2733 VDQWNDTSYDMMD
+2733 VEQWNDTSYDMMD
-2746 VANRFAQELQKQAQ
+2746 VANRFAQELRLQAQ
-2760 ASGDPALVAKRI
+2760 RSDDPELLEKRI
-2772 DNVVRLFAER
+2772 GNVIRQFAER

-2787 EAFKASQADEGRV
+2787 ETFKASQADQGRV

-2806 GLDVAAMQAEWNR
+2806 GLDVAAMQAEWHR
-2819 LSHDP
+2819 LSNDP

-2854 TWRPKF
+2854 TWLPKF

-2889 QVNDDLDA
+2889 QVTDVLDA
-2897 LSGSEKHKDKV
+2897 LSGNEKPKENV

-2916 PRDKVPLSPLT
+2916 PRDKESLSPLT

-2934 YGERDARRKIGDI
+2934 YGDKEARRKIGEI

-2960 SQKVTLKGEAGRLTG
+2960 SQKITLQGEAGRLTG
-2975 YYHQGTASSDDE
+2975 YYHQGTAPREGE

-3004 SAEEQASAIRSHYQK
+3004 SAEEQASAIRNHYQK

-3067 LHGYS
+3067 IHGYS

-3116 AGIVGTIAKAVNGQ
+3116 AGIVGAIAKAVNGQ
-3130 FSVEKNLKGLPQET
+3130 FSVEKNLEGLPKET
-3144 PILLLT
+3144 SILLLT
-3150 DNEGLGEEGEK
+3150 DNEGLGNEGEK
-3161 LRVKLSNSGFNVT
+3161 LRTKLTASGYNVT

-3192 TGQIVS
+3192 ADQIVS
-3198 DLLNTQHIK
+3198 GLSSSASVDEDLDQQGLDTTSTKDQGISNKNDHLQVVDSK
-3207 HNEAKL
+3207 EA
-3213 NLEPH
+3213 
-3218 GKNYESRDLILKPIS
+3218 
-3233 QPETVELGMP
+3233 
-3243 EVDQKVLAD
+3243 LAD
-3252 IAERENVIIGV
+3252 GKILHNQDVN
-3263 RPVDEKSKSLIASKM
+3263 S
-3278 YSSKGLFVKAK
+3278 
-3289 SSDWGPMS
+3289 WGP
-3297 GFIPV
+3297 
-3302 DQSFA
+3302 
-3307 KASAR
+3307 
-3312 RDLETFNRHAEQSIQ
+3312 
-3327 SGNAVSA
+3327 
-3334 DLYLNQVRV
+3334 
-3343 EELVSK
+3343 
-3349 YHSLTPLELDDQSGM
+3349 
-3364 YKTTATNGDQSVP
+3364 
-3377 FFLNRVTVDGNEL
+3377 
-3390 WQVHYITNGELAPFK
+3390 IT
-3405 VIGDPVSKQPMTA
+3405 
-3418 DYDLLTVMYSYGDLG
+3418 
-3433 PQDKVKQPLTWQ
+3433 
-3445 QWKDSVTY
+3445 
-3453 EDLTPKYK
+3453 
-3461 ELYSN
+3461 
-3466 EDLYNKKDGASLGN
+3466 
-3480 VSGRLKELK
+3480 
-3489 DRINVDLGRTNG
+3489 
-3501 LEMVHH
+3501 
-3507 GADDA
+3507 
-3512 NPYAVMA
+3512 
-3519 DNFPA
+3519 
-3524 TFFVPK
+3524 
-3530 SLFAEDGLGEGKG
+3530 
-3543 SIQTYF
+3543 
-3549 NVNEQGAVVI
+3549 
-3559 RNPQE
+3559 
-3564 FSDFQ
+3564 
-3569 QVTIN
+3569 
-3574 ASFRAS
+3574 
-3580 FNDKWNH
+3580 
-3587 GLDEPLFTTKRKLS
+3587 
-3601 HEFLN
+3601 
-3606 KRDQLLKK
+3606 
-3614 LSGGRLDAQDETLVA
+3614 
-3629 LGNPDDVSGNKAIV
+3629 
-3643 AVDVSQIF
+3643 
-3651 TRQELKERANVFAK
+3651 
-3665 PIGASYQGILDQL
+3665 
-3678 DLVHQTVS
+3678 
-3686 RDQIVASFELNKK
+3686 
-3699 VNAYIAEHP
+3699 
-3708 TSGRNQALT
+3708 
-3717 QLKEQITS
+3717 
-3725 ALFIGKMQVA
+3725 
-3735 QVDIDAIAQ
+3735 
-3744 TRPELAARIFM
+3744 
-3755 VAIEEANGEHRGLTD
+3755 
-3770 MMVRW
+3770 
-3775 ANEDPYLAP
+3775 
-3784 KQGYKGETPNDLGF
+3784 
-3798 DAKYHVDLGDHYAD
+3798 
-3812 FKQWLETS
+3812 
-3820 QSNGLLSKA
+3820 
-3829 TLDES
+3829 
-3834 TKTVHLGYS
+3834 
-3843 YQELQDLTGVESV
+3843 
-3856 QMAFYFLKEAAKKVD
+3856 
-3871 PISGDSA
+3871 
-3878 EMILL
+3878 
-3883 KKFADKSY
+3883 
-3891 LSQLDSDR
+3891 
-3899 MDQIEGIY
+3899 
-3907 RSSHETDV
+3907 
-3915 DAWDR
+3915 
-3920 RYSGA
+3920 
-3925 GYDELTNKLAGAT
+3925 
-3938 GVDEQLSVLLDDR
+3938 
-3951 KGLLIG
+3951 
-3957 EVHGSDVNGLRFVNE
+3957 
-3972 QMDALKKQGV
+3972 
-3982 TVIGLEHLRS
+3982 
-3992 DLAQPLIDRYLATG
+3992 
-4006 VMSSELS
+4006 
-4013 AMLKTKHL
+4013 
-4021 DATLFENA
+4021 
-4029 RANGMRIVALD
+4029 
-4040 ANSSARPNVQGTE
+4040 
-4053 HGLMYRAG
+4053 
-4061 AANNIAVEVLQ
+4061 
-4072 SLPDDEKF
+4072 
-4080 VAIYGKAHLQSHK
+4080 
-4093 GIEGFVP
+4093 
-4100 GITHRLD
+4100 
-4107 LPALRVSD
+4107 
-4115 SNQFRVEQ
+4115 
-4123 DDMTLRVV
+4123 
-4131 YDDVANKPKLTFKD
+4131 
-4145 SLSGA
+4145 
-4150 NTAIHNQNVNDWERV
+4150 
-4165 AVTPTADG
+4165 VTPTTDG

-4187 NDSVVANA
+4187 NDDVVAKA

-4233 WQLVGHGRDD
+4233 WQLVGHGRDH
-4243 SDSNNTHLSG
+4243 SESNNTRLSG
-4253 YSAEDLAAKLANFQ
+4253 YSADELAVKLAKFQ
-4267 QSFSQAENINNT
+4267 QSFNQAENINNK
-4279 PDHIS
+4279 PYHIS

-4298 FGHQFINAMDVNG
+4298 FGHQFINAMDANG
-4311 LRVDVSA
+4311 LRVDVSV
-4318 RSSELAVDAT
+4318 RSSELAVDEA

-4334 DENGDWIQK
+4334 DANGDWVQK
-4343 AETNKVSL
+4343 AENNKVSL
-4351 SWNEQGE
+4351 SWDAQGE
-4358 VIAKEERIRNG
+4358 VVAKDERIRNG
-4369 IAEGDIDLSRIGVS
+4369 IAEGDIDLSRIGVNNV
-4383 DVGEIAR
+4383 DEPAR

-4407 VETETSSSAAN
+4407 PETEVIANSSSSN
-4418 NKLSY
+4418 QLSY
-4423 SGNIQVNVGDG
+4423 SGNIQVNVGEG

-4440 WGTSNVGIKVGSGG
+4440 WGTSNVGIKVGTGG

-4460 GDNNVMVHIGN
+4460 GDNNVMVHIGD
-4471 GESKHSVDMGGYQ
+4471 GESKHSVDIGGYQ
-4484 ALEGAQMFIGNRNV
+4484 ALEGAQMFLGNRNV
-4498 SFNLGQSNDLLVM
+4498 SFNFGHSNDLILM

-4534 LQSIAT
+4534 LQGIAT
-4540 SGEDQDWLA
+4540 SGEGEDWLA

-4574 SVDYTCLVELDSHN
+4574 SVDYTTLVELDSQN
-4588 ERSSRGLKHDTEAAL
+4588 ERDSRGLKHDAEATL

-4610 LSGNSDSSAG
+4610 LSGNGNSGTSQ
-4620 KLSRADKLRQA
+4620 LSRADKLRQA

-4680 QFSATG
+4680 QFTATG

-4691 FTYTPEDL
+4691 FTYTPQDL
-4699 PRQLKNKLLGQMAGI
+4699 PRQLKNKLLGQLAGV

-4724 GVDYTT
+4724 GVDYTA
-4730 SGQIVSRNGEAVDG
+4730 SGQIVSRNGQAVDG
-4744 VAILTEMLEVIGEFS
+4744 VAILKEMLEVIGEFS

-4767 DPAKLLDSLKSG
+4767 DPAKLLDSLKAG
-4779 IDMGADGIQSFAE
+4779 IDMGADGIKSFAE

-4797 DKAPEEE
+4797 EKAPEEE
-4804 ENKSA
+4804 KDNSS
-4809 VSVNGTSVNSA
+4809 VSVNGANVNSA
-4820 QGATASDGN
+4820 QGATMADGN

-4839 FGFNSLNLPNLFA
+4839 LGFNSLNLPNLFA

-4867 ENLKEN
+4867 ENLKQN

-4896 GDGDINLSL
+4896 GDGDINISL

-4941 GTSNIFTGGEGS
+4941 GTSNIFTGGEGH

-4996 EGGEIDTGLGR
+4996 EGGEIDTGSGR

-5018 VDTGDGQDYSV
+5018 VDTGDDQDYSV

-5055 NASAGNDVVKLMGYH
+5055 NAGAGNDVVKLMGYH

-5075 GEGEDH
+5075 GDGDDH

-5095 EEGRDLMVLGGYQN
+5095 GEGRDLMVLGGYQN

-5131 EDISSED
+5131 EDIRSED

-5165 DPVSETDQAKFEH
+5165 DPSNDSDQSKFEH
-5178 IGSVTFNDY
+5178 IGSVTFSDY
-5187 FDGKRAQM
+5187 FNGNRAQVVIGM
-5195 IIAMGEKDA
+5195 SEKDLS
-5204 NGEREYTTLSESS
+5204 GEREYTMLSDSA
-5217 IDALVQAMSGFDPQA
+5217 IDALVQAMSGFEPQA
-5232 GDNGFIDNLDS
+5232 GDNGFIDSLES
-5243 KSRVAI
+5243 KSQAAI
-5249 STAWADV
+5249 SMAWSDV
-5256 VHKKGITV
+5256 VHKKGLMV

>member
-17 YSADNGNNDIVAIG
+17 YSADDGNNNIVAIG
-31 FGGEIH
+31 FGGQIH

-47 GSIGATVHTGSGND
+47 GSIGATVYTGSGND

-68 YLRVED
+68 YLKVED
-74 STGHLSV
+74 STGHLIV

-103 AGGVSIDHLGHHGD
+103 AGGVSIDHLGNHGD
-117 VSYGGAAAYNS
+117 VSYGGAAAYNGIT
-128 VKRKGLSGNVTFKG
+128 RKGLSGNVTFAG

-151 ETNHGNLSFAGAG
+151 ETNQGNLSFTGAG

-173 FDQYQGSRGDVSFDG
+173 SNRYQGSHGDVTFDG
-188 AGAANSISSRVET
+188 AGAANSISSHVET

-232 NRIERTRQA
+232 NRIERTHQA
-241 EDVYQQ
+241 EDVYTQ
-247 THGNIRFEGVG
+247 TRGNIRFEGVG
-258 GYNSFYSDVAH
+258 GYNSLYSDVAH

-281 TITRKGSGSSFDAQG
+281 TIIRKGSGNDFAKEG
-296 MEYAKAED
+296 MTNAKADE
-304 IVLTTAKM
+304 IVLTKAVM
-312 HGSWI
+312 GGSWI
-317 GSGTHAVTAVK
+317 GQDHHVTAVK
-328 SEREP
+328 SASEP
-333 NTYLFAIAD
+333 NTYLFAFAD
-342 GTYTKINKV
+342 STYTKINKV
-351 RLSND
+351 QLRND
-356 PKTGKLKYYSE
+356 PQTGELKYYST
-367 AWYKQGNHLSG
+367 AWYKEGNHLSN
-378 LARSDVSSAGG
+378 LANQDISDNGG
-389 FEVNPI
+389 FTAVNI
-395 NGGYTLSNIAVE
+395 NGAYTLSDLKVE
-407 HQQSLT
+407 HQQSVT
-413 VHAMEKDLTEYEW
+413 VHAVEKSLTEYEW

-432 ALIDA
+432 AVIDA
-437 KDVVLSDAK
+437 KEVSLSDAK
-446 MGGHAIST
+446 MGGHAIYA
-454 DGTKVDVQAIKS
+454 DGTKVDVKAVKS
-466 NRKPNTYVYAKVLGP
+466 NRQPNTYIYAKVLGP

-487 VELANDA
+487 VELANDP
-494 ETGVLKYQARSWYK
+494 ETGALKYQARSWYK
-508 EGDHTANLANEDI
+508 EGDHTANIANQDI
-521 SSANG
+521 SSATG
-526 YHSMGKGGYSLSAL
+526 YNPMGKGGYSLSDL
-540 NYSVNAI
+540 HYSVNAV
-547 RSMSETVADIDEYTD
+547 RSTSETVADIEEYTD
-562 QTLFKPATDSGESSG
+562 QTLFKPANDSGESSG
-577 DVHFSG
+577 DVRFNG

-596 GNVYF
+596 GNVHF

-652 QSKQGKMDVY
+652 QSQQGKMDVY

-672 IGDGQYLA
+672 LGDGQYLA
-680 HLLAYGNISVHKG
+680 HLLAYGNISVQKG
-693 NGNSRV
+693 SGDSRV
-699 AMLGGYNTHTQIGS
+699 VMLGGYNTHTQIGS
-713 GHGLWLA
+713 GNGLWLA

-726 MTQVGNGEVTSVLA
+726 MTQVGQGDVAAVLA

-746 TKVGEGEL
+746 TKMGEGEL
-754 TAGMLG
+754 TSGMLG
-760 GANVMTHISGDE
+760 GANVITHISGDNE
-772 QASNTTAVALGGA
+772 TSNTTAVALGGA
-785 NILTKKGKGDT
+785 NILTKKGKGNT
-796 LAVMGGGANVL
+796 LAMMGGGANVL
-807 THVGDGSTTGVMVG
+807 THVGDGTTTGVMVG

-831 GDTTGIMLGVG
+831 GDTIGIMLGVG

-869 GTSIAAMIGAGNIF
+869 GTSIAVMIGAGNIF

-956 NIFTHIGNGSTFAA
+956 NIFTHVGSGSTFAA
-970 MIGQANV
+970 MIGQANI

-994 NIYTHVGDGT
+994 NIMTHVGDGT

-1011 EMNVM
+1011 EVNVM

-1102 LLISDIGNVMTHVGD
+1102 LLISDVGNMMTHVGD

-1129 IVTKVGDGLGINVAW
+1129 LITKVGDGLGVNVAW

-1163 GEANILTKVGDGQ
+1163 GEANLITKVGDGQ

-1182 GKANIITHVGNGDDY
+1182 GEANIITHVGNGDDY

-1205 VITKVGDGRNVVL
+1205 VITKVGHGQNVVL

-1242 NVVTKVGDGMQVTA
+1242 NIVTKVGDGMQVTA
-1256 AKGKANITTTV
+1256 AKGQANITTTV
-1267 GNGLSVTAA
+1267 GNGLNVTAA

-1287 NGVSVNVAWGKY
+1287 DGVSVNVAWGKY

-1320 NIHIGDGLNIN
+1320 NIHVGDGLNIN
-1331 ASYARNNV
+1331 ASYAQNNV

-1369 VKQTL
+1369 IKQTV

-1389 DEASTSG
+1389 DEASSSG
-1396 TQKGRGAI
+1396 THKGRGAI

-1412 DGFQMDAIE
+1412 DGFQMDAIK
-1421 EVGSD
+1421 EVSSD

-1431 TGSVTKVDTPDLNEM
+1431 TGSVTKVDTPDLNKM
-1446 DNDLNI
+1446 QHALNV
-1452 DGASDHAPNLI
+1452 DDSSVQASNLI
-1463 VNGDFEQ
+1463 VNGDFEL
-1470 GDRGWQS
+1470 GEHGWQS
-1477 THGVEASYS
+1477 THGVEASYA

-1491 VNGEGHGTR
+1491 VEGEGHGAR
-1500 VTELDTHTNTSLY
+1500 VTELDTYTNTSLY
-1513 QDLTDLTEGEVI
+1513 QDLANLAQGEVI

-1550 VVFSSSGDASAWQQK
+1550 VVFSSSGDESAWQQK
-1565 TLKLTAHAGSNRIE
+1565 TLKLTAQAGSNRIE

-1597 AKSESSPQANAVS
+1597 ATSESSQQANAIR
-1610 EHAKQNQA
+1610 EHATQNPA
-1618 SQNALSDKERAEAD
+1618 AQNALSDKERAEAD

-1658 QQAIENNGQA
+1658 QQALENNGQA
-1668 QRDAVKEE
+1668 QRDAVQEE
-1676 SEAVTAELTTL
+1676 SEAITAELTKL
-1687 AQGLDVLDGQATHTG
+1687 AQGLDVLDSQATHTG
-1702 KSGEQWR
+1702 ESGDQWR
-1709 NDFAGGLL
+1709 NEFASGLL
-1717 DGVQSQIDDAKQLA
+1717 AGVQTQLDDAKQLA
-1731 SDKMAA
+1731 NDKIAE
-1737 AKQTQSDNNSKVKD
+1737 AKQTHADNQNKVKD
-1751 SIAKSEAGVAKGEQN
+1751 AVAKSEAGVAKGEQN

-1772 DIAEA
+1772 DIADA
-1777 KADAETR
+1777 QADAEKR
-1784 KADAVAKSHDAKQAE
+1784 KADALAKGKDAQQAE
-1799 SDAHSAANDAQ
+1799 SDAHHAVNNAQ
-1810 SRGDRDAMN
+1810 SRGDRDVQV

-1827 QNDAQGAK
+1827 QADAQGAK
-1835 QNEGDRPDRQGVA
+1835 QSEGDRPDRQGVT

-1856 HRVEGAGET
+1856 HSVEGAGET
-1865 GSHVNTDSQTNADG
+1865 DSHVNTDSQTNADG
-1879 RFSDGLTEQEL
+1879 RFSEGLTEQEQ

-1908 IRSKNSGSTI
+1908 IRGKNSGSTI
-1918 TSMFME
+1918 TSMFTE
-1924 ANADSIVVD
+1924 TNSDSIVVP

-1942 KEVRISGVN
+1942 KGIRISGVN
-1951 LVGLGE
+1951 IQGLGE
-1957 ASHDSAESLVAARA
+1957 TPHDTAESRVAVRA
-1971 EKVANLYRW
+1971 EKVANIYRW
-1980 LDTDNDVATDKYVPV
+1980 LDSDHPRATEYFIPV
-1995 PGFERVDA
+1995 PGFEDGDA
-2003 DVSDEVKQRM
+2003 YVSDEVMLHM
-2013 IQSMSGYI
+2013 IEYVGKYI
-2021 EHTDNQV
+2021 KDTDNQV

-2036 ATLFVESTLDYDWD
+2036 ASLFVKATLDYDWD

-2061 YGYSFETPH
+2061 YGYSFEAPH
-2070 AEKSIVS
+2070 GENSIVS
-2077 FWSGKNFKQYR
+2077 FWSGKKSYKKYR
-2088 DVLDNAQ
+2088 DELDNAQ
-2095 TDGKKVVYD
+2095 PDGKKVVF
-2104 IDVKGNAFAIDLNKH
+2104 DVDVQGNVFAIRLN
-2119 LMRWGGLF
+2119 
-2127 LDPDNAE
+2127 
-2134 QNQLK
+2134 NQLINWSKEYLEPQYEQHNKLK
-2139 SSIDAAT
+2139 SLIHSAY
-2146 FSNTG
+2146 FNNTG

-2159 GAQHDVYVIAEGGV
+2159 GAQNDVYVIAEGGM
-2173 RLGNYFWHVELPAL
+2173 RLGNYFWNVELPVL

-2207 EYKDLPADEIGRRLT
+2207 EYKDVPVDEIGRRLT
-2222 DAGVGVKVRFDA
+2222 DAGVAVKIRFDA
-2234 LSSARQA
+2234 LSTVQQA
-2241 ELLADNPDDYRADTL
+2241 ELLAINPEGYKASTL
-2256 VELDV
+2256 IELDV

-2289 GDEGF
+2289 SEEGF
-2294 EVRSW
+2294 AVRPW
-2299 PGSDDKSKTILLDN
+2299 RGTDGKSKTILLDN

-2318 QQKAIE
+2318 QQKSIE

-2355 TRILA
+2355 TRIIA
-2360 QKEDGAWTYNTNSEL
+2360 QKEDGVWTYNTNVEL
-2375 MSVTELL
+2375 MSVTELQ
-2382 DAAHVSGKVR
+2382 DAAHVTGKIR

-2401 ALAEY
+2401 ALTEY
-2406 HASTAEHAD
+2406 HASTFEHAD

-2422 QLVNLRK
+2422 KLLNLRK
-2429 KIEGY
+2429 QIEGY
-2434 ALGHPDS
+2434 VLGHPDS
-2441 GRLEAM
+2441 GRVEAM

-2478 RLYDQLDNAHLKQS
+2478 RLYDQLDNANLKES
-2492 KHLYLDGNGDFVTKG
+2492 KHLYLDGNGNFVTKG
-2507 KGNLAKIDQ
+2507 KGNLATIDQ

-2527 KASVNHEYG
+2527 KAAVSHEYG
-2536 QAIAD
+2536 QAVAD

-2558 IDITGLNRIHQ
+2558 IDIAGLNKVHQ
-2569 ALEQHM
+2569 AIEQHM

-2586 PSDHSAL
+2586 PSKHSTL

-2604 TQIDAQ
+2604 TQLEGQ
-2610 AAADFNKQ
+2610 AAADFNQQ

-2630 SNIRNIFNVAT
+2630 SNISNILNVAT
-2641 EYQPDLK
+2641 KDQPDLK

-2656 PAHQNDTLEHDMASE
+2656 PAHQNDTLEHDVASE
-2671 ENDGFGLN
+2671 ENDGFGLH
-2679 DGETKLKRFIEKLN
+2679 DGDIKLKRFIEKLN
-2693 AAKGIDAAYKD
+2693 AAKGIDASFKE

-2719 LVSTGIPAHVFQPF
+2719 LETTGIPAHVFQPF
-2733 VDQWNDTSYDMMD
+2733 VEQWNDTSYDMMD
-2746 VANRFAQELQKQAQ
+2746 VANRFAQELRLQAQ
-2760 ASGDPALVAKRI
+2760 RSDDPELLEKRI
-2772 DNVVRLFAER
+2772 GNVVRQFAER

-2787 EAFKASQADEGRV
+2787 ETFKASQADQGRV

-2806 GLDVAAMQAEWNR
+2806 GLDVAAMQAEWHR
-2819 LSHDP
+2819 LSNDP

-2854 TWRPKF
+2854 TWLPKF

-2889 QVNDDLDA
+2889 QVTDVLDA
-2897 LSGSEKHKDKV
+2897 LSGNEKPKENV

-2916 PRDKVPLSPLT
+2916 PRDKESLSPLT

-2934 YGERDARRKIGDI
+2934 YGDKEARRKIGEI

-2960 SQKVTLKGEAGRLTG
+2960 SQKITLQGEAGRLTG
-2975 YYHQGTASSDDE
+2975 YYHQGTAPREGE

-3004 SAEEQASAIRSHYQK
+3004 SAEEQASAIRNHYQK

-3067 LHGYS
+3067 IHGYS

-3116 AGIVGTIAKAVNGQ
+3116 AGIVGAIAKAVNGQ
-3130 FSVEKNLKGLPQET
+3130 FSVEKNLKGLPKET

-3161 LRVKLSNSGFNVT
+3161 LRAKLAIAGYNVT

-3179 YGHEASNRLMSQY
+3179 YGHEASNRLMGQY
-3192 TGQIVS
+3192 ADQIVS
-3198 DLLNTQHIK
+3198 GLFNAEQAAVEAGEVLKGLEKDFKRYGDALKPDTSVPGKSKDIRTTKDFLNGYKNDHAKEIVDGFRSDMSIKQLVDLFVKGNWSAEQKGALAWEIESRALKVTFQNKSEKYNRLFREIASAGVVDAKATEQLAPQLMLLNLSNDGFGGRCDPLSK
-3207 HNEAKL
+3207 LVLVAKQ
-3213 NLEPH
+3213 LEND
-3218 GKNYESRDLILKPIS
+3218 G
-3233 QPETVELGMP
+3233 QV
-3243 EVDQKVLAD
+3243 
-3252 IAERENVIIGV
+3252 GV
-3263 RPVDEKSKSLIASKM
+3263 ARQLLEKM
-3278 YSSKGLFVKAK
+3278 YSAAAVLSNPTLYSDSEKANASKLLSSLAAIHAK
-3289 SSDWGPMS
+3289 NPMHDTS
-3297 GFIPV
+3297 MKVWQEKLEGKQALTVNGVVEKIT
-3302 DQSFA
+3302 D
-3307 KASAR
+3307 ASANGKPV
-3312 RDLETFNRHAEQSIQ
+3312 L
-3327 SGNAVSA
+3327 
-3334 DLYLNQVRV
+3334 
-3343 EELVSK
+3343 
-3349 YHSLTPLELDDQSGM
+3349 LELDAPGHAMAAWAKGSGDDRVYGFYDPNAGIVELSSAEKFGDYLTRFFGKSDLNMAQSYKLGKNDAGEAIFNRVVVM
-3364 YKTTATNGDQSVP
+3364 DGNTLASYKPTFGDKTT
-3377 FFLNRVTVDGNEL
+3377 
-3390 WQVHYITNGELAPFK
+3390 
-3405 VIGDPVSKQPMTA
+3405 M
-3418 DYDLLTVMYSYGDLG
+3418 
-3433 PQDKVKQPLTWQ
+3433 
-3445 QWKDSVTY
+3445 
-3453 EDLTPKYK
+3453 
-3461 ELYSN
+3461 
-3466 EDLYNKKDGASLGN
+3466 
-3480 VSGRLKELK
+3480 
-3489 DRINVDLGRTNG
+3489 
-3501 LEMVHH
+3501 
-3507 GADDA
+3507 
-3512 NPYAVMA
+3512 
-3519 DNFPA
+3519 
-3524 TFFVPK
+3524 
-3530 SLFAEDGLGEGKG
+3530 
-3543 SIQTYF
+3543 
-3549 NVNEQGAVVI
+3549 
-3559 RNPQE
+3559 
-3564 FSDFQ
+3564 
-3569 QVTIN
+3569 
-3574 ASFRAS
+3574 
-3580 FNDKWNH
+3580 
-3587 GLDEPLFTTKRKLS
+3587 
-3601 HEFLN
+3601 
-3606 KRDQLLKK
+3606 
-3614 LSGGRLDAQDETLVA
+3614 
-3629 LGNPDDVSGNKAIV
+3629 
-3643 AVDVSQIF
+3643 
-3651 TRQELKERANVFAK
+3651 
-3665 PIGASYQGILDQL
+3665 QGILDL
-3678 DLVHQTVS
+3678 PV
-3686 RDQIVASFELNKK
+3686 
-3699 VNAYIAEHP
+3699 
-3708 TSGRNQALT
+3708 
-3717 QLKEQITS
+3717 
-3725 ALFIGKMQVA
+3725 
-3735 QVDIDAIAQ
+3735 
-3744 TRPELAARIFM
+3744 
-3755 VAIEEANGEHRGLTD
+3755 
-3770 MMVRW
+3770 
-3775 ANEDPYLAP
+3775 
-3784 KQGYKGETPNDLGF
+3784 F
-3798 DAKYHVDLGDHYAD
+3798 DATPMKKPGTSDVDGNA
-3812 FKQWLETS
+3812 
-3820 QSNGLLSKA
+3820 KA
-3829 TLDES
+3829 VDDT
-3834 TKTVHLGYS
+3834 
-3843 YQELQDLTGVESV
+3843 
-3856 QMAFYFLKEAAKKVD
+3856 KEA
-3871 PISGDSA
+3871 
-3878 EMILL
+3878 
-3883 KKFADKSY
+3883 
-3891 LSQLDSDR
+3891 
-3899 MDQIEGIY
+3899 
-3907 RSSHETDV
+3907 
-3915 DAWDR
+3915 
-3920 RYSGA
+3920 
-3925 GYDELTNKLAGAT
+3925 LAG
-3938 GVDEQLSVLLDDR
+3938 
-3951 KGLLIG
+3951 
-3957 EVHGSDVNGLRFVNE
+3957 
-3972 QMDALKKQGV
+3972 
-3982 TVIGLEHLRS
+3982 
-3992 DLAQPLIDRYLATG
+3992 
-4006 VMSSELS
+4006 
-4013 AMLKTKHL
+4013 
-4021 DATLFENA
+4021 
-4029 RANGMRIVALD
+4029 
-4040 ANSSARPNVQGTE
+4040 
-4053 HGLMYRAG
+4053 
-4061 AANNIAVEVLQ
+4061 
-4072 SLPDDEKF
+4072 
-4080 VAIYGKAHLQSHK
+4080 GKIL
-4093 GIEGFVP
+4093 
-4100 GITHRLD
+4100 
-4107 LPALRVSD
+4107 
-4115 SNQFRVEQ
+4115 
-4123 DDMTLRVV
+4123 
-4131 YDDVANKPKLTFKD
+4131 
-4145 SLSGA
+4145 
-4150 NTAIHNQNVNDWERV
+4150 HNQNVNDWERV
-4165 AVTPTADG
+4165 VVTPTADG
-4173 GETRFDGQIIVQME
+4173 GESRFDGQIIVQME
-4187 NDSVVANA
+4187 NDPVVAKA
-4195 AANLAGKHPESS
+4195 AANLAGKHAESS

-4233 WQLVGHGRDD
+4233 WQLVGHGRDH
-4243 SDSNNTHLSG
+4243 SESNNTRLSG
-4253 YSAEDLAAKLANFQ
+4253 YSADELAVKLAKFQ
-4267 QSFSQAENINNT
+4267 QSFNQAENINNK

-4298 FGHQFINAMDVNG
+4298 FGHQFINAMDANG
-4311 LRVDVSA
+4311 LRVDVSV
-4318 RSSELAVDAT
+4318 RSAKVYINEM
-4328 GRKHTK
+4328 GRKLYFDGK
-4334 DENGDWIQK
+4334 DSWVNK
-4343 AETNKVSL
+4343 AINSKVLL
-4351 SWNEQGE
+4351 SWNDQGE
-4358 VIAKEERIRNG
+4358 VVAKDERIRNG

-4383 DVGEIAR
+4383 DVDEPAR

-4395 NNDVFDAPEKRK
+4395 NSDVFDAPEKRK
-4407 VETETSSSAAN
+4407 PETEVIANSSSSN
-4418 NKLSY
+4418 QLSY
-4423 SGNIQVNVGDG
+4423 SGNIQVNVGEG

-4440 WGTSNVGIKVGSGG
+4440 WGTSNVGIKVGTGG

-4460 GDNNVMVHIGN
+4460 GDNNVMVHIGD
-4471 GESKHSVDMGGYQ
+4471 GESKHSVDIGGYQ
-4484 ALEGAQMFIGNRNV
+4484 ALEGAQMFLGNRNV
-4498 SFNLGQSNDLLVM
+4498 SFNFGHSNDLILM

-4534 LQSIAT
+4534 LQGIAT
-4540 SGEDQDWLA
+4540 SGEGEDWLA

-4574 SVDYTCLVELDSHN
+4574 SVDYTHLVQLNSQN
-4588 ERSSRGLKHDTEAAL
+4588 ERDSRGLKHDAETTL

-4610 LSGNSDSSAG
+4610 LSGNGNSGTSQ
-4620 KLSRADKLRQA
+4620 LSRADKLRQA

-4680 QFSATG
+4680 QFTATG

-4691 FTYTPEDL
+4691 FTYTPQDL
-4699 PRQLKNKLLGQMAGI
+4699 PRQLKNKLLGQLAGV

-4724 GVDYTT
+4724 GVDYTA
-4730 SGQIVSRNGEAVDG
+4730 SGQIVSRNGQAVDG
-4744 VAILTEMLEVIGEFS
+4744 VAILKEMLEVIGEFS

-4767 DPAKLLDSLKSG
+4767 DPAKLLDSLKAG
-4779 IDMGADGIQSFAE
+4779 IDMGADGIKSFAE

-4797 DKAPEEE
+4797 EKAPEEE
-4804 ENKSA
+4804 KDNSS
-4809 VSVNGTSVNSA
+4809 VSVNGANVNSA
-4820 QGATASDGN
+4820 QGATVADGN

-4839 FGFNSLNLPNLFA
+4839 FGFNSLNLPNVFA

-4867 ENLKEN
+4867 ENLKQN

-4896 GDGDINLSL
+4896 GDGDINISL

-4941 GTSNIFTGGEGS
+4941 GTSNIFTGGEGN

-4996 EGGEIDTGLGR
+4996 EGGEIDTGSGR

-5018 VDTGDGQDYSV
+5018 VDTGDDQDYSV
-5029 TIGNNNQVELGA
+5029 TIGSNNQVELGA
-5041 GNDFANVFGNYNRI
+5041 GNDFANIFGNYNRI
-5055 NASAGNDVVKLMGYH
+5055 NAGAGNDVVKLMGYH

-5075 GEGEDH
+5075 GDGDDH

-5095 EEGRDLMVLGGYQN
+5095 GEGRDLMVLGGYQN

-5131 EDISSED
+5131 EDIRSED

-5165 DPVSETDQAKFEH
+5165 DPSNDSDQSKFEH
-5178 IGSVTFNDY
+5178 IGSVTFSDY
-5187 FDGKRAQM
+5187 FNGNRAQVVIGM
-5195 IIAMGEKDA
+5195 SDKDLS
-5204 NGEREYTTLSESS
+5204 GEREYTMLSDSA
-5217 IDALVQAMSGFDPQA
+5217 IDALVQAMSGFEPQA
-5232 GDNGFIDNLDS
+5232 GDNGFIDSLES
-5243 KSRVAI
+5243 KSQAAI
-5249 STAWADV
+5249 SMAWSDV
-5256 VHKKGITV
+5256 VHKKGLMV

>member
-17 YSADNGNNDIVAIG
+17 YSADDGNNNIVAIG
-31 FGGEIH
+31 FGGQIH

-47 GSIGATVHTGSGND
+47 GSIGATVYTGSGND

-68 YLRVED
+68 YLKVED
-74 STGHLSV
+74 STGHLTV

-103 AGGVSIDHLGHHGD
+103 AGGVSIDHLGNHGD
-117 VSYGGAAAYNS
+117 VSYGGAAAYNGIT
-128 VKRKGLSGNVTFKG
+128 RKGLSGNVTFAG

-151 ETNHGNLSFAGAG
+151 ETNQGNLSFTGAG

-173 FDQYQGSRGDVSFDG
+173 FNRYQGSHGDVTFDG

-232 NRIERTRQA
+232 NRIERTHQA
-241 EDVYQQ
+241 EDVYTQ
-247 THGNIRFEGVG
+247 TRGNIRFDGVG
-258 GYNSFYSDVAH
+258 GYNSLYSDVAH

-281 TITRKGSGSSFDAQG
+281 TIIRKGSGNDFAKEG
-296 MEYAKAED
+296 MTNAKADE
-304 IVLTTAKM
+304 IVLTKAVM
-312 HGSWI
+312 SGSWI
-317 GSGTHAVTAVK
+317 GQDHHVTAVK
-328 SEREP
+328 SASEP
-333 NTYLFAIAD
+333 NTYLFAFAD
-342 GTYTKINKV
+342 STYTKINKV
-351 RLSND
+351 QLRND
-356 PKTGKLKYYSE
+356 PQTGELKYYST
-367 AWYKQGNHLSG
+367 AWYKEGNHLSN
-378 LARSDVSSAGG
+378 LANQDISDNGG
-389 FEVNPI
+389 FTAVNI
-395 NGGYTLSNIAVE
+395 NGAYTLSDLKVE
-407 HQQSLT
+407 HQQSVT
-413 VHAMEKDLTEYEW
+413 VHAVEKSLTEYEW

-432 ALIDA
+432 AVIDA
-437 KDVVLSDAK
+437 KEVSLSDAK
-446 MGGHAIST
+446 MGGHAIYA
-454 DGTKVDVQAIKS
+454 DGTKVDVKAVKS
-466 NRKPNTYVYAKVLGP
+466 NRQPNTYIYAKVLGP

-487 VELANDA
+487 VELANDP
-494 ETGVLKYQARSWYK
+494 ETGALKYQARSWYK
-508 EGDHTANLANEDI
+508 EGDHTANIANQDI
-521 SSANG
+521 SSATG
-526 YHSMGKGGYSLSAL
+526 YNPMGKGGYSLSDL
-540 NYSVNAI
+540 HYSVNAV
-547 RSMSETVADIDEYTD
+547 RSTSETVADIEEYTD
-562 QTLFKPATDSGESSG
+562 QTLFKPANDSGESSG
-577 DVHFSG
+577 DVRFNG

-596 GNVYF
+596 GNVHF

-652 QSKQGKMDVY
+652 QSQQGKMDVY

-672 IGDGQYLA
+672 LGDGQYLA
-680 HLLAYGNISVHKG
+680 HLLAYGNISVQKG
-693 NGNSRV
+693 SGDSRV
-699 AMLGGYNTHTQIGS
+699 VMLGGYNTHTQIGS
-713 GHGLWLA
+713 GNGLWLA

-726 MTQVGNGEVTSVLA
+726 MTQVGQGDVAAVLA

-746 TKVGEGEL
+746 TKMGEGEL
-754 TAGMLG
+754 TSGMLG
-760 GANVMTHISGDE
+760 GANVITHISNDD
-772 QASNTTAVALGGA
+772 QLSNTTAVALGGA
-785 NILTKKGKGDT
+785 NILTKKGKGNT

-807 THVGDGSTTGVMVG
+807 THVGDGTTTGVMVG

-831 GDTTGIMLGVG
+831 GDTTGILLGVG

-869 GTSIAAMIGAGNIF
+869 GTSIAVMIGAGNIF

-956 NIFTHIGNGSTFAA
+956 NIFTHVGSGSTFAA
-970 MIGQANV
+970 MIGQANI

-994 NIYTHVGDGT
+994 NIMTHVGDGT

-1011 EMNVM
+1011 EVNVM

-1102 LLISDIGNVMTHVGD
+1102 LLISDVGNVMTHVGD

-1129 IVTKVGDGLGINVAW
+1129 LITKVGDGLGVNVAW

-1163 GEANILTKVGDGQ
+1163 GEANLITKVGDGQ

-1182 GKANIITHVGNGDDY
+1182 GEANIITHVGNGDDY

-1205 VITKVGDGRNVVL
+1205 VITKVGHGQNVVL

-1242 NVVTKVGDGMQVTA
+1242 NIVTKVGDGMQVTA
-1256 AKGKANITTTV
+1256 AKGQANITTTV
-1267 GNGLSVTAA
+1267 GNGLNVTAA

-1287 NGVSVNVAWGKY
+1287 DGVSVNVAWGKY

-1320 NIHIGDGLNIN
+1320 NIHVGDGLNIN
-1331 ASYARNNV
+1331 ASYAQNNV

-1369 VKQTL
+1369 IKQTV

-1389 DEASTSG
+1389 DEASSSG
-1396 TQKGRGAI
+1396 THKGRGAI

-1412 DGFQMDAIE
+1412 DGFQMDAIK

-1431 TGSVTKVDTPDLNEM
+1431 TGSVTKVDTPDLNKM
-1446 DNDLNI
+1446 QHALNV
-1452 DGASDHAPNLI
+1452 DDSSVQAPNLI
-1463 VNGDFEQ
+1463 VNGDFEL
-1470 GDRGWQS
+1470 GEHGWQS
-1477 THGVEASYS
+1477 THGVEASYA

-1491 VNGEGHGTR
+1491 VEGEGHGAR
-1500 VTELDTHTNTSLY
+1500 VTELDTYTNTSLY
-1513 QDLTDLTEGEVI
+1513 QDLANLAQGEVI

-1550 VVFSSSGDASAWQQK
+1550 VVFSSSGDESAWQQK
-1565 TLKLTAHAGSNRIE
+1565 TLKLTAQAGSNRIE

-1597 AKSESSPQANAVS
+1597 ATSESSQQANAIR
-1610 EHAKQNQA
+1610 EHATQNPA
-1618 SQNALSDKERAEAD
+1618 AQNALSDKERAEAD

-1643 LDAVAGSQSQ
+1643 LDAVAGSQNQ
-1653 LESTD
+1653 LEATD
-1658 QQAIENNGQA
+1658 QQALGNNGQA
-1668 QRDAVKEE
+1668 QRDAVQEE
-1676 SEAVTAELTTL
+1676 SEAITAELTKL
-1687 AQGLDVLDGQATHTG
+1687 AQGLDVLDSQATHTG
-1702 KSGEQWR
+1702 ESGDQWR
-1709 NDFAGGLL
+1709 NEFASGLL
-1717 DGVQSQIDDAKQLA
+1717 AGVQTQFDDAKQLA
-1731 SDKMAA
+1731 NDKIAE
-1737 AKQTQSDNNSKVKD
+1737 AKQTHADNQNKVKD
-1751 SIAKSEAGVAKGEQN
+1751 AVAKSEAGVAKGEQN

-1772 DIAEA
+1772 DIADA
-1777 KADAETR
+1777 QADAEKR
-1784 KADAVAKSHDAKQAE
+1784 KADALAKGKDAQQAE
-1799 SDAHSAANDAQ
+1799 SDAHHAVNNAQ
-1810 SRGDRDAMN
+1810 SRGDRDVQL
-1819 AENKANQA
+1819 AENKANQVQA
-1827 QNDAQGAK
+1827 DAQGAK
-1835 QNEGDRPDRQGVA
+1835 QNEGDRPDRQGVT

-1856 HRVEGAGET
+1856 HSVEGAGET
-1865 GSHVNTDSQTNADG
+1865 DSHVKTDSQTNADG
-1879 RFSDGLTEQEL
+1879 RFSEGLTEQEQ

-1908 IRSKNSGSTI
+1908 IRAKNSGSTI
-1918 TSMFME
+1918 TTMFTE
-1924 ANADSIVVD
+1924 ANTDSIVVP
-1933 TTASQDVVR
+1933 TTKPQDVVR
-1942 KEVRISGVN
+1942 KEIRISGVN
-1951 LVGLGE
+1951 LEGLGE
-1957 ASHDSAESLVAARA
+1957 ASHDSAVSLVAARA

-1980 LDTDNDVATDKYVPV
+1980 LDSDHPRATEQYIPV
-1995 PGFERVDA
+1995 PGFERVDVN
-2003 DVSDEVKQRM
+2003 VSDETKQRLT
-2013 IQSMSGYI
+2013 QFVSGYI

-2036 ATLFVESTLDYDWD
+2036 ATLFVEATLNYDWD

-2061 YGYSFETPH
+2061 YGYSFEAPH
-2070 AEKSIVS
+2070 GENSLVS
-2077 FWSGKNFKQYR
+2077 FWSGRNFKEYR
-2088 DVLDNAQ
+2088 NVLDNAQ
-2095 TDGKKVVYD
+2095 PDGKKVVYD
-2104 IDVKGNAFAIDLNKH
+2104 IDVQGNAFAIKLNKQ
-2119 LMRWGGLF
+2119 LMRWGDMF
-2127 LDPDNAE
+2127 LDLENAD
-2134 QNQLK
+2134 QNHLQ
-2139 SSIDAAT
+2139 SSIEAAAY
-2146 FSNTG
+2146 SNTG

-2159 GAQHDVYVIAEGGV
+2159 GAKDDVYVIAEGGM
-2173 RLGNYFWHVELPAL
+2173 RLGNYFWNVELPLL

-2207 EYKDLPADEIGRRLT
+2207 EYKDVPVNEIGHKLT

-2234 LSSARQA
+2234 LSAAQQA
-2241 ELLADNPDDYRADTL
+2241 ELLAINPKGYKADSL

-2261 KLSAIDSMLRESL
+2261 KLSAIDSMLRDAL

-2294 EVRSW
+2294 KVRAW
-2299 PGSDDKSKTILLDN
+2299 PGSDGKSKTIVLDN
-2313 PEDAA
+2313 PEDAT
-2318 QQKAIE
+2318 QQKTIE

-2329 NFDNF
+2329 NFQNF

-2347 VLSHHDGR
+2347 VISHDKGITH
-2355 TRILA
+2355 ILA
-2360 QKEDGAWTYNTNSEL
+2360 QKVDGAWLYNAKVDL

-2382 DAAHVSGKVR
+2382 DAANVTGKIR
-2392 GESYQKVID
+2392 GESYQQVID
-2401 ALAEY
+2401 ALSEY
-2406 HASTAEHAD
+2406 HSSVTEFSD
-2415 YELESVE
+2415 YEQESIE
-2422 QLVNLRK
+2422 KLLSLRK

-2434 ALGHPDS
+2434 VLGHPDS
-2441 GRLEAM
+2441 GRIAAM
-2447 NSLLNQVNSRLEE
+2447 NSLLNQVNTRLEE
-2460 VSVLAVSEQS
+2460 VSVLAVSEPN
-2470 IKAHDSFS
+2470 IKAQDSFS
-2478 RLYDQLDNAHLKQS
+2478 RLYDQLETANLKGT
-2492 KHLYLDGNGDFVTKG
+2492 KHLYLDQNGEFVTKG
-2507 KGNLAKIDQ
+2507 KGHLANIDL
-2516 LGGSDAVLEKV
+2516 LGSREAVLEKV
-2527 KASVNHEYG
+2527 KLTVSNEYG
-2536 QAIAD
+2536 QTVAD
-2541 TIFAGLSA
+2541 TVFAGLSA
-2549 NELAKDGKG
+2549 KDLAKDGKG
-2558 IDITGLNRIHQ
+2558 IDIAGLKKVHLAI
-2569 ALEQHM
+2569 EQHL
-2575 SPVSATMYIWK
+2575 SPVSATLFLWK

-2593 GHAALQIGQGR
+2593 GHAALQISQGR
-2604 TQIDAQ
+2604 TQLEGQ
-2610 AAADFNKQ
+2610 AAADFNQQ

-2630 SNIRNIFNVAT
+2630 SNISNILNVAT
-2641 EYQPDLK
+2641 KDQPDLK
-2648 LRWSDFSQ
+2648 LRWKDFSQ
-2656 PAHQNDTLEHDMASE
+2656 PAAHGESLAFDMQTE
-2671 ENDGFGLN
+2671 ENDDFGLKSAE
-2679 DGETKLKRFIEKLN
+2679 DKLKDFIKQL
-2693 AAKGIDAAYKD
+2693 ASASGVDKKFKD
-2704 ASEGYASVL
+2704 ISQAFTMMAL
-2713 LGNPDM
+2713 MNPDI
-2719 LVSTGIPAHVFQPF
+2719 LESANIPEHISKPF
-2733 VDQWNDTSYDMMD
+2733 VDQWNDTSYDMQD
-2746 VANRFAQELQKQAQ
+2746 VAQRFAKELQEQAKVAANSEQMEQQISEVVRRFAQDELDKIQT
-2760 ASGDPALVAKRI
+2760 
-2772 DNVVRLFAER
+2772 
-2782 ALEEI
+2782 
-2787 EAFKASQADEGRV
+2787 FKETQADQGRV

-2806 GLDVAAMQAEWNR
+2806 GLDVAAMQAEWHR
-2819 LSHDP
+2819 LSNDP

-2854 TWRPKF
+2854 TWLPKF

-2889 QVNDDLDA
+2889 QVTDVLDA
-2897 LSGSEKHKDKV
+2897 LSGNEKPKENV

-2916 PRDKVPLSPLT
+2916 PRDKESLSPLT

-2934 YGERDARRKIGDI
+2934 YGDKEARRKIGEI

-2960 SQKVTLKGEAGRLTG
+2960 SQKITLQGEAGRLTG
-2975 YYHQGTASSDDE
+2975 YYHQGTAPSEGE
-2987 TSTTS
+2987 TSSPS

-3004 SAEEQASAIRSHYQK
+3004 SAEEQASAIRNHYQK

-3067 LHGYS
+3067 IHGYS

-3116 AGIVGTIAKAVNGQ
+3116 AGIVGAIAKAVNGQ
-3130 FSVEKNLKGLPQET
+3130 FSVEKNLEGLPKET
-3144 PILLLT
+3144 SILLLT
-3150 DNEGLGEEGEK
+3150 DNEGLGNEGEK
-3161 LRVKLSNSGFNVT
+3161 LRIKLTASGYNVT

-3192 TGQIVS
+3192 ADQIVS
-3198 DLLNTQHIK
+3198 GFSSSASVDEDLDQQGLDTTLTKDQGISNKNDHLQVVDSK
-3207 HNEAKL
+3207 EA
-3213 NLEPH
+3213 
-3218 GKNYESRDLILKPIS
+3218 
-3233 QPETVELGMP
+3233 
-3243 EVDQKVLAD
+3243 LAD
-3252 IAERENVIIGV
+3252 GKILHNQDVN
-3263 RPVDEKSKSLIASKM
+3263 S
-3278 YSSKGLFVKAK
+3278 
-3289 SSDWGPMS
+3289 WGP
-3297 GFIPV
+3297 
-3302 DQSFA
+3302 
-3307 KASAR
+3307 
-3312 RDLETFNRHAEQSIQ
+3312 
-3327 SGNAVSA
+3327 
-3334 DLYLNQVRV
+3334 
-3343 EELVSK
+3343 
-3349 YHSLTPLELDDQSGM
+3349 
-3364 YKTTATNGDQSVP
+3364 
-3377 FFLNRVTVDGNEL
+3377 
-3390 WQVHYITNGELAPFK
+3390 IT
-3405 VIGDPVSKQPMTA
+3405 
-3418 DYDLLTVMYSYGDLG
+3418 
-3433 PQDKVKQPLTWQ
+3433 
-3445 QWKDSVTY
+3445 
-3453 EDLTPKYK
+3453 
-3461 ELYSN
+3461 
-3466 EDLYNKKDGASLGN
+3466 
-3480 VSGRLKELK
+3480 
-3489 DRINVDLGRTNG
+3489 
-3501 LEMVHH
+3501 
-3507 GADDA
+3507 
-3512 NPYAVMA
+3512 
-3519 DNFPA
+3519 
-3524 TFFVPK
+3524 
-3530 SLFAEDGLGEGKG
+3530 
-3543 SIQTYF
+3543 
-3549 NVNEQGAVVI
+3549 
-3559 RNPQE
+3559 
-3564 FSDFQ
+3564 
-3569 QVTIN
+3569 
-3574 ASFRAS
+3574 
-3580 FNDKWNH
+3580 
-3587 GLDEPLFTTKRKLS
+3587 
-3601 HEFLN
+3601 
-3606 KRDQLLKK
+3606 
-3614 LSGGRLDAQDETLVA
+3614 
-3629 LGNPDDVSGNKAIV
+3629 
-3643 AVDVSQIF
+3643 
-3651 TRQELKERANVFAK
+3651 
-3665 PIGASYQGILDQL
+3665 
-3678 DLVHQTVS
+3678 
-3686 RDQIVASFELNKK
+3686 
-3699 VNAYIAEHP
+3699 
-3708 TSGRNQALT
+3708 
-3717 QLKEQITS
+3717 
-3725 ALFIGKMQVA
+3725 
-3735 QVDIDAIAQ
+3735 
-3744 TRPELAARIFM
+3744 
-3755 VAIEEANGEHRGLTD
+3755 
-3770 MMVRW
+3770 
-3775 ANEDPYLAP
+3775 
-3784 KQGYKGETPNDLGF
+3784 
-3798 DAKYHVDLGDHYAD
+3798 
-3812 FKQWLETS
+3812 
-3820 QSNGLLSKA
+3820 
-3829 TLDES
+3829 
-3834 TKTVHLGYS
+3834 
-3843 YQELQDLTGVESV
+3843 
-3856 QMAFYFLKEAAKKVD
+3856 
-3871 PISGDSA
+3871 
-3878 EMILL
+3878 
-3883 KKFADKSY
+3883 
-3891 LSQLDSDR
+3891 
-3899 MDQIEGIY
+3899 
-3907 RSSHETDV
+3907 
-3915 DAWDR
+3915 
-3920 RYSGA
+3920 
-3925 GYDELTNKLAGAT
+3925 
-3938 GVDEQLSVLLDDR
+3938 
-3951 KGLLIG
+3951 
-3957 EVHGSDVNGLRFVNE
+3957 
-3972 QMDALKKQGV
+3972 
-3982 TVIGLEHLRS
+3982 
-3992 DLAQPLIDRYLATG
+3992 
-4006 VMSSELS
+4006 
-4013 AMLKTKHL
+4013 
-4021 DATLFENA
+4021 
-4029 RANGMRIVALD
+4029 
-4040 ANSSARPNVQGTE
+4040 
-4053 HGLMYRAG
+4053 
-4061 AANNIAVEVLQ
+4061 
-4072 SLPDDEKF
+4072 
-4080 VAIYGKAHLQSHK
+4080 
-4093 GIEGFVP
+4093 
-4100 GITHRLD
+4100 
-4107 LPALRVSD
+4107 
-4115 SNQFRVEQ
+4115 
-4123 DDMTLRVV
+4123 
-4131 YDDVANKPKLTFKD
+4131 
-4145 SLSGA
+4145 
-4150 NTAIHNQNVNDWERV
+4150 
-4165 AVTPTADG
+4165 VTPTTDG

-4187 NDSVVANA
+4187 NDDVVAKA

-4233 WQLVGHGRDD
+4233 WQLVGHGRDH
-4243 SDSNNTHLSG
+4243 SESNNTRLSG
-4253 YSAEDLAAKLANFQ
+4253 YSADELAVKLAKFQ
-4267 QSFSQAENINNT
+4267 QSFNQAENINNK

-4298 FGHQFINAMDVNG
+4298 FGHQFINAMDANG
-4311 LRVDVSA
+4311 LRVDVSV
-4318 RSSELAVDAT
+4318 RSSELAVDEA

-4334 DENGDWIQK
+4334 DANGDWVQK
-4343 AETNKVSL
+4343 AENNKVSL
-4351 SWNEQGE
+4351 SWDAQGE
-4358 VIAKEERIRNG
+4358 VVAKDERIRNG

-4383 DVGEIAR
+4383 DVDEPAR

-4395 NNDVFDAPEKRK
+4395 NSDVFDAPEKRK
-4407 VETETSSSAAN
+4407 PETEVIANSSSSN
-4418 NKLSY
+4418 QLSY
-4423 SGNIQVNVGDG
+4423 SGNIQVNVGEG

-4440 WGTSNVGIKVGSGG
+4440 WGTSNVGIKVGTGG

-4460 GDNNVMVHIGN
+4460 GDNNVMVHIGD
-4471 GESKHSVDMGGYQ
+4471 GESKHSVDIGGYQ
-4484 ALEGAQMFIGNRNV
+4484 ALEGAQMFLGNRNV
-4498 SFNLGQSNDLLVM
+4498 SFNFGHSNDLILM

-4534 LQSIAT
+4534 LQGIAT
-4540 SGEDQDWLA
+4540 SGEGEDWLA

-4574 SVDYTCLVELDSHN
+4574 SVDYTTLVELDSQN
-4588 ERSSRGLKHDTEAAL
+4588 ERDSRGLKHDAEATL

-4610 LSGNSDSSAG
+4610 LSGNGNSGTSQ
-4620 KLSRADKLRQA
+4620 LSRADKLRQA

-4680 QFSATG
+4680 QFTATG

-4691 FTYTPEDL
+4691 FTYTPQDL
-4699 PRQLKNKLLGQMAGI
+4699 PRQLKNKLLGQLAGV

-4724 GVDYTT
+4724 GVDYTA
-4730 SGQIVSRNGEAVDG
+4730 SGQIVSRNGQAVDG
-4744 VAILTEMLEVIGEFS
+4744 VAILKEMLEVIGEFS

-4767 DPAKLLDSLKSG
+4767 DPAKLLDSLKAG
-4779 IDMGADGIQSFAE
+4779 IDMGADGIKSFAE

-4797 DKAPEEE
+4797 EKAPEEE
-4804 ENKSA
+4804 KDNSS
-4809 VSVNGTSVNSA
+4809 VSVNGANVNSA
-4820 QGATASDGN
+4820 QGATMADGN

-4839 FGFNSLNLPNLFA
+4839 LGFNSLNLPNLFA

-4867 ENLKEN
+4867 ENLKQN

-4896 GDGDINLSL
+4896 GDGDINISL

-4941 GTSNIFTGGEGS
+4941 GTSNIFTGGEGN

-4996 EGGEIDTGLGR
+4996 EGGEIDTGSGR

-5018 VDTGDGQDYSV
+5018 VDTGDDQDYSV

-5055 NASAGNDVVKLMGYH
+5055 NAGAGNDVVKLMGYH

-5075 GEGEDH
+5075 GDGDDH

-5095 EEGRDLMVLGGYQN
+5095 GEGRDLMVLGGYQN

-5131 EDISSED
+5131 EDIRSED

-5165 DPVSETDQAKFEH
+5165 DPSNDSDQSKFEH
-5178 IGSVTFNDY
+5178 IGSVTFSDY
-5187 FDGKRAQM
+5187 FNGNRAQVVIGM
-5195 IIAMGEKDA
+5195 SEKDLS
-5204 NGEREYTTLSESS
+5204 GEREYTMLSDSA
-5217 IDALVQAMSGFDPQA
+5217 IDALVQAMSGFEPQA
-5232 GDNGFIDNLDS
+5232 GDNGFIDSLES
-5243 KSRVAI
+5243 KSQAAI
-5249 STAWADV
+5249 SMAWSDV
-5256 VHKKGITV
+5256 VHKKGLMV